1 MNRNLQKIEKDLR
14 SIAKRYKSVKYSIG
28 LAILFLMMGLNA
40 FSADVNTELNTAN
53 YTGVV
58 TREGIKDSVDNLQDK
73 IKGVRLENTKSIE
86 ALRLELIQLMEQGNQ
101 VVKSPWAS
109 WQFGIGYLFTDLH
122 GRERGT
128 GDKSERYR
136 FESYYTRYDWKTI
149 NASDGE
155 DSERP
160 QGSPLL
166 VGKPGGLGSSSSIL
180 GKTVNKNG
188 ALSSSVNGRNRY
200 GLVDLRYVKEKPT
213 DVEIFAKVNPK
224 KIEKDPLDVDPP
236 KFELKDPKGLT
247 VNPYIAKPEEAPTI
261 KLPNI
266 GQIKIEAL
274 NITAPNAPSAP
285 TTPTISVSITPP
297 TAPSISVAPE
307 APSAPEAP
315 NVSVSVVAPAIS
327 VLNIETPATV
337 SVSAPIVDAPEPV
350 AFSVAPTINAKGG
363 NAGAKARK
371 IDNNQTGVKDFFP
384 TNQARSYD
392 VDTVN
397 KDVRNFFTFG
407 NVSGNVTIPETGTV
421 NVKINDTRAI
431 VLDEPKNDSK
441 FKMEGTINLYGSKNM
456 GIDLQGSANDQP
468 GFNGLGTSYKSDKVA
483 YAEIKNTGKI
493 IGSYYKDEVVTTTT
507 NTNKNQIAFGFS
519 NLDSSYNNT
528 MTHIINSGTISL
540 NAPESAGI
548 QLKPEDPHNWQPD
561 WNNMTTVNGKDVVN
575 IQGGG
580 NGTANKGRVLMKADN
595 QNKIDVNSSGS
606 FGIITVFNPGISELT
621 AITSSTNPNNFNS
634 KALSNLKAQRN
645 LGGVDILPGGEIGRS
660 ALDNTDYIS
669 GVYNSGTI
677 NITGD
682 KSVGVGILQEI
693 QEVKVGGT
701 INIGTATSLSQEP
714 NQNITKDYDPTLAK
728 DNDQN
733 LVENAVGI
741 YAAVPTMPVLIGDK
755 DTLGNMATTKDVG
768 TKTVEFGHFGV
779 TGAPIGAKPDS
790 GTINIGAN
798 ATKSIGLLVSDNFE
812 KLNNGSLDEKDENGA
827 PISSGASVARKLKR
841 SGSITA
847 KAGAKVE
854 VTGTSNYGFVVN
866 SDSYKSEFS
875 GALDNLKITRD
886 KANYGIG
893 INEGTITVNKGENSI
908 GFALLKGGNSKNA
921 IVTDTVAGVTTTTAI
936 GKIEVIGNSKKST
949 GFYGEQDNF
958 TNEGDITVNTPG
970 SSSNAGENIAVL
982 LNGNTKPIDFKNT
995 GNISVSGKS
1004 NIGVYATGKS
1014 KFLHDK
1020 YTRPGEAAS
1029 NKLKVENG
1037 STGVY
1042 VKGLSATDS
1051 NITIK
1056 APVEIGDSSSTT
1068 GTTIGFLSD
1077 AGTNDIIN
1085 FEDGTN
1091 NLFDL
1096 KIGEKSVGLY
1106 STKTNKFNDVFNFNL
1121 TNTPTAASAANVT
1134 LDEGATFSFFND
1146 ATSTGIGNVLVN
1158 KKLKFNMANGS
1169 TLGYVK
1175 NGAIVSI
1182 DQNLDTTDN
1191 TKFAT
1196 ISTTGTS
1203 LLLATGNASTAKI
1216 DSGKIVKTTTN
1227 VGLISTDGAK
1237 AINEGS
1243 LTSDIVSG
1251 VGLYSKKATA
1261 ENSSTTST
1269 ITMNK
1274 EKSAAIFGEDNS
1286 TLTNKGTIN
1295 LEDKESGG
1303 ILAKDSNVT
1312 NSGSASKIYVKKES
1326 SVGIDATLT
1335 GSTLSPVVTLTGDK
1349 VAKNEGLIELQTN
1362 AKKSAAII
1370 GKRETGSTKKLTIE
1384 NVGTATNSATLD
1396 IKSTESVG
1404 INATNT
1410 AGTATDLVVKNEY
1423 GKINV
1428 EGEKSVGINVLE
1440 STVTNDTNGIIE
1452 LKNKKTAGIIA
1463 TKSSKVTNKGN
1474 ITLTGPTGGITAS
1487 SDGLVGVSLAGSELT
1502 NENTI
1507 TMNTAFSTGVYANDY
1522 LDVNATPNV
1531 RTKSKVTNEKDILV
1545 KKKNSVGIY
1554 SVNGDVY
1561 NKAIN
1566 GKIETEEDSS
1576 VGIYA
1581 KLDKDAIANQTIENA
1596 NNITIGLATAKSS
1609 VGIFSTI
1616 DADATKSLNV
1626 TNDTTGVMTIDSK
1639 ESAAII
1645 MKGQLDNA
1653 VTPTPRGIVTNKGK
1667 INMNSE
1673 KSAAIIGEK
1682 AKIVNDGT
1690 TPAEIIVNAKES
1702 AGIIASDKS
1711 IVQNFGKIKTS
1722 ATIASATD
1730 GLVAISV
1737 DDTEVTNK
1745 GQIELDSKFS
1755 TAIFGANKSKILND
1769 TDGTIVANKD
1779 SSVGIYAKTNS
1790 PATNKGSITMK
1801 EKSSAAMYGD
1811 ESKLVNTTNTGKLT
1825 IEKESSAA
1833 MYAKNAD
1840 ALNDTEAKITV
1851 KDKTSA
1857 GMYFELNKANL
1868 AINGTNKGE
1877 ITLTNT
1883 ANKSVGMF
1891 AKNASPA
1898 DKVMNLTN
1906 EGTID
1911 VNATSTTDSSVA
1923 MMAENTLATDKL
1935 ELDNKKNINLSG
1947 EKAIGMLLI
1956 NATGNNTGS
1965 SANINVINKNAT
1977 GVFAKA
1983 GSKFKNISGAKITID
1998 TSANNNEQAVGV
2010 FADGVGTVAE
2020 NSSTIEG
2027 ISKNAVGMFSQDKAN
2042 VTNKNSITMNK
2053 EKSVAMFAKDE
2064 DSKAI
2069 NEANIKILGDNSV
2082 GMFGKVK
2089 ATVQNEGTIDL
2100 GTTGSNLTG
2109 LIGMFGQSSNAS
2121 EPVKIENLGGT
2132 ININTESTAGMYAD
2146 NSSGTVSNVTL
2157 ENTGTIN
2164 VNRKKS
2170 AGIYAPKSTV
2180 SKVGKVNLAN
2190 VADGASAVYIADGG
2204 VVTAAETAEI
2214 NLGTANQNRVAY
2226 YVKNAG
2232 SNVKGTNIGKITGY
2246 GVGVY
2251 LQGTAAAPGVTA
2263 SQATLDS
2270 NTATLDYTTNG
2281 ATGNGIIGLYL
2292 AGNTDISA
2300 YNKAIKVGDTVGS
2313 NYAIGVYTDGQGTLG
2328 TPGSPYSITQNITA
2342 GKNGVGIF
2350 ADKSS
2355 NLEYNGTMKVGEVGG
2370 TGSSSG
2376 GVGIYIANQGGT
2388 GSKVTL
2394 GSTGNI
2400 ELYGKGGVGAIVTKD
2415 SNFTATT
2422 GSKIEL
2428 KEGSGVGVFG
2438 LKGSTIDAEHLNFVN
2453 NGYQAEK
2460 IRSIGGKAHIIAD
2473 ETIAQGIVL
2482 THVIN
2487 GETSLA
2493 SGKTIIAQG
2502 KNIGL
2507 MAEGIKDPATSGWQ
2521 NGDYEI
2527 INKGTLDFSNAP
2539 ESTALYSLSSRLKNE
2554 GAIKVGNK
2562 STGIYGEYRLD
2573 TPKYDDDVNPLPTPN
2588 KSSIETTASS
2598 SITLT
2603 NSESSAIYVKNL
2615 KNVDNKGSITA
2626 TTGKTKNLGIYA
2638 INDGTANDATENQNL
2653 DLKNSGAIS
2662 LGDASVAIYSK
2673 GESNTLRNKVENTGD
2688 LTVGKQTSEGS
2699 AIAIYAENTDVKT
2712 NSTATVGENGLVF
2725 YGKNS
2730 DIEAKGSA
2738 NFSNKG
2744 TLAYLED
2751 SKFTSYLGN
2760 LTGADNTILFI
2771 KNSQVNLAGN
2781 GTPVD
2786 VSVAANQTGM
2796 QIEGTSSTLEG
2807 IKDISLAQNSTA
2819 IYLKNGNLT
2828 FTADKISSTSNNTKG
2843 ILAINSDLTNNSKI
2857 DLSGDS
2863 SVGIYADAPASK
2875 TIKNT
2880 GDMTL
2885 AGKETL
2891 GVYLAGA
2898 QKYENY
2904 GNINIADSADAKHP
2918 TIGTYVK
2925 GNADVYHKAGD
2936 INVGSKS
2943 VGIYSKANSLVSV
2956 EAGNLN
2962 VKDQGTGIYKE
2973 KGTVSLAGTLNVAP
2987 HTATTKNSEPVGLYA
3002 RDGVTVTD
3010 NLTSTTIGEKSY
3022 GIILN
3027 SSSTPSVYTNTTTG
3041 TVELG
3046 NDSTYL
3052 YSEGNANITNNR
3064 NIAPTANADRSI
3076 AFYIKG
3082 NGEANTK
3089 FVNNGNI
3096 DLSVGKGTMGIYAP
3110 NAEAVNKAN
3119 ITVGKIDDTDPVT
3132 QQVYPKDKITY
3143 SIGMATADK
3152 GKIYNEGNIILT
3164 GNKSLGMYGD
3174 GKDTVVENRAG
3185 GKIILKPGA
3194 TATATDKITNMT
3206 GVLVNNG
3213 ATFINKGD
3221 ITTDINYS
3229 YNPNV
3234 SGLIGVAVLNGSTL
3248 ENHGNITIDADNSYG
3263 IVIRGKK
3270 NADGTIKYA
3279 VIKNHGNITVRGT
3292 GTTGVSWDNV
3302 SDDDIAALKAKI
3314 GTALSADP
3322 IKNAIY
3328 TAEGTDKALEGVD
3341 IKIVNG
3347 QPIVTRNGVVVPSEI
3362 VNKIVVANNVG
3373 MSDIGFYVD
3382 TLGATKPIDIDMN
3395 GASLPPINSQLI
3407 IGTEYS
3413 KMTNS
3418 KQWYVTDGVIQPFL
3432 NMIAGQNFKLSSFAG
3447 SLTWM
3452 ATPVL
3457 DGSQNIVGVSMAK
3470 IPYTSFVER
3479 TDNAYNFTDGLEQR
3493 YDKNALDSEEKEVFT
3508 KINSIGKNEGTL
3520 LTQTFDEM
3528 MGHQYANVQRRILS
3542 TNDFFKREL
3551 SSLFE
3556 WKTRSKDSNKV
3567 KFIGENSE
3575 FKTDTAGVIDYKK
3588 NTQGV
3593 IYLGENETVNLGNS
3607 SGFYVALA
3615 NEKYK
3620 FGDIGGSKERGVVG
3634 KFGIYNSKA
3643 FDYNNSLNWTWD
3655 LGVLA
3660 GYHRMDR
3667 KYLVIDKIYQAKSTY
3682 YNYGLEFNNR
3692 LSKEFRLSETI
3703 KFKPYIGLD
3712 LAYGRFTKIREK
3724 DGQVRLEVKAN
3735 DYMSI
3740 KPNIGFETRYTI
3752 PTDSTAHYFV
3762 ALGAKYEQE
3771 LGKTSNVQNKARVA
3785 YTDAGYYNLRKDKRE
3800 AGNLNGELS
3809 VGIEKGIFG
3818 VIFKTGYGTRT
3829 KDFRTGVDLR
3839 FIF

>member
-40 FSADVNTELNTAN
+40 FSADVNTELDTSN

-73 IKGVRLENTKSIE
+73 IKGVRLENKKSVE

-128 GDKSERYR
+128 GDKSIRYR

-224 KIEKDPLDVDPP
+224 KIEKDPLDVEPP

-285 TTPTISVSITPP
+285 TISVNVNKPSAPAAPTVSVNVAAPTVTAMSITSPGEVTVTPP
-297 TAPSISVAPE
+297 SVAP
-307 APSAPEAP
+307 P
-315 NVSVSVVAPAIS
+315 
-327 VLNIETPATV
+327 T
-337 SVSAPIVDAPEPV
+337 PV
-350 AFSVAPTINAKGG
+350 AFSVAPSTDSRSRFAMGDG
-363 NAGAKARK
+363 NIATRLNDLKNSSP
-371 IDNNQTGVKDFFP
+371 I
-384 TNQARSYD
+384 
-392 VDTVN
+392 TV
-397 KDVRNFFTFG
+397 TAPG
-407 NVSGNVTIPETGTV
+407 NRDYITLSQGIAPNSLDKSVVINVTGS
-421 NVKINDTRAI
+421 NNRAMVI
-431 VLDEPKNDSK
+431 DEAKNGFIFDMK
-441 FKMEGTINLYGSKNM
+441 GTINLDAIQNM
-456 GIDLQGSANDQP
+456 GIDLQGTHGGGS
-468 GFNGLGTSYKSDKVA
+468 TSPLMTTIINSG
-483 YAEIKNTGKI
+483 EIKGNYGTG
-493 IGSYYKDEVVTTTT
+493 
-507 NTNKNQIAFGFS
+507 NKQQVAFGFS
-519 NLDSSYNNT
+519 NVDSSSNTT
-528 MTHIINSGTISL
+528 MTHMINSGTISL
-540 NAPESAGI
+540 KAPESAAM
-548 QLKPEDPHNWQPD
+548 QLKPEDPHD
-561 WNNMTTVNGKDVVN
+561 WNPNGGWGATPPVTVTGTSSGNRANTGK
-575 IQGGG
+575 
-580 NGTANKGRVLMKADN
+580 VLMKADN
-595 QNKIDVNSSGS
+595 QKDINIDSSGS
-606 FGIITVFNPGISELT
+606 FGIITVFNPGLIETSPASSVSE
-621 AITSSTNPNNFNS
+621 ADKIA
-634 KALSNLKAQRN
+634 KNLRAARSIVK
-645 LGGVDILPGGEIGRS
+645 GGVTDTYLPGGEIGRS
-660 ALDNTDYIS
+660 ALSASKYTS

-677 NITGD
+677 NISGD

-693 QEVKVGGT
+693 QEVKIGGT
-701 INIGTATSLSQEP
+701 INIGTAASLSQGA
-714 NQNITKDYDPTLAK
+714 NQKLSGGSDEK
-728 DNDQN
+728 
-733 LVENAVGI
+733 VENAVGI
-741 YAAVPTMPVLIGDK
+741 YAAVPTMPVLNGEK
-755 DTLGNMATTKDVG
+755 DTMGNLASSGDVG
-768 TKTVEFGHFGV
+768 TKTVEFGPFGD
-779 TGAPIGAKPDS
+779 TGASTGAKADS
-790 GTINIGAN
+790 GTITIGAN
-798 ATKSIGLLVSDNFE
+798 ATKSIGLLVADSEE
-812 KLNNGSLDEKDENGA
+812 KLNDGKVNGTVTNS
-827 PISSGASVARKLKR
+827 RTLKR

-847 KAGAKVE
+847 NTGANIIVN
-854 VTGTSNYGFVVN
+854 GDSNYGFVVK
-866 SDSYKSEFS
+866 SESYKSAFD
-875 GALDNLKITRD
+875 ATQIDNLLESKDT
-886 KANYGIG
+886 ANYGIG
-893 INEGTITVNKGENSI
+893 INKGTITVNGTNSI
-908 GFALLKGGNSKNA
+908 AFAMLKGGDSSNSGSL
-921 IVTDTVAGVTTTTAI
+921 IVTSTTAGVQGSTA
-936 GKIEVIGNSKKST
+936 
-949 GFYGEQDNF
+949 FYGEQGNF
-958 TNEGDITVNTPG
+958 TNSGDIKVNTPNNTG
-970 SSSNAGENIAVL
+970 NRAVL
-982 LNGNTKPIDFKNT
+982 LRGVNSDTTKPIEFTNT
-995 GNISVSGKS
+995 ASIYIQGAG
-1004 NIGVYATGKS
+1004 NIGVYAEGNS
-1014 KFLHDK
+1014 KFTHNVNATLATNKISVGDGSIGV
-1020 YTRPGEAAS
+1020 YTKKS
-1029 NKLKVENG
+1029 
-1037 STGVY
+1037 STGTPE
-1042 VKGLSATDS
+1042 L
-1051 NITIK
+1051 NIE
-1056 APVEIGDSSSTT
+1056 APVELASTT
-1068 GTTIGFLSD
+1068 GNTTTIGFYSD
-1077 AGTNDIIN
+1077 GNAQVKFKDGFKLKVGDKSIGLFSRDTTKFASTFNVSALTAPTEIELGT
-1085 FEDGTN
+1085 
-1091 NLFDL
+1091 
-1096 KIGEKSVGLY
+1096 KSVLSY
-1106 STKTNKFNDVFNFNL
+1106 FNDGGTGNIGALLSNDKLKFTMGNESTLAYAENG
-1121 TNTPTAASAANVT
+1121 SEVT
-1134 LDEGATFSFFND
+1134 LDQ
-1146 ATSTGIGNVLVN
+1146 
-1158 KKLKFNMANGS
+1158 GS
-1169 TLGYVK
+1169 
-1175 NGAIVSI
+1175 I
-1182 DQNLDTTDN
+1182 DTTDTN
-1191 TKFAT
+1191 RF
-1196 ISTTGTS
+1196 SSVSSTGTS
-1203 LLLATGNASTAKI
+1203 LLLATGEGSKVAIGTTAN
-1216 DSGKIVKTTTN
+1216 VTTTTKL
-1227 VGLISTDGAK
+1227 GLIATA
-1237 AINEGS
+1237 N
-1243 LTSDIVSG
+1243 
-1251 VGLYSKKATA
+1251 ATA
-1261 ENSSTTST
+1261 ENVGTYTHKLDAGVGIYANKSIASNSG
-1269 ITMNK
+1269 TMTMENK
-1274 EKSAAIFGEDNS
+1274 ESAAIFGENNS
-1286 TLTNKGTIN
+1286 TLTNTKDITIKAMKSAGILANDSNVKNSGTNSKIIVEGTGSAGIAIETTLDATNTAIATDNKTASNEGTITLEKNSTGSAAMLGKRAAGTPNVTLSNSGTIN
-1295 LEDKESGG
+1295 V
-1303 ILAKDSNVT
+1303 DS
-1312 NSGSASKIYVKKES
+1312 
-1326 SVGIDATLT
+1326 T
-1335 GSTLSPVVTLTGDK
+1335 G
-1349 VAKNEGLIELQTN
+1349 
-1362 AKKSAAII
+1362 
-1370 GKRETGSTKKLTIE
+1370 
-1384 NVGTATNSATLD
+1384 
-1396 IKSTESVG
+1396 SVG
-1404 INATNT
+1404 INADN
-1410 AGTATDLVVKNEY
+1410 AVGAKDKFVVDNSGIVNVKKN
-1423 GKINV
+1423 
-1428 EGEKSVGINVLE
+1428 SSAGINAIT
-1440 STVTNDTNGIIE
+1440 STVNTVKDSQINLTAE
-1452 LKNKKTAGIIA
+1452 KTAGIIA
-1463 TKSSKVTNKGN
+1463 KTGSEVINNGKISTSVVSVT
-1474 ITLTGPTGGITAS
+1474 AAA
-1487 SDGLVGVSLAGSELT
+1487 DGLVGISADASTVT
-1502 NENTI
+1502 NG
-1507 TMNTAFSTGVYANDY
+1507 STGEITLGTAYSAGIYGTGTGTNTSIIKNAGDITAN
-1522 LDVNATPNV
+1522 
-1531 RTKSKVTNEKDILV
+1531 E
-1545 KKKNSVGIY
+1545 KNSVGIY
-1554 SVNGDVY
+1554 V
-1561 NKAIN
+1561 
-1566 GKIETEEDSS
+1566 E
-1576 VGIYA
+1576 
-1581 KLDKDAIANQTIENA
+1581 AN
-1596 NNITIGLATAKSS
+1596 
-1609 VGIFSTI
+1609 
-1616 DADATKSLNV
+1616 
-1626 TNDTTGVMTIDSK
+1626 
-1639 ESAAII
+1639 
-1645 MKGQLDNA
+1645 
-1653 VTPTPRGIVTNKGK
+1653 
-1667 INMNSE
+1667 
-1673 KSAAIIGEK
+1673 
-1682 AKIVNDGT
+1682 
-1690 TPAEIIVNAKES
+1690 
-1702 AGIIASDKS
+1702 
-1711 IVQNFGKIKTS
+1711 
-1722 ATIASATD
+1722 
-1730 GLVAISV
+1730 
-1737 DDTEVTNK
+1737 
-1745 GQIELDSKFS
+1745 S
-1755 TAIFGANKSKILND
+1755 TAENTGN
-1769 TDGTIVANKD
+1769 
-1779 SSVGIYAKTNS
+1779 
-1790 PATNKGSITMK
+1790 ITMK
-1801 EKSSAAMYGD
+1801 KEGSAAMYGD
-1811 ESKLVNTTNTGKLT
+1811 ESKITNKKDGTAIGKIT
-1825 IEKESSAA
+1825 IEEKASAA
-1833 MYAKNAD
+1833 MYAKNTD
-1840 ALNDTEAKITV
+1840 ATNDEGAEITV
-1851 KDKTSA
+1851 KNEGSA
-1857 GMYFELNKANL
+1857 GMYIDVDKANIT
-1868 AINGTNKGE
+1868 ANGTNKGT
-1877 ITLTNT
+1877 ITLDTGAKGSAGILAKLGT
-1883 ANKSVGMF
+1883 SANQVTTI
-1891 AKNASPA
+1891 
-1898 DKVMNLTN
+1898 TN
-1906 EGTID
+1906 EGEIN
-1911 VNATSTTDSSVA
+1911 VNGGDAAKPSVA
-1923 MMAENTLATDKL
+1923 ISAENLTGTVGNLL
-1935 ELDNKKNINLSG
+1935 VENKKIINLNS
-1947 EKAIGMLLI
+1947 EKSIGLFL
-1956 NATGNNTGS
+1956 NKSKAVNETDG
-1965 SANINVINKNAT
+1965 NINVKKEDAT
-1977 GVFAKA
+1977 GVFAKNKA
-1983 GSKFKNISGAKITID
+1983 DFENKGTITVEAP
-1998 TSANNNEQAVGV
+1998 TNKKAVGV
-2010 FADGVGTVAE
+2010 FATDEDTKVV
-2020 NSSTIEG
+2020 N
-2027 ISKNAVGMFSQDKAN
+2027 SKN
-2042 VTNKNSITMNK
+2042 
-2053 EKSVAMFAKDE
+2053 
-2064 DSKAI
+2064 
-2069 NEANIKILGDNSV
+2069 IKVLSANSV

-2089 ATVQNEGTIDL
+2089 ATVQNKGTIDL
-2100 GTTGSNLTG
+2100 GTTGSNLIG

-2121 EPVKIENLGGT
+2121 EPVKIENLDGT
-2132 ININTESTAGMYAD
+2132 INVNTESSAGMYAD

-2180 SKVGKVNLAN
+2180 SKVGKVNLDN
-2190 VADGASAVYIADGG
+2190 VANGASAVYIEDGG

-2270 NTATLDYTTNG
+2270 NTATLDYTTG

-2292 AGNTDISA
+2292 AGDTNISA
-2300 YNKAIKVGDTVGS
+2300 YNKAIKVGDTVDS

-2328 TPGSPYSITQNITA
+2328 TPGSPYSINQNITA

-2370 TGSSSG
+2370 TGSSSS

-2438 LKGSTIDAEHLNFVN
+2438 LKGSTIDAEHLTFIN

-2493 SGKTIIAQG
+2493 SGKTITAQG

-2507 MAEGIKDPATSGWQ
+2507 MAEGIKDPATPGWQ

-2554 GAIKVGNK
+2554 GAVKVGNK

-2573 TPKYDDDVNPLPTPN
+2573 TPKYDEDVNPLNPTPN

-2626 TTGKTKNLGIYA
+2626 ATGKTKNLGIYA
-2638 INDGTANDATENQNL
+2638 INDGTANDATGNQNL

-2760 LTGADNTILFI
+2760 LTGANNTILFI

-2807 IKDISLAQNSTA
+2807 IKDITLGQNSTA

-3027 SSSTPSVYTNTTTG
+3027 SSSTPSTYTNTSSG

-3174 GKDTVVENRAG
+3174 GEGTVVENSAG

-3234 SGLIGVAVLNGSTL
+3234 SGLIGVAVLNGSKL

-3263 IVIRGKK
+3263 IVIRGEK
-3270 NADGTIKYA
+3270 NADGSVKKYA
-3279 VIKNHGNITVRGT
+3279 EIKNYGNITVRGT
-3292 GTTGVSWDNV
+3292 GTMGISWKDV
-3302 SDDDIAALKAKI
+3302 KPEQIAALKAQI
-3314 GTALSADP
+3314 GAALKADP
-3322 IKNAIY
+3322 GQNAIY
-3328 TAEGTDKALEGVD
+3328 DAGDTNKGLEGVD

-3432 NMIAGQNFKLSSFAG
+3432 NMVAGQNFKLSSFAG
-3447 SLTWM
+3447 SLTWL

-3493 YDKNALDSEEKEVFT
+3493 YDKNALDSKEKEVFT

-3551 SSLFE
+3551 SSLFD

-3620 FGDIGGSKERGVVG
+3620 FEDIGGSKERGVVG

-3785 YTDAGYYNLRKDKRE
+3785 YTDAGHYNLRKDKRE

>member
-40 FSADVNTELNTAN
+40 FSADVSTELDTAN

-166 VGKPGGLGSSSSIL
+166 VGKPGGLGSSSSII

-188 ALSSSVNGRNRY
+188 AISSSVNGRNRY

-266 GQIKIEAL
+266 GQIEIEAL
-274 NITAPNAPSAP
+274 NITAPSAPSAP
-285 TTPTISVSITPP
+285 TISVT
-297 TAPSISVAPE
+297 VNK
-307 APSAPEAP
+307 PSAPAAP
-315 NVSVSVVAPAIS
+315 NVSVNVAAPTVTVMSITSPGEVTVTPPSVEPP
-327 VLNIETPATV
+327 T
-337 SVSAPIVDAPEPV
+337 PV
-350 AFSVAPTINAKGG
+350 AFSVAPTIDSATHKGTGSYG
-363 NAGAKARK
+363 NIQSKLDELKSLPNSTLDVKAVSVERNYVTLHANTVAPIVATLDK
-371 IDNNQTGVKDFFP
+371 TVTINVPVNNNRAVVVDEAIDK
-384 TNQARSYD
+384 
-392 VDTVN
+392 
-397 KDVRNFFTFG
+397 FTF
-407 NVSGNVTIPETGTV
+407 
-421 NVKINDTRAI
+421 DMA
-431 VLDEPKNDSK
+431 
-441 FKMEGTINLYGSKNM
+441 GTINLKGSQDM
-456 GIDLQGSANDQP
+456 GIDLQGTHQGSSSSPAMTTVKNS
-468 GFNGLGTSYKSDKVA
+468 GTINGEYV
-483 YAEIKNTGKI
+483 N
-493 IGSYYKDEVVTTTT
+493 GSSQQV
-507 NTNKNQIAFGFS
+507 AFGFS
-519 NLDSSYNNT
+519 NADSSSNTT
-528 MTHIINSGTISL
+528 MTHMINANIISL
-540 NAPESAGI
+540 NAPESAAM
-548 QLKPEDPHNWQPD
+548 QLKPEDPHYWSPNWGSLS
-561 WNNMTTVNGKDVVN
+561 NGKMQITGIDGKQNVN
-575 IQGGG
+575 SYG
-580 NGTANKGRVLMKADN
+580 KVLMKADN
-595 QNKIDVNSSGS
+595 QKDINIDSRGS
-606 FGIITVFNPGISELT
+606 FGIITVFNPGVIELET
-621 AITSSTNPNNFNS
+621 IDINRTTYS
-634 KALSNLKAQRN
+634 KDTYNLKAQRQ
-645 LGGVDILPGGEIGRS
+645 LTGGKVLPGGEIGRS
-660 ALDNTDYIS
+660 ALSDRKYTS

-677 NITGD
+677 NINGD

-701 INIGTATSLSQEP
+701 INIGTAASLSQGE
-714 NQNITKDYDPTLAK
+714 NQNLSGG
-728 DNDQN
+728 DNKK
-733 LVENAVGI
+733 VENAVGI
-741 YAAVPTMPVLIGDK
+741 YAAVPTMPVLTGDK
-755 DTLGNMATTKDVG
+755 DTLGNLAGKDVG
-768 TKTVEFGHFGV
+768 TKTVEFGPFGH
-779 TGAPIGAKPDS
+779 TGDTSTVAAGS
-790 GTINIGAN
+790 GTITIGEN
-798 ATKSIGLLVSDNFE
+798 ATKSIGLLVADSEE
-812 KLNNGSLDEKDENGA
+812 KLNDGKVNGTQTTN
-827 PISSGASVARKLKR
+827 RTLKR

-847 KAGAKVE
+847 NTGANIIVN
-854 VTGTSNYGFVVN
+854 GDSNYGFVVK
-866 SDSYKSEFS
+866 SESYKSVFDSAET
-875 GALDNLKITRD
+875 DNLLESKDTT
-886 KANYGIG
+886 NYGIG
-893 INEGTITVNKGENSI
+893 INKGTITVNGTNSI
-908 GFALLKGGNSKNA
+908 AFAMLKGGNSSNSGSL
-921 IVTDTVAGVTTTTAI
+921 IVNPLTAATGVQGSTA
-936 GKIEVIGNSKKST
+936 
-949 GFYGEQDNF
+949 FYGEQGNF
-958 TNEGDITVNTPG
+958 TNSGNITVNTP
-970 SSSNAGENIAVL
+970 SNTGNRAVL
-982 LNGNTKPIDFKNT
+982 LKGVNSDTTKPIEFTNT
-995 GNISVSGKS
+995 ASIYIQGAG
-1004 NIGVYATGKS
+1004 NIGVYAEGNS
-1014 KFLHDK
+1014 KFTHNVNA
-1020 YTRPGEAAS
+1020 TTPAS
-1029 NKLKVENG
+1029 NKISVGDGSIGVYTKKS
-1037 STGVY
+1037 STGTPE
-1042 VKGLSATDS
+1042 L
-1051 NITIK
+1051 NIG
-1056 APVEIGDSSSTT
+1056 APVELASTT
-1068 GTTIGFLSD
+1068 GNTTTIGFYSD
-1077 AGTNDIIN
+1077 GNAQVKFKDGFKLKVGDKSIGLFSRDTSKFASTFDVSALMATTEIELGT
-1085 FEDGTN
+1085 
-1091 NLFDL
+1091 
-1096 KIGEKSVGLY
+1096 KSVLSY
-1106 STKTNKFNDVFNFNL
+1106 FNDGSTDGSTGNIGALLSNDKLKFTMGDESTLAYAENG
-1121 TNTPTAASAANVT
+1121 SKVT
-1134 LDEGATFSFFND
+1134 LDQGT
-1146 ATSTGIGNVLVN
+1146 I
-1158 KKLKFNMANGS
+1158 
-1169 TLGYVK
+1169 
-1175 NGAIVSI
+1175 
-1182 DQNLDTTDN
+1182 DTTDTN
-1191 TKFAT
+1191 RF
-1196 ISTTGTS
+1196 SSVSSTGTS
-1203 LLLATGNASTAKI
+1203 LLLATGENSKVAIGT
-1216 DSGKIVKTTTN
+1216 GVNVTTKTKL
-1227 VGLISTDGAK
+1227 GLIATA
-1237 AINEGS
+1237 
-1243 LTSDIVSG
+1243 
-1251 VGLYSKKATA
+1251 KATA
-1261 ENSSTTST
+1261 ENAGTYTHRLDAGVGIYANNSTALNSG
-1269 ITMNK
+1269 TMTMEKK
-1274 EKSAAIFGEDNS
+1274 ESAAIFGENNS
-1286 TLTNKGTIN
+1286 DLTNEGTIN

-1303 ILAKDSNVT
+1303 ILAKDSNATNKGATSAINVNKISSAGIAIETTLDKTVT
-1312 NSGSASKIYVKKES
+1312 PNVPVASGAKTASNEGIITLGSNSTGSAAMLGKRAIGTPEITVSNSGTINVNS
-1326 SVGIDATLT
+1326 T
-1335 GSTLSPVVTLTGDK
+1335 G
-1349 VAKNEGLIELQTN
+1349 
-1362 AKKSAAII
+1362 
-1370 GKRETGSTKKLTIE
+1370 
-1384 NVGTATNSATLD
+1384 
-1396 IKSTESVG
+1396 SVG
-1404 INATNT
+1404 INADN
-1410 AGTATDLVVKNEY
+1410 AVGAKDKFVVDNN
-1423 GKINV
+1423 GIVNV
-1428 EGEKSVGINVLE
+1428 TKDSSAGINAIKA
-1440 STVTNDTNGIIE
+1440 TVTNAATNGNIS
-1452 LKNKKTAGIIA
+1452 LTAKNTAGIIA
-1463 TKSSKVTNKGN
+1463 KDGSEVTNNGKISTSGV
-1474 ITLTGPTGGITAS
+1474 TVSAPTPTTS
-1487 SDGLVGVSLAGSELT
+1487 EGLVGISADASTVT
-1502 NENTI
+1502 NG
-1507 TMNTAFSTGVYANDY
+1507 STGEIT
-1522 LDVNATPNV
+1522 LDTAYSAGIYGTNTSTIKNV
-1531 RTKSKVTNEKDILV
+1531 GDITAEKN
-1545 KKKNSVGIY
+1545 NSVGIY
-1554 SVNGDVY
+1554 V
-1561 NKAIN
+1561 
-1566 GKIETEEDSS
+1566 E
-1576 VGIYA
+1576 
-1581 KLDKDAIANQTIENA
+1581 AN
-1596 NNITIGLATAKSS
+1596 
-1609 VGIFSTI
+1609 
-1616 DADATKSLNV
+1616 
-1626 TNDTTGVMTIDSK
+1626 
-1639 ESAAII
+1639 
-1645 MKGQLDNA
+1645 
-1653 VTPTPRGIVTNKGK
+1653 
-1667 INMNSE
+1667 
-1673 KSAAIIGEK
+1673 
-1682 AKIVNDGT
+1682 
-1690 TPAEIIVNAKES
+1690 
-1702 AGIIASDKS
+1702 
-1711 IVQNFGKIKTS
+1711 
-1722 ATIASATD
+1722 
-1730 GLVAISV
+1730 
-1737 DDTEVTNK
+1737 
-1745 GQIELDSKFS
+1745 S
-1755 TAIFGANKSKILND
+1755 TAENTGN
-1769 TDGTIVANKD
+1769 
-1779 SSVGIYAKTNS
+1779 
-1790 PATNKGSITMK
+1790 ITMK
-1801 EKSSAAMYGD
+1801 KEGSAAMYGD
-1811 ESKLVNTTNTGKLT
+1811 ESRITNKKDGTAVGT
-1825 IEKESSAA
+1825 IIVKEKASAA
-1833 MYAKNAD
+1833 MYAKNTD
-1840 ALNDTEAKITV
+1840 ATNDEGAKITV
-1851 KDKTSA
+1851 ENEGSA
-1857 GMYFELNKANL
+1857 GMYIDVDKANIS
-1868 AINGTNKGE
+1868 ASGTNKGT
-1877 ITLTNT
+1877 ITLKENAKGSAGILAKLGTS
-1883 ANKSVGMF
+1883 ANKVTTI
-1891 AKNASPA
+1891 
-1898 DKVMNLTN
+1898 TN
-1906 EGTID
+1906 EGEIKVD
-1911 VNATSTTDSSVA
+1911 GGDATKPSVA
-1923 MMAENTLATDKL
+1923 ISAENFTGTVGNLL
-1935 ELDNKKNINLSG
+1935 VENKKVINLNSEKSIG
-1947 EKAIGMLLI
+1947 LFLNNSKAINETDG
-1956 NATGNNTGS
+1956 
-1965 SANINVINKNAT
+1965 NINVKRKDAT
-1977 GVFAKA
+1977 GVFAKNKA
-1983 GSKFKNISGAKITID
+1983 DFENKGNITVEAPT
-1998 TSANNNEQAVGV
+1998 NEKAVGV
-2010 FADGVGTVAE
+2010 FATDKDTKVL
-2020 NSSTIEG
+2020 NS
-2027 ISKNAVGMFSQDKAN
+2027 N
-2042 VTNKNSITMNK
+2042 
-2053 EKSVAMFAKDE
+2053 
-2064 DSKAI
+2064 
-2069 NEANIKILGDNSV
+2069 NIKVLSENSV
-2082 GMFGKVK
+2082 GMFGKEK
-2089 ATVQNEGTIDL
+2089 ATVQNKGTIEL
-2100 GTTGSNLTG
+2100 GTAGSSLTG
-2109 LIGMFGQSSNAS
+2109 LIGMFGQSDSDTK
-2121 EPVKIENLGGT
+2121 PVTIENLDNGI
-2132 ININTESTAGMYAD
+2132 INVNTKSSAGMYAD
-2146 NSSGTVSNVTL
+2146 NTAGAGKEASVTL
-2157 ENTGTIN
+2157 KNEGTIN
-2164 VNRKKS
+2164 INKEKS

-2180 SKVGKVNLAN
+2180 SKVGEINLTKD
-2190 VADGASAVYIADGG
+2190 ADGASAVYIEDGG

-2251 LQGTAAAPGVTA
+2251 LQGTAAARGVTA

-2270 NTATLDYTTNG
+2270 NTATLDYTTG

-2300 YNKAIKVGDTVGS
+2300 YNKAIKVGDTVDS

-2328 TPGSPYSITQNITA
+2328 TPGSPYSINQNITA

-2370 TGSSSG
+2370 TGSSSS

-2438 LKGSTIDAEHLNFVN
+2438 LKGSTIDAEHLNFIN

-2493 SGKTIIAQG
+2493 SGKTITASG
-2502 KNIGL
+2502 NNIGL
-2507 MAEGIKDPATSGWQ
+2507 MSEGIKDPATPGWQ
-2521 NGDYEI
+2521 NGDYEV
-2527 INKGTLDFSNAP
+2527 INKGTLDFSNASN
-2539 ESTALYSLSSRLKNE
+2539 STALYSISSRLKNE

-2562 STGIYGEYRLD
+2562 STGIYGEYNKN
-2573 TPKYDDDVNPLPTPN
+2573 TPKYDEDVNPLNPTPN

-2626 TTGKTKNLGIYA
+2626 ATGKTKNLGIYA
-2638 INDGTANDATENQNL
+2638 INDGTANTATEKQNL

-2807 IKDISLAQNSTA
+2807 IKDITLGQNSTA

-3027 SSSTPSVYTNTTTG
+3027 SNSTPNVYTNTATG
-3041 TVELG
+3041 NVELG
-3046 NDSTYL
+3046 NDSVYL

-3064 NIAPTANADRSI
+3064 TVAPTANANRSI
-3076 AFYIKG
+3076 AFYVKG
-3082 NGEANTK
+3082 NGIGSTK

-3096 DLSVGKGTMGIYAP
+3096 DLSVGKGTIGVYAP
-3110 NAEAVNKAN
+3110 NAEAINKAN
-3119 ITVGKIDDTDPVT
+3119 ITVGRTDDIDPTT
-3132 QQVYPKDKITY
+3132 GQVYTDRNKITY
-3143 SIGMATADK
+3143 AIGMATADR

-3174 GKDTVVENRAG
+3174 GEGTVVENSAG

-3234 SGLIGVAVLNGSTL
+3234 SGLIGVAVLNGSKL

-3263 IVIRGKK
+3263 IVIRGEK
-3270 NADGTIKYA
+3270 NADGSVKKYA
-3279 VIKNHGNITVRGT
+3279 EIKNYGNITVRGT
-3292 GTTGVSWDNV
+3292 GTMGISWKDV
-3302 SDDDIAALKAKI
+3302 KPEQIAALKAQI
-3314 GTALSADP
+3314 GAALKADP
-3322 IKNAIY
+3322 GQNAIY
-3328 TAEGTDKALEGVD
+3328 DAGDTNKGLEGVD

-3432 NMIAGQNFKLSSFAG
+3432 NMVAGQNFKLSSFAG
-3447 SLTWM
+3447 SLTWL

-3551 SSLFE
+3551 SSLFD

-3703 KFKPYIGLD
+3703 KFRPYVGLD
-3712 LAYGRFTKIREK
+3712 LAYGRFTNIKEK

-3735 DYMSI
+3735 DYMSV

>member
-1 MNRNLQKIEKDLR
+1 M
-14 SIAKRYKSVKYSIG
+14 
-28 LAILFLMMGLNA
+28 
-40 FSADVNTELNTAN
+40 
-53 YTGVV
+53 
-58 TREGIKDSVDNLQDK
+58 
-73 IKGVRLENTKSIE
+73 
-86 ALRLELIQLMEQGNQ
+86 
-101 VVKSPWAS
+101 
-109 WQFGIGYLFTDLH
+109 
-122 GRERGT
+122 
-128 GDKSERYR
+128 
-136 FESYYTRYDWKTI
+136 
-149 NASDGE
+149 
-155 DSERP
+155 
-160 QGSPLL
+160 
-166 VGKPGGLGSSSSIL
+166 
-180 GKTVNKNG
+180 
-188 ALSSSVNGRNRY
+188 
-200 GLVDLRYVKEKPT
+200 
-213 DVEIFAKVNPK
+213 
-224 KIEKDPLDVDPP
+224 
-236 KFELKDPKGLT
+236 
-247 VNPYIAKPEEAPTI
+247 
-261 KLPNI
+261 
-266 GQIKIEAL
+266 
-274 NITAPNAPSAP
+274 
-285 TTPTISVSITPP
+285 
-297 TAPSISVAPE
+297 
-307 APSAPEAP
+307 
-315 NVSVSVVAPAIS
+315 
-327 VLNIETPATV
+327 
-337 SVSAPIVDAPEPV
+337 
-350 AFSVAPTINAKGG
+350 AFSVAPTINAADNRLGSTP
-363 NAGAKARK
+363 RK
-371 IDNNQTGVKDFFP
+371 IDNNQTGVDNFFP
-384 TNQARSYD
+384 TNQPRSYD

-407 NVSGNVTIPETGTV
+407 KVNGNVTLPNTGTI
-421 NVKINDTRAI
+421 NVKIDDTRAI
-431 VLDEPKNDSK
+431 VLDEPQNASK
-441 FKMEGTINLYGSKNM
+441 FKMEGTINLYGTKNM
-456 GIDLQGSANDQP
+456 GIDLQGSANDQS
-468 GFNGLGTSYKSDKVA
+468 GFNGTGTSYKSDKVA
-483 YAEIKNTGKI
+483 YAEVKNAGKI
-493 IGSYYKDEVVTTTT
+493 IGSYYKNEAGTSTP
-507 NTNKNQIAFGFS
+507 TNKNQIAFGFS
-519 NLDSSYNNT
+519 NLDSSFNNT

-548 QLKPEDPHNWQPD
+548 QLKPEDPHNWKPD

-580 NGTANKGRVLMKADN
+580 TGTANKGRVLMKADN
-595 QNKIDVNSSGS
+595 QNEIDVNSRGS

-621 AITSSTNPNNFNS
+621 AITSSTNPNKFND

-669 GVYNSGTI
+669 GVYNSGSI

-701 INIGTATSLSQEP
+701 INIGTTAITQGE
-714 NQNITKDYDPTLAK
+714 NQDLGGTPQTKG
-728 DNDQN
+728 

-741 YAAVPTMPVLIGDK
+741 YAAVPTMPVLIGDR

-768 TKTVEFGHFGV
+768 TKTVEFGPFGK
-779 TGAPIGAKPDS
+779 TGAVA
-790 GTINIGAN
+790 GTDDKGIITIGAN

-812 KLNNGSLDEKDENGA
+812 ELNKGSLDEKDENGVTIA
-827 PISSGASVARKLKR
+827 SISGSNVARKLKR

-854 VTGTSNYGFVVN
+854 VTGKSNYGFVVS
-866 SDSYKSEFS
+866 SDSYKSKFS
-875 GALDNLKITRD
+875 GALDNLEITRD
-886 KANYGIG
+886 KTNYGIG
-893 INEGTITVNKGENSI
+893 INEGTITVQDAENSI

-921 IVTDTVAGVTTTTAI
+921 IVTNATTTTAI

-1042 VKGLSATDS
+1042 VKGLSAATDS

-1056 APVEIGDSSSTT
+1056 APVEIGESSSTT

-1077 AGTNDIIN
+1077 AGTNDVIN
-1085 FEDGTN
+1085 FEDGTS

-1096 KIGEKSVGLY
+1096 KIGKKSVGLY
-1106 STKTNKFNDVFNFNL
+1106 STKTDEFNNVFNFNL
-1121 TNTPTAASAANVT
+1121 TNAPAAASAANVT

-1182 DQNLDTTDN
+1182 DKDLNTTDN
-1191 TKFAT
+1191 TKFGT
-1196 ISTTGTS
+1196 ISAVGTS
-1203 LLLATGNASTAKI
+1203 LLLATGTNSGNASTAKI

-1243 LTSDIVSG
+1243 LTSDIVSGGG

-1295 LEDKESGG
+1295 LEEKESGG

-1335 GSTLSPVVTLTGDK
+1335 GTTLSPAVTLTGDK

-1362 AKKSAAII
+1362 AKKSAAMI

-1423 GKINV
+1423 GKINI
-1428 EGEKSVGINVLE
+1428 EGEGSVGINALE

-1474 ITLTGPTGGITAS
+1474 ITLTGPTGGITAQA
-1487 SDGLVGVSLAGSELT
+1487 DGLVGISLTGSELT
-1502 NENTI
+1502 NKGSI
-1507 TMNTAFSTGVYANDY
+1507 TMNTAYSTGVYANDY
-1522 LDVNATPNV
+1522 VNGST

-1545 KKKNSVGIY
+1545 KNKNSVGIY
-1554 SVNGDVY
+1554 AINGDVY
-1561 NKAIN
+1561 NTTTN
-1566 GKIETEEDSS
+1566 GKIETEENSS

-1581 KLDKDAIANQTIENA
+1581 RLDKNAIDNQAIENA

-1645 MKGQLDNA
+1645 MKGQLDGT
-1653 VTPTPRGIVTNKGK
+1653 VPRGTITNKGK
-1667 INMNSE
+1667 ININN
-1673 KSAAIIGEK
+1673 KASAAIIGEK
-1682 AKIVNDGT
+1682 AKIVNDKVGPT
-1690 TPAEIIVNAKES
+1690 SAEITVNAKES
-1702 AGIIASDKS
+1702 AGIIASNKS
-1711 IVQNFGKIKTS
+1711 IVQNLGKIKTS
-1722 ATIASATD
+1722 ATITSSTE
-1730 GLVAISV
+1730 GLVGISV

-1811 ESKLVNTTNTGKLT
+1811 ESKLVNTTSTGKIT
-1825 IEKESSAA
+1825 IEKESSVG
-1833 MYAKNAD
+1833 MYAKNIE
-1840 ALNDTEAKITV
+1840 ALNDTEAEITV

-1868 AINGTNKGE
+1868 AIDGTNKGK

-1883 ANKSVGMF
+1883 ANKSVGMY

-1911 VNATSTTDSSVA
+1911 IVATSTTDSSVA
-1923 MMAENTLATDKL
+1923 MMADNTLAIDKMVIN
-1935 ELDNKKNINLSG
+1935 NKKDINLLG

-1965 SANINVINKNAT
+1965 SANINVTNKNAT
-1977 GVFAKA
+1977 GVFAKD

-1998 TSANNNEQAVGV
+1998 TSTNNNNQAVGV
-2010 FADGVGTVAE
+2010 FADGIGTVAE

-2027 ISKNAVGMFSQDKAN
+2027 ISKNAVAMFSQDKAN

-2069 NEANIKILGDNSV
+2069 NEANIKILGDKSV

-2089 ATVQNEGTIDL
+2089 ATVQNTGTIDL
-2100 GTTGSNLTG
+2100 GTTVSNLTS

-2132 ININTESTAGMYAD
+2132 INVNTESSAGMYAD

-2164 VNRKKS
+2164 INRKKS

-2180 SKVGKVNLAN
+2180 SKVGKVNLDN
-2190 VADGASAVYIADGG
+2190 VANGASAVYIEDGG

-2232 SNVKGTNIGKITGY
+2232 SNVKGTSIGKITGY

-2270 NTATLDYTTNG
+2270 NTATLDYTTG

-2300 YNKAIKVGDTVGS
+2300 YNKAIKVGDTVDS

-2355 NLEYNGTMKVGEVGG
+2355 NLEYNGTMKVGKVGG
-2370 TGSSSG
+2370 TGSSSS

-2438 LKGSTIDAEHLNFVN
+2438 LKGSTIDAEHLTFVN

-2493 SGKTIIAQG
+2493 SGKTITAQG

-2573 TPKYDDDVNPLPTPN
+2573 TPKYDEDVNPSPTPN

-2626 TTGKTKNLGIYA
+2626 ATGKTKNLGIYA
-2638 INDGTANDATENQNL
+2638 INDGTANDATGNQNL

-2673 GESNTLRNKVENTGD
+2673 GESNTLRNKVDNTGD

-2744 TLAYLED
+2744 ILAYLED

-2807 IKDISLAQNSTA
+2807 IKDITLGQNSTA

-2828 FTADKISSTSNNTKG
+2828 FTADKISSTSNNAKG

-2987 HTATTKNSEPVGLYA
+2987 HTATAQNSEPVGLYA

-3027 SSSTPSVYTNTTTG
+3027 SSSTPSTYTNTSSG

-3270 NADGTIKYA
+3270 NADGTIEYA
-3279 VIKNHGNITVRGT
+3279 KIINKGNITVRGT
-3292 GTTGVSWDNV
+3292 GTTGVSWENV
-3302 SDDDIAALKAKI
+3302 SADDIAALKAKI

-3362 VNKIVVANNVG
+3362 VNKIVGANNVG

-3418 KQWYVTDGVIQPFL
+3418 KQWFVTDGVIQPFL
-3432 NMIAGQNFKLSSFAG
+3432 NMVAGQNFKLSSFAG
-3447 SLTWM
+3447 SLTWL

-3493 YDKNALDSEEKEVFT
+3493 YDKNALDSKEKEVFT

-3712 LAYGRFTKIREK
+3712 LAYGRFTNIKEK

-3735 DYMSI
+3735 DYMSV

-3771 LGKTSNVQNKARVA
+3771 LGKTSNIQNKARVA
-3785 YTDAGYYNLRKDKRE
+3785 YTDAGHYNLRKDKRE

>member
-73 IKGVRLENTKSIE
+73 IKGVRLENTKSVE

-122 GRERGT
+122 GSERGT
-128 GDKSERYR
+128 GDKSIRYR

-224 KIEKDPLDVDPP
+224 KIEKDPLDVEPP

-285 TTPTISVSITPP
+285 TISVNVNKPSAPAAPTVSVNVAAPTVTAMSITSPGEVTVTPP
-297 TAPSISVAPE
+297 SVAP
-307 APSAPEAP
+307 P
-315 NVSVSVVAPAIS
+315 
-327 VLNIETPATV
+327 T
-337 SVSAPIVDAPEPV
+337 PV
-350 AFSVAPTINAKGG
+350 AFSVAPSTDSRSRFAMGDG
-363 NAGAKARK
+363 NIATRLNDLKNSSP
-371 IDNNQTGVKDFFP
+371 I
-384 TNQARSYD
+384 
-392 VDTVN
+392 TV
-397 KDVRNFFTFG
+397 TAPG
-407 NVSGNVTIPETGTV
+407 NRDYITLSQGIAPNSLDKSVVINVTGS
-421 NVKINDTRAI
+421 NNRAMVI
-431 VLDEPKNDSK
+431 DEAKNGFIFDMK
-441 FKMEGTINLYGSKNM
+441 GTINLDAIQNM
-456 GIDLQGSANDQP
+456 GIDLQGTHGGGGS
-468 GFNGLGTSYKSDKVA
+468 TSPLMTTIINSG
-483 YAEIKNTGKI
+483 EIKGNYGTG
-493 IGSYYKDEVVTTTT
+493 
-507 NTNKNQIAFGFS
+507 NKQQVAFGFS
-519 NLDSSYNNT
+519 NVDSSSNTT
-528 MTHIINSGTISL
+528 MTHMINSGTISL
-540 NAPESAGI
+540 KAPESAAM
-548 QLKPEDPHNWQPD
+548 QLKPEDPHD
-561 WNNMTTVNGKDVVN
+561 WNPNGGWGATPPVTVTGTSSGNRANTGK
-575 IQGGG
+575 
-580 NGTANKGRVLMKADN
+580 VLMKADN
-595 QNKIDVNSSGS
+595 QKDINIDSSGS
-606 FGIITVFNPGISELT
+606 FGIITVFNPGLIETSPASSVSE
-621 AITSSTNPNNFNS
+621 ADKIA
-634 KALSNLKAQRN
+634 KNLRAARSIVK
-645 LGGVDILPGGEIGRS
+645 GGVTDTYLPGGEIGRS
-660 ALDNTDYIS
+660 ALSASKYTS

-677 NITGD
+677 NISGD

-693 QEVKVGGT
+693 QEVKIGGT
-701 INIGTATSLSQEP
+701 INIGTAASLSQGA
-714 NQNITKDYDPTLAK
+714 NQKLSGGSDEK
-728 DNDQN
+728 
-733 LVENAVGI
+733 VENAVGI
-741 YAAVPTMPVLIGDK
+741 YAAVPTMPVLNGEK
-755 DTLGNMATTKDVG
+755 DTMGNLASSGDVG
-768 TKTVEFGHFGV
+768 TKTVEFGPFGD
-779 TGAPIGAKPDS
+779 TGASTGAKADS
-790 GTINIGAN
+790 GTITIGAN
-798 ATKSIGLLVSDNFE
+798 ATKSIGLLVADSEE
-812 KLNNGSLDEKDENGA
+812 KLNDGKVNGTVTNS
-827 PISSGASVARKLKR
+827 RTLKR

-847 KAGAKVE
+847 NTGANIIVN
-854 VTGTSNYGFVVN
+854 GDSNYGFVVK
-866 SDSYKSEFS
+866 SESYKSAFD
-875 GALDNLKITRD
+875 ATQIDNLLESKDT
-886 KANYGIG
+886 ANYGIG
-893 INEGTITVNKGENSI
+893 INKGTITVNGTNSI
-908 GFALLKGGNSKNA
+908 AFAMLKGGDSSNSGSL
-921 IVTDTVAGVTTTTAI
+921 IVTSTTAGVQGSTA
-936 GKIEVIGNSKKST
+936 
-949 GFYGEQDNF
+949 FYGEQGNF
-958 TNEGDITVNTPG
+958 TNSGDIKVNTPNNTG
-970 SSSNAGENIAVL
+970 NRAVL
-982 LNGNTKPIDFKNT
+982 LRGVNSDTTKPIEFTNT
-995 GNISVSGKS
+995 ASIYIQGAG
-1004 NIGVYATGKS
+1004 NIGVYAEGNS
-1014 KFLHDK
+1014 KFTHNVNATLATNKISVGDGSIGV
-1020 YTRPGEAAS
+1020 YTKKS
-1029 NKLKVENG
+1029 
-1037 STGVY
+1037 STGTPE
-1042 VKGLSATDS
+1042 L
-1051 NITIK
+1051 NIE
-1056 APVEIGDSSSTT
+1056 APVELASTT
-1068 GTTIGFLSD
+1068 GNTTTIGFYSD
-1077 AGTNDIIN
+1077 GNAQVKFKDGFKLKVGDKSIGLFSRDTTKFASTFNVSALTAPTEIELGT
-1085 FEDGTN
+1085 
-1091 NLFDL
+1091 
-1096 KIGEKSVGLY
+1096 KSVLSY
-1106 STKTNKFNDVFNFNL
+1106 FNDGGTGNIGALLSNDKLKFTMGNESTLAYAENG
-1121 TNTPTAASAANVT
+1121 SEVT
-1134 LDEGATFSFFND
+1134 LDQ
-1146 ATSTGIGNVLVN
+1146 
-1158 KKLKFNMANGS
+1158 GS
-1169 TLGYVK
+1169 
-1175 NGAIVSI
+1175 I
-1182 DQNLDTTDN
+1182 DTTDTN
-1191 TKFAT
+1191 RF
-1196 ISTTGTS
+1196 SSVSSTGTS
-1203 LLLATGNASTAKI
+1203 LLLATGEGSKVAIGTTAN
-1216 DSGKIVKTTTN
+1216 VTTTTKL
-1227 VGLISTDGAK
+1227 GLIATA
-1237 AINEGS
+1237 N
-1243 LTSDIVSG
+1243 
-1251 VGLYSKKATA
+1251 ATA
-1261 ENSSTTST
+1261 ENVGTYTHKLDAGVGIYANKSIASNSG
-1269 ITMNK
+1269 TMTMENK
-1274 EKSAAIFGEDNS
+1274 ESAAIFGENNS
-1286 TLTNKGTIN
+1286 TLTNTKDITIKAMKSAGILANDSNVKNSGTNSKIIVEGTGSAGIAIETTLDATNTAIATDNKTASNEGTITLEKNSTGSAAMLGKRAAGTPNVTLSNSGTIN
-1295 LEDKESGG
+1295 V
-1303 ILAKDSNVT
+1303 DS
-1312 NSGSASKIYVKKES
+1312 
-1326 SVGIDATLT
+1326 T
-1335 GSTLSPVVTLTGDK
+1335 G
-1349 VAKNEGLIELQTN
+1349 
-1362 AKKSAAII
+1362 
-1370 GKRETGSTKKLTIE
+1370 
-1384 NVGTATNSATLD
+1384 
-1396 IKSTESVG
+1396 SVG
-1404 INATNT
+1404 INADN
-1410 AGTATDLVVKNEY
+1410 AVGAKDKFVVDNSGIVNVKKN
-1423 GKINV
+1423 
-1428 EGEKSVGINVLE
+1428 SSAGINAIT
-1440 STVTNDTNGIIE
+1440 STVNTVKDSQINLTAE
-1452 LKNKKTAGIIA
+1452 KTAGIIA
-1463 TKSSKVTNKGN
+1463 KDGSEVTNNGKISTSGVT
-1474 ITLTGPTGGITAS
+1474 IGSAA
-1487 SDGLVGVSLAGSELT
+1487 DGLVGISADAS
-1502 NENTI
+1502 TI
-1507 TMNTAFSTGVYANDY
+1507 TNGSTGKIILNTAFSAGIYGTGTGTNTSTIKNAGEITANE
-1522 LDVNATPNV
+1522 N
-1531 RTKSKVTNEKDILV
+1531 K
-1545 KKKNSVGIY
+1545 SVGIY
-1554 SVNGDVY
+1554 VEANSTAENT
-1561 NKAIN
+1561 
-1566 GKIETEEDSS
+1566 GKITME
-1576 VGIYA
+1576 
-1581 KLDKDAIANQTIENA
+1581 
-1596 NNITIGLATAKSS
+1596 
-1609 VGIFSTI
+1609 
-1616 DADATKSLNV
+1616 
-1626 TNDTTGVMTIDSK
+1626 K
-1639 ESAAII
+1639 E
-1645 MKGQLDNA
+1645 G
-1653 VTPTPRGIVTNKGK
+1653 
-1667 INMNSE
+1667 
-1673 KSAAIIGEK
+1673 
-1682 AKIVNDGT
+1682 
-1690 TPAEIIVNAKES
+1690 
-1702 AGIIASDKS
+1702 
-1711 IVQNFGKIKTS
+1711 
-1722 ATIASATD
+1722 
-1730 GLVAISV
+1730 
-1737 DDTEVTNK
+1737 
-1745 GQIELDSKFS
+1745 
-1755 TAIFGANKSKILND
+1755 
-1769 TDGTIVANKD
+1769 
-1779 SSVGIYAKTNS
+1779 
-1790 PATNKGSITMK
+1790 
-1801 EKSSAAMYGD
+1801 SAAMYGD
-1811 ESKLVNTTNTGKLT
+1811 ESKITNKKDGTAVGKII
-1825 IEKESSAA
+1825 IEGKDSAA
-1833 MYAKNAD
+1833 MYAKNTD
-1840 ALNDTEAKITV
+1840 ATNDEGAEITV
-1851 KDKTSA
+1851 KNEGSA
-1857 GMYFELNKANL
+1857 GMYIDVDKANIT
-1868 AINGTNKGE
+1868 ANGTNKGT
-1877 ITLTNT
+1877 ITLDTGAKGSAGILAKLGT
-1883 ANKSVGMF
+1883 SANQVTTI
-1891 AKNASPA
+1891 
-1898 DKVMNLTN
+1898 TN
-1906 EGTID
+1906 EGEIN
-1911 VNATSTTDSSVA
+1911 VNGGDAAKPSVA
-1923 MMAENTLATDKL
+1923 ISAENLTGTVGNLL
-1935 ELDNKKNINLSG
+1935 VENKKIINLNSEKSIG
-1947 EKAIGMLLI
+1947 LFLNNSKAINEIDG
-1956 NATGNNTGS
+1956 
-1965 SANINVINKNAT
+1965 NINVKEKDAT
-1977 GVFAKA
+1977 GVFAKNKA
-1983 GSKFKNISGAKITID
+1983 DFENKGTITVEAP
-1998 TSANNNEQAVGV
+1998 TNKKAVGI
-2010 FADGVGTVAE
+2010 FAT
-2020 NSSTIEG
+2020 
-2027 ISKNAVGMFSQDKAN
+2027 
-2042 VTNKNSITMNK
+2042 
-2053 EKSVAMFAKDE
+2053 DE
-2064 DSKAI
+2064 DTKVVNSKD
-2069 NEANIKILGDNSV
+2069 IKVLSANSV

-2089 ATVQNEGTIDL
+2089 ATVQNKGTIDL
-2100 GTTGSNLTG
+2100 GTAGSNLTG

-2121 EPVKIENLGGT
+2121 EPVKIENSGGT
-2132 ININTESTAGMYAD
+2132 INVNTESSAGMYAD

-2180 SKVGKVNLAN
+2180 SKVGKVNLADDAN
-2190 VADGASAVYIADGG
+2190 GASAVYIEDGG
-2204 VVTAAETAEI
+2204 VVTAAETAVI

-2226 YVKNAG
+2226 YVKNAA
-2232 SNVKGTNIGKITGY
+2232 SNVEGTNIGKITGY
-2246 GVGVY
+2246 GVGLY

-2270 NTATLDYTTNG
+2270 NTATLDYTTG
-2281 ATGNGIIGLYL
+2281 AAGNGIIGLYL

-2300 YNKAIKVGDTVGS
+2300 YNKAIKVGDTVDS

-2355 NLEYNGTMKVGEVGG
+2355 NLEYNGTMKVGKVGG
-2370 TGSSSG
+2370 AGSSSS

-2394 GSTGNI
+2394 GSAGNI

-2438 LKGSTIDAEHLNFVN
+2438 LKGSTIDAEHLTFIN

-2493 SGKTIIAQG
+2493 SGKTITAQG

-2507 MAEGIKDPATSGWQ
+2507 MAEGIKDPATPGWQ

-2573 TPKYDDDVNPLPTPN
+2573 TPKYDEDVNPSPTPN

-2626 TTGKTKNLGIYA
+2626 ATGKTKNLGIYA
-2638 INDGTANDATENQNL
+2638 INDGTANDTTGNQNL

-2673 GESNTLRNKVENTGD
+2673 GESNTLRNKVDNTGD

-2744 TLAYLED
+2744 ILAYLED

-2760 LTGADNTILFI
+2760 LTGADNTILFV

-2807 IKDISLAQNSTA
+2807 IKDITLGQNSTA

-2828 FTADKISSTSNNTKG
+2828 FTADKISSTSNNAKG

-2987 HTATTKNSEPVGLYA
+2987 HTATAQNSEPVGLYA

-3027 SSSTPSVYTNTTTG
+3027 SSSTPSTYTNTSSG

-3174 GKDTVVENRAG
+3174 GEGTVVENRAG

-3302 SDDDIAALKAKI
+3302 SADDIAALKDQI
-3314 GTALSADP
+3314 GAALSADP

-3328 TAEGTDKALEGVD
+3328 TTDGTDKALEGVD

-3432 NMIAGQNFKLSSFAG
+3432 NMVAGQNFKLSSFAG
-3447 SLTWM
+3447 SLTWL

-3493 YDKNALDSEEKEVFT
+3493 YDKNALDSKEKEVFT

-3551 SSLFE
+3551 SSLF
-3556 WKTRSKDSNKV
+3556 D
-3567 KFIGENSE
+3567 
-3575 FKTDTAGVIDYKK
+3575 
-3588 NTQGV
+3588 
-3593 IYLGENETVNLGNS
+3593 
-3607 SGFYVALA
+3607 
-3615 NEKYK
+3615 
-3620 FGDIGGSKERGVVG
+3620 
-3634 KFGIYNSKA
+3634 
-3643 FDYNNSLNWTWD
+3643 
-3655 LGVLA
+3655 
-3660 GYHRMDR
+3660 
-3667 KYLVIDKIYQAKSTY
+3667 
-3682 YNYGLEFNNR
+3682 
-3692 LSKEFRLSETI
+3692 
-3703 KFKPYIGLD
+3703 
-3712 LAYGRFTKIREK
+3712 
-3724 DGQVRLEVKAN
+3724 
-3735 DYMSI
+3735 
-3740 KPNIGFETRYTI
+3740 
-3752 PTDSTAHYFV
+3752 
-3762 ALGAKYEQE
+3762 
-3771 LGKTSNVQNKARVA
+3771 
-3785 YTDAGYYNLRKDKRE
+3785 
-3800 AGNLNGELS
+3800 
-3809 VGIEKGIFG
+3809 
-3818 VIFKTGYGTRT
+3818 
-3829 KDFRTGVDLR
+3829 
-3839 FIF
+3839 

>member
-40 FSADVNTELNTAN
+40 FSADVSTELDTAN

-188 ALSSSVNGRNRY
+188 AISSSVNGRNRY

-266 GQIKIEAL
+266 GQIEIEAL
-274 NITAPNAPSAP
+274 SITAPNAPSAP
-285 TTPTISVSITPP
+285 TTPTISVSITAP
-297 TAPSISVAPE
+297 TAPSISVTPN

-315 NVSVSVVAPAIS
+315 NVSVSVVAPAIN
-327 VLNIETPATV
+327 VLNIGTPAEV
-337 SVSAPIVDAPEPV
+337 SVSAPTVETPKPV
-350 AFSVAPTINAKGG
+350 AFSVAPTIDAKDSI
-363 NAGAKARK
+363 NPSLSRK
-371 IDNNQTGVKDFFP
+371 ISNNQSGVNDFFP

-397 KDVRNFFTFG
+397 NSVRNFFTLSG
-407 NVSGNVTIPETGTV
+407 VSGDVTLPELGTI
-421 NVKINDTRAI
+421 NVKIDDTRA
-431 VLDEPKNDSK
+431 VVVDEPKNGSK
-441 FKMEGTINLYGSKNM
+441 FQMKGTINLYGTKNM
-456 GIDLQGSANDQP
+456 GIDLQGSHNTPNLVA
-468 GFNGLGTSYKSDKVA
+468 KV
-483 YAEIKNTGKI
+483 ENTGNI
-493 IGSYYKDEVVTTTT
+493 IGYYKNGNDEK
-507 NTNKNQIAFGFS
+507 NKNQIAFGFS

-528 MTHIINSGTISL
+528 MTHIINSGNISL

-548 QLKPEDPHNWQPD
+548 QLKPEDPHDWAPDWHNLYSTLQPD
-561 WNNMTTVNGKDVVN
+561 GTSKDLVK
-575 IQGGG
+575 ITGGG
-580 NGTANKGRVLMKADN
+580 SGSTNRGKVLMKADN
-595 QNKIDVNSSGS
+595 QNEIDVNSSGS
-606 FGIITVFNPGISELT
+606 FGIITVFNPGISELDT
-621 AITSSTNPNNFNS
+621 VTSTNANFNN
-634 KALSNLKAQRN
+634 KAQSNLRAQRH
-645 LGGVDILPGGEIGRS
+645 LAGADILPGGEIGRS
-660 ALDNTDYIS
+660 GLSGVTDSKWTS

-714 NQNITKDYDPTLAK
+714 NQNITKDYDPTLTK
-728 DNDQN
+728 DYDQN

-741 YAAVPTMPVLIGDK
+741 YAAVPTMPVLKGDI
-755 DTLGNMATTKDVG
+755 DTMGNKATADVVG
-768 TKTVEFGHFGV
+768 TKTVEFGRFGK
-779 TGAPIGAKPDS
+779 TGAVA
-790 GTINIGAN
+790 GTDDKGIITIGAN

-812 KLNNGSLDEKDENGA
+812 KLNDGPLDEKDENGA
-827 PISSGASVARKLKR
+827 PISSGSSVARQLKR

-854 VTGTSNYGFVVN
+854 VTGTSNYGFVVS

-886 KANYGIG
+886 KTNYGIG

-921 IVTDTVAGVTTTTAI
+921 IVTNTGGTITTAI

-970 SSSNAGENIAVL
+970 GLEAGENIAVL

-1020 YTRPGEAAS
+1020 YTRPGETAS

-1056 APVEIGDSSSTT
+1056 APVEIGDSSTT

-1077 AGTNDIIN
+1077 AGANDIIN
-1085 FEDGTN
+1085 FEDGTTN

-1096 KIGEKSVGLY
+1096 KIGKKSVGLY
-1106 STKTNKFNDVFNFNL
+1106 STKTNKFNDVFKFNL
-1121 TNTPTAASAANVT
+1121 TNAPTTSSAPNVT

-1146 ATSTGIGNVLVN
+1146 ATPTGIGNVLVN
-1158 KKLKFNMANGS
+1158 KNLKFNMANGS
-1169 TLGYVK
+1169 TLGYIK

-1182 DQNLDTTDN
+1182 DQNLDTTDD

-1196 ISTTGTS
+1196 ISITGTS
-1203 LLLATGNASTAKI
+1203 LLLATGTNSGNASTAKI

-1237 AINEGS
+1237 AINQGN

-1286 TLTNKGTIN
+1286 TLTNEGIIN
-1295 LEDKESGG
+1295 LEEKGSGG

-1335 GSTLSPVVTLTGDK
+1335 GSTLSPAVTLTGDK
-1349 VAKNEGLIELQTN
+1349 VAKNEGLIELQAN
-1362 AKKSAAII
+1362 AKKSAAMI

-1428 EGEKSVGINVLE
+1428 EGEGSVGINALE
-1440 STVTNDTNGIIE
+1440 STVTNDTNGTIE

-1474 ITLTGPTGGITAS
+1474 ITLTGPTGGITAQA
-1487 SDGLVGVSLAGSELT
+1487 DGLVGISLTGSELT
-1502 NENTI
+1502 NKGSI
-1507 TMNTAFSTGVYANDY
+1507 TMNTAYSTGVYANDY
-1522 LDVNATPNV
+1522 VNGST

-1561 NKAIN
+1561 NKATN

-1596 NNITIGLATAKSS
+1596 KNITIGKNTAESS
-1609 VGIFSTI
+1609 VGIYATI
-1616 DADATKSLNV
+1616 DSVGTKSLNI
-1626 TNDTTGVMTIDSK
+1626 TNDTTGIIDVDSK
-1639 ESAAII
+1639 KSAAII

-1653 VTPTPRGIVTNKGK
+1653 VTPAPRGIVTNKGK

-1673 KSAAIIGEK
+1673 KSAAIIGER

-1711 IVQNFGKIKTS
+1711 IVQNLGKIKTS
-1722 ATIASATD
+1722 ATIISLTD
-1730 GLVAISV
+1730 GLVGISV

-1745 GQIELDSKFS
+1745 GNIELDSEFS

-1923 MMAENTLATDKL
+1923 MMAKNTLTTDKL

-1965 SANINVINKNAT
+1965 SANINVTNKNAT
-1977 GVFAKA
+1977 GVFAKD

-1998 TSANNNEQAVGV
+1998 TSTNNNNQAVGV
-2010 FADGVGTVAE
+2010 FADGIGTVAE

-2027 ISKNAVGMFSQDKAN
+2027 ISKNAVAMFSQDKAN

-2069 NEANIKILGDNSV
+2069 NEANIKILGDKSV

-2089 ATVQNEGTIDL
+2089 ATVQNTGTIDL
-2100 GTTGSNLTG
+2100 GTTVSNLTG

-2132 ININTESTAGMYAD
+2132 INVNTESSAGMYAD

-2164 VNRKKS
+2164 INRKKS

-2180 SKVGKVNLAN
+2180 SKVGKVNLDD
-2190 VADGASAVYIADGG
+2190 VADGASAVYIEDGG

-2232 SNVKGTNIGKITGY
+2232 SNVKGTSIGKITGY

-2270 NTATLDYTTNG
+2270 NTATLDYTTG

-2300 YNKAIKVGDTVGS
+2300 YNKAIKVGDTVES

-2355 NLEYNGTMKVGEVGG
+2355 NLEYNGTMKVGKVGG
-2370 TGSSSG
+2370 AGSSSS

-2394 GSTGNI
+2394 GSAGNI

-2438 LKGSTIDAEHLNFVN
+2438 LKGSTIDAEHLTFIN

-2460 IRSIGGKAHIIAD
+2460 IRSIGGKAHIISD

-2573 TPKYDDDVNPLPTPN
+2573 TPKYDEDVNPSNPTPN

-2626 TTGKTKNLGIYA
+2626 ATGKTKNLGIYA
-2638 INDGTANDATENQNL
+2638 INDGTANNATVNQNL

-2807 IKDISLAQNSTA
+2807 IKDITLGQNSTA

-3027 SSSTPSVYTNTTTG
+3027 SNSTPNVYTNTATG
-3041 TVELG
+3041 NVELG
-3046 NDSTYL
+3046 NDSVYL

-3064 NIAPTANADRSI
+3064 TVAPTANANRSI
-3076 AFYIKG
+3076 AFYVKG
-3082 NGEANTK
+3082 NGIGSTK

-3096 DLSVGKGTMGIYAP
+3096 DLSVGKGTIGVYAP
-3110 NAEAVNKAN
+3110 NAEAINKAN
-3119 ITVGKIDDTDPVT
+3119 ITVGRTDDIDPTT
-3132 QQVYPKDKITY
+3132 GQVYTDRNKITY
-3143 SIGMATADK
+3143 AIGMATADR

-3174 GKDTVVENRAG
+3174 GEGTVVENSAG

-3234 SGLIGVAVLNGSTL
+3234 SGLIGVAVLNGSKL

-3263 IVIRGKK
+3263 IVIRGEK
-3270 NADGTIKYA
+3270 NADGSVKKYA
-3279 VIKNHGNITVRGT
+3279 EIKNYGNITVRGT
-3292 GTTGVSWDNV
+3292 GTMGISWKDV
-3302 SDDDIAALKAKI
+3302 KPEQIAALKAQI
-3314 GTALSADP
+3314 GAALKADP
-3322 IKNAIY
+3322 GQNAIY
-3328 TAEGTDKALEGVD
+3328 DAGDTNKGLEGVD

-3362 VNKIVVANNVG
+3362 VNKIVGANNVG

-3418 KQWYVTDGVIQPFL
+3418 KQWFVTDGVIQPFL
-3432 NMIAGQNFKLSSFAG
+3432 NMVAGQNFKLSSFAG
-3447 SLTWM
+3447 SLTWL

-3493 YDKNALDSEEKEVFT
+3493 YDKNALDSKEKEVFT

-3588 NTQGV
+3588 TTQGV

-3703 KFKPYIGLD
+3703 KFRPYVGLD
-3712 LAYGRFTKIREK
+3712 LAYGRFTNIKEK

-3735 DYMSI
+3735 DYMSV

-3785 YTDAGYYNLRKDKRE
+3785 YTDAGHYNLRKDKRE

>member
-40 FSADVNTELNTAN
+40 FSADVSTELDTAN

-58 TREGIKDSVDNLQDK
+58 TREGIKNSVDNLQDK
-73 IKGVRLENTKSIE
+73 IKGVRLENKKSVE

-128 GDKSERYR
+128 GDKSIRYR
-136 FESYYTRYDWKTI
+136 FENYYTRYDWKTI

-155 DSERP
+155 ASERP
-160 QGSPLL
+160 QGAPLIA
-166 VGKPGGLGSSSSIL
+166 GQPGGIGSSSSIS
-180 GKTVNKNG
+180 GSTVPKN
-188 ALSSSVNGRNRY
+188 SSMYSSVNGRNSY

-266 GQIKIEAL
+266 GQIEIEAL
-274 NITAPNAPSAP
+274 SITAPSAP
-285 TTPTISVSITPP
+285 SAPSTPTINVSITAP
-297 TAPSISVAPE
+297 TAPSVSVNPE
-307 APSAPEAP
+307 APSAPTAP
-315 NVSVSVVAPAIS
+315 NVSVNVTAPAIN
-327 VLNIETPATV
+327 VLNIGTPAEV
-337 SVSAPIVDAPEPV
+337 SVSAPTVETPKPV

-371 IDNNQTGVKDFFP
+371 IDNNQTGVDDFFP

-407 NVSGNVTIPETGTV
+407 KVDGDVTIPKTGTV
-421 NVKINDTRAI
+421 NVRIDDTRAI
-431 VLDEPKNDSK
+431 VLDEPQNGSK

-456 GIDLQGSANDQP
+456 GIDLQGSANDQS
-468 GFNGLGTSYKSDKVA
+468 GYNGTGTSYKSDKVA

-493 IGSYYKDEVVTTTT
+493 IGSYYKDEVVTTD
-507 NTNKNQIAFGFS
+507 TNKNQIAFGFS

-548 QLKPEDPHNWQPD
+548 QLKPEDPHNWKPD
-561 WNNMTTVNGKDVVN
+561 WTNMTPVNGKDVVN
-575 IQGGG
+575 IEGGG
-580 NGTANKGRVLMKADN
+580 GGTANKGRVLMKADN
-595 QNKIDVNSSGS
+595 QKDININSSGS

-621 AITSSTNPNNFNS
+621 AITSTTNPNNFNN
-634 KALSNLKAQRN
+634 KALSNLKAQRY
-645 LGGVDILPGGEIGRS
+645 LGGANILPGGEIGRS
-660 ALDNTDYIS
+660 ALANNTDYIS

-701 INIGTATSLSQEP
+701 INIGTATSLSQGP
-714 NQNITKDYDPTLAK
+714 NQNITKDYDPTLTK
-728 DNDQN
+728 DYDQN
-733 LVENAVGI
+733 FVENAVGI
-741 YAAVPTMPVLIGDK
+741 YAAVPTMPVLKDEK
-755 DTLGNMATTKDVG
+755 DTLGNKAKADVG
-768 TKTVEFGHFGV
+768 TKTVEFGRFGV
-779 TGAPIGAKPDS
+779 TGAPTGATGS

-812 KLNNGSLDEKDENGA
+812 ELNNGSLDEKDENGHPA
-827 PISSGASVARKLKR
+827 ASSGLNVARKLKR

-847 KAGAKVE
+847 KADAKV
-854 VTGTSNYGFVVN
+854 VVQGKSNYGFVVS
-866 SDSYKSEFS
+866 SDSYKSEFPS
-875 GALDNLKITRD
+875 LDNLKITRD

-893 INEGTITVNKGENSI
+893 INEGAITVQDATNSI
-908 GFALLKGGNSKNA
+908 GFALLKGGNSKNTGTLE
-921 IVTDTVAGVTTTTAI
+921 VTGTSSGSAA
-936 GKIEVIGNSKKST
+936 
-949 GFYGEQDNF
+949 FYGEQDNF
-958 TNEGDITVNTPG
+958 TNEGGITVDATG
-970 SSSNAGENIAVL
+970 SGNIGIL
-982 LNGNTKPIDFKNT
+982 LNGKNT
-995 GNISVSGKS
+995 TPISFTNTANISVSGKE
-1004 NIGVYATGKS
+1004 NIGLYATGKS
-1014 KFLHDK
+1014 IFS
-1020 YTRPGEAAS
+1020 RP
-1029 NKLKVENG
+1029 
-1037 STGVY
+1037 TGATTFGKISVKGGATGIY
-1042 VKGLSATDS
+1042 VKDLANNPTGGTVVS
-1051 NITIK
+1051 NIEISV
-1056 APVEIGDSSSTT
+1056 PVEIGDSSSRT
-1068 GTTIGFLSD
+1068 GTTIGFLSKANAYD
-1077 AGTNDIIN
+1077 KIH
-1085 FEDGTN
+1085 FKDGFN
-1091 NLFDL
+1091 L
-1096 KIGEKSVGLY
+1096 KIGKNSVGLY
-1106 STKTNKFNDVFNFNL
+1106 STKTDKFNDVFDFNL
-1121 TNTPTAASAANVT
+1121 TSTANVT
-1134 LDEGATFSFFND
+1134 LDKNATFSFFND
-1146 ATSTGIGNVLVN
+1146 ATPTGIGNVLVN

-1169 TLGYVK
+1169 TLGYIK
-1175 NGAIVSI
+1175 NEATVSI
-1182 DQNLDTTDN
+1182 DQDLDTTDN
-1191 TKFAT
+1191 TKFGT
-1196 ISTTGTS
+1196 ISAVGTS

-1216 DSGKIVKTTTN
+1216 DSGKTVKTTTN

-1243 LTSDIVSG
+1243 LTSDIESG

-1295 LEDKESGG
+1295 LEEKESGG
-1303 ILAKDSNVT
+1303 ILAKDSNAT
-1312 NSGSASKIYVKKES
+1312 NSGSVSKIYVKKEA

-1335 GSTLSPVVTLTGDK
+1335 GTTLSPAVTLAGDK
-1349 VAKNEGLIELQTN
+1349 SAKNEGLIELQAN
-1362 AKKSAAII
+1362 AKKSAAMI

-1384 NVGTATNSATLD
+1384 NTGTAANPATID
-1396 IKSTESVG
+1396 VKSVESVG
-1404 INATNT
+1404 INATNI
-1410 AGTATDLVVKNEY
+1410 AGTAGNLIVNNEY
-1423 GKINV
+1423 GKINI
-1428 EGEKSVGINVLE
+1428 EGKESVGINALE

-1452 LKNKKTAGIIA
+1452 LKNEKTAGIIA

-1487 SDGLVGVSLAGSELT
+1487 GNGLVGVSLAGSELT

-1554 SVNGDVY
+1554 AINGDVY
-1561 NKAIN
+1561 NTAN
-1566 GKIETEEDSS
+1566 DGKIETEENSS

-1581 KLDKDAIANQTIENA
+1581 RLDKNAIDNQAIENA

-1645 MKGQLDNA
+1645 MKGQLDGT
-1653 VTPTPRGIVTNKGK
+1653 VPRGTITNKGK
-1667 INMNSE
+1667 ININNE
-1673 KSAAIIGEK
+1673 ASAAIIGEK
-1682 AKIVNDGT
+1682 AKIVNDKAGT
-1690 TPAEIIVNAKES
+1690 TSAEITVNAKKS
-1702 AGIIASDKS
+1702 AGIIATDKS
-1711 IVQNFGKIKTS
+1711 IVQNLGKIKTS
-1722 ATIASATD
+1722 AAITSSPE
-1730 GLVAISV
+1730 GLVGISV

-1745 GQIELDSKFS
+1745 GNIELDSEFS
-1755 TAIFGANKSKILND
+1755 TAIFGANKSKIVND
-1769 TDGTIVANKD
+1769 VDGTIVANKK

-1801 EKSSAAMYGD
+1801 EESSAAMYGD
-1811 ESKLVNTTNTGKLT
+1811 ESKLVNGTSTGKIT
-1825 IEKESSAA
+1825 IEKESSVG
-1833 MYAKNAD
+1833 MYAKNIE
-1840 ALNDTEAKITV
+1840 ALNDTEAEITV

-1868 AINGTNKGE
+1868 AIDGTNKGK

-1883 ANKSVGMF
+1883 ANKSVGMY

-1911 VNATSTTDSSVA
+1911 IVATSTTDSSVA
-1923 MMAENTLATDKL
+1923 MMADNTLATDKMVL
-1935 ELDNKKNINLSG
+1935 NNKKDINLSG

-1956 NATGNNTGS
+1956 NATGNNIGS
-1965 SANINVINKNAT
+1965 SANINVTNKNTT

-1998 TSANNNEQAVGV
+1998 TSTNNNNQAVGV
-2010 FADGVGTVAE
+2010 FADGIGTVAE

-2089 ATVQNEGTIDL
+2089 ATVQNKGIIDL
-2100 GTTGSNLTG
+2100 GTTVSNLTG

-2132 ININTESTAGMYAD
+2132 INVNTESSAGMYAD

-2164 VNRKKS
+2164 VNKKKS

-2180 SKVGKVNLAN
+2180 SKVGKVNLVN
-2190 VADGASAVYIADGG
+2190 DADGASAVYIEDGG

-2232 SNVKGTNIGKITGY
+2232 SNVKGTSIGKITGY

-2270 NTATLDYTTNG
+2270 NTATLDYTANG

-2292 AGNTDISA
+2292 AGNTNISA
-2300 YNKAIKVGDTVGS
+2300 YNKAIKVGDTVES

-2370 TGSSSG
+2370 TGSSSS

-2438 LKGSTIDAEHLNFVN
+2438 LKGSTIDAEHLTFIN

-2493 SGKTIIAQG
+2493 SGKTITASG
-2502 KNIGL
+2502 NNIGL
-2507 MAEGIKDPATSGWQ
+2507 MSEGIKDPATPGWQ
-2521 NGDYEI
+2521 NGDYEV
-2527 INKGTLDFSNAP
+2527 INKGTLDFSNASN
-2539 ESTALYSLSSRLKNE
+2539 STALYSISSRLKNE
-2554 GAIKVGNK
+2554 GAVKVGNK
-2562 STGIYGEYRLD
+2562 STGIYGEYNKN
-2573 TPKYDDDVNPLPTPN
+2573 TPKYDEDVNPLNPTPN

-2626 TTGKTKNLGIYA
+2626 ATGKTKNLGIYA
-2638 INDGTANDATENQNL
+2638 INDGTANDATGNQNL

-2807 IKDISLAQNSTA
+2807 IKDITLGQNSTA

-2987 HTATTKNSEPVGLYA
+2987 HTATAQNSEPVGLYA

-3027 SSSTPSVYTNTTTG
+3027 SSSTPSTYTNTSSG

-3132 QQVYPKDKITY
+3132 HQVYPKDKITY

-3174 GKDTVVENRAG
+3174 GEGTVVENRAG

-3194 TATATDKITNMT
+3194 TATETDKITNMT

-3234 SGLIGVAVLNGSTL
+3234 SGLIGVAVLNGSKL

-3263 IVIRGKK
+3263 IVIRGEK
-3270 NADGTIKYA
+3270 NADGSVKKYA
-3279 VIKNHGNITVRGT
+3279 EIKNYGNITVRGT
-3292 GTTGVSWDNV
+3292 GTMGISWKDV
-3302 SDDDIAALKAKI
+3302 KPEQIAALKAQI
-3314 GTALSADP
+3314 GAALKADP
-3322 IKNAIY
+3322 GQNAIY
-3328 TAEGTDKALEGVD
+3328 DAGDTNKGLEGVD

-3432 NMIAGQNFKLSSFAG
+3432 NMVAGQNFKLSSFAG

-3493 YDKNALDSEEKEVFT
+3493 YDKNALDSKEKEVFT

-3551 SSLFE
+3551 SSLFD

-3620 FGDIGGSKERGVVG
+3620 FEDIGGSKERGVVG

-3712 LAYGRFTKIREK
+3712 LAYGRFTNIKEK

-3735 DYMSI
+3735 DYMSV

-3785 YTDAGYYNLRKDKRE
+3785 YTDAGHYNLRKDKRE

>member
-73 IKGVRLENTKSIE
+73 IKGVRLENKKSVE

-128 GDKSERYR
+128 GDKSIRYR

-155 DSERP
+155 ASERP
-160 QGSPLL
+160 QGAPLIA
-166 VGKPGGLGSSSSIL
+166 GQPGGIGSSSSL
-180 GKTVNKNG
+180 SGSTVPKN
-188 ALSSSVNGRNRY
+188 SSIYSSVNGKNSY

-224 KIEKDPLDVDPP
+224 KIEKDPLNIDPP
-236 KFELKDPKGLT
+236 KFELKEPQGLS
-247 VNPYIAKPEEAPTI
+247 VNPYITKPEEAPTI
-261 KLPNI
+261 KLPEI
-266 GQIKIEAL
+266 KQIKIEAL
-274 NITAPNAPSAP
+274 SITAPSAPSAP
-285 TTPTISVSITPP
+285 TISVI
-297 TAPSISVAPE
+297 VNK
-307 APSAPEAP
+307 PSAPAAP
-315 NVSVSVVAPAIS
+315 NVSVNVAAPTVTAMSITSPGEVTVTPPSVKPP
-327 VLNIETPATV
+327 T
-337 SVSAPIVDAPEPV
+337 PV
-350 AFSVAPTINAKGG
+350 AFSVAPSTDSNSRFAMGDTKIATKLNDLKNSSPITVTAPG
-363 NAGAKARK
+363 NRDYITLSQG
-371 IDNNQTGVKDFFP
+371 ITPNNLDKSV
-384 TNQARSYD
+384 
-392 VDTVN
+392 VI
-397 KDVRNFFTFG
+397 
-407 NVSGNVTIPETGTV
+407 NVTGS
-421 NVKINDTRAI
+421 NNRAMVI
-431 VLDEPKNDSK
+431 DEAKDGFIFNMK
-441 FKMEGTINLYGSKNM
+441 GTINLDANQNM
-456 GIDLQGSANDQP
+456 GIDLQGTHGGGS
-468 GFNGLGTSYKSDKVA
+468 TSPLMTTVINSG
-483 YAEIKNTGKI
+483 EIKGNYGTG
-493 IGSYYKDEVVTTTT
+493 
-507 NTNKNQIAFGFS
+507 NKQQVAFGFS
-519 NLDSSYNNT
+519 NVDSSSNTT
-528 MTHIINSGTISL
+528 MTHMINSGTISL
-540 NAPESAGI
+540 KAPESAAM
-548 QLKPEDPHNWQPD
+548 QLKPEDPND
-561 WNNMTTVNGKDVVN
+561 WNPNGGWGATPPVTVTGTSSGNRANTGK
-575 IQGGG
+575 
-580 NGTANKGRVLMKADN
+580 VLMKADN
-595 QNKIDVNSSGS
+595 QKDINIDSSES
-606 FGIITVFNPGISELT
+606 FGIITVFNPGLMETSPASSVSE
-621 AITSSTNPNNFNS
+621 ADKIA
-634 KALSNLKAQRN
+634 KNLRAQRELRTGTN
-645 LGGVDILPGGEIGRS
+645 KFVVLPGGEIGRS
-660 ALDNTDYIS
+660 ALSNSKYTS

-677 NITGD
+677 NISGD

-701 INIGTATSLSQEP
+701 INIGTTASLSQGP
-714 NQNITKDYDPTLAK
+714 NQNLPGG
-728 DNDQN
+728 NDKK
-733 LVENAVGI
+733 VENAVGI
-741 YAAVPTMPVLIGDK
+741 YAAVPTMPVLTGDK
-755 DTLGNMATTKDVG
+755 DTLGNTATANVG
-768 TKTVEFGHFGV
+768 TKTVEFGPFGD
-779 TGAPIGAKPDS
+779 TGDPTSAKPDS
-790 GTINIGAN
+790 GTITIGEN
-798 ATKSIGLLVSDNFE
+798 ATKSIGLLVADSEE
-812 KLNNGSLDEKDENGA
+812 KLNDGKVNGTETTN
-827 PISSGASVARKLKR
+827 RTLKR

-847 KAGAKVE
+847 NTGANIIVN
-854 VTGTSNYGFVVN
+854 GDSNYGFVVK
-866 SDSYKSEFS
+866 SKSYKSVFD
-875 GALDNLKITRD
+875 ATQLDNLLESKDTN
-886 KANYGIG
+886 NYGIG
-893 INEGTITVNKGENSI
+893 INKGTITVNGTNSI
-908 GFALLKGGNSKNA
+908 AFAMLKGGDSSNSGSL
-921 IVTDTVAGVTTTTAI
+921 IVNSATPVAQGSTA
-936 GKIEVIGNSKKST
+936 
-949 GFYGEQDNF
+949 FYGEQGNF
-958 TNEGDITVNTPG
+958 TNSGNITVNTPNNTKNKG
-970 SSSNAGENIAVL
+970 ILLKGENA
-982 LNGNTKPIDFKNT
+982 TPINFTNT
-995 GNISVSGKS
+995 GNISIQGAGNIAVYTEGNSKFTHNANATLATNKISVGDGS
-1004 NIGVYATGKS
+1004 IGVYTKKSPTGTPE
-1014 KFLHDK
+1014 L
-1020 YTRPGEAAS
+1020 
-1029 NKLKVENG
+1029 
-1037 STGVY
+1037 
-1042 VKGLSATDS
+1042 
-1051 NITIK
+1051 NIG
-1056 APVEIGDSSSTT
+1056 APVELASTT
-1068 GTTIGFLSD
+1068 GNTTTIGFYSD
-1077 AGTNDIIN
+1077 GDAQVK
-1085 FEDGTN
+1085 FKDGFKLKVGDKSIG
-1091 NLFDL
+1091 LFSRDTSKFASTFDVSAL
-1096 KIGEKSVGLY
+1096 TATTEIELGAKSVLSY
-1106 STKTNKFNDVFNFNL
+1106 FNDGKSGNIGALLSNDKLKFTMGNESTLAYAENG
-1121 TNTPTAASAANVT
+1121 SKVT
-1134 LDEGATFSFFND
+1134 LDQGT
-1146 ATSTGIGNVLVN
+1146 I
-1158 KKLKFNMANGS
+1158 
-1169 TLGYVK
+1169 
-1175 NGAIVSI
+1175 
-1182 DQNLDTTDN
+1182 DTTDTN
-1191 TKFAT
+1191 RFP
-1196 ISTTGTS
+1196 SVSSTGTS
-1203 LLLATGNASTAKI
+1203 LLLATGENSKVAIGTTAN
-1216 DSGKIVKTTTN
+1216 VTTKTKL
-1227 VGLISTDGAK
+1227 GLIATA
-1237 AINEGS
+1237 
-1243 LTSDIVSG
+1243 
-1251 VGLYSKKATA
+1251 KATA
-1261 ENSSTTST
+1261 ENAGTYTHKLDSGVGIYANKSTALNSG
-1269 ITMNK
+1269 TMTMENQ
-1274 EKSAAIFGEDNS
+1274 ESAAIFGENNS
-1286 TLTNKGTIN
+1286 TLTNTKDITIKAMKSAGILANDSNVKNSGTNSKIIVEGTGSAGIAIETTLDKTVTPNVAVASGEKTASNEGTITLKSTSTDSAAMLGKRATGTPEVTLSNSGTIN
-1295 LEDKESGG
+1295 VES
-1303 ILAKDSNVT
+1303 T
-1312 NSGSASKIYVKKES
+1312 
-1326 SVGIDATLT
+1326 
-1335 GSTLSPVVTLTGDK
+1335 
-1349 VAKNEGLIELQTN
+1349 
-1362 AKKSAAII
+1362 
-1370 GKRETGSTKKLTIE
+1370 R
-1384 NVGTATNSATLD
+1384 
-1396 IKSTESVG
+1396 SVG
-1404 INATNT
+1404 INADNT
-1410 AGTATDLVVKNEY
+1410 VGTREKFVVNNS
-1423 GKINV
+1423 GIVNV
-1428 EGEKSVGINVLE
+1428 KADSSAGINAIT
-1440 STVTNDTNGIIE
+1440 STVKTVKDSEINLTAE
-1452 LKNKKTAGIIA
+1452 KTAGIIA
-1463 TKSSKVTNKGN
+1463 KTGSEVINNGKISTSVVSVT
-1474 ITLTGPTGGITAS
+1474 AAA
-1487 SDGLVGVSLAGSELT
+1487 DGLVGISADASTVT
-1502 NENTI
+1502 NG
-1507 TMNTAFSTGVYANDY
+1507 STGEIT
-1522 LDVNATPNV
+1522 LDTAYSAGIYGTGTGTNTSTIKNAGVITA
-1531 RTKSKVTNEKDILV
+1531 NEK
-1545 KKKNSVGIY
+1545 KSVGIY
-1554 SVNGDVY
+1554 VEANSTAENT
-1561 NKAIN
+1561 
-1566 GKIETEEDSS
+1566 GKITMKKEDSAAMY
-1576 VGIYA
+1576 G
-1581 KLDKDAIANQTIENA
+1581 D
-1596 NNITIGLATAKSS
+1596 
-1609 VGIFSTI
+1609 
-1616 DADATKSLNV
+1616 
-1626 TNDTTGVMTIDSK
+1626 
-1639 ESAAII
+1639 ESRI
-1645 MKGQLDNA
+1645 
-1653 VTPTPRGIVTNKGK
+1653 TNKK
-1667 INMNSE
+1667 
-1673 KSAAIIGEK
+1673 
-1682 AKIVNDGT
+1682 DGT
-1690 TPAEIIVNAKES
+1690 AVGTIIV
-1702 AGIIASDKS
+1702 
-1711 IVQNFGKIKTS
+1711 
-1722 ATIASATD
+1722 
-1730 GLVAISV
+1730 
-1737 DDTEVTNK
+1737 
-1745 GQIELDSKFS
+1745 
-1755 TAIFGANKSKILND
+1755 
-1769 TDGTIVANKD
+1769 
-1779 SSVGIYAKTNS
+1779 
-1790 PATNKGSITMK
+1790 K
-1801 EKSSAAMYGD
+1801 EKSSAAMY
-1811 ESKLVNTTNTGKLT
+1811 
-1825 IEKESSAA
+1825 
-1833 MYAKNAD
+1833 AKNTD
-1840 ALNDTEAKITV
+1840 ATNDEGAKITV
-1851 KDKTSA
+1851 ENEGSA
-1857 GMYFELNKANL
+1857 GMYIDVDKANIP
-1868 AINGTNKGE
+1868 ANGTNKGT
-1877 ITLTNT
+1877 ITLDTG
-1883 ANKSVGMF
+1883 AKSSAGIL
-1891 AKNASPA
+1891 AKLGTSA
-1898 DKVMNLTN
+1898 DKVTTITNDGEINVKGGDATKPSVAISAENLT
-1906 EGTID
+1906 GT
-1911 VNATSTTDSSVA
+1911 VGNLLV
-1923 MMAENTLATDKL
+1923 E
-1935 ELDNKKNINLSG
+1935 NKKIINLNS
-1947 EKAIGMLLI
+1947 EKSIGLFLDKSKAV
-1956 NATGNNTGS
+1956 NENGG
-1965 SANINVINKNAT
+1965 NINVKGKDAT
-1977 GVFAKA
+1977 GVFAKNKA
-1983 GSKFKNISGAKITID
+1983 DFENKGNITVEAPTNEKAVGIFATDEDTKVVNSKNIKVL
-1998 TSANNNEQAVGV
+1998 SA
-2010 FADGVGTVAE
+2010 
-2020 NSSTIEG
+2020 
-2027 ISKNAVGMFSQDKAN
+2027 
-2042 VTNKNSITMNK
+2042 
-2053 EKSVAMFAKDE
+2053 
-2064 DSKAI
+2064 
-2069 NEANIKILGDNSV
+2069 NSV

-2089 ATVQNEGTIDL
+2089 ATVQNTGTIDL

-2132 ININTESTAGMYAD
+2132 INVNTESSAGMYAD

-2180 SKVGKVNLAN
+2180 SKVGEINLTKD
-2190 VADGASAVYIADGG
+2190 ADGASAVYIEDGG
-2204 VVTAAETAEI
+2204 VVTAAETAKI
-2214 NLGTANQNRVAY
+2214 NLGTKNQNRVAY
-2226 YVKNAG
+2226 YVKNAN
-2232 SNVKGTNIGKITGY
+2232 SNVKGTNIGEITGY

-2281 ATGNGIIGLYL
+2281 ATGDGIIGLYL
-2292 AGNTDISA
+2292 AGDTNISA
-2300 YNKAIKVGDTVGS
+2300 YNKAIKVGNTVGS

-2350 ADKSS
+2350 ADKAS
-2355 NLEYNGTMKVGEVGG
+2355 NILYNGTMKVGQVGG
-2370 TGSSSG
+2370 TGSSSS
-2376 GVGIYIANQGGT
+2376 GVGIYVSNHQGT
-2388 GSKVTL
+2388 AASEVTL
-2394 GSTGNI
+2394 GATGNI

-2415 SNFTATT
+2415 SKFTAAS

-2428 KEGSGVGVFG
+2428 KEGPGVGVFG
-2438 LKGSTIDAEHLNFVN
+2438 LKGSSIDAEHLNFVN
-2453 NGYQAEK
+2453 NGHQAEK
-2460 IRSIGGKAHIIAD
+2460 IRSIGGKAHITAD

-2493 SGKTIIAQG
+2493 TGKTITASG
-2502 KNIGL
+2502 NNIGL
-2507 MAEGIKDPATSGWQ
+2507 MSEGIKDPATPGWQ
-2521 NGDYEI
+2521 NGDYEL
-2527 INKGTLDFSNAP
+2527 INKGTLDFSNAHN
-2539 ESTALYSLSSRLKNE
+2539 STALYSLSSRLKNE

-2573 TPKYDDDVNPLPTPN
+2573 TPKYDTDVNPLNPTPN

-2615 KNVDNKGSITA
+2615 KDVDNKGSITA
-2626 TTGKTKNLGIYA
+2626 LAGKTKNLGIYA
-2638 INDGTANDATENQNL
+2638 INDGTANDATGNQNL

-2699 AIAIYAENTDVKT
+2699 AVAIYAENTNVKT
-2712 NSTATVGENGLVF
+2712 DSTATVGENGLVF

-2807 IKDISLAQNSTA
+2807 IKDITLGQNSTA

-2828 FTADKISSTSNNTKG
+2828 FTADKISSTSNNAK
-2843 ILAINSDLTNNSKI
+2843 AIIALNSELTNNAKI
-2857 DLSGDS
+2857 DLSGDN

-2904 GNINIADSADAKHP
+2904 GNINIADSADAQHP

-2962 VKDQGTGIYKE
+2962 VKDEGIGIYKE

-3027 SSSTPSVYTNTTTG
+3027 SSSTPSTYTNTSSG

-3119 ITVGKIDDTDPVT
+3119 ITVGKIDDTDPIT
-3132 QQVYPKDKITY
+3132 HQVYPKDKITY

-3174 GKDTVVENRAG
+3174 GEGTVVENSAG

-3213 ATFINKGD
+3213 ATFINNGD

-3263 IVIRGKK
+3263 IVIRGEK
-3270 NADGTIKYA
+3270 NADGSVKKYA
-3279 VIKNHGNITVRGT
+3279 EIKNYGNIKVRGT
-3292 GTTGVSWDNV
+3292 GTTGVSWENV
-3302 SDDDIAALKAKI
+3302 NADDRAALEAQKGA
-3314 GTALSADP
+3314 ALSADP
-3322 IKNAIY
+3322 GQNAIHE
-3328 TAEGTDKALEGVD
+3328 ADGTDKELEGVD

-3493 YDKNALDSEEKEVFT
+3493 YDKNALDSKEKEVFT

-3551 SSLFE
+3551 SSLFD

-3785 YTDAGYYNLRKDKRE
+3785 YTDAGHYNLRKDKRE

>member
-40 FSADVNTELNTAN
+40 FSADVSTELDTAN

-166 VGKPGGLGSSSSIL
+166 VGKPGGLGSSSSII

-266 GQIKIEAL
+266 GQIEIEAL
-274 NITAPNAPSAP
+274 SITAPNAPSAP
-285 TTPTISVSITPP
+285 TIIVNVTK
-297 TAPSISVAPE
+297 
-307 APSAPEAP
+307 PSAPAAP
-315 NVSVSVVAPAIS
+315 NVSVNVAAPAIN
-327 VLNIETPATV
+327 VLNIDTPATA
-337 SVSAPIVDAPEPV
+337 SVSAPVVEAPTPV
-350 AFSVAPTINAKGG
+350 AFSVAPSTDSNSRFAMGDKNIATRLNDLKNSSPITVTAPG
-363 NAGAKARK
+363 NRDYITLSQGIAPNSLDKSVV
-371 IDNNQTGVKDFFP
+371 I
-384 TNQARSYD
+384 
-392 VDTVN
+392 
-397 KDVRNFFTFG
+397 
-407 NVSGNVTIPETGTV
+407 NVTGS
-421 NVKINDTRAI
+421 NNRAMVI
-431 VLDEPKNDSK
+431 DEAKDGFIFDMK
-441 FKMEGTINLYGSKNM
+441 GTINLDANQNM
-456 GIDLQGSANDQP
+456 GIDLQGTHGGGS
-468 GFNGLGTSYKSDKVA
+468 TSPLMTTVINSG
-483 YAEIKNTGKI
+483 EIKGNYGTG
-493 IGSYYKDEVVTTTT
+493 
-507 NTNKNQIAFGFS
+507 NKQQVAFGFS
-519 NLDSSYNNT
+519 NVDSSSNTT
-528 MTHIINSGTISL
+528 MTHMINSGTISL
-540 NAPESAGI
+540 KAPESAAM
-548 QLKPEDPHNWQPD
+548 QLKPEDPHD
-561 WNNMTTVNGKDVVN
+561 WNPNGGWSATPPVTVTGTSSGNRANTGK
-575 IQGGG
+575 
-580 NGTANKGRVLMKADN
+580 VLMKADN
-595 QNKIDVNSSGS
+595 QKDINIDSSGS
-606 FGIITVFNPGISELT
+606 FGIITVFNPGLMETSPASSVSE
-621 AITSSTNPNNFNS
+621 ADKIA
-634 KALSNLKAQRN
+634 KNLRAQRELRTGTN
-645 LGGVDILPGGEIGRS
+645 KFVVLPGGEIGRS
-660 ALDNTDYIS
+660 ALNNTNYIS

-677 NITGD
+677 NISGD

-701 INIGTATSLSQEP
+701 INIGTAASLSQGE
-714 NQNITKDYDPTLAK
+714 NQNLSGG
-728 DNDQN
+728 DNKK
-733 LVENAVGI
+733 VENAVGI
-741 YAAVPTMPVLIGDK
+741 YAAVPTMPVLNGEK
-755 DTLGNMATTKDVG
+755 DTMGNLASSGDVG
-768 TKTVEFGHFGV
+768 TKTVEFGPFGLTGATTGV
-779 TGAPIGAKPDS
+779 TG

-812 KLNNGSLDEKDENGA
+812 ELNDGSLDEKDENGA
-827 PISSGASVARKLKR
+827 TISLESNVARKLKR

-854 VTGTSNYGFVVN
+854 VRGTSNYGFVVS
-866 SDSYKSEFS
+866 SDSYKSEFPS
-875 GALDNLKITRD
+875 LDNLKITRD
-886 KANYGIG
+886 KTNYGIG
-893 INEGTITVNKGENSI
+893 INEGAITLTDAKDSI
-908 GFALLKGGNSKNA
+908 GFALLKGGNSKNTGTLE
-921 IVTDTVAGVTTTTAI
+921 VTGTSSGSAA
-936 GKIEVIGNSKKST
+936 
-949 GFYGEQDNF
+949 FYGEQDNF
-958 TNEGDITVNTPG
+958 TNEGAITVDATGSGNTG
-970 SSSNAGENIAVL
+970 IL
-982 LNGNTKPIDFKNT
+982 LNGKNT
-995 GNISVSGKS
+995 TPISFTNTANISVSGKG
-1004 NIGVYATGKS
+1004 NIGLYATGKS
-1014 KFLHDK
+1014 KFSRPTGATTTDK
-1020 YTRPGEAAS
+1020 ISVKEGATGIY
-1029 NKLKVENG
+1029 VESLADNPIG
-1037 STGVY
+1037 GAV
-1042 VKGLSATDS
+1042 VS
-1051 NITIK
+1051 NIEISV
-1056 APVEIGDSSSTT
+1056 PVEIGDSSSTT
-1068 GTTIGFLSD
+1068 GTTIGFLSK
-1077 AGTNDIIN
+1077 ANNNDKIH
-1085 FEDGTN
+1085 FKDGF
-1091 NLFDL
+1091 NL
-1096 KIGEKSVGLY
+1096 KVGKNSVGLY
-1106 STKTNKFNDVFNFNL
+1106 SARTNKFNDVFDFNL
-1121 TNTPTAASAANVT
+1121 TTPPTVTSAANVT

-1146 ATSTGIGNVLVN
+1146 TTSTGIGNVLVN
-1158 KKLKFNMANGS
+1158 KKLKFNMAKGS

-1175 NGAIVSI
+1175 NGATVSI
-1182 DQNLDTTDN
+1182 DKDLDTTSN

-1196 ISTTGTS
+1196 ISAVGTS
-1203 LLLATGNASTAKI
+1203 LLLATGNDSTAKI
-1216 DSGKIVKTTTN
+1216 DSGKTVKTTTN

-1237 AINEGS
+1237 ALNQVS
-1243 LTSDIVSG
+1243 LISDIVSG

-1261 ENSSTTST
+1261 ENSSTASAPT

-1286 TLTNKGTIN
+1286 TLTNEGTIN
-1295 LEDKESGG
+1295 LEDKMSGG
-1303 ILAKDSNVT
+1303 ILAKDSNAT
-1312 NSGSASKIYVKKES
+1312 NKGNASVIKVKKEG
-1326 SVGIDATLT
+1326 SVGIAIETTLDKT
-1335 GSTLSPVVTLTGDK
+1335 VTPNVPVASGDK
-1349 VAKNEGLIELQTN
+1349 TASNEGTITLET
-1362 AKKSAAII
+1362 ASKKSAAML
-1370 GKRETGSTKKLTIE
+1370 GKRAAGTHKVTLSNSGTINIE
-1384 NVGTATNSATLD
+1384 SE
-1396 IKSTESVG
+1396 ESVG
-1404 INATNT
+1404 INADNRVG
-1410 AGTATDLVVKNEY
+1410 AKDEFVVDNNKA
-1423 GKINV
+1423 INV
-1428 EGEKSVGINVLE
+1428 NAPKSAGINAIKA
-1440 STVTNDTNGIIE
+1440 TVTNAATNGNIS
-1452 LKNKKTAGIIA
+1452 LTAKNTAGIIA
-1463 TKSSKVTNKGN
+1463 KDGSKVTNNGKISTSGV
-1474 ITLTGPTGGITAS
+1474 TVSAPTPPS
-1487 SDGLVGVSLAGSELT
+1487 SEGLVGISADASTVT
-1502 NENTI
+1502 NG
-1507 TMNTAFSTGVYANDY
+1507 STGEIT
-1522 LDVNATPNV
+1522 LDTAYSAGIYGTGTGTNTSTIKNAGIITA
-1531 RTKSKVTNEKDILV
+1531 EKN
-1545 KKKNSVGIY
+1545 NSVGIY
-1554 SVNGDVY
+1554 V
-1561 NKAIN
+1561 
-1566 GKIETEEDSS
+1566 E
-1576 VGIYA
+1576 
-1581 KLDKDAIANQTIENA
+1581 AN
-1596 NNITIGLATAKSS
+1596 
-1609 VGIFSTI
+1609 
-1616 DADATKSLNV
+1616 
-1626 TNDTTGVMTIDSK
+1626 
-1639 ESAAII
+1639 
-1645 MKGQLDNA
+1645 
-1653 VTPTPRGIVTNKGK
+1653 
-1667 INMNSE
+1667 
-1673 KSAAIIGEK
+1673 
-1682 AKIVNDGT
+1682 
-1690 TPAEIIVNAKES
+1690 
-1702 AGIIASDKS
+1702 
-1711 IVQNFGKIKTS
+1711 
-1722 ATIASATD
+1722 
-1730 GLVAISV
+1730 
-1737 DDTEVTNK
+1737 
-1745 GQIELDSKFS
+1745 S
-1755 TAIFGANKSKILND
+1755 TAENTGK
-1769 TDGTIVANKD
+1769 
-1779 SSVGIYAKTNS
+1779 
-1790 PATNKGSITMK
+1790 ITMK
-1801 EKSSAAMYGD
+1801 KEGSAAMYGD
-1811 ESKLVNTTNTGKLT
+1811 ESKITNKKDGTAIGKIT
-1825 IEKESSAA
+1825 IEEKASAA
-1833 MYAKNAD
+1833 IYAKNTD
-1840 ALNDTEAKITV
+1840 AINDTGAEITV
-1851 KDKTSA
+1851 KNEGSA
-1857 GMYFELNKANL
+1857 GMYIDVDKANIT
-1868 AINGTNKGE
+1868 ANGTNKGT
-1877 ITLTNT
+1877 ITLDTGAKGSAGILAKLGT
-1883 ANKSVGMF
+1883 SANQVTTI
-1891 AKNASPA
+1891 
-1898 DKVMNLTN
+1898 TN
-1906 EGTID
+1906 EGEIN
-1911 VNATSTTDSSVA
+1911 VNGGDAAKPSVA
-1923 MMAENTLATDKL
+1923 ISAENLTGTVGNLL
-1935 ELDNKKNINLSG
+1935 VENKKDINLNSEKSIG
-1947 EKAIGMLLI
+1947 LFLNKSKAINETDG
-1956 NATGNNTGS
+1956 
-1965 SANINVINKNAT
+1965 NINVKEKDAT
-1977 GVFAKA
+1977 GVFAKNEA
-1983 GSKFKNISGAKITID
+1983 DFENKGNITVEAPT
-1998 TSANNNEQAVGV
+1998 NEKAVGI
-2010 FADGVGTVAE
+2010 FATDKDTKVV
-2020 NSSTIEG
+2020 NS
-2027 ISKNAVGMFSQDKAN
+2027 N
-2042 VTNKNSITMNK
+2042 
-2053 EKSVAMFAKDE
+2053 
-2064 DSKAI
+2064 
-2069 NEANIKILGDNSV
+2069 NIKVLSAKSV

-2089 ATVQNEGTIDL
+2089 ATVQNKGTIDL
-2100 GTTGSNLTG
+2100 GTAGSNLTG

-2132 ININTESTAGMYAD
+2132 INVNTESSAGMYAD

-2164 VNRKKS
+2164 INKEKS

-2190 VADGASAVYIADGG
+2190 DANGASAVYIEDGG

-2232 SNVKGTNIGKITGY
+2232 SNVKGTSIGKIIGY

-2292 AGNTDISA
+2292 AGNTNISA
-2300 YNKAIKVGDTVGS
+2300 YNKAIKVGDTVDS

-2370 TGSSSG
+2370 TGSSSS

-2438 LKGSTIDAEHLNFVN
+2438 LKGSTIDAEHLTFVN

-2493 SGKTIIAQG
+2493 SGKTITAQG

-2507 MAEGIKDPATSGWQ
+2507 MAEGIKDPATPGWQ

-2573 TPKYDDDVNPLPTPN
+2573 TPKYDEDVNPSPTPN

-2638 INDGTANDATENQNL
+2638 INDGTANTATEKQNL

-2807 IKDISLAQNSTA
+2807 IKDITLGQNSTA

-2987 HTATTKNSEPVGLYA
+2987 HTATAQNSEPVGLYA

-3027 SSSTPSVYTNTTTG
+3027 SSSTPSTYTNTSSG

-3174 GKDTVVENRAG
+3174 GEGTVVENSAG

-3234 SGLIGVAVLNGSTL
+3234 SGLIGVAVLNGSKL

-3279 VIKNHGNITVRGT
+3279 VIKNYGNIKVRGT
-3292 GTTGVSWDNV
+3292 GTTGVSWENV
-3302 SDDDIAALKAKI
+3302 SADDIAALKNQI
-3314 GTALSADP
+3314 GAALSADP

-3362 VNKIVVANNVG
+3362 VNKIVGANNVG

-3418 KQWYVTDGVIQPFL
+3418 KQWFVTDGVIQPFL
-3432 NMIAGQNFKLSSFAG
+3432 NMVAGQNFKLSSFAG
-3447 SLTWM
+3447 SLTWL

-3493 YDKNALDSEEKEVFT
+3493 YDKNALDSKEKEVFT

-3551 SSLFE
+3551 SSLF
-3556 WKTRSKDSNKV
+3556 D
-3567 KFIGENSE
+3567 
-3575 FKTDTAGVIDYKK
+3575 
-3588 NTQGV
+3588 
-3593 IYLGENETVNLGNS
+3593 
-3607 SGFYVALA
+3607 
-3615 NEKYK
+3615 
-3620 FGDIGGSKERGVVG
+3620 
-3634 KFGIYNSKA
+3634 
-3643 FDYNNSLNWTWD
+3643 
-3655 LGVLA
+3655 
-3660 GYHRMDR
+3660 
-3667 KYLVIDKIYQAKSTY
+3667 
-3682 YNYGLEFNNR
+3682 
-3692 LSKEFRLSETI
+3692 
-3703 KFKPYIGLD
+3703 
-3712 LAYGRFTKIREK
+3712 
-3724 DGQVRLEVKAN
+3724 
-3735 DYMSI
+3735 
-3740 KPNIGFETRYTI
+3740 
-3752 PTDSTAHYFV
+3752 
-3762 ALGAKYEQE
+3762 
-3771 LGKTSNVQNKARVA
+3771 
-3785 YTDAGYYNLRKDKRE
+3785 
-3800 AGNLNGELS
+3800 
-3809 VGIEKGIFG
+3809 
-3818 VIFKTGYGTRT
+3818 
-3829 KDFRTGVDLR
+3829 
-3839 FIF
+3839 

>member
-40 FSADVNTELNTAN
+40 FSADVSTELDTAN

-188 ALSSSVNGRNRY
+188 AISSSVNGRNRY

-285 TTPTISVSITPP
+285 STPTINVSITAP
-297 TAPSISVAPE
+297 TAPSVSVTPE
-307 APSAPEAP
+307 APSAPTAP
-315 NVSVSVVAPAIS
+315 NVSVNVAAPAIN
-327 VLNIETPATV
+327 VLNIGTPAEV
-337 SVSAPIVDAPEPV
+337 SVSAPTVETPKPV
-350 AFSVAPTINAKGG
+350 AFSVAPTIDATGDHVSKPTTQG
-363 NAGAKARK
+363 K
-371 IDNNQTGVKDFFP
+371 IDKLFSPTAVK
-384 TNQARSYD
+384 TEYD
-392 VDTVN
+392 VDRADN
-397 KDVRNFFTFG
+397 KERNFFTF
-407 NVSGNVTIPETGTV
+407 NPSPGTV
-421 NVKINDTRAI
+421 TLPESGIINVKINDTRAI
-431 VLDEPKNDSK
+431 VIDEPKNGQFNMK
-441 FKMEGTINLYGSKNM
+441 GTINLYGTKNM
-456 GIDLQGSANDQP
+456 GIDLQGSHNTQNIMAKVE
-468 GFNGLGTSYKSDKVA
+468 NGG
-483 YAEIKNTGKI
+483 NI
-493 IGSYYKDEVVTTTT
+493 IGHYKNGNDEK
-507 NTNKNQIAFGFS
+507 NKNQIAFGFS
-519 NLDSSYNNT
+519 NLDSSYNDT

-548 QLKPEDPHNWQPD
+548 QLKPEDPHDWAPDWGNLYSTLQPD
-561 WNNMTTVNGKDVVN
+561 GTSKDLVK
-575 IQGGG
+575 ITGGG
-580 NGTANKGRVLMKADN
+580 SGSTNRGKVLMKADN
-595 QNKIDVNSSGS
+595 QNEIDVNSSGS
-606 FGIITVFNPGISELT
+606 FGIITVFNPGISELDT
-621 AITSSTNPNNFNS
+621 VTSTNANFNN
-634 KALSNLKAQRN
+634 KAQSNLRAQRN
-645 LGGVDILPGGEIGRS
+645 LAGTRILPGGEIGRS
-660 ALDNTDYIS
+660 SSTNPDWTS

-714 NQNITKDYDPTLAK
+714 NQNITKEYDPTLTK
-728 DNDQN
+728 DNNPN

-741 YAAVPTMPVLIGDK
+741 YAAVPTMPISKGE
-755 DTLGNMATTKDVG
+755 TGTYGAAAAKDVG
-768 TKTVEFGHFGV
+768 TKTVEFGRFGK
-779 TGAPIGAKPDS
+779 TGAVA
-790 GTINIGAN
+790 GTDDKGIITIGAN

-812 KLNNGSLDEKDENGA
+812 DLNKGSLDEKDENGA
-827 PISSGASVARKLKR
+827 TIPLISGGNVARKLKR

-854 VTGTSNYGFVVN
+854 VTGKSNYGFVVS

-875 GALDNLKITRD
+875 GALDNLEITRD

-921 IVTDTVAGVTTTTAI
+921 IVTNATTTTAI

-1020 YTRPGEAAS
+1020 YTRPGETAS

-1042 VKGLSATDS
+1042 VKGLSAATDS

-1056 APVEIGDSSSTT
+1056 APVEIGDSGSTT

-1085 FEDGTN
+1085 FEDGTGAN

-1096 KIGEKSVGLY
+1096 KIGKKSVGLY
-1106 STKTNKFNDVFNFNL
+1106 STKTSEFNNVFKFNL
-1121 TNTPTAASAANVT
+1121 TNAPNAASAANVT

-1146 ATSTGIGNVLVN
+1146 ATPTGIGNVLVN

-1182 DQNLDTTDN
+1182 DQNLDTTDD

-1203 LLLATGNASTAKI
+1203 LLLATGTNSGNASTAKI

-1237 AINEGS
+1237 AINQGN
-1243 LTSDIVSG
+1243 LTSDIPSG

-1261 ENSSTTST
+1261 ENTST

-1286 TLTNKGTIN
+1286 TLTNEGIIN
-1295 LEDKESGG
+1295 LEKKGSGG

-1312 NSGSASKIYVKKES
+1312 NSGSASKIYVKEES
-1326 SVGIDATLT
+1326 SVGIDSTLT
-1335 GSTLSPVVTLTGDK
+1335 GTTLSPVVTLTGDK
-1349 VAKNEGLIELQTN
+1349 VAKNEGLIELQAN
-1362 AKKSAAII
+1362 AKNSAAMI

-1428 EGEKSVGINVLE
+1428 EGEKSVGINALE
-1440 STVTNDTNGIIE
+1440 STVTNDTNGTIE
-1452 LKNKKTAGIIA
+1452 LKNKNTAGIIA
-1463 TKSSKVTNKGN
+1463 TKSSKVTNEGN
-1474 ITLTGPTGGITAS
+1474 ITLTVPTGGITAS
-1487 SDGLVGVSLAGSELT
+1487 SEGLVGVSLAGSELT
-1502 NENTI
+1502 NKGSI
-1507 TMNTAFSTGVYANDY
+1507 TMNTAHSTGVYANDY
-1522 LDVNATPNV
+1522 VNGST

-1545 KKKNSVGIY
+1545 KKEKSVGIY

-1561 NKAIN
+1561 NKAAN
-1566 GKIETEEDSS
+1566 GKIETEKDSS

-1596 NNITIGLATAKSS
+1596 KNITIGKSTAESS
-1609 VGIFSTI
+1609 VGIYATI
-1616 DADATKSLNV
+1616 DSVGTKSLNI
-1626 TNDTTGVMTIDSK
+1626 TNDTTGIIDVDSK
-1639 ESAAII
+1639 KSAAII

-1653 VTPTPRGIVTNKGK
+1653 VTPAPRGIVTNKGK

-1673 KSAAIIGEK
+1673 ESAAIIGER
-1682 AKIVNDGT
+1682 AKIVNDKDVT
-1690 TPAEIIVNAKES
+1690 TPAEIIVNARKS
-1702 AGIIASDKS
+1702 AGIIATDKS
-1711 IVQNFGKIKTS
+1711 IVQNLGKIKTS
-1722 ATIASATD
+1722 ATITSSTE

-1811 ESKLVNTTNTGKLT
+1811 ESKLVNTTTTGKLT

-1840 ALNDTEAKITV
+1840 ALNDTGAEITV

-1877 ITLTNT
+1877 ITLANT
-1883 ANKSVGMF
+1883 ANKSVGMY
-1891 AKNASPA
+1891 AKNANPA

-1923 MMAENTLATDKL
+1923 MMADNTLNTLATDKL
-1935 ELDNKKNINLSG
+1935 VLNNKKDINLSG

-1956 NATGNNTGS
+1956 NATGNNIGS
-1965 SANINVINKNAT
+1965 SANINVTNKNTT

-1998 TSANNNEQAVGV
+1998 TSTNNNNQAVGV
-2010 FADGVGTVAE
+2010 FADGIGTVAE

-2027 ISKNAVGMFSQDKAN
+2027 ISENAVGMFSQDKAN

-2069 NEANIKILGDNSV
+2069 NESSIKILGDNSV

-2089 ATVQNEGTIDL
+2089 ATVQNTGTIDL
-2100 GTTGSNLTG
+2100 GTAGSSLTG

-2132 ININTESTAGMYAD
+2132 INVNTESSAGMYAD

-2164 VNRKKS
+2164 INRKKS

-2180 SKVGKVNLAN
+2180 SKVGKVNLDN
-2190 VADGASAVYIADGG
+2190 VANGASAVYIEDGG

-2232 SNVKGTNIGKITGY
+2232 SNVKGTSIGKITGY

-2292 AGNTDISA
+2292 AGNTNISA
-2300 YNKAIKVGDTVGS
+2300 YNKAIKVGDTVDS

-2355 NLEYNGTMKVGEVGG
+2355 NLEYNGTMKVGKVGG
-2370 TGSSSG
+2370 TGSSSS

-2438 LKGSTIDAEHLNFVN
+2438 LKGSTIDAEHLTFVN

-2493 SGKTIIAQG
+2493 SGKTITAQG

-2507 MAEGIKDPATSGWQ
+2507 MAEGIKDPATPGWQ

-2573 TPKYDDDVNPLPTPN
+2573 TPKYDEDVNPSPTPN

-2626 TTGKTKNLGIYA
+2626 ATGKTKNLGIYA
-2638 INDGTANDATENQNL
+2638 INDGRANDATGNQNL

-2673 GESNTLRNKVENTGD
+2673 GESNTLRNKVDNTGD

-2744 TLAYLED
+2744 ILAYLED

-2807 IKDISLAQNSTA
+2807 IKDITLGRNSTA

-2828 FTADKISSTSNNTKG
+2828 FTADKISSTSNNAKG

-2962 VKDQGTGIYKE
+2962 VKDQATGIYKE

-2987 HTATTKNSEPVGLYA
+2987 HTATAQNSEPVGLYA

-3027 SSSTPSVYTNTTTG
+3027 SSSTPSTYTNTSSG

-3174 GKDTVVENRAG
+3174 GEGTVVENRAG

-3234 SGLIGVAVLNGSTL
+3234 SGLIGVAVLNGSKL

-3279 VIKNHGNITVRGT
+3279 VIKNYGNIKVRGT
-3292 GTTGVSWDNV
+3292 GTTGVSWENV
-3302 SDDDIAALKAKI
+3302 SADDIAALKNQI
-3314 GTALSADP
+3314 GAALSADP

-3362 VNKIVVANNVG
+3362 VNKIVGANNVG

-3432 NMIAGQNFKLSSFAG
+3432 NMVAGQNFKLSSFAG
-3447 SLTWM
+3447 SLTWL

-3493 YDKNALDSEEKEVFT
+3493 YDKNALDSKEKEVFT

-3551 SSLFE
+3551 SSLF
-3556 WKTRSKDSNKV
+3556 D
-3567 KFIGENSE
+3567 
-3575 FKTDTAGVIDYKK
+3575 
-3588 NTQGV
+3588 
-3593 IYLGENETVNLGNS
+3593 
-3607 SGFYVALA
+3607 
-3615 NEKYK
+3615 
-3620 FGDIGGSKERGVVG
+3620 
-3634 KFGIYNSKA
+3634 
-3643 FDYNNSLNWTWD
+3643 
-3655 LGVLA
+3655 
-3660 GYHRMDR
+3660 
-3667 KYLVIDKIYQAKSTY
+3667 
-3682 YNYGLEFNNR
+3682 
-3692 LSKEFRLSETI
+3692 
-3703 KFKPYIGLD
+3703 
-3712 LAYGRFTKIREK
+3712 
-3724 DGQVRLEVKAN
+3724 
-3735 DYMSI
+3735 
-3740 KPNIGFETRYTI
+3740 
-3752 PTDSTAHYFV
+3752 
-3762 ALGAKYEQE
+3762 
-3771 LGKTSNVQNKARVA
+3771 
-3785 YTDAGYYNLRKDKRE
+3785 
-3800 AGNLNGELS
+3800 
-3809 VGIEKGIFG
+3809 
-3818 VIFKTGYGTRT
+3818 
-3829 KDFRTGVDLR
+3829 
-3839 FIF
+3839 

>member
-73 IKGVRLENTKSIE
+73 IKGVRLENTKSVE

-122 GRERGT
+122 GSERGT
-128 GDKSERYR
+128 GDKSIRYR

-224 KIEKDPLDVDPP
+224 KIEKDPLDVEPP

-297 TAPSISVAPE
+297 TAPRISVTPE

-315 NVSVSVVAPAIS
+315 NVSVSVVAPAIN

-337 SVSAPIVDAPEPV
+337 GVSAPTVDTPKPV
-350 AFSVAPTINAKGG
+350 AFSVAPSTDSRSRFAMGDG
-363 NAGAKARK
+363 NIATRLNDLKNSSP
-371 IDNNQTGVKDFFP
+371 I
-384 TNQARSYD
+384 
-392 VDTVN
+392 TV
-397 KDVRNFFTFG
+397 TAPG
-407 NVSGNVTIPETGTV
+407 NRDYITLSQGIAPNSLDKSVVINVTGS
-421 NVKINDTRAI
+421 NNRAMVI
-431 VLDEPKNDSK
+431 DEAKNGFIFDMK
-441 FKMEGTINLYGSKNM
+441 GTINLDAIQNM
-456 GIDLQGSANDQP
+456 GIDLQGTHGGGS
-468 GFNGLGTSYKSDKVA
+468 TSPLMTTIINSG
-483 YAEIKNTGKI
+483 EIKGNYGTG
-493 IGSYYKDEVVTTTT
+493 
-507 NTNKNQIAFGFS
+507 NKQQVAFGFS
-519 NLDSSYNNT
+519 NVDSSSNTT
-528 MTHIINSGTISL
+528 MTHMINSGTISL
-540 NAPESAGI
+540 KAPESAAM
-548 QLKPEDPHNWQPD
+548 QLKPEDPHD
-561 WNNMTTVNGKDVVN
+561 WNPNGGWGATPPVTVTGTSSGNRANTGK
-575 IQGGG
+575 
-580 NGTANKGRVLMKADN
+580 VLMKADN
-595 QNKIDVNSSGS
+595 QKDINIDSSGS
-606 FGIITVFNPGISELT
+606 FGIITVFNPGLIETSPASSVSE
-621 AITSSTNPNNFNS
+621 ADKIA
-634 KALSNLKAQRN
+634 KNLRAARSIVK
-645 LGGVDILPGGEIGRS
+645 GGVTDTYLPGGEIGRS
-660 ALDNTDYIS
+660 ALSASKYTS

-677 NITGD
+677 NISGD

-693 QEVKVGGT
+693 QEVKIGGT
-701 INIGTATSLSQEP
+701 INIGTAASLSQGA
-714 NQNITKDYDPTLAK
+714 NQKLSGGSDEK
-728 DNDQN
+728 
-733 LVENAVGI
+733 VENAVGI
-741 YAAVPTMPVLIGDK
+741 YAAVPTMPVLNGEK
-755 DTLGNMATTKDVG
+755 DTMGNLASSGDVG
-768 TKTVEFGHFGV
+768 TKTVEFGPFGD
-779 TGAPIGAKPDS
+779 TGASTGAKADS
-790 GTINIGAN
+790 GTITIGAN
-798 ATKSIGLLVSDNFE
+798 ATKSIGLLVADSEE
-812 KLNNGSLDEKDENGA
+812 KLNDGKVNGTVTNS
-827 PISSGASVARKLKR
+827 RTLKR

-847 KAGAKVE
+847 NTGANIIVN
-854 VTGTSNYGFVVN
+854 GDSNYGFVVK
-866 SDSYKSEFS
+866 SESYKSAFD
-875 GALDNLKITRD
+875 ATQIDNLLESKDT
-886 KANYGIG
+886 ANYGIG
-893 INEGTITVNKGENSI
+893 INKGTITVNGTNSI
-908 GFALLKGGNSKNA
+908 AFAMLKGGDSSNSGSL
-921 IVTDTVAGVTTTTAI
+921 IVTSTTAGVQGSTA
-936 GKIEVIGNSKKST
+936 
-949 GFYGEQDNF
+949 FYGEQGNF
-958 TNEGDITVNTPG
+958 TNSGDIKVNTPNNTG
-970 SSSNAGENIAVL
+970 NRAVL
-982 LNGNTKPIDFKNT
+982 LRGVNSDTTKPIEFTNT
-995 GNISVSGKS
+995 ASIYIQGAG
-1004 NIGVYATGKS
+1004 NIGVYAEGNS
-1014 KFLHDK
+1014 KFTHNVNATLATNKISVGDGSIGV
-1020 YTRPGEAAS
+1020 YTKKS
-1029 NKLKVENG
+1029 
-1037 STGVY
+1037 STGTPE
-1042 VKGLSATDS
+1042 L
-1051 NITIK
+1051 NIE
-1056 APVEIGDSSSTT
+1056 APVELASTT
-1068 GTTIGFLSD
+1068 GNTTTIGFYSD
-1077 AGTNDIIN
+1077 GNAQVKFKNGFKLKVGDKSIGLFSRDTTKFASTFNVSALTAPTEIELGT
-1085 FEDGTN
+1085 
-1091 NLFDL
+1091 
-1096 KIGEKSVGLY
+1096 KSVLSY
-1106 STKTNKFNDVFNFNL
+1106 FNDGGTGNIGALLSNDKLKFTMGNESTLAYAENG
-1121 TNTPTAASAANVT
+1121 SEVT
-1134 LDEGATFSFFND
+1134 LDQ
-1146 ATSTGIGNVLVN
+1146 
-1158 KKLKFNMANGS
+1158 GS
-1169 TLGYVK
+1169 
-1175 NGAIVSI
+1175 I
-1182 DQNLDTTDN
+1182 DTTDTN
-1191 TKFAT
+1191 RF
-1196 ISTTGTS
+1196 SSVSSTGTS
-1203 LLLATGNASTAKI
+1203 LLLATGEGSKVAIGTTAN
-1216 DSGKIVKTTTN
+1216 VTTTTKL
-1227 VGLISTDGAK
+1227 GLIATA
-1237 AINEGS
+1237 N
-1243 LTSDIVSG
+1243 
-1251 VGLYSKKATA
+1251 ATA
-1261 ENSSTTST
+1261 ENVGTYTHKLDAGVGIYANKSIASNSG
-1269 ITMNK
+1269 TMTMENK
-1274 EKSAAIFGEDNS
+1274 ESAAIFGENNS
-1286 TLTNKGTIN
+1286 TLTNTKDITIKAMKSAGILANDSNVKNSGTNSKIIVEGTGSAGIAIETTLDATNTAIATDNKTASNEGTITLEKNSTGSAAMLGKRAAGTPNVTLSNSGTIN
-1295 LEDKESGG
+1295 V
-1303 ILAKDSNVT
+1303 DS
-1312 NSGSASKIYVKKES
+1312 
-1326 SVGIDATLT
+1326 T
-1335 GSTLSPVVTLTGDK
+1335 G
-1349 VAKNEGLIELQTN
+1349 
-1362 AKKSAAII
+1362 
-1370 GKRETGSTKKLTIE
+1370 
-1384 NVGTATNSATLD
+1384 
-1396 IKSTESVG
+1396 SVG
-1404 INATNT
+1404 INADN
-1410 AGTATDLVVKNEY
+1410 AVGAKDKFVVDNSGIVNVKKN
-1423 GKINV
+1423 
-1428 EGEKSVGINVLE
+1428 SSAGINAIT
-1440 STVTNDTNGIIE
+1440 STVNTVKDSQINLTAE
-1452 LKNKKTAGIIA
+1452 KTAGIIA
-1463 TKSSKVTNKGN
+1463 KDGSEVTNNGKISTSGVT
-1474 ITLTGPTGGITAS
+1474 IGSAA
-1487 SDGLVGVSLAGSELT
+1487 DGLVGISADAS
-1502 NENTI
+1502 TI
-1507 TMNTAFSTGVYANDY
+1507 TNGSTGKIILNTAFSAGIYGTGTGTNTSTIKNAGEITANE
-1522 LDVNATPNV
+1522 N
-1531 RTKSKVTNEKDILV
+1531 K
-1545 KKKNSVGIY
+1545 SVGIY
-1554 SVNGDVY
+1554 VEANSTAENT
-1561 NKAIN
+1561 
-1566 GKIETEEDSS
+1566 GKITME
-1576 VGIYA
+1576 
-1581 KLDKDAIANQTIENA
+1581 
-1596 NNITIGLATAKSS
+1596 
-1609 VGIFSTI
+1609 
-1616 DADATKSLNV
+1616 
-1626 TNDTTGVMTIDSK
+1626 K
-1639 ESAAII
+1639 E
-1645 MKGQLDNA
+1645 G
-1653 VTPTPRGIVTNKGK
+1653 
-1667 INMNSE
+1667 
-1673 KSAAIIGEK
+1673 
-1682 AKIVNDGT
+1682 
-1690 TPAEIIVNAKES
+1690 
-1702 AGIIASDKS
+1702 
-1711 IVQNFGKIKTS
+1711 
-1722 ATIASATD
+1722 
-1730 GLVAISV
+1730 
-1737 DDTEVTNK
+1737 
-1745 GQIELDSKFS
+1745 
-1755 TAIFGANKSKILND
+1755 
-1769 TDGTIVANKD
+1769 
-1779 SSVGIYAKTNS
+1779 
-1790 PATNKGSITMK
+1790 
-1801 EKSSAAMYGD
+1801 SAAMYGD
-1811 ESKLVNTTNTGKLT
+1811 ESKITNKKDGTAVGKII
-1825 IEKESSAA
+1825 IEGKDSAA
-1833 MYAKNAD
+1833 MYAKNTD
-1840 ALNDTEAKITV
+1840 ATNDEGAEITV
-1851 KDKTSA
+1851 KNEGSA
-1857 GMYFELNKANL
+1857 GMYIDVDKANIT
-1868 AINGTNKGE
+1868 ANGTNKGT
-1877 ITLTNT
+1877 ITLDTGAKGSAGILAKLGT
-1883 ANKSVGMF
+1883 SANQVTTI
-1891 AKNASPA
+1891 
-1898 DKVMNLTN
+1898 TN
-1906 EGTID
+1906 EGEIN
-1911 VNATSTTDSSVA
+1911 VNGGDAAKPSVA
-1923 MMAENTLATDKL
+1923 ISAENLTGTVGNLL
-1935 ELDNKKNINLSG
+1935 VENKKIINLNSEKSIG
-1947 EKAIGMLLI
+1947 LFLNNSKAINEIDG
-1956 NATGNNTGS
+1956 
-1965 SANINVINKNAT
+1965 NINVKEKDAT
-1977 GVFAKA
+1977 GVFAKNKA
-1983 GSKFKNISGAKITID
+1983 DFENKGTITVEAP
-1998 TSANNNEQAVGV
+1998 TNKKAVGI
-2010 FADGVGTVAE
+2010 FAT
-2020 NSSTIEG
+2020 
-2027 ISKNAVGMFSQDKAN
+2027 
-2042 VTNKNSITMNK
+2042 
-2053 EKSVAMFAKDE
+2053 DE
-2064 DSKAI
+2064 DTKVVNSKD
-2069 NEANIKILGDNSV
+2069 IKVLSANSV

-2089 ATVQNEGTIDL
+2089 ATVQNKGTIDL
-2100 GTTGSNLTG
+2100 GTAGSNLTG

-2121 EPVKIENLGGT
+2121 EPVKIENSGGT
-2132 ININTESTAGMYAD
+2132 INVNTESSAGMYAD

-2180 SKVGKVNLAN
+2180 SKVGKVNLADDAN
-2190 VADGASAVYIADGG
+2190 GASAVYIEDGG
-2204 VVTAAETAEI
+2204 VVTAAETAVI

-2226 YVKNAG
+2226 YVKNAA
-2232 SNVKGTNIGKITGY
+2232 SNVEGTNIGKITGY
-2246 GVGVY
+2246 GVGLY

-2270 NTATLDYTTNG
+2270 NTATLDYTTG
-2281 ATGNGIIGLYL
+2281 AAGNGIIGLYL

-2300 YNKAIKVGDTVGS
+2300 YNKAIKVGDTVDS

-2370 TGSSSG
+2370 TGSSSS

-2460 IRSIGGKAHIIAD
+2460 IRSIGGKAHIISD

-2493 SGKTIIAQG
+2493 SGKTITAQG

-2521 NGDYEI
+2521 IGDYEI

-2573 TPKYDDDVNPLPTPN
+2573 TPKYDEDVNPSPTPN

-2626 TTGKTKNLGIYA
+2626 ATGKTKNLGIYA
-2638 INDGTANDATENQNL
+2638 INDGTANDATGNQNL

-2673 GESNTLRNKVENTGD
+2673 GESNTLRNKVDNTGD

-2828 FTADKISSTSNNTKG
+2828 FTADKISSTSNNAK
-2843 ILAINSDLTNNSKI
+2843 AIIALNSELTNNAKI
-2857 DLSGDS
+2857 DLSGDN

-2885 AGKETL
+2885 VGKETL

-2962 VKDQGTGIYKE
+2962 VKDEGIGIYKE

-3027 SSSTPSVYTNTTTG
+3027 SSSTPSTYTNTSSG

-3143 SIGMATADK
+3143 AIGMATADK

-3194 TATATDKITNMT
+3194 TDKITNMT

-3229 YNPNV
+3229 FNPNV

-3279 VIKNHGNITVRGT
+3279 VIKNYGNIKVRGT

-3302 SDDDIAALKAKI
+3302 SADDIAALKNQI
-3314 GTALSADP
+3314 GAALSADP

-3328 TAEGTDKALEGVD
+3328 TTDGTDKALEGVD

-3432 NMIAGQNFKLSSFAG
+3432 NMVAGQNFKLSSFAG
-3447 SLTWM
+3447 SLTWL

-3493 YDKNALDSEEKEVFT
+3493 YDKNALDSKEKEVFT

-3703 KFKPYIGLD
+3703 KFRPYVGLD
-3712 LAYGRFTKIREK
+3712 LAYGRFTNIKEK

-3735 DYMSI
+3735 DYMSV

>member
-1 MNRNLQKIEKDLR
+1 MTTVINSGE
-14 SIAKRYKSVKYSIG
+14 
-28 LAILFLMMGLNA
+28 
-40 FSADVNTELNTAN
+40 
-53 YTGVV
+53 
-58 TREGIKDSVDNLQDK
+58 
-73 IKGVRLENTKSIE
+73 IKGN
-86 ALRLELIQLMEQGNQ
+86 
-101 VVKSPWAS
+101 
-109 WQFGIGYLFTDLH
+109 Y
-122 GRERGT
+122 GT
-128 GDKSERYR
+128 G
-136 FESYYTRYDWKTI
+136 
-149 NASDGE
+149 
-155 DSERP
+155 
-160 QGSPLL
+160 
-166 VGKPGGLGSSSSIL
+166 
-180 GKTVNKNG
+180 NKQQ
-188 ALSSSVNGRNRY
+188 V
-200 GLVDLRYVKEKPT
+200 
-213 DVEIFAKVNPK
+213 
-224 KIEKDPLDVDPP
+224 
-236 KFELKDPKGLT
+236 
-247 VNPYIAKPEEAPTI
+247 
-261 KLPNI
+261 
-266 GQIKIEAL
+266 
-274 NITAPNAPSAP
+274 
-285 TTPTISVSITPP
+285 
-297 TAPSISVAPE
+297 
-307 APSAPEAP
+307 
-315 NVSVSVVAPAIS
+315 
-327 VLNIETPATV
+327 
-337 SVSAPIVDAPEPV
+337 
-350 AFSVAPTINAKGG
+350 
-363 NAGAKARK
+363 
-371 IDNNQTGVKDFFP
+371 
-384 TNQARSYD
+384 
-392 VDTVN
+392 
-397 KDVRNFFTFG
+397 
-407 NVSGNVTIPETGTV
+407 
-421 NVKINDTRAI
+421 
-431 VLDEPKNDSK
+431 
-441 FKMEGTINLYGSKNM
+441 
-456 GIDLQGSANDQP
+456 
-468 GFNGLGTSYKSDKVA
+468 
-483 YAEIKNTGKI
+483 
-493 IGSYYKDEVVTTTT
+493 
-507 NTNKNQIAFGFS
+507 AFGFS
-519 NLDSSYNNT
+519 NVDSSSNTT
-528 MTHIINSGTISL
+528 MTHMINSGTISL
-540 NAPESAGI
+540 KASESAAM
-548 QLKPEDPHNWQPD
+548 QLKPEDPHD
-561 WNNMTTVNGKDVVN
+561 WNPNGGWSATPPVTVTGTSSGNRANTGK
-575 IQGGG
+575 
-580 NGTANKGRVLMKADN
+580 VLMKADN
-595 QNKIDVNSSGS
+595 QKDINIDSSGS
-606 FGIITVFNPGISELT
+606 FGIITVFNPGLMETSPASSVSE
-621 AITSSTNPNNFNS
+621 ADKIA
-634 KALSNLKAQRN
+634 KNLRAQRELRTGTN
-645 LGGVDILPGGEIGRS
+645 KFVVLPGGEIGRS
-660 ALDNTDYIS
+660 ALNNTNYIS

-677 NITGD
+677 NISGD

-701 INIGTATSLSQEP
+701 INIGTAASLSQGE
-714 NQNITKDYDPTLAK
+714 NQNLSGR
-728 DNDQN
+728 DNKK
-733 LVENAVGI
+733 VENAVGI
-741 YAAVPTMPVLIGDK
+741 YAAVPTMPVLNGEK
-755 DTLGNMATTKDVG
+755 DTMGNLASSGDVG
-768 TKTVEFGHFGV
+768 TKTVEFGPFGLTGATTGV
-779 TGAPIGAKPDS
+779 TG
-790 GTINIGAN
+790 GTINIGAS

-812 KLNNGSLDEKDENGA
+812 DLNKGSLDEEDENGHTT
-827 PISSGASVARKLKR
+827 IESNVARKLKR

-854 VTGTSNYGFVVN
+854 VRGTSNYGFVVS
-866 SDSYKSEFS
+866 SDSYKSEFPS
-875 GALDNLKITRD
+875 LDNLKITRD
-886 KANYGIG
+886 KTNYGVG
-893 INEGTITVNKGENSI
+893 INEGAITLTDATDSI
-908 GFALLKGGNSKNA
+908 GFALLKGGNSKNTGTLK
-921 IVTDTVAGVTTTTAI
+921 VTGTSSGSAA
-936 GKIEVIGNSKKST
+936 
-949 GFYGEQDNF
+949 FYGEQDNF
-958 TNEGDITVNTPG
+958 TNEGAITVDATGSGNTG
-970 SSSNAGENIAVL
+970 IL
-982 LNGNTKPIDFKNT
+982 LNGKNT
-995 GNISVSGKS
+995 TPINFTNTANISVSGKG
-1004 NIGVYATGKS
+1004 NIGLYATGKS
-1014 KFLHDK
+1014 KFSRPTVATTSDK
-1020 YTRPGEAAS
+1020 IS
-1029 NKLKVENG
+1029 VEG
-1037 STGVY
+1037 GATGIY
-1042 VKGLSATDS
+1042 VADLADNLAGGTVVS
-1051 NITIK
+1051 NIEISV
-1056 APVEIGDSSSTT
+1056 PVEIGDSGPGT
-1068 GTTIGFLSD
+1068 GTTIGFLSK
-1077 AGTNDIIN
+1077 ANDNDKIH
-1085 FEDGTN
+1085 FKEGF
-1091 NLFDL
+1091 NL
-1096 KIGEKSVGLY
+1096 KVGKNSVGLY
-1106 STKTNKFNDVFNFNL
+1106 STKTNKFNDVFDFNL
-1121 TNTPTAASAANVT
+1121 TSIPTSTSVANVT

-1146 ATSTGIGNVLVN
+1146 ATSTGIGTILVD
-1158 KKLKFNMANGS
+1158 KKLKFNMAKNS

-1175 NGAIVSI
+1175 NGATAII
-1182 DQNLDTTDN
+1182 DKDLDTTVD

-1196 ISTTGTS
+1196 ISEVGTS
-1203 LLLATGNASTAKI
+1203 LLLATGNASTAEI
-1216 DSGKIVKTTTN
+1216 DSVKTVKTTTN
-1227 VGLISTDGAK
+1227 VGLISTDVAK
-1237 AINEGS
+1237 AVNKGS
-1243 LTSDIVSG
+1243 LTSDIISG

-1261 ENSSTTST
+1261 ENNSTAST

-1286 TLTNKGTIN
+1286 TLINEGTIN

-1303 ILAKDSNVT
+1303 ILAKDSNAT
-1312 NSGSASKIYVKKES
+1312 NKENAVIKVKKEG
-1326 SVGIDATLT
+1326 SVGIAIETTLDKTVTPNVPVASGDKTASNEGTITLESTST
-1335 GSTLSPVVTLTGDK
+1335 GSATGSAAMLGKRVAGTHKVTLSNSGTI
-1349 VAKNEGLIELQTN
+1349 NIE
-1362 AKKSAAII
+1362 
-1370 GKRETGSTKKLTIE
+1370 RE
-1384 NVGTATNSATLD
+1384 
-1396 IKSTESVG
+1396 ESVG
-1404 INATNT
+1404 INADNP
-1410 AGTATDLVVKNEY
+1410 AGAKGEFVVNNNKV
-1423 GKINV
+1423 INV
-1428 EGEKSVGINVLE
+1428 NAAKSVGINAIKA
-1440 STVTNDTNGIIE
+1440 TVTNAATNGDIS
-1452 LKNKKTAGIIA
+1452 LTAKNTAGIIA
-1463 TKSSKVTNKGN
+1463 KDGSEVTNNAKIRTSGV
-1474 ITLTGPTGGITAS
+1474 TVPAPTPPS
-1487 SDGLVGVSLAGSELT
+1487 SDGLVGISADASTVT
-1502 NENTI
+1502 NG
-1507 TMNTAFSTGVYANDY
+1507 STGNIELDTAYSTAIYGTNVSTIGNQGTIQAN
-1522 LDVNATPNV
+1522 
-1531 RTKSKVTNEKDILV
+1531 KDG
-1545 KKKNSVGIY
+1545 SVGIY
-1554 SVNGDVY
+1554 V
-1561 NKAIN
+1561 
-1566 GKIETEEDSS
+1566 
-1576 VGIYA
+1576 
-1581 KLDKDAIANQTIENA
+1581 
-1596 NNITIGLATAKSS
+1596 
-1609 VGIFSTI
+1609 
-1616 DADATKSLNV
+1616 
-1626 TNDTTGVMTIDSK
+1626 
-1639 ESAAII
+1639 
-1645 MKGQLDNA
+1645 
-1653 VTPTPRGIVTNKGK
+1653 
-1667 INMNSE
+1667 E
-1673 KSAAIIGEK
+1673 K
-1682 AKIVNDGT
+1682 
-1690 TPAEIIVNAKES
+1690 
-1702 AGIIASDKS
+1702 
-1711 IVQNFGKIKTS
+1711 
-1722 ATIASATD
+1722 
-1730 GLVAISV
+1730 
-1737 DDTEVTNK
+1737 
-1745 GQIELDSKFS
+1745 
-1755 TAIFGANKSKILND
+1755 
-1769 TDGTIVANKD
+1769 
-1779 SSVGIYAKTNS
+1779 NS
-1790 PATNKGSITMK
+1790 PATNSGTITMK
-1801 EKSSAAMYGD
+1801 GESSAAMYGD
-1811 ESKLVNTTNTGKLT
+1811 ESKIVNETVNGKIT
-1825 IEKESSAA
+1825 IEEKSSAA
-1833 MYAKNAD
+1833 MYAKNTD
-1840 ALNDTEAKITV
+1840 AINDTGAEITV
-1851 KDKTSA
+1851 KNEGSA
-1857 GMYFELNKANL
+1857 GMYIDVDKANIT
-1868 AINGTNKGE
+1868 ANGTNKGT
-1877 ITLTNT
+1877 ITLDTGAKGSAGILAKLGT
-1883 ANKSVGMF
+1883 SANQVTTI
-1891 AKNASPA
+1891 
-1898 DKVMNLTN
+1898 TN
-1906 EGTID
+1906 EGEIN
-1911 VNATSTTDSSVA
+1911 VNGGDAAKPSVA
-1923 MMAENTLATDKL
+1923 ISAENLTGTVGNLL
-1935 ELDNKKNINLSG
+1935 VENKKDINLNSEKSIG
-1947 EKAIGMLLI
+1947 LFLNKSKAINETDG
-1956 NATGNNTGS
+1956 
-1965 SANINVINKNAT
+1965 NINVKEKDAT
-1977 GVFAKA
+1977 GVFAKNEA
-1983 GSKFKNISGAKITID
+1983 DFENKGNITVEAPT
-1998 TSANNNEQAVGV
+1998 NEKAVGI
-2010 FADGVGTVAE
+2010 FATDKDTKVV
-2020 NSSTIEG
+2020 NS
-2027 ISKNAVGMFSQDKAN
+2027 N
-2042 VTNKNSITMNK
+2042 
-2053 EKSVAMFAKDE
+2053 
-2064 DSKAI
+2064 
-2069 NEANIKILGDNSV
+2069 NIKVLSAKSV

-2089 ATVQNEGTIDL
+2089 ATVQNKGTIDL
-2100 GTTGSNLTG
+2100 GTAGSNLTG

-2132 ININTESTAGMYAD
+2132 INVNTESSAGMYAD

-2164 VNRKKS
+2164 INKEKS

-2190 VADGASAVYIADGG
+2190 DANGASAVYIEDGG

-2232 SNVKGTNIGKITGY
+2232 SNVKGTSIGKIIGY

-2300 YNKAIKVGDTVGS
+2300 YNKAIKVGDTVDS

-2328 TPGSPYSITQNITA
+2328 TPGSPYSINQSITA

-2355 NLEYNGTMKVGEVGG
+2355 NLEYNGTMKVGKVGG
-2370 TGSSSG
+2370 TGSSSS

-2394 GSTGNI
+2394 GSAGKI

-2438 LKGSTIDAEHLNFVN
+2438 LKGSTIDAEHLTFIN

-2493 SGKTIIAQG
+2493 SGKTITAQG

-2507 MAEGIKDPATSGWQ
+2507 MAEGIKDPATPGWQ

-2573 TPKYDDDVNPLPTPN
+2573 TPKYDEDVNPSPTPN

-2638 INDGTANDATENQNL
+2638 INDGTANTATEKQNL

-2744 TLAYLED
+2744 ILAYLED

-2807 IKDISLAQNSTA
+2807 IKDITLGQNSTA

-2828 FTADKISSTSNNTKG
+2828 FTADKISSTSNNAKG

-2987 HTATTKNSEPVGLYA
+2987 HTATAQNSEPVGLYA

-3027 SSSTPSVYTNTTTG
+3027 SSSTPSTYTNTSSG

-3064 NIAPTANADRSI
+3064 NIAPTTNADRSI

-3174 GKDTVVENRAG
+3174 GEGTVVENRAG

-3270 NADGTIKYA
+3270 NANGTVKKYA
-3279 VIKNHGNITVRGT
+3279 EIKNYGNITVRGT
-3292 GTTGVSWDNV
+3292 GTTGVNWENV
-3302 SDDDIAALKAKI
+3302 EPKQIEALKAQI
-3314 GTALSADP
+3314 GAALSADP
-3322 IKNAIY
+3322 GQNA
-3328 TAEGTDKALEGVD
+3328 THKADGTDKALEGVD

-3432 NMIAGQNFKLSSFAG
+3432 NMVAGQNFKLSSFAG

-3493 YDKNALDSEEKEVFT
+3493 YDKNALDSKEKEVFT

-3712 LAYGRFTKIREK
+3712 LAYGRFTNIKEK

-3735 DYMSI
+3735 DYMSV

-3771 LGKTSNVQNKARVA
+3771 LGKTSNIQNKARVA
-3785 YTDAGYYNLRKDKRE
+3785 YTDAGHYNLRKDKRE

>member
-40 FSADVNTELNTAN
+40 FSADVNTELDTAN

-73 IKGVRLENTKSIE
+73 IKGVRLENKKSVE

-128 GDKSERYR
+128 GDKSIRYR

-266 GQIKIEAL
+266 GQIEIEAL
-274 NITAPNAPSAP
+274 SITAPNAPSAP
-285 TTPTISVSITPP
+285 TISVNVTK
-297 TAPSISVAPE
+297 
-307 APSAPEAP
+307 PSAPAAP
-315 NVSVSVVAPAIS
+315 NVSVNVEAPTVTAMSITSPGEVTVTPPSVEPP
-327 VLNIETPATV
+327 T
-337 SVSAPIVDAPEPV
+337 PV
-350 AFSVAPTINAKGG
+350 AFSVAPSTDSRSRFAMGDG
-363 NAGAKARK
+363 NIATRLNDLKNSSP
-371 IDNNQTGVKDFFP
+371 I
-384 TNQARSYD
+384 
-392 VDTVN
+392 TV
-397 KDVRNFFTFG
+397 TAPG
-407 NVSGNVTIPETGTV
+407 NRDYITLSQGIAPNSLDKSVVINVTGS
-421 NVKINDTRAI
+421 NNRAMVI
-431 VLDEPKNDSK
+431 DEAKDGFIFDMK
-441 FKMEGTINLYGSKNM
+441 GTINLDAIQNM
-456 GIDLQGSANDQP
+456 GIDLQGTHGGGSISPLMTTIINS
-468 GFNGLGTSYKSDKVA
+468 G
-483 YAEIKNTGKI
+483 EIKGNYGTG
-493 IGSYYKDEVVTTTT
+493 
-507 NTNKNQIAFGFS
+507 NKQQVAFGFS
-519 NLDSSYNNT
+519 NVDSSSNTT
-528 MTHIINSGTISL
+528 MTHMINSGTISL
-540 NAPESAGI
+540 KAPESAAM
-548 QLKPEDPHNWQPD
+548 QLKPEDPHD
-561 WNNMTTVNGKDVVN
+561 WNPNGGWGATPPVTVTGTSSGNRANTGK
-575 IQGGG
+575 
-580 NGTANKGRVLMKADN
+580 VLMKADN
-595 QNKIDVNSSGS
+595 QKDINIDSSGS
-606 FGIITVFNPGISELT
+606 FGIITVFNPGLIETSPASSVSE
-621 AITSSTNPNNFNS
+621 ADKIA
-634 KALSNLKAQRN
+634 KNLRAARSIVK
-645 LGGVDILPGGEIGRS
+645 GGVTDTYLPGGEIGRS
-660 ALDNTDYIS
+660 GLSGAANSKWTS

-701 INIGTATSLSQEP
+701 INIGTATSLSQGE
-714 NQNITKDYDPTLAK
+714 NQNLSGGSDEK
-728 DNDQN
+728 
-733 LVENAVGI
+733 VENAVGI
-741 YAAVPTMPVLIGDK
+741 YAAVPTMPVLSGDT
-755 DTLGNMATTKDVG
+755 DTMGNTASGDVG
-768 TKTVEFGHFGV
+768 TKTVEFGPFGD
-779 TGAPIGAKPDS
+779 TGAPTSTKLDS
-790 GTINIGAN
+790 GTITIGKN
-798 ATKSIGLLVSDNFE
+798 ATKSIGLLVADSEEN
-812 KLNNGSLDEKDENGA
+812 LNAGKVNGTVTNS
-827 PISSGASVARKLKR
+827 RTLKR

-847 KAGAKVE
+847 NTGANIIVD
-854 VTGTSNYGFVVN
+854 GDSNYGFVVK
-866 SDSYKSEFS
+866 SESYKSVFDSAET
-875 GALDNLKITRD
+875 DNLLESKDT
-886 KANYGIG
+886 ANYGIG
-893 INEGTITVNKGENSI
+893 INKGTITVNGTNSI
-908 GFALLKGGNSKNA
+908 AFAMLKGGNSSNSGSL
-921 IVTDTVAGVTTTTAI
+921 IVNPLTAATGVQGSTA
-936 GKIEVIGNSKKST
+936 
-949 GFYGEQDNF
+949 FYGEQGNF
-958 TNEGDITVNTPG
+958 TNSGDITVNTP
-970 SSSNAGENIAVL
+970 SNTENRAVLLKGVNSDTTKPIEFTNTASIYIQGAGNIAVYAE
-982 LNGNTKPIDFKNT
+982 GNSKFNHNVNT
-995 GNISVSGKS
+995 PATNKISVGDGS
-1004 NIGVYATGKS
+1004 IGVYTKKS
-1014 KFLHDK
+1014 
-1020 YTRPGEAAS
+1020 
-1029 NKLKVENG
+1029 
-1037 STGVY
+1037 STGTPE
-1042 VKGLSATDS
+1042 L
-1051 NITIK
+1051 NIG
-1056 APVEIGDSSSTT
+1056 APVELASTT
-1068 GTTIGFLSD
+1068 GNTTTIGFYSD
-1077 AGTNDIIN
+1077 GNSQVKFKDGFKLKVGDKSIGLFSRDTRKFASTFNVSALTTTTEIELGT
-1085 FEDGTN
+1085 
-1091 NLFDL
+1091 
-1096 KIGEKSVGLY
+1096 KSVLSY
-1106 STKTNKFNDVFNFNL
+1106 FNDGNSGNIGSVL
-1121 TNTPTAASAANVT
+1121 TKDEFKIKMGDTSTLAYAENGSKVT
-1134 LDEGATFSFFND
+1134 LDQGTIN
-1146 ATSTGIGNVLVN
+1146 
-1158 KKLKFNMANGS
+1158 
-1169 TLGYVK
+1169 
-1175 NGAIVSI
+1175 
-1182 DQNLDTTDN
+1182 TTDTN
-1191 TKFAT
+1191 RFSSVSP
-1196 ISTTGTS
+1196 IGTS
-1203 LLLATGNASTAKI
+1203 LLLATGENSKVAIGT
-1216 DSGKIVKTTTN
+1216 GVNVTTKTKL
-1227 VGLISTDGAK
+1227 GLIATA
-1237 AINEGS
+1237 
-1243 LTSDIVSG
+1243 
-1251 VGLYSKKATA
+1251 KATA
-1261 ENSSTTST
+1261 ENAGTYTHRLDAGVGIYANNSTALNSG
-1269 ITMNK
+1269 TMTMEKK
-1274 EKSAAIFGEDNS
+1274 ESAAIFGENNS
-1286 TLTNKGTIN
+1286 TLTNEGTIN

-1303 ILAKDSNVT
+1303 ILAKDSNAT
-1312 NSGSASKIYVKKES
+1312 NKGATSAINVNKTDSA
-1326 SVGIDATLT
+1326 GIAIETTFDAATNT
-1335 GSTLSPVVTLTGDK
+1335 AIATDNKT
-1349 VAKNEGLIELQTN
+1349 AKNEGTITLGSNSTG
-1362 AKKSAAII
+1362 SAAML
-1370 GKRETGSTKKLTIE
+1370 GKRVAGTPKVTLSNSGTINVNSTG
-1384 NVGTATNSATLD
+1384 
-1396 IKSTESVG
+1396 SVG
-1404 INATNT
+1404 INADNPVETK
-1410 AGTATDLVVKNEY
+1410 DKFVVDNS
-1423 GKINV
+1423 GIVNV
-1428 EGEKSVGINVLE
+1428 TKDSSAGINAIT
-1440 STVTNDTNGIIE
+1440 STVKTVKDSEINLTA
-1452 LKNKKTAGIIA
+1452 KKTAGIIVK
-1463 TKSSKVTNKGN
+1463 TGSEVINNGKISTSVVSVT
-1474 ITLTGPTGGITAS
+1474 AAA
-1487 SDGLVGVSLAGSELT
+1487 DGLVGISADASTVT
-1502 NENTI
+1502 NG
-1507 TMNTAFSTGVYANDY
+1507 STGEITLDTAYSAGIYGTGTGTNTSTIKNAGDITAN
-1522 LDVNATPNV
+1522 
-1531 RTKSKVTNEKDILV
+1531 E
-1545 KKKNSVGIY
+1545 KNSVGIY
-1554 SVNGDVY
+1554 V
-1561 NKAIN
+1561 
-1566 GKIETEEDSS
+1566 E
-1576 VGIYA
+1576 
-1581 KLDKDAIANQTIENA
+1581 AN
-1596 NNITIGLATAKSS
+1596 
-1609 VGIFSTI
+1609 
-1616 DADATKSLNV
+1616 
-1626 TNDTTGVMTIDSK
+1626 
-1639 ESAAII
+1639 
-1645 MKGQLDNA
+1645 
-1653 VTPTPRGIVTNKGK
+1653 
-1667 INMNSE
+1667 
-1673 KSAAIIGEK
+1673 
-1682 AKIVNDGT
+1682 
-1690 TPAEIIVNAKES
+1690 
-1702 AGIIASDKS
+1702 
-1711 IVQNFGKIKTS
+1711 
-1722 ATIASATD
+1722 
-1730 GLVAISV
+1730 
-1737 DDTEVTNK
+1737 
-1745 GQIELDSKFS
+1745 S
-1755 TAIFGANKSKILND
+1755 TAENTGN
-1769 TDGTIVANKD
+1769 
-1779 SSVGIYAKTNS
+1779 
-1790 PATNKGSITMK
+1790 ITMK
-1801 EKSSAAMYGD
+1801 KEGSAAMYGD
-1811 ESKLVNTTNTGKLT
+1811 ESKITNKKDGTAIGKIT
-1825 IEKESSAA
+1825 IEEKASAA
-1833 MYAKNAD
+1833 MYAKNTD
-1840 ALNDTEAKITV
+1840 AINDTGAEITV
-1851 KDKTSA
+1851 ENEGSA
-1857 GMYFELNKANL
+1857 GMYIDVDKANIP
-1868 AINGTNKGE
+1868 ANGTNKGT
-1877 ITLTNT
+1877 ITLDTG
-1883 ANKSVGMF
+1883 AKSSAGIL
-1891 AKNASPA
+1891 AKLGALA
-1898 DKVMNLTN
+1898 DKVTTITN
-1906 EGTID
+1906 EGNIN
-1911 VNATSTTDSSVA
+1911 VNGGDAAKPSVA
-1923 MMAENTLATDKL
+1923 ISAENLTGTVGNLL
-1935 ELDNKKNINLSG
+1935 VENKGNINLNSEKSIG
-1947 EKAIGMLLI
+1947 LFLDKSKAINEIDG
-1956 NATGNNTGS
+1956 
-1965 SANINVINKNAT
+1965 NINVKRKDAT
-1977 GVFAKA
+1977 GVFAKNKA
-1983 GSKFKNISGAKITID
+1983 DFENKGNITVEAPTNEKAVGIFATDKDTKVLNSKNIKVLS
-1998 TSANNNEQAVGV
+1998 E
-2010 FADGVGTVAE
+2010 
-2020 NSSTIEG
+2020 
-2027 ISKNAVGMFSQDKAN
+2027 
-2042 VTNKNSITMNK
+2042 
-2053 EKSVAMFAKDE
+2053 
-2064 DSKAI
+2064 
-2069 NEANIKILGDNSV
+2069 NSV

-2089 ATVQNEGTIDL
+2089 ATVQNKGTIEL
-2100 GTTGSNLTG
+2100 GTAGSSLTG
-2109 LIGMFGQSSNAS
+2109 LIGMFGQSDSDTK
-2121 EPVKIENLGGT
+2121 PVTIENLFGGT
-2132 ININTESTAGMYAD
+2132 INVNTKSSAGMYAD
-2146 NSSGTVSNVTL
+2146 NTAGAGKEASVTL
-2157 ENTGTIN
+2157 KNEGTIN
-2164 VNRKKS
+2164 INKEKS

-2180 SKVGKVNLAN
+2180 SKVGKVNLAD
-2190 VADGASAVYIADGG
+2190 VADGASAVYIEDGG

-2214 NLGTANQNRVAY
+2214 NLETANQNRVAY
-2226 YVKNAG
+2226 YVKNAN
-2232 SNVKGTNIGKITGY
+2232 SNVKGTNIGKIIGY

-2270 NTATLDYTTNG
+2270 NTATLDYTTG

-2300 YNKAIKVGDTVGS
+2300 YNKAIKVGDTVDS

-2370 TGSSSG
+2370 TGSSSS

-2438 LKGSTIDAEHLNFVN
+2438 LKGSTIDAEHLNFIN

-2493 SGKTIIAQG
+2493 SGKTITASG
-2502 KNIGL
+2502 NNIGL
-2507 MAEGIKDPATSGWQ
+2507 MSEGIKDPATPGWQ
-2521 NGDYEI
+2521 NGDYEV
-2527 INKGTLDFSNAP
+2527 INKGTLDFSNASN
-2539 ESTALYSLSSRLKNE
+2539 STALYSISSRLKNE

-2573 TPKYDDDVNPLPTPN
+2573 TPKYDEDVNSLPTPN

-2638 INDGTANDATENQNL
+2638 INDGTANDVTGNQNL
-2653 DLKNSGAIS
+2653 DLKNSGAIN

-2807 IKDISLAQNSTA
+2807 IKDITLGQNSTA

-3174 GKDTVVENRAG
+3174 GKGTVVENRAG

-3270 NADGTIKYA
+3270 NADGTIEYA
-3279 VIKNHGNITVRGT
+3279 KIINKGNITVRGT
-3292 GTTGVSWDNV
+3292 GTIGVSWDNV
-3302 SDDDIAALKAKI
+3302 KLAQIEKLKGQI
-3314 GTALSADP
+3314 GAALSADP

-3328 TAEGTDKALEGVD
+3328 TEEGTDKALEGVD

-3432 NMIAGQNFKLSSFAG
+3432 NMVAGQNFKLSSFAG

-3493 YDKNALDSEEKEVFT
+3493 YDKNALDSKEKEVFT

-3551 SSLFE
+3551 SSLFD

-3620 FGDIGGSKERGVVG
+3620 FEDIGGSKERGVVG

-3712 LAYGRFTKIREK
+3712 LAYGRFTNIKEK

-3735 DYMSI
+3735 DYMSV

-3785 YTDAGYYNLRKDKRE
+3785 YTDAGHYNLRKDKRE

>member
-73 IKGVRLENTKSIE
+73 IKGVRLENTKSVE

-128 GDKSERYR
+128 GDKSIRYR

-266 GQIKIEAL
+266 GQIEIEAL
-274 NITAPNAPSAP
+274 NITAPSAPSAP
-285 TTPTISVSITPP
+285 TISVT
-297 TAPSISVAPE
+297 VNK
-307 APSAPEAP
+307 PSAPAAP
-315 NVSVSVVAPAIS
+315 NVSVNVAAPTVTAMSITSPGEVTVTPPSVEPP
-327 VLNIETPATV
+327 T
-337 SVSAPIVDAPEPV
+337 PV
-350 AFSVAPTINAKGG
+350 AFSVAPTIDSATHKGTGSYG
-363 NAGAKARK
+363 NIQSKLDELKSLPNSTLDVKAVSVERNYVTLHANTGAPIVATLDKTVTINVPVNNNRAVVVDEA
-371 IDNNQTGVKDFFP
+371 IDK
-384 TNQARSYD
+384 
-392 VDTVN
+392 
-397 KDVRNFFTFG
+397 FTF
-407 NVSGNVTIPETGTV
+407 
-421 NVKINDTRAI
+421 DMA
-431 VLDEPKNDSK
+431 
-441 FKMEGTINLYGSKNM
+441 GTINLKGSQDM
-456 GIDLQGSANDQP
+456 GIDLQGTHQGSSSSPAMTTVKNS
-468 GFNGLGTSYKSDKVA
+468 GTINGEYV
-483 YAEIKNTGKI
+483 N
-493 IGSYYKDEVVTTTT
+493 GSSQQV
-507 NTNKNQIAFGFS
+507 AFGFS
-519 NLDSSYNNT
+519 NADSSSNTT
-528 MTHIINSGTISL
+528 MTHMINANIISL
-540 NAPESAGI
+540 NAPESAAM
-548 QLKPEDPHNWQPD
+548 QLKPEDPHYWSPNWGSLS
-561 WNNMTTVNGKDVVN
+561 NGKMQITGIDGKQNVN
-575 IQGGG
+575 SYG
-580 NGTANKGRVLMKADN
+580 KVLMKADN
-595 QNKIDVNSSGS
+595 QKDINIDSRGS
-606 FGIITVFNPGISELT
+606 FGIITVFNPGVIELET
-621 AITSSTNPNNFNS
+621 IDINRTTYS
-634 KALSNLKAQRN
+634 KDKYNLKAQRQ
-645 LGGVDILPGGEIGRS
+645 LTGGKVLPGGEIGRS
-660 ALDNTDYIS
+660 ALSDRKYTS

-677 NITGD
+677 NINGD

-701 INIGTATSLSQEP
+701 INIGTAASLSQGE
-714 NQNITKDYDPTLAK
+714 NQNLSGG
-728 DNDQN
+728 DNKK
-733 LVENAVGI
+733 VENAVGI
-741 YAAVPTMPVLIGDK
+741 YAAVPTMPVLTGDK
-755 DTLGNMATTKDVG
+755 DTLGNLAGKDVG
-768 TKTVEFGHFGV
+768 TKTVEFGPFGH
-779 TGAPIGAKPDS
+779 TGDTSTVAAGS
-790 GTINIGAN
+790 GTITIGEN
-798 ATKSIGLLVSDNFE
+798 ATKSIGLLVADSEE
-812 KLNNGSLDEKDENGA
+812 KLNDGKVNGTQTTN
-827 PISSGASVARKLKR
+827 RTLKR

-847 KAGAKVE
+847 NTGANIIVN
-854 VTGTSNYGFVVN
+854 GDSNYGFVVK
-866 SDSYKSEFS
+866 SESYKSVFDSAET
-875 GALDNLKITRD
+875 DNLLESKDTT
-886 KANYGIG
+886 NYGIG
-893 INEGTITVNKGENSI
+893 INKGTITVNGTNSI
-908 GFALLKGGNSKNA
+908 AFAMLKGGNSSNSGSL
-921 IVTDTVAGVTTTTAI
+921 IVNPLTAATGVQGSTA
-936 GKIEVIGNSKKST
+936 
-949 GFYGEQDNF
+949 FYGEQGNF
-958 TNEGDITVNTPG
+958 TNSGNITVNTP
-970 SSSNAGENIAVL
+970 SNTGNRAVL
-982 LNGNTKPIDFKNT
+982 LKGVNSDTTKPIEFTNT
-995 GNISVSGKS
+995 ASIYIQGAG
-1004 NIGVYATGKS
+1004 NIGVYAEGNS
-1014 KFLHDK
+1014 KFTHNVNA
-1020 YTRPGEAAS
+1020 TTPAS
-1029 NKLKVENG
+1029 NKISVGDGSIGVYTKKS
-1037 STGVY
+1037 STGTPE
-1042 VKGLSATDS
+1042 L
-1051 NITIK
+1051 NIG
-1056 APVEIGDSSSTT
+1056 APVELASTT
-1068 GTTIGFLSD
+1068 GNTTTIGFYSD
-1077 AGTNDIIN
+1077 GNAQVKFKDGFKLKVGDKSIGLFSRDTSKFASTFDVSALMATTEIELGT
-1085 FEDGTN
+1085 
-1091 NLFDL
+1091 
-1096 KIGEKSVGLY
+1096 KSVLSY
-1106 STKTNKFNDVFNFNL
+1106 FNDGSTDGSTGNIGALLSNDKLKFTMGDESTLAYAENG
-1121 TNTPTAASAANVT
+1121 SKVT
-1134 LDEGATFSFFND
+1134 LDQGT
-1146 ATSTGIGNVLVN
+1146 I
-1158 KKLKFNMANGS
+1158 
-1169 TLGYVK
+1169 
-1175 NGAIVSI
+1175 
-1182 DQNLDTTDN
+1182 DTTDTN
-1191 TKFAT
+1191 RF
-1196 ISTTGTS
+1196 SSVSSTGTS
-1203 LLLATGNASTAKI
+1203 LLLATGENSKVAIGT
-1216 DSGKIVKTTTN
+1216 GVNVTTKTKL
-1227 VGLISTDGAK
+1227 GLIATA
-1237 AINEGS
+1237 
-1243 LTSDIVSG
+1243 
-1251 VGLYSKKATA
+1251 KATA
-1261 ENSSTTST
+1261 ENAGTYTHRLDAGVGIYANNSTALNSG
-1269 ITMNK
+1269 TMTMEKK
-1274 EKSAAIFGEDNS
+1274 ESAAIFGENNS
-1286 TLTNKGTIN
+1286 DLTNEGTIN

-1303 ILAKDSNVT
+1303 ILAKDSNATNKGATSAINVNKISSAGIAIETTLDKTVT
-1312 NSGSASKIYVKKES
+1312 PNVPVASGAKTASNEGIITLGSNSTGSAAMLGKRAIGTPEITVSNSGTINVNS
-1326 SVGIDATLT
+1326 T
-1335 GSTLSPVVTLTGDK
+1335 G
-1349 VAKNEGLIELQTN
+1349 
-1362 AKKSAAII
+1362 
-1370 GKRETGSTKKLTIE
+1370 
-1384 NVGTATNSATLD
+1384 
-1396 IKSTESVG
+1396 SVG
-1404 INATNT
+1404 INADN
-1410 AGTATDLVVKNEY
+1410 AVGAKDKFVVDNN
-1423 GKINV
+1423 GIVNV
-1428 EGEKSVGINVLE
+1428 TKDSSAGINAIKA
-1440 STVTNDTNGIIE
+1440 TVTNAATNGNIS
-1452 LKNKKTAGIIA
+1452 LTAKNTAGIIA
-1463 TKSSKVTNKGN
+1463 KDGSEVTNNGKISTSGV
-1474 ITLTGPTGGITAS
+1474 TVSAPTPTTS
-1487 SDGLVGVSLAGSELT
+1487 EGLVGISADASTVT
-1502 NENTI
+1502 NG
-1507 TMNTAFSTGVYANDY
+1507 STGEIT
-1522 LDVNATPNV
+1522 LDTAYSAGIYGTNTSTIKNV
-1531 RTKSKVTNEKDILV
+1531 GDITAEKN
-1545 KKKNSVGIY
+1545 NSVGIY
-1554 SVNGDVY
+1554 V
-1561 NKAIN
+1561 
-1566 GKIETEEDSS
+1566 E
-1576 VGIYA
+1576 
-1581 KLDKDAIANQTIENA
+1581 AN
-1596 NNITIGLATAKSS
+1596 
-1609 VGIFSTI
+1609 
-1616 DADATKSLNV
+1616 
-1626 TNDTTGVMTIDSK
+1626 
-1639 ESAAII
+1639 
-1645 MKGQLDNA
+1645 
-1653 VTPTPRGIVTNKGK
+1653 
-1667 INMNSE
+1667 
-1673 KSAAIIGEK
+1673 
-1682 AKIVNDGT
+1682 
-1690 TPAEIIVNAKES
+1690 
-1702 AGIIASDKS
+1702 
-1711 IVQNFGKIKTS
+1711 
-1722 ATIASATD
+1722 
-1730 GLVAISV
+1730 
-1737 DDTEVTNK
+1737 
-1745 GQIELDSKFS
+1745 S
-1755 TAIFGANKSKILND
+1755 TAENTGN
-1769 TDGTIVANKD
+1769 
-1779 SSVGIYAKTNS
+1779 
-1790 PATNKGSITMK
+1790 ITMK
-1801 EKSSAAMYGD
+1801 KEGSAAMYGD
-1811 ESKLVNTTNTGKLT
+1811 ESRITNKKDGTAVGT
-1825 IEKESSAA
+1825 IIVKEKASAA
-1833 MYAKNAD
+1833 MYAKNTD
-1840 ALNDTEAKITV
+1840 ATNDEGAKITV
-1851 KDKTSA
+1851 ENEGSA
-1857 GMYFELNKANL
+1857 GMYIDVDKANIS
-1868 AINGTNKGE
+1868 ASGTNKGT
-1877 ITLTNT
+1877 ITLKENAKGSAGILAKLGTS
-1883 ANKSVGMF
+1883 ANKVTTI
-1891 AKNASPA
+1891 
-1898 DKVMNLTN
+1898 TN
-1906 EGTID
+1906 EGEIKVD
-1911 VNATSTTDSSVA
+1911 GGDATKPSVA
-1923 MMAENTLATDKL
+1923 ISAENFTGTVGNLL
-1935 ELDNKKNINLSG
+1935 VENKKVINLNSEKSIG
-1947 EKAIGMLLI
+1947 LFLNNSKAINETDG
-1956 NATGNNTGS
+1956 
-1965 SANINVINKNAT
+1965 NINVKRKDAT
-1977 GVFAKA
+1977 GVFAKNKA
-1983 GSKFKNISGAKITID
+1983 DFENKGNITVEAPT
-1998 TSANNNEQAVGV
+1998 NEKAVGV
-2010 FADGVGTVAE
+2010 FATDKDTKVL
-2020 NSSTIEG
+2020 NS
-2027 ISKNAVGMFSQDKAN
+2027 N
-2042 VTNKNSITMNK
+2042 
-2053 EKSVAMFAKDE
+2053 
-2064 DSKAI
+2064 
-2069 NEANIKILGDNSV
+2069 NIKVLSENSV
-2082 GMFGKVK
+2082 GMFGKEK
-2089 ATVQNEGTIDL
+2089 ATVQNKGTIEL
-2100 GTTGSNLTG
+2100 GTAGSSLTG
-2109 LIGMFGQSSNAS
+2109 LIGMFGQSDSDTK
-2121 EPVKIENLGGT
+2121 PVTIENLDNGI
-2132 ININTESTAGMYAD
+2132 INVNTKSSAGMYAD
-2146 NSSGTVSNVTL
+2146 NTAGAGKEASVTL
-2157 ENTGTIN
+2157 KNEGTIN
-2164 VNRKKS
+2164 INKEKS

-2180 SKVGKVNLAN
+2180 SKVGEINLTKD
-2190 VADGASAVYIADGG
+2190 ADGASAVYIEDGG

-2270 NTATLDYTTNG
+2270 NTATLDYTTG

-2300 YNKAIKVGDTVGS
+2300 YNKAIKVGDTVDS

-2328 TPGSPYSITQNITA
+2328 TPGSPYSINQNITA

-2370 TGSSSG
+2370 TGSSSS

-2438 LKGSTIDAEHLNFVN
+2438 LKGSTIDAEHLNFIN

-2493 SGKTIIAQG
+2493 SGKTITASG
-2502 KNIGL
+2502 NNIGL
-2507 MAEGIKDPATSGWQ
+2507 MSEGIKDPATPGWQ
-2521 NGDYEI
+2521 NGDYEV
-2527 INKGTLDFSNAP
+2527 INKGTLDFSNASN
-2539 ESTALYSLSSRLKNE
+2539 STALYSISSRLKNE

-2562 STGIYGEYRLD
+2562 STGIYGEYNKN
-2573 TPKYDDDVNPLPTPN
+2573 TPKYDEDVNPLNPTPN

-2626 TTGKTKNLGIYA
+2626 ATGKTKNLGIYA
-2638 INDGTANDATENQNL
+2638 INDGTANTATEKQNL

-2807 IKDISLAQNSTA
+2807 IKDITLGQNSTA

-3119 ITVGKIDDTDPVT
+3119 ITVGKIDDTDPIT
-3132 QQVYPKDKITY
+3132 HQVYPKDKITY
-3143 SIGMATADK
+3143 AIGMATADK

-3174 GKDTVVENRAG
+3174 GEDTVVENRAG

-3213 ATFINKGD
+3213 ATFINRGD

-3270 NADGTIKYA
+3270 NADGTITYA
-3279 VIKNHGNITVRGT
+3279 EIKNYGNIKVRGT
-3292 GTTGVSWDNV
+3292 GTTGVSWENV
-3302 SDDDIAALKAKI
+3302 ELKQIAALKAQK
-3314 GTALSADP
+3314 GAALTADP
-3322 IKNAIY
+3322 GQNAIHE
-3328 TAEGTDKALEGVD
+3328 ADGTDKELEGVD

-3382 TLGATKPIDIDMN
+3382 TLGRTKPIDIDMN

-3457 DGSQNIVGVSMAK
+3457 DSSQNIVGVSMAK

-3493 YDKNALDSEEKEVFT
+3493 YDKNALDSEEKEIFT
-3508 KINSIGKNEGTL
+3508 KLNSIGKNEGTL
-3520 LTQTFDEM
+3520 LAQTFDEM

>member
-1 MNRNLQKIEKDLR
+1 MNKNLQKIEKDLR

-40 FSADVNTELNTAN
+40 FSADVSTELDTAN

-58 TREGIKDSVDNLQDK
+58 TREGIKNSVDNLQDK

-188 ALSSSVNGRNRY
+188 AISSSVNGRNSY

-266 GQIKIEAL
+266 GQIAIEAL

-285 TTPTISVSITPP
+285 TISVSV
-297 TAPSISVAPE
+297 SK
-307 APSAPEAP
+307 PSAPAAP
-315 NVSVSVVAPAIS
+315 
-327 VLNIETPATV
+327 TV
-337 SVSAPIVDAPEPV
+337 SVNVAAPTVTAMSITSPGEVTVTPPSVKPPTPV
-350 AFSVAPTINAKGG
+350 AFSVAPSTDSDSRFARGDTDIATRLNDLKNSSPITVTAPG
-363 NAGAKARK
+363 NRDYITLSQGITPNSLDKSVV
-371 IDNNQTGVKDFFP
+371 I
-384 TNQARSYD
+384 
-392 VDTVN
+392 
-397 KDVRNFFTFG
+397 
-407 NVSGNVTIPETGTV
+407 NVTGS
-421 NVKINDTRAI
+421 NNRAI
-431 VLDEPKNDSK
+431 VIDEAKDGFIFDMK
-441 FKMEGTINLYGSKNM
+441 GTINLDANQNM
-456 GIDLQGSANDQP
+456 GIDLQGTHGGGS
-468 GFNGLGTSYKSDKVA
+468 TSPLMTTVINSG
-483 YAEIKNTGKI
+483 EIKGNYGTG
-493 IGSYYKDEVVTTTT
+493 
-507 NTNKNQIAFGFS
+507 NKQQVAFGFS
-519 NLDSSYNNT
+519 NVDSSSNTT
-528 MTHIINSGTISL
+528 MTHMINSGTISL
-540 NAPESAGI
+540 KAPESAAM
-548 QLKPEDPHNWQPD
+548 QLKPEDPHD
-561 WNNMTTVNGKDVVN
+561 WSPNGGWGATPPVTVTGTSSLNRANTGK
-575 IQGGG
+575 
-580 NGTANKGRVLMKADN
+580 VLMKADN
-595 QNKIDVNSSGS
+595 QKDINIDSSGS
-606 FGIITVFNPGISELT
+606 FGIITVFNPGLMETSPASSVSE
-621 AITSSTNPNNFNS
+621 ADKIA
-634 KALSNLKAQRN
+634 KNLRAQRELRTGTN
-645 LGGVDILPGGEIGRS
+645 KFVVLPGGEIGRS
-660 ALDNTDYIS
+660 ALANTDYIS

-701 INIGTATSLSQEP
+701 INIGTTAITQGK
-714 NQNITKDYDPTLAK
+714 NQDLGGTTQTKG
-728 DNDQN
+728 

-741 YAAVPTMPVLIGDK
+741 YAAVPTMPVLKNEK
-755 DTLGNMATTKDVG
+755 DTLGNTATADIIG
-768 TKTVEFGHFGV
+768 TKTVEFGPFGH
-779 TGAPIGAKPDS
+779 TGDTSTVAAGS
-790 GTINIGAN
+790 GTINIGEN
-798 ATKSIGLLVSDNFE
+798 ATKSIGLLVADSEE
-812 KLNNGSLDEKDENGA
+812 KLNAGKENGA
-827 PISSGASVARKLKR
+827 QSTDRTLKR

-847 KAGAKVE
+847 NTGANIIVN
-854 VTGTSNYGFVVN
+854 GDSNYGFVVK
-866 SDSYKSEFS
+866 SESYKSVFD
-875 GALDNLKITRD
+875 ATQIDNLLESTD
-886 KANYGIG
+886 TTNYGRG
-893 INEGTITVNKGENSI
+893 INKGTITVNGKNSI
-908 GFALLKGGNSKNA
+908 AFAMLKGGDSSNSGSL
-921 IVTDTVAGVTTTTAI
+921 IVNPIATPVAQGSTA
-936 GKIEVIGNSKKST
+936 
-949 GFYGEQDNF
+949 FYGEQGNF
-958 TNEGDITVNTPG
+958 TNSGDITVNTPD
-970 SSSNAGENIAVL
+970 NTENRAVL
-982 LNGNTKPIDFKNT
+982 LKGVNSDTTKPIEFTNT
-995 GNISVSGKS
+995 ASIYIQGAG
-1004 NIGVYATGKS
+1004 NIGVYAEGNA
-1014 KFLHDK
+1014 KFNHNVNA
-1020 YTRPGEAAS
+1020 TAT
-1029 NKLKVENG
+1029 NKISVGDG
-1037 STGVY
+1037 SIGVY
-1042 VKGLSATDS
+1042 TKKSSKGTPEL
-1051 NITIK
+1051 NIG
-1056 APVEIGDSSSTT
+1056 APVELASTT
-1068 GTTIGFLSD
+1068 RDTTTIGFYSDGNAQVKFKDGFKLKVGDKSIGLFSRDTTKFASTFDVSALTATTEIELGTKSVLSYF
-1077 AGTNDIIN
+1077 NDGRTGNIGALLSN
-1085 FEDGTN
+1085 N
-1091 NLFDL
+1091 NLKFTM
-1096 KIGEKSVGLY
+1096 GNE
-1106 STKTNKFNDVFNFNL
+1106 STLAYAENG
-1121 TNTPTAASAANVT
+1121 SEVT
-1134 LDEGATFSFFND
+1134 LDQGT
-1146 ATSTGIGNVLVN
+1146 I
-1158 KKLKFNMANGS
+1158 
-1169 TLGYVK
+1169 
-1175 NGAIVSI
+1175 
-1182 DQNLDTTDN
+1182 DTTDTN
-1191 TKFAT
+1191 RFSSVSL
-1196 ISTTGTS
+1196 IGTS
-1203 LLLATGNASTAKI
+1203 LLLATGENSKVAIGT
-1216 DSGKIVKTTTN
+1216 GVNVTTKTKL
-1227 VGLISTDGAK
+1227 GLIATA
-1237 AINEGS
+1237 
-1243 LTSDIVSG
+1243 
-1251 VGLYSKKATA
+1251 KATA
-1261 ENSSTTST
+1261 ENAGTYIHKLNAGVLNAGVGIYANNSTALNSG
-1269 ITMNK
+1269 TMTMENK
-1274 EKSAAIFGEDNS
+1274 ESAAIFGENNS
-1286 TLTNKGTIN
+1286 TLTNEGTIN
-1295 LEDKESGG
+1295 LKDKESGG
-1303 ILAKDSNVT
+1303 ILAKDSNAT
-1312 NSGSASKIYVKKES
+1312 NKGTTSAINVNKIGSA
-1326 SVGIDATLT
+1326 GIAIETTLDKT
-1335 GSTLSPVVTLTGDK
+1335 VTPNVAVAIGEKT
-1349 VAKNEGLIELQTN
+1349 AKNEGTITLEKNSTG
-1362 AKKSAAII
+1362 SAAML
-1370 GKRETGSTKKLTIE
+1370 GKRVAGTPKVTLSNSGTINVNSTG
-1384 NVGTATNSATLD
+1384 
-1396 IKSTESVG
+1396 SVG
-1404 INATNT
+1404 INADNPVETK
-1410 AGTATDLVVKNEY
+1410 DKFVVDNS
-1423 GKINV
+1423 GIVNV
-1428 EGEKSVGINVLE
+1428 TKDSSAGINAIKA
-1440 STVTNDTNGIIE
+1440 TVTNAATNGNIS
-1452 LKNKKTAGIIA
+1452 LTAKNTAGIIA
-1463 TKSSKVTNKGN
+1463 KDGSEVTNNGKISTSGV
-1474 ITLTGPTGGITAS
+1474 TVSAPTPTTS
-1487 SDGLVGVSLAGSELT
+1487 EGLVGISADASTVT
-1502 NENTI
+1502 NG
-1507 TMNTAFSTGVYANDY
+1507 STGEITLGTAYSAGIYGTNTSTIK
-1522 LDVNATPNV
+1522 NAGDITA
-1531 RTKSKVTNEKDILV
+1531 EKN
-1545 KKKNSVGIY
+1545 NSVGIY
-1554 SVNGDVY
+1554 V
-1561 NKAIN
+1561 
-1566 GKIETEEDSS
+1566 E
-1576 VGIYA
+1576 
-1581 KLDKDAIANQTIENA
+1581 AN
-1596 NNITIGLATAKSS
+1596 
-1609 VGIFSTI
+1609 
-1616 DADATKSLNV
+1616 
-1626 TNDTTGVMTIDSK
+1626 
-1639 ESAAII
+1639 
-1645 MKGQLDNA
+1645 
-1653 VTPTPRGIVTNKGK
+1653 
-1667 INMNSE
+1667 
-1673 KSAAIIGEK
+1673 
-1682 AKIVNDGT
+1682 
-1690 TPAEIIVNAKES
+1690 
-1702 AGIIASDKS
+1702 
-1711 IVQNFGKIKTS
+1711 
-1722 ATIASATD
+1722 
-1730 GLVAISV
+1730 
-1737 DDTEVTNK
+1737 
-1745 GQIELDSKFS
+1745 S
-1755 TAIFGANKSKILND
+1755 TAENTGN
-1769 TDGTIVANKD
+1769 
-1779 SSVGIYAKTNS
+1779 
-1790 PATNKGSITMK
+1790 ITMK
-1801 EKSSAAMYGD
+1801 KEGSAAMYGD
-1811 ESKLVNTTNTGKLT
+1811 ESKITNKKDGTAVGT
-1825 IEKESSAA
+1825 IIVKEKSSAA
-1833 MYAKNAD
+1833 MYAKNTD
-1840 ALNDTEAKITV
+1840 ATNDEGAKITV
-1851 KDKTSA
+1851 ENEGSA
-1857 GMYFELNKANL
+1857 GMYIDTDKANIT
-1868 AINGTNKGE
+1868 ANGTNKGT
-1877 ITLTNT
+1877 ITLDTG
-1883 ANKSVGMF
+1883 AKSSAGIL
-1891 AKNASPA
+1891 AKLGTSA
-1898 DKVMNLTN
+1898 DKVTTITNDGEINVKGGDAAKPSVAISAENLT
-1906 EGTID
+1906 GT
-1911 VNATSTTDSSVA
+1911 V
-1923 MMAENTLATDKL
+1923 
-1935 ELDNKKNINLSG
+1935 DNLLVKNKGNINLNSEKSIG
-1947 EKAIGMLLI
+1947 LFLDRSKAI
-1956 NATGNNTGS
+1956 NETGG
-1965 SANINVINKNAT
+1965 NINVKRKDAT
-1977 GVFAKA
+1977 GVFAKNKA
-1983 GSKFKNISGAKITID
+1983 DFENKGNITVEAPT
-1998 TSANNNEQAVGV
+1998 NEKAVGI
-2010 FADGVGTVAE
+2010 FATDKDTKVL
-2020 NSSTIEG
+2020 NS
-2027 ISKNAVGMFSQDKAN
+2027 N
-2042 VTNKNSITMNK
+2042 
-2053 EKSVAMFAKDE
+2053 
-2064 DSKAI
+2064 
-2069 NEANIKILGDNSV
+2069 NIKVLSENSV
-2082 GMFGKVK
+2082 GMFGKEK
-2089 ATVQNEGTIDL
+2089 ATVQNKGTIEL
-2100 GTTGSNLTG
+2100 GTAGSSLTG
-2109 LIGMFGQSSNAS
+2109 LIGMFGQSDSDTK
-2121 EPVKIENLGGT
+2121 PVTIENLDNGI
-2132 ININTESTAGMYAD
+2132 INVNTKSSAGMYAD
-2146 NSSGTVSNVTL
+2146 NTAGAGKEASVTL
-2157 ENTGTIN
+2157 KNEGTIN
-2164 VNRKKS
+2164 INKEKS

-2180 SKVGKVNLAN
+2180 SKVGEINLTKD
-2190 VADGASAVYIADGG
+2190 ADGASAVYIEDGG

-2214 NLGTANQNRVAY
+2214 NLGIANQNRVAY
-2226 YVKNAG
+2226 YVKNAN

-2270 NTATLDYTTNG
+2270 NTATLDYTTG

-2300 YNKAIKVGDTVGS
+2300 YNKAIKVGDTVGN

-2370 TGSSSG
+2370 TGSSSS

-2415 SNFTATT
+2415 SNFTAIS
-2422 GSKIEL
+2422 GSKVEL

-2438 LKGSTIDAEHLNFVN
+2438 LKGSTIDAEHLNFIN

-2493 SGKTIIAQG
+2493 SGKKITAQG

-2554 GAIKVGNK
+2554 GAVKVGNK
-2562 STGIYGEYRLD
+2562 STGIYGEYRRD
-2573 TPKYDDDVNPLPTPN
+2573 TPKYDEDVNPLNPTPN

-2615 KNVDNKGSITA
+2615 KKVDNKGSITA
-2626 TTGKTKNLGIYA
+2626 AAGKTKNLGIYA
-2638 INDGTANDATENQNL
+2638 INDGTANDTTGNQNL
-2653 DLKNSGAIS
+2653 DLKNSGAIN

-2673 GESNTLRNKVENTGD
+2673 GESNTLRNKVDNTGD

-2744 TLAYLED
+2744 ILAYLED

-2807 IKDISLAQNSTA
+2807 IKDITLGQNSTA

-2828 FTADKISSTSNNTKG
+2828 FTADKISSTSNNAKG

-2987 HTATTKNSEPVGLYA
+2987 HTATAQNSEPVGLYA

-3027 SSSTPSVYTNTTTG
+3027 SSSTPSTYTNTSSG

-3119 ITVGKIDDTDPVT
+3119 ITVGKIDDTDPIT
-3132 QQVYPKDKITY
+3132 HQVYPKDKITY

-3174 GKDTVVENRAG
+3174 GEGTVVENRAG

-3279 VIKNHGNITVRGT
+3279 KIINKGNITVRGT
-3292 GTTGVSWDNV
+3292 GTMGISWKDV
-3302 SDDDIAALKAKI
+3302 KPEQIAALKAKI

-3322 IKNAIY
+3322 GQNAVY
-3328 TAEGTDKALEGVD
+3328 EAGDTNKGLEGVD

-3362 VNKIVVANNVG
+3362 VNKIVGANNVG

-3432 NMIAGQNFKLSSFAG
+3432 NMVAGQNFKLSSFAG

-3493 YDKNALDSEEKEVFT
+3493 YDKNALDSKEKEVFT

-3551 SSLFE
+3551 SSLF
-3556 WKTRSKDSNKV
+3556 D
-3567 KFIGENSE
+3567 
-3575 FKTDTAGVIDYKK
+3575 
-3588 NTQGV
+3588 
-3593 IYLGENETVNLGNS
+3593 
-3607 SGFYVALA
+3607 
-3615 NEKYK
+3615 
-3620 FGDIGGSKERGVVG
+3620 
-3634 KFGIYNSKA
+3634 
-3643 FDYNNSLNWTWD
+3643 
-3655 LGVLA
+3655 
-3660 GYHRMDR
+3660 
-3667 KYLVIDKIYQAKSTY
+3667 
-3682 YNYGLEFNNR
+3682 
-3692 LSKEFRLSETI
+3692 
-3703 KFKPYIGLD
+3703 
-3712 LAYGRFTKIREK
+3712 
-3724 DGQVRLEVKAN
+3724 
-3735 DYMSI
+3735 
-3740 KPNIGFETRYTI
+3740 
-3752 PTDSTAHYFV
+3752 
-3762 ALGAKYEQE
+3762 
-3771 LGKTSNVQNKARVA
+3771 
-3785 YTDAGYYNLRKDKRE
+3785 
-3800 AGNLNGELS
+3800 
-3809 VGIEKGIFG
+3809 
-3818 VIFKTGYGTRT
+3818 
-3829 KDFRTGVDLR
+3829 
-3839 FIF
+3839 

>member
-40 FSADVNTELNTAN
+40 FSADVNTELDTSN

-73 IKGVRLENTKSIE
+73 IKGVRLENKKSVE

-128 GDKSERYR
+128 GDKSIRYR

-266 GQIKIEAL
+266 GQIEIEAL
-274 NITAPNAPSAP
+274 SITAPNAPSAP
-285 TTPTISVSITPP
+285 TISVNVTK
-297 TAPSISVAPE
+297 
-307 APSAPEAP
+307 PSAPAAP
-315 NVSVSVVAPAIS
+315 NVSVNVAAPTVTAMSITSPGEVTVTPPSVEPP
-327 VLNIETPATV
+327 T
-337 SVSAPIVDAPEPV
+337 PV
-350 AFSVAPTINAKGG
+350 AFSVAPSTDSRSRFAMGDG
-363 NAGAKARK
+363 NIATRLNDLKNSSP
-371 IDNNQTGVKDFFP
+371 I
-384 TNQARSYD
+384 
-392 VDTVN
+392 TV
-397 KDVRNFFTFG
+397 TAPG
-407 NVSGNVTIPETGTV
+407 NRDYITLSQGITPNSLDKSVVINVTGS
-421 NVKINDTRAI
+421 NNRAMVI
-431 VLDEPKNDSK
+431 DEAKNGFIFDMK
-441 FKMEGTINLYGSKNM
+441 GTINLDAIQNM
-456 GIDLQGSANDQP
+456 GIDLQGTHGGGS
-468 GFNGLGTSYKSDKVA
+468 TSPLMTTIINSG
-483 YAEIKNTGKI
+483 EIKGNYGTG
-493 IGSYYKDEVVTTTT
+493 
-507 NTNKNQIAFGFS
+507 NKQQVAFGFS
-519 NLDSSYNNT
+519 NVDSSSNTT
-528 MTHIINSGTISL
+528 MTHMINSGTISL
-540 NAPESAGI
+540 KAPESAAM
-548 QLKPEDPHNWQPD
+548 QLKPEDPHD
-561 WNNMTTVNGKDVVN
+561 WNPNGGWGATPPVTVTGTSSGNRADTGK
-575 IQGGG
+575 
-580 NGTANKGRVLMKADN
+580 VLMKADN
-595 QNKIDVNSSGS
+595 QKDINIDSSGS
-606 FGIITVFNPGISELT
+606 FGIITVFNPGLIETSPASSVSE
-621 AITSSTNPNNFNS
+621 ADKIA
-634 KALSNLKAQRN
+634 KNLRAARSIVKR
-645 LGGVDILPGGEIGRS
+645 GVTDTYLPGGEIGRS
-660 ALDNTDYIS
+660 ALSDSKYTS

-677 NITGD
+677 NISGD

-693 QEVKVGGT
+693 QEVKIGGT
-701 INIGTATSLSQEP
+701 INIGTAASLSQGE
-714 NQNITKDYDPTLAK
+714 NQNLSGG
-728 DNDQN
+728 DNKK
-733 LVENAVGI
+733 VENAVGI
-741 YAAVPTMPVLIGDK
+741 YAAVPTMPVLNNEK
-755 DTLGNMATTKDVG
+755 DTMGNIAASGDVG
-768 TKTVEFGHFGV
+768 TKTVEFGRFGD
-779 TGAPIGAKPDS
+779 TGAPTSTKPDS
-790 GTINIGAN
+790 GTITIGEN
-798 ATKSIGLLVSDNFE
+798 ATKSIGLLVADSEE
-812 KLNNGSLDEKDENGA
+812 KLNDGKVNGTETTN
-827 PISSGASVARKLKR
+827 RTLKR

-847 KAGAKVE
+847 NTGANIIVN
-854 VTGTSNYGFVVN
+854 GDSNYGFVVK
-866 SDSYKSEFS
+866 SESYKSVFDPTQI
-875 GALDNLKITRD
+875 DNLLESKDTT
-886 KANYGIG
+886 NYGIG
-893 INEGTITVNKGENSI
+893 INKGTITVNGTNSI
-908 GFALLKGGNSKNA
+908 AFAMLKGGDSSNSGSL
-921 IVTDTVAGVTTTTAI
+921 IVKPLATPVAQGSTA
-936 GKIEVIGNSKKST
+936 
-949 GFYGEQDNF
+949 FYGEQGKF
-958 TNEGDITVNTPG
+958 TNSGDITVNTPNNTG
-970 SSSNAGENIAVL
+970 NRGILLKGANA
-982 LNGNTKPIDFKNT
+982 TPINFTNT
-995 GNISVSGKS
+995 GNISIQGAG
-1004 NIGVYATGKS
+1004 NIGVYAEGNS
-1014 KFLHDK
+1014 KFTHNANA
-1020 YTRPGEAAS
+1020 TPAT
-1029 NKLKVENG
+1029 NKISVGDG
-1037 STGVY
+1037 SIGVY
-1042 VKGLSATDS
+1042 TKKSPTGTPEL
-1051 NITIK
+1051 NIG
-1056 APVEIGDSSSTT
+1056 APVELASTT
-1068 GTTIGFLSD
+1068 GNTTTIGFYSD
-1077 AGTNDIIN
+1077 GDAQVK
-1085 FEDGTN
+1085 FKDGFKLKVGDKSIG
-1091 NLFDL
+1091 LFSRDTSKFASTFNVSAL
-1096 KIGEKSVGLY
+1096 TAPTEIELGEKSVLSY
-1106 STKTNKFNDVFNFNL
+1106 FNDGKSGNIGALLSNDKLKFTMGNESTLAYAENG
-1121 TNTPTAASAANVT
+1121 SRVT
-1134 LDEGATFSFFND
+1134 LDQGT
-1146 ATSTGIGNVLVN
+1146 I
-1158 KKLKFNMANGS
+1158 
-1169 TLGYVK
+1169 
-1175 NGAIVSI
+1175 
-1182 DQNLDTTDN
+1182 DTTDTN
-1191 TKFAT
+1191 RFP
-1196 ISTTGTS
+1196 SVLSTGTS
-1203 LLLATGNASTAKI
+1203 LLLATGENSKVAIGTTAN
-1216 DSGKIVKTTTN
+1216 VTTITKL
-1227 VGLISTDGAK
+1227 GLIATA
-1237 AINEGS
+1237 
-1243 LTSDIVSG
+1243 
-1251 VGLYSKKATA
+1251 KATA
-1261 ENSSTTST
+1261 ENAGTYTHKLDSGVGIYANKSTALNSG
-1269 ITMNK
+1269 TMTMENK
-1274 EKSAAIFGEDNS
+1274 ESAAIFGENNS
-1286 TLTNKGTIN
+1286 TLTNTKDITIKAMKSAGILANDSNVKNSGTNSKIIVEGTGSAGIAIETTLDKTVTPNVAVASGEKTASNEGTITLKSTSTDSAAMLGKRATGTPEVTLSNSGTIN
-1295 LEDKESGG
+1295 VES
-1303 ILAKDSNVT
+1303 T
-1312 NSGSASKIYVKKES
+1312 
-1326 SVGIDATLT
+1326 
-1335 GSTLSPVVTLTGDK
+1335 
-1349 VAKNEGLIELQTN
+1349 
-1362 AKKSAAII
+1362 
-1370 GKRETGSTKKLTIE
+1370 R
-1384 NVGTATNSATLD
+1384 
-1396 IKSTESVG
+1396 SVG
-1404 INATNT
+1404 INADNT
-1410 AGTATDLVVKNEY
+1410 VGTKEKFVVNNS
-1423 GKINV
+1423 GIVNV
-1428 EGEKSVGINVLE
+1428 TKDSSAGINAIT
-1440 STVTNDTNGIIE
+1440 STVKTVKDSEINLTAE
-1452 LKNKKTAGIIA
+1452 KTAGIIA
-1463 TKSSKVTNKGN
+1463 KTGSEVINNGKISTSVVSVT
-1474 ITLTGPTGGITAS
+1474 AAA
-1487 SDGLVGVSLAGSELT
+1487 DGLVGISADASTVT
-1502 NENTI
+1502 NG
-1507 TMNTAFSTGVYANDY
+1507 STGEITLGTAYSAGIYGTGTGTNTSTIK
-1522 LDVNATPNV
+1522 NAGDITA
-1531 RTKSKVTNEKDILV
+1531 EKN
-1545 KKKNSVGIY
+1545 NSVGIY
-1554 SVNGDVY
+1554 VEANSTAENT
-1561 NKAIN
+1561 
-1566 GKIETEEDSS
+1566 GKITM
-1576 VGIYA
+1576 
-1581 KLDKDAIANQTIENA
+1581 K
-1596 NNITIGLATAKSS
+1596 
-1609 VGIFSTI
+1609 
-1616 DADATKSLNV
+1616 
-1626 TNDTTGVMTIDSK
+1626 K
-1639 ESAAII
+1639 EGSAAMYGDESRI
-1645 MKGQLDNA
+1645 
-1653 VTPTPRGIVTNKGK
+1653 TNKK
-1667 INMNSE
+1667 
-1673 KSAAIIGEK
+1673 
-1682 AKIVNDGT
+1682 DGT
-1690 TPAEIIVNAKES
+1690 AVGTIIV
-1702 AGIIASDKS
+1702 
-1711 IVQNFGKIKTS
+1711 
-1722 ATIASATD
+1722 
-1730 GLVAISV
+1730 
-1737 DDTEVTNK
+1737 
-1745 GQIELDSKFS
+1745 
-1755 TAIFGANKSKILND
+1755 
-1769 TDGTIVANKD
+1769 
-1779 SSVGIYAKTNS
+1779 
-1790 PATNKGSITMK
+1790 K
-1801 EKSSAAMYGD
+1801 EKSSAAMY
-1811 ESKLVNTTNTGKLT
+1811 
-1825 IEKESSAA
+1825 
-1833 MYAKNAD
+1833 AKNTD
-1840 ALNDTEAKITV
+1840 ATNDEGAKITV
-1851 KDKTSA
+1851 ENEGSA
-1857 GMYFELNKANL
+1857 GMYIDVDKANIP
-1868 AINGTNKGE
+1868 ANGTNKGT
-1877 ITLTNT
+1877 ITLDTGAKGSAGILAKLGT
-1883 ANKSVGMF
+1883 SANQVTTI
-1891 AKNASPA
+1891 
-1898 DKVMNLTN
+1898 TN
-1906 EGTID
+1906 EGEIKVD
-1911 VNATSTTDSSVA
+1911 GGDATKPSVA
-1923 MMAENTLATDKL
+1923 ISAENLTGTV
-1935 ELDNKKNINLSG
+1935 DNLLVKNKGNINLNS
-1947 EKAIGMLLI
+1947 EKSIGLFL
-1956 NATGNNTGS
+1956 NNSKAVNETGG
-1965 SANINVINKNAT
+1965 NINVKEKDAT
-1977 GVFAKA
+1977 GVFAKNKA
-1983 GSKFKNISGAKITID
+1983 DFENKGNITVEAPTNEKAVGIFATDKDTKVLNSKNIKVLS
-1998 TSANNNEQAVGV
+1998 E
-2010 FADGVGTVAE
+2010 
-2020 NSSTIEG
+2020 
-2027 ISKNAVGMFSQDKAN
+2027 
-2042 VTNKNSITMNK
+2042 
-2053 EKSVAMFAKDE
+2053 
-2064 DSKAI
+2064 
-2069 NEANIKILGDNSV
+2069 NSV
-2082 GMFGKVK
+2082 GMFGKEK
-2089 ATVQNEGTIDL
+2089 ATVQNKGTIEL
-2100 GTTGSNLTG
+2100 GTAGSSLTG
-2109 LIGMFGQSSNAS
+2109 LIGMFGQSDSDTK
-2121 EPVKIENLGGT
+2121 PVTIENLFGGT
-2132 ININTESTAGMYAD
+2132 INVNTKSSAGMYAD
-2146 NSSGTVSNVTL
+2146 NTAGAGKEASVTL
-2157 ENTGTIN
+2157 KNEGTIN
-2164 VNRKKS
+2164 INKEKS

-2180 SKVGKVNLAN
+2180 SKVGKVNLDN
-2190 VADGASAVYIADGG
+2190 VANGASAVYIEDGG

-2214 NLGTANQNRVAY
+2214 NLGIANQNRVAY
-2226 YVKNAG
+2226 YVKNAA

-2270 NTATLDYTTNG
+2270 NTATLDYTTG

-2292 AGNTDISA
+2292 AGDTNISA
-2300 YNKAIKVGDTVGS
+2300 YNKAIKVGDTVDS

-2328 TPGSPYSITQNITA
+2328 TPGSPYSINQNITA

-2370 TGSSSG
+2370 TGSSSS

-2438 LKGSTIDAEHLNFVN
+2438 LKGSTIDAEHLTFIN

-2493 SGKTIIAQG
+2493 SGKTITAQG

-2573 TPKYDDDVNPLPTPN
+2573 TPKYDEDVNPLPTPN

-2626 TTGKTKNLGIYA
+2626 ATGKTKNLGIYA
-2638 INDGTANDATENQNL
+2638 INDGTANDATGNQNL

-2807 IKDISLAQNSTA
+2807 IKDITLGQNSTA

-3027 SSSTPSVYTNTTTG
+3027 SNSTPNVYTNTATG
-3041 TVELG
+3041 NVELG
-3046 NDSTYL
+3046 NDSVYL

-3064 NIAPTANADRSI
+3064 TVAPTANANRSI
-3076 AFYIKG
+3076 AFYVKG
-3082 NGEANTK
+3082 NGIGSTK

-3096 DLSVGKGTMGIYAP
+3096 DLSVGKGTIGVYAP
-3110 NAEAVNKAN
+3110 NAEAINKAN
-3119 ITVGKIDDTDPVT
+3119 ITVGRTDDIDPTT
-3132 QQVYPKDKITY
+3132 GQVYTDRNKITY
-3143 SIGMATADK
+3143 AIGMATADR

-3174 GKDTVVENRAG
+3174 GEGTVVENSAG

-3234 SGLIGVAVLNGSTL
+3234 SGLIGVAVLNGSKL

-3263 IVIRGKK
+3263 IVIRGEK
-3270 NADGTIKYA
+3270 NADGSVKKYA
-3279 VIKNHGNITVRGT
+3279 EIKNYGNITVRGT
-3292 GTTGVSWDNV
+3292 GTMGISWKDV
-3302 SDDDIAALKAKI
+3302 KPEQIAALKAQI
-3314 GTALSADP
+3314 GAALKADP
-3322 IKNAIY
+3322 GQNAIY
-3328 TAEGTDKALEGVD
+3328 DAGDTNKGLEGVD

-3432 NMIAGQNFKLSSFAG
+3432 NMVAGQNFKLSSFAG

-3493 YDKNALDSEEKEVFT
+3493 YDKNSLDSKEKEVFT

-3551 SSLFE
+3551 SSLFD

-3620 FGDIGGSKERGVVG
+3620 FEDIGGSKERGVVG

-3712 LAYGRFTKIREK
+3712 LAYGRFTNIKEK

-3735 DYMSI
+3735 DYMSV

-3785 YTDAGYYNLRKDKRE
+3785 YTDAGHYNLRKDKRE

>member
-73 IKGVRLENTKSIE
+73 IKGVRLENTKSVE

-122 GRERGT
+122 GSERGT
-128 GDKSERYR
+128 GDKSIRYR

-224 KIEKDPLDVDPP
+224 KIEKDPLDVEPP

-285 TTPTISVSITPP
+285 TISVNVNKPSAPAAPTVSVNVAAPTVTAMSITSPGEVTVTPP
-297 TAPSISVAPE
+297 SVAP
-307 APSAPEAP
+307 P
-315 NVSVSVVAPAIS
+315 
-327 VLNIETPATV
+327 T
-337 SVSAPIVDAPEPV
+337 PV
-350 AFSVAPTINAKGG
+350 AFSVAPSTDSRSRFAMGDG
-363 NAGAKARK
+363 NIATRLNDLKNSSP
-371 IDNNQTGVKDFFP
+371 I
-384 TNQARSYD
+384 
-392 VDTVN
+392 TV
-397 KDVRNFFTFG
+397 TAPG
-407 NVSGNVTIPETGTV
+407 NRDYITLSQGIAPNSLDKSVVINVTGS
-421 NVKINDTRAI
+421 NNRAMVI
-431 VLDEPKNDSK
+431 DEAKNGFIFDMK
-441 FKMEGTINLYGSKNM
+441 GTINLDAIQNM
-456 GIDLQGSANDQP
+456 GIDLQGTHGGGS
-468 GFNGLGTSYKSDKVA
+468 TSPLMTTIINSG
-483 YAEIKNTGKI
+483 EIKGNYGTG
-493 IGSYYKDEVVTTTT
+493 
-507 NTNKNQIAFGFS
+507 NKQQVAFGFS
-519 NLDSSYNNT
+519 NVDSSSNTT
-528 MTHIINSGTISL
+528 MTHMINSGTISL
-540 NAPESAGI
+540 KAPESAAM
-548 QLKPEDPHNWQPD
+548 QLKPEDPHD
-561 WNNMTTVNGKDVVN
+561 WNPNGGWGATPPVTVTGTSSGNRANTGK
-575 IQGGG
+575 
-580 NGTANKGRVLMKADN
+580 VLMKADN
-595 QNKIDVNSSGS
+595 QKDINIDSSGS
-606 FGIITVFNPGISELT
+606 FGIITVFNPGLIETSPASSVSE
-621 AITSSTNPNNFNS
+621 ADKIA
-634 KALSNLKAQRN
+634 KNLRAARSIVK
-645 LGGVDILPGGEIGRS
+645 GGVTDTYLPGGEIGRS
-660 ALDNTDYIS
+660 ALSASKYTS

-677 NITGD
+677 NISGD

-693 QEVKVGGT
+693 QEVKIGGT
-701 INIGTATSLSQEP
+701 INIGTAASLSQGA
-714 NQNITKDYDPTLAK
+714 NQKLSGGSDEK
-728 DNDQN
+728 
-733 LVENAVGI
+733 VENAVGI
-741 YAAVPTMPVLIGDK
+741 YAAVPTMPVLNGEK
-755 DTLGNMATTKDVG
+755 DTMGNLASSGDVG
-768 TKTVEFGHFGV
+768 TKTVEFGPFGD
-779 TGAPIGAKPDS
+779 TGASTGAKADS
-790 GTINIGAN
+790 GTITIGAN
-798 ATKSIGLLVSDNFE
+798 ATKSIGLLVADSEE
-812 KLNNGSLDEKDENGA
+812 KLNDGKVNGTVTNS
-827 PISSGASVARKLKR
+827 RTLKR

-847 KAGAKVE
+847 NTGANIIVN
-854 VTGTSNYGFVVN
+854 GDSNYGFVVK
-866 SDSYKSEFS
+866 SESYKSAFD
-875 GALDNLKITRD
+875 ATQIDNLLESKDT
-886 KANYGIG
+886 ANYGIG
-893 INEGTITVNKGENSI
+893 INKGTITVNGTNSI
-908 GFALLKGGNSKNA
+908 AFAMLKGGDSSNSGSL
-921 IVTDTVAGVTTTTAI
+921 IVTSTTAGVQGSTA
-936 GKIEVIGNSKKST
+936 
-949 GFYGEQDNF
+949 FYGEQGNF
-958 TNEGDITVNTPG
+958 TNSGDIKVNTPNNTG
-970 SSSNAGENIAVL
+970 NRAVL
-982 LNGNTKPIDFKNT
+982 LRGVNSDTTKPIEFTNT
-995 GNISVSGKS
+995 ASIYIQGAG
-1004 NIGVYATGKS
+1004 NIGVYAEGNS
-1014 KFLHDK
+1014 KFTHNVNATLATNKISVGDGSIGV
-1020 YTRPGEAAS
+1020 YTKKS
-1029 NKLKVENG
+1029 
-1037 STGVY
+1037 STGTPE
-1042 VKGLSATDS
+1042 L
-1051 NITIK
+1051 NIE
-1056 APVEIGDSSSTT
+1056 APVELASTT
-1068 GTTIGFLSD
+1068 GNTTTIGFYSD
-1077 AGTNDIIN
+1077 GNAQVKFKDGFKLKVGDKSIGLFSRDTTKFASTFNVSALTAPTEIELGT
-1085 FEDGTN
+1085 
-1091 NLFDL
+1091 
-1096 KIGEKSVGLY
+1096 KSVLSY
-1106 STKTNKFNDVFNFNL
+1106 FNDGGTGNIGALLSNDKLKFTMGNESTLAYAENG
-1121 TNTPTAASAANVT
+1121 SEVT
-1134 LDEGATFSFFND
+1134 LDQ
-1146 ATSTGIGNVLVN
+1146 
-1158 KKLKFNMANGS
+1158 GS
-1169 TLGYVK
+1169 
-1175 NGAIVSI
+1175 I
-1182 DQNLDTTDN
+1182 DTTDTN
-1191 TKFAT
+1191 RF
-1196 ISTTGTS
+1196 SSVSSTGTS
-1203 LLLATGNASTAKI
+1203 LLLATGEGSKVAIGTTAN
-1216 DSGKIVKTTTN
+1216 VTTTTKL
-1227 VGLISTDGAK
+1227 GLIATA
-1237 AINEGS
+1237 N
-1243 LTSDIVSG
+1243 
-1251 VGLYSKKATA
+1251 ATA
-1261 ENSSTTST
+1261 ENVGTYTHKLDAGVGIYANKSIASNSG
-1269 ITMNK
+1269 TMTMENK
-1274 EKSAAIFGEDNS
+1274 ESAAIFGENNS
-1286 TLTNKGTIN
+1286 TLTNTKDITIKAMKSAGILANDSNVKNSGTNSKIIVEGTGSAGIAIETTLDATNTAIATDNKTASNEGTITLEKNSTGSAAMLGKRAAGTPNVTLSNSGTIN
-1295 LEDKESGG
+1295 V
-1303 ILAKDSNVT
+1303 DS
-1312 NSGSASKIYVKKES
+1312 
-1326 SVGIDATLT
+1326 T
-1335 GSTLSPVVTLTGDK
+1335 G
-1349 VAKNEGLIELQTN
+1349 
-1362 AKKSAAII
+1362 
-1370 GKRETGSTKKLTIE
+1370 
-1384 NVGTATNSATLD
+1384 
-1396 IKSTESVG
+1396 SVG
-1404 INATNT
+1404 INADN
-1410 AGTATDLVVKNEY
+1410 AVGAKDKFVVDNSGIVNVKKN
-1423 GKINV
+1423 
-1428 EGEKSVGINVLE
+1428 SSAGINAIT
-1440 STVTNDTNGIIE
+1440 STVNTVKDSQINLTAE
-1452 LKNKKTAGIIA
+1452 KTAGIIA
-1463 TKSSKVTNKGN
+1463 K
-1474 ITLTGPTGGITAS
+1474 TGSEVINNGKISTSVVSVIAAA
-1487 SDGLVGVSLAGSELT
+1487 DGLVGISADASTVT
-1502 NENTI
+1502 NG
-1507 TMNTAFSTGVYANDY
+1507 STGEITLGTAYSAGIYGTGTGTNTSTIKNAGDITAN
-1522 LDVNATPNV
+1522 
-1531 RTKSKVTNEKDILV
+1531 E
-1545 KKKNSVGIY
+1545 KNSVGIY
-1554 SVNGDVY
+1554 V
-1561 NKAIN
+1561 
-1566 GKIETEEDSS
+1566 E
-1576 VGIYA
+1576 
-1581 KLDKDAIANQTIENA
+1581 AN
-1596 NNITIGLATAKSS
+1596 
-1609 VGIFSTI
+1609 
-1616 DADATKSLNV
+1616 
-1626 TNDTTGVMTIDSK
+1626 
-1639 ESAAII
+1639 
-1645 MKGQLDNA
+1645 
-1653 VTPTPRGIVTNKGK
+1653 
-1667 INMNSE
+1667 
-1673 KSAAIIGEK
+1673 
-1682 AKIVNDGT
+1682 
-1690 TPAEIIVNAKES
+1690 
-1702 AGIIASDKS
+1702 
-1711 IVQNFGKIKTS
+1711 
-1722 ATIASATD
+1722 
-1730 GLVAISV
+1730 
-1737 DDTEVTNK
+1737 
-1745 GQIELDSKFS
+1745 S
-1755 TAIFGANKSKILND
+1755 TAENTGN
-1769 TDGTIVANKD
+1769 
-1779 SSVGIYAKTNS
+1779 
-1790 PATNKGSITMK
+1790 ITMK
-1801 EKSSAAMYGD
+1801 KEGSAAMYGD
-1811 ESKLVNTTNTGKLT
+1811 ESKITNKKDGTAIGKIT
-1825 IEKESSAA
+1825 IEEKASAA
-1833 MYAKNAD
+1833 MYAKNTD
-1840 ALNDTEAKITV
+1840 AINDTGAEITV
-1851 KDKTSA
+1851 ENEGSA
-1857 GMYFELNKANL
+1857 GMYIDVDKANIP
-1868 AINGTNKGE
+1868 ANGTNKGT
-1877 ITLTNT
+1877 ITLDTG
-1883 ANKSVGMF
+1883 AKSSAGIL
-1891 AKNASPA
+1891 AKLGALA
-1898 DKVMNLTN
+1898 DKVTTITN
-1906 EGTID
+1906 EG
-1911 VNATSTTDSSVA
+1911 
-1923 MMAENTLATDKL
+1923 
-1935 ELDNKKNINLSG
+1935 
-1947 EKAIGMLLI
+1947 
-1956 NATGNNTGS
+1956 
-1965 SANINVINKNAT
+1965 NINVNGGDAAKPSVAISAENLTGTVGNLLVENKKIINLNSEKSIGLFLNNSKAVNETDGNINVKEKDAT
-1977 GVFAKA
+1977 GVFAKNKA
-1983 GSKFKNISGAKITID
+1983 DFENKGTITVEAP
-1998 TSANNNEQAVGV
+1998 TNKKAVGI
-2010 FADGVGTVAE
+2010 FAT
-2020 NSSTIEG
+2020 
-2027 ISKNAVGMFSQDKAN
+2027 
-2042 VTNKNSITMNK
+2042 
-2053 EKSVAMFAKDE
+2053 DE
-2064 DSKAI
+2064 DTKVVNSKD
-2069 NEANIKILGDNSV
+2069 IKVLSANSV

-2089 ATVQNEGTIDL
+2089 ATVQNKGTIDL
-2100 GTTGSNLTG
+2100 GTAGSNLTG

-2121 EPVKIENLGGT
+2121 EPVKIENSGGT
-2132 ININTESTAGMYAD
+2132 INVNTESSAGMYAD

-2180 SKVGKVNLAN
+2180 SKVGKVNLADDAN
-2190 VADGASAVYIADGG
+2190 GASAVYIEDGG
-2204 VVTAAETAEI
+2204 VVTAAETAVI

-2226 YVKNAG
+2226 YVKNAA
-2232 SNVKGTNIGKITGY
+2232 SNVEGTNIGKITGY
-2246 GVGVY
+2246 GVGLY

-2270 NTATLDYTTNG
+2270 NTATLDYTTG

-2300 YNKAIKVGDTVGS
+2300 YNKAIKVGDTVDS

-2328 TPGSPYSITQNITA
+2328 TPGSPYSINQNITA

-2370 TGSSSG
+2370 TGSSSS

-2438 LKGSTIDAEHLNFVN
+2438 LKGSTIDAEHLTFIN

-2573 TPKYDDDVNPLPTPN
+2573 TPKYDEDVNPLPTPN

-2626 TTGKTKNLGIYA
+2626 ATGKTKNLGIYA
-2638 INDGTANDATENQNL
+2638 INDGTANTATEKQNL

-2807 IKDISLAQNSTA
+2807 IKDITLGQNSTA

-2987 HTATTKNSEPVGLYA
+2987 HTATAKNSEPVGLYA

-3027 SSSTPSVYTNTTTG
+3027 SSSTPSTYTNTSSG

-3174 GKDTVVENRAG
+3174 GADTVVENRAG

-3302 SDDDIAALKAKI
+3302 SADDIAALKNQI
-3314 GTALSADP
+3314 GAALSADP

-3328 TAEGTDKALEGVD
+3328 TADGTDKALEGVD

-3432 NMIAGQNFKLSSFAG
+3432 NMVAGQNFKLSSFAG
-3447 SLTWM
+3447 SLTWL

-3785 YTDAGYYNLRKDKRE
+3785 YTDAGHYNLRKDKRE

>member
-40 FSADVNTELNTAN
+40 FSADVSTELDTAN

-166 VGKPGGLGSSSSIL
+166 VGKPGGLGSSSSII

-266 GQIKIEAL
+266 GQIEIEAL
-274 NITAPNAPSAP
+274 SITAPNAPSAP
-285 TTPTISVSITPP
+285 TIIVNVTK
-297 TAPSISVAPE
+297 
-307 APSAPEAP
+307 PSAPAAP
-315 NVSVSVVAPAIS
+315 NVSVNVAAPAIN
-327 VLNIETPATV
+327 VLNIDTPATA
-337 SVSAPIVDAPEPV
+337 SVSAPVVEAPTPV
-350 AFSVAPTINAKGG
+350 AFSVAPSTDSNSRFAMGDKNIATRLNDLKNSSPITVTAPG
-363 NAGAKARK
+363 NRDYITLSQGIAPNSLDKSVV
-371 IDNNQTGVKDFFP
+371 I
-384 TNQARSYD
+384 
-392 VDTVN
+392 
-397 KDVRNFFTFG
+397 
-407 NVSGNVTIPETGTV
+407 NVTGS
-421 NVKINDTRAI
+421 NNRAMVI
-431 VLDEPKNDSK
+431 DEAKDGFIFDMK
-441 FKMEGTINLYGSKNM
+441 GTINLDANQNM
-456 GIDLQGSANDQP
+456 GIDLQGTHGGGS
-468 GFNGLGTSYKSDKVA
+468 TSPLMTTVINSG
-483 YAEIKNTGKI
+483 EIKGNYGTG
-493 IGSYYKDEVVTTTT
+493 
-507 NTNKNQIAFGFS
+507 NKQQVAFGFS
-519 NLDSSYNNT
+519 NVDSSSNTT
-528 MTHIINSGTISL
+528 MTHMINSGTISL
-540 NAPESAGI
+540 KAPESAAM
-548 QLKPEDPHNWQPD
+548 QLKPEDPHD
-561 WNNMTTVNGKDVVN
+561 WNPNGGWSATPPVTVTGTSSGNRANTGK
-575 IQGGG
+575 
-580 NGTANKGRVLMKADN
+580 VLMKADN
-595 QNKIDVNSSGS
+595 QKDINIDSSGS
-606 FGIITVFNPGISELT
+606 FGIITVFNPGLMETSPASSVSE
-621 AITSSTNPNNFNS
+621 ADKIA
-634 KALSNLKAQRN
+634 KNLRAQRELRTGTN
-645 LGGVDILPGGEIGRS
+645 KFVVLPGGEIGRS
-660 ALDNTDYIS
+660 ALNNTNYIS

-677 NITGD
+677 NISGD

-701 INIGTATSLSQEP
+701 INIGTAASLSQGE
-714 NQNITKDYDPTLAK
+714 NQNLSGG
-728 DNDQN
+728 DNKK
-733 LVENAVGI
+733 VENAVGI
-741 YAAVPTMPVLIGDK
+741 YAAVPTMPVLNGEK
-755 DTLGNMATTKDVG
+755 DTMGNLASSGDVG
-768 TKTVEFGHFGV
+768 TKTVEFGPFGLTGATTGV
-779 TGAPIGAKPDS
+779 TG

-812 KLNNGSLDEKDENGA
+812 ELNDGSLDEKDENGA
-827 PISSGASVARKLKR
+827 TISLESNVARKLKR

-854 VTGTSNYGFVVN
+854 VRGTSNYGFVVS
-866 SDSYKSEFS
+866 SDSYKSEFPS
-875 GALDNLKITRD
+875 LDNLKITRD
-886 KANYGIG
+886 KTNYGIG
-893 INEGTITVNKGENSI
+893 INEGAITLTDAKDSI
-908 GFALLKGGNSKNA
+908 GFALLKGGNSKNTGTLE
-921 IVTDTVAGVTTTTAI
+921 VTGTSSGSAA
-936 GKIEVIGNSKKST
+936 
-949 GFYGEQDNF
+949 FYGEQDNF
-958 TNEGDITVNTPG
+958 TNEGAITVDATGSGNTG
-970 SSSNAGENIAVL
+970 IL
-982 LNGNTKPIDFKNT
+982 LNGKNT
-995 GNISVSGKS
+995 TPISFTNTANISVSGKG
-1004 NIGVYATGKS
+1004 NIGLYATGKS
-1014 KFLHDK
+1014 KFSRPTGATTTDK
-1020 YTRPGEAAS
+1020 ISVKEGATGIY
-1029 NKLKVENG
+1029 VESLADNPIG
-1037 STGVY
+1037 GAV
-1042 VKGLSATDS
+1042 VS
-1051 NITIK
+1051 NIEISV
-1056 APVEIGDSSSTT
+1056 PVEIGDSSSTT
-1068 GTTIGFLSD
+1068 GTTIGFLSK
-1077 AGTNDIIN
+1077 ANNNDKIH
-1085 FEDGTN
+1085 FKDGF
-1091 NLFDL
+1091 NL
-1096 KIGEKSVGLY
+1096 KVGKNSVGLY
-1106 STKTNKFNDVFNFNL
+1106 SARTNKFNDVFDFNL
-1121 TNTPTAASAANVT
+1121 TTPPTVTSAANVT

-1146 ATSTGIGNVLVN
+1146 TTSTGIGNVLVN
-1158 KKLKFNMANGS
+1158 KKLKFNMAKGS

-1175 NGAIVSI
+1175 NGATVSI
-1182 DQNLDTTDN
+1182 DKDLDTTSN

-1196 ISTTGTS
+1196 ISAVGTS
-1203 LLLATGNASTAKI
+1203 LLLATGNDSTAKI
-1216 DSGKIVKTTTN
+1216 DSGKTVKTTTN

-1237 AINEGS
+1237 ALNQVS
-1243 LTSDIVSG
+1243 LISDIVSG

-1261 ENSSTTST
+1261 ENSSTASAPT

-1286 TLTNKGTIN
+1286 TLTNEGTIN
-1295 LEDKESGG
+1295 LEDKMSGG
-1303 ILAKDSNVT
+1303 ILAKDSNAT
-1312 NSGSASKIYVKKES
+1312 NKGNASVIKVKKEG
-1326 SVGIDATLT
+1326 SVGIAIETTLDKT
-1335 GSTLSPVVTLTGDK
+1335 VTPNVPVASGDK
-1349 VAKNEGLIELQTN
+1349 TASNEGTITLET
-1362 AKKSAAII
+1362 ASKKSAAML
-1370 GKRETGSTKKLTIE
+1370 GKRAAGTHKVTLSNSGTINIE
-1384 NVGTATNSATLD
+1384 SE
-1396 IKSTESVG
+1396 ESVG
-1404 INATNT
+1404 INADNRVG
-1410 AGTATDLVVKNEY
+1410 AKDEFVVDNNKA
-1423 GKINV
+1423 INV
-1428 EGEKSVGINVLE
+1428 NAPKSAGINAIKA
-1440 STVTNDTNGIIE
+1440 TVTNAATNGNIS
-1452 LKNKKTAGIIA
+1452 LTAKNTAGIIA
-1463 TKSSKVTNKGN
+1463 KDGSKVTNNGKISTSGV
-1474 ITLTGPTGGITAS
+1474 TVSAPTPPS
-1487 SDGLVGVSLAGSELT
+1487 SEGLVGISADASTVT
-1502 NENTI
+1502 NG
-1507 TMNTAFSTGVYANDY
+1507 STGEIT
-1522 LDVNATPNV
+1522 LDTAYSAGIYGTGTGTNTSTIKNAGIITA
-1531 RTKSKVTNEKDILV
+1531 EKN
-1545 KKKNSVGIY
+1545 NSVGIY
-1554 SVNGDVY
+1554 V
-1561 NKAIN
+1561 
-1566 GKIETEEDSS
+1566 E
-1576 VGIYA
+1576 
-1581 KLDKDAIANQTIENA
+1581 AN
-1596 NNITIGLATAKSS
+1596 
-1609 VGIFSTI
+1609 
-1616 DADATKSLNV
+1616 
-1626 TNDTTGVMTIDSK
+1626 
-1639 ESAAII
+1639 
-1645 MKGQLDNA
+1645 
-1653 VTPTPRGIVTNKGK
+1653 
-1667 INMNSE
+1667 
-1673 KSAAIIGEK
+1673 
-1682 AKIVNDGT
+1682 
-1690 TPAEIIVNAKES
+1690 
-1702 AGIIASDKS
+1702 
-1711 IVQNFGKIKTS
+1711 
-1722 ATIASATD
+1722 
-1730 GLVAISV
+1730 
-1737 DDTEVTNK
+1737 
-1745 GQIELDSKFS
+1745 S
-1755 TAIFGANKSKILND
+1755 TAENTGK
-1769 TDGTIVANKD
+1769 
-1779 SSVGIYAKTNS
+1779 
-1790 PATNKGSITMK
+1790 ITMK
-1801 EKSSAAMYGD
+1801 KEGSAAMYGD
-1811 ESKLVNTTNTGKLT
+1811 ESKITNKKDGTAIGKIT
-1825 IEKESSAA
+1825 IEEKASAA
-1833 MYAKNAD
+1833 IYAKNTD
-1840 ALNDTEAKITV
+1840 AINDTGAEITV
-1851 KDKTSA
+1851 KNEGSA
-1857 GMYFELNKANL
+1857 GMYIDVDKANIT
-1868 AINGTNKGE
+1868 ANGTNKGT
-1877 ITLTNT
+1877 ITLDTGAKGSAGILAKLGT
-1883 ANKSVGMF
+1883 SANQVTTI
-1891 AKNASPA
+1891 
-1898 DKVMNLTN
+1898 TN
-1906 EGTID
+1906 EGEIN
-1911 VNATSTTDSSVA
+1911 VNGGDAAKPSVA
-1923 MMAENTLATDKL
+1923 ISAENLTGTVGNLL
-1935 ELDNKKNINLSG
+1935 VENKKDINLNSEKSIG
-1947 EKAIGMLLI
+1947 LFLNKSKAINETDG
-1956 NATGNNTGS
+1956 
-1965 SANINVINKNAT
+1965 NINVKEKDAT
-1977 GVFAKA
+1977 GVFAKNEA
-1983 GSKFKNISGAKITID
+1983 DFENKGNITVEAPT
-1998 TSANNNEQAVGV
+1998 NEKAVGI
-2010 FADGVGTVAE
+2010 FATDKDTKVV
-2020 NSSTIEG
+2020 NS
-2027 ISKNAVGMFSQDKAN
+2027 N
-2042 VTNKNSITMNK
+2042 
-2053 EKSVAMFAKDE
+2053 
-2064 DSKAI
+2064 
-2069 NEANIKILGDNSV
+2069 NIKVLSAKSV

-2089 ATVQNEGTIDL
+2089 ATVQNKGTIDL
-2100 GTTGSNLTG
+2100 GTAGSNLTG

-2132 ININTESTAGMYAD
+2132 INVNTESSAGMYAD

-2164 VNRKKS
+2164 INKEKS

-2190 VADGASAVYIADGG
+2190 DANGASAVYIEDGG

-2232 SNVKGTNIGKITGY
+2232 SNVKGTSIGKIIGY

-2292 AGNTDISA
+2292 AGNTNISA
-2300 YNKAIKVGDTVGS
+2300 YNKAIKVGDTVDS

-2370 TGSSSG
+2370 TGSSSS

-2438 LKGSTIDAEHLNFVN
+2438 LKGSTIDAEHLTFVN

-2493 SGKTIIAQG
+2493 SGKTITAQG

-2507 MAEGIKDPATSGWQ
+2507 MAEGIKDPATPGWQ

-2573 TPKYDDDVNPLPTPN
+2573 TPKYDEDVNPSPTPN

-2638 INDGTANDATENQNL
+2638 INDGTANTATEKQNL

-2807 IKDISLAQNSTA
+2807 IKDITLGQNSTA

-2987 HTATTKNSEPVGLYA
+2987 HTATAQNSEPVGLYA

-3027 SSSTPSVYTNTTTG
+3027 SSSTPSTYTNTSSG

-3174 GKDTVVENRAG
+3174 GEGTVVENRAG

-3234 SGLIGVAVLNGSTL
+3234 SGLIGVAVLNGSKL

-3279 VIKNHGNITVRGT
+3279 VIKNYGNIKVRGT
-3292 GTTGVSWDNV
+3292 GTTGVSWENV
-3302 SDDDIAALKAKI
+3302 SADDIAALKNQI
-3314 GTALSADP
+3314 GAALSADP

-3362 VNKIVVANNVG
+3362 VNKIVGANNVG

-3418 KQWYVTDGVIQPFL
+3418 KQWFVTDGVIQPFL
-3432 NMIAGQNFKLSSFAG
+3432 NMVAGQNFKLSSFAG
-3447 SLTWM
+3447 SLTWL

-3493 YDKNALDSEEKEVFT
+3493 YDKNALDSKEKEVFT

-3551 SSLFE
+3551 SSLF
-3556 WKTRSKDSNKV
+3556 D
-3567 KFIGENSE
+3567 
-3575 FKTDTAGVIDYKK
+3575 
-3588 NTQGV
+3588 
-3593 IYLGENETVNLGNS
+3593 
-3607 SGFYVALA
+3607 
-3615 NEKYK
+3615 
-3620 FGDIGGSKERGVVG
+3620 
-3634 KFGIYNSKA
+3634 
-3643 FDYNNSLNWTWD
+3643 
-3655 LGVLA
+3655 
-3660 GYHRMDR
+3660 
-3667 KYLVIDKIYQAKSTY
+3667 
-3682 YNYGLEFNNR
+3682 
-3692 LSKEFRLSETI
+3692 
-3703 KFKPYIGLD
+3703 
-3712 LAYGRFTKIREK
+3712 
-3724 DGQVRLEVKAN
+3724 
-3735 DYMSI
+3735 
-3740 KPNIGFETRYTI
+3740 
-3752 PTDSTAHYFV
+3752 
-3762 ALGAKYEQE
+3762 
-3771 LGKTSNVQNKARVA
+3771 
-3785 YTDAGYYNLRKDKRE
+3785 
-3800 AGNLNGELS
+3800 
-3809 VGIEKGIFG
+3809 
-3818 VIFKTGYGTRT
+3818 
-3829 KDFRTGVDLR
+3829 
-3839 FIF
+3839 

>member
-73 IKGVRLENTKSIE
+73 IKGVRLENTKSVE

-128 GDKSERYR
+128 GDKSIRYR

-266 GQIKIEAL
+266 GQIEIEAL
-274 NITAPNAPSAP
+274 NITAPSAPSAP
-285 TTPTISVSITPP
+285 TISVT
-297 TAPSISVAPE
+297 VNK
-307 APSAPEAP
+307 PSAPAAP
-315 NVSVSVVAPAIS
+315 NVSVNVAAPTVTAMSITSPGEVTVTPPSVEPP
-327 VLNIETPATV
+327 T
-337 SVSAPIVDAPEPV
+337 PV
-350 AFSVAPTINAKGG
+350 AFSVAPTIDSATHKGTGSYG
-363 NAGAKARK
+363 NIQSKLDELKSLPNSTLDVKAVSVERNYVTLHANTGAPIVATLDKTVTINVPVNNNRAVVVDEA
-371 IDNNQTGVKDFFP
+371 IDK
-384 TNQARSYD
+384 
-392 VDTVN
+392 
-397 KDVRNFFTFG
+397 FTF
-407 NVSGNVTIPETGTV
+407 
-421 NVKINDTRAI
+421 DMA
-431 VLDEPKNDSK
+431 
-441 FKMEGTINLYGSKNM
+441 GTINLKGSQDM
-456 GIDLQGSANDQP
+456 GIDLQGTHQGSSSSPAMTTVKNS
-468 GFNGLGTSYKSDKVA
+468 GTINGEYV
-483 YAEIKNTGKI
+483 N
-493 IGSYYKDEVVTTTT
+493 GSSQQV
-507 NTNKNQIAFGFS
+507 AFGFS
-519 NLDSSYNNT
+519 NADSSSNTT
-528 MTHIINSGTISL
+528 MTHMINANIISL
-540 NAPESAGI
+540 NAPESAAM
-548 QLKPEDPHNWQPD
+548 QLKPEDPHYWSPNWGSLS
-561 WNNMTTVNGKDVVN
+561 NGKMQITGIDGKQNVN
-575 IQGGG
+575 SYG
-580 NGTANKGRVLMKADN
+580 KVLMKADN
-595 QNKIDVNSSGS
+595 QKDINIDSRGS
-606 FGIITVFNPGISELT
+606 FGIITVFNPGVIELET
-621 AITSSTNPNNFNS
+621 IDINRTTYS
-634 KALSNLKAQRN
+634 KDTYNLKAQRQ
-645 LGGVDILPGGEIGRS
+645 LTGGKVLPGGEIGRS
-660 ALDNTDYIS
+660 ALSDRKYTS

-677 NITGD
+677 NINGD

-701 INIGTATSLSQEP
+701 INIGTAASLSQGE
-714 NQNITKDYDPTLAK
+714 NQNLSGG
-728 DNDQN
+728 DNKK
-733 LVENAVGI
+733 VENAVGI
-741 YAAVPTMPVLIGDK
+741 YAAVPTMPVLTGDK
-755 DTLGNMATTKDVG
+755 DTLGNLAGKDVG
-768 TKTVEFGHFGV
+768 TKTVEFGPFGH
-779 TGAPIGAKPDS
+779 TGDTSTVAAGS
-790 GTINIGAN
+790 GTITIGEN
-798 ATKSIGLLVSDNFE
+798 ATKSIGLLVADSEE
-812 KLNNGSLDEKDENGA
+812 KLNDGKVNGTQTTN
-827 PISSGASVARKLKR
+827 RTLKR

-847 KAGAKVE
+847 NTGANIIVN
-854 VTGTSNYGFVVN
+854 GDSNYGFVVK
-866 SDSYKSEFS
+866 SESYKSVFDSAET
-875 GALDNLKITRD
+875 DNLLESKDTT
-886 KANYGIG
+886 NYGIG
-893 INEGTITVNKGENSI
+893 INKGTITVNGTNSI
-908 GFALLKGGNSKNA
+908 AFAMLKGGNSSNSGSL
-921 IVTDTVAGVTTTTAI
+921 IVNPLTAATGVQGSTA
-936 GKIEVIGNSKKST
+936 
-949 GFYGEQDNF
+949 FYGEQGNF
-958 TNEGDITVNTPG
+958 TNSGNITVNTP
-970 SSSNAGENIAVL
+970 SNTGNRAVL
-982 LNGNTKPIDFKNT
+982 LKGVNSDTTKPIEFTNT
-995 GNISVSGKS
+995 ASIYIQGAG
-1004 NIGVYATGKS
+1004 NIGVYAEGNS
-1014 KFLHDK
+1014 KFTHNVNA
-1020 YTRPGEAAS
+1020 TTPAS
-1029 NKLKVENG
+1029 NKISVGDGSIGVYTKKS
-1037 STGVY
+1037 STGTPE
-1042 VKGLSATDS
+1042 L
-1051 NITIK
+1051 NIG
-1056 APVEIGDSSSTT
+1056 APVELASTT
-1068 GTTIGFLSD
+1068 GNTTTIGFYSD
-1077 AGTNDIIN
+1077 GNAQVKFKDGFKLKVGDKSIGLFSRDTSKFASTFDVSALMATTEIELGT
-1085 FEDGTN
+1085 
-1091 NLFDL
+1091 
-1096 KIGEKSVGLY
+1096 KSVLSY
-1106 STKTNKFNDVFNFNL
+1106 FNDGSTDGSTGNIGALLSNDKLKFTMGDESTLAYAENG
-1121 TNTPTAASAANVT
+1121 SKVT
-1134 LDEGATFSFFND
+1134 LDQGT
-1146 ATSTGIGNVLVN
+1146 I
-1158 KKLKFNMANGS
+1158 
-1169 TLGYVK
+1169 
-1175 NGAIVSI
+1175 
-1182 DQNLDTTDN
+1182 DTTDTN
-1191 TKFAT
+1191 RF
-1196 ISTTGTS
+1196 SSVSSTGTS
-1203 LLLATGNASTAKI
+1203 LLLATGENSKVAIGT
-1216 DSGKIVKTTTN
+1216 GVNVTTKTKL
-1227 VGLISTDGAK
+1227 GLIATA
-1237 AINEGS
+1237 
-1243 LTSDIVSG
+1243 
-1251 VGLYSKKATA
+1251 KATA
-1261 ENSSTTST
+1261 ENAGTYTHRLDAGVGIYANNSTALNSG
-1269 ITMNK
+1269 TMTMEKK
-1274 EKSAAIFGEDNS
+1274 ESAAIFGENNS
-1286 TLTNKGTIN
+1286 DLTNEGTIN

-1303 ILAKDSNVT
+1303 ILAKDSNATNKGATSAINVNKISSAGIAIETTLDKTVT
-1312 NSGSASKIYVKKES
+1312 PNVPVASGAKTASNEGIITLGSNSTGSAAMLGKRAIGTPEITVSNSGTINVNS
-1326 SVGIDATLT
+1326 T
-1335 GSTLSPVVTLTGDK
+1335 G
-1349 VAKNEGLIELQTN
+1349 
-1362 AKKSAAII
+1362 
-1370 GKRETGSTKKLTIE
+1370 
-1384 NVGTATNSATLD
+1384 
-1396 IKSTESVG
+1396 SVG
-1404 INATNT
+1404 INADN
-1410 AGTATDLVVKNEY
+1410 AVGAKDKFVVDNN
-1423 GKINV
+1423 GIVNV
-1428 EGEKSVGINVLE
+1428 TKDSSAGINAIKA
-1440 STVTNDTNGIIE
+1440 TVTNAATNGNIS
-1452 LKNKKTAGIIA
+1452 LTAKNTAGIIA
-1463 TKSSKVTNKGN
+1463 KDGSEVTNNGKISTSGV
-1474 ITLTGPTGGITAS
+1474 TVSAPTPTTS
-1487 SDGLVGVSLAGSELT
+1487 EGLVGISADASTVT
-1502 NENTI
+1502 NG
-1507 TMNTAFSTGVYANDY
+1507 STGEIT
-1522 LDVNATPNV
+1522 LDTAYSAGIYGTNTSTIKNV
-1531 RTKSKVTNEKDILV
+1531 GDITAEKN
-1545 KKKNSVGIY
+1545 NSVGIY
-1554 SVNGDVY
+1554 V
-1561 NKAIN
+1561 
-1566 GKIETEEDSS
+1566 E
-1576 VGIYA
+1576 
-1581 KLDKDAIANQTIENA
+1581 AN
-1596 NNITIGLATAKSS
+1596 
-1609 VGIFSTI
+1609 
-1616 DADATKSLNV
+1616 
-1626 TNDTTGVMTIDSK
+1626 
-1639 ESAAII
+1639 
-1645 MKGQLDNA
+1645 
-1653 VTPTPRGIVTNKGK
+1653 
-1667 INMNSE
+1667 
-1673 KSAAIIGEK
+1673 
-1682 AKIVNDGT
+1682 
-1690 TPAEIIVNAKES
+1690 
-1702 AGIIASDKS
+1702 
-1711 IVQNFGKIKTS
+1711 
-1722 ATIASATD
+1722 
-1730 GLVAISV
+1730 
-1737 DDTEVTNK
+1737 
-1745 GQIELDSKFS
+1745 S
-1755 TAIFGANKSKILND
+1755 TAENTGN
-1769 TDGTIVANKD
+1769 
-1779 SSVGIYAKTNS
+1779 
-1790 PATNKGSITMK
+1790 ITMK
-1801 EKSSAAMYGD
+1801 KEGSAAMYGD
-1811 ESKLVNTTNTGKLT
+1811 ESRITNKKDGTAVGT
-1825 IEKESSAA
+1825 IIVKEKASAA
-1833 MYAKNAD
+1833 MYAKNTD
-1840 ALNDTEAKITV
+1840 ATNDEGAKITV
-1851 KDKTSA
+1851 ENEGSA
-1857 GMYFELNKANL
+1857 GMYIDVDKANIS
-1868 AINGTNKGE
+1868 ASGTNKGT
-1877 ITLTNT
+1877 ITLKENAKGSAGILAKLGTS
-1883 ANKSVGMF
+1883 ANKVTTI
-1891 AKNASPA
+1891 
-1898 DKVMNLTN
+1898 TN
-1906 EGTID
+1906 EGEIKVD
-1911 VNATSTTDSSVA
+1911 GGDATKPSVA
-1923 MMAENTLATDKL
+1923 ISAENFTGTVGNLL
-1935 ELDNKKNINLSG
+1935 VENKKVINLNSEKSIG
-1947 EKAIGMLLI
+1947 LFLNNSKAINETDG
-1956 NATGNNTGS
+1956 
-1965 SANINVINKNAT
+1965 NINVKRKDAT
-1977 GVFAKA
+1977 GVFAKNKA
-1983 GSKFKNISGAKITID
+1983 DFENKGNITVEAPT
-1998 TSANNNEQAVGV
+1998 NEKAVGV
-2010 FADGVGTVAE
+2010 FATDKDTKVL
-2020 NSSTIEG
+2020 NS
-2027 ISKNAVGMFSQDKAN
+2027 N
-2042 VTNKNSITMNK
+2042 
-2053 EKSVAMFAKDE
+2053 
-2064 DSKAI
+2064 
-2069 NEANIKILGDNSV
+2069 NIKVLSENSV
-2082 GMFGKVK
+2082 GMFGKEK
-2089 ATVQNEGTIDL
+2089 ATVQNKGTIEL
-2100 GTTGSNLTG
+2100 GTAGSSLTG
-2109 LIGMFGQSSNAS
+2109 LIGMFGQSDSDTK
-2121 EPVKIENLGGT
+2121 PVTIENLDNGI
-2132 ININTESTAGMYAD
+2132 INVNTKSSAGMYAD
-2146 NSSGTVSNVTL
+2146 NTAGAGKEASVTL
-2157 ENTGTIN
+2157 KNEGTIN
-2164 VNRKKS
+2164 INKEKS

-2180 SKVGKVNLAN
+2180 SKVGEINLTKD
-2190 VADGASAVYIADGG
+2190 ADGASAVYIEDGG

-2226 YVKNAG
+2226 YVKNAN

-2270 NTATLDYTTNG
+2270 NTATLDYTTG

-2300 YNKAIKVGDTVGS
+2300 YNKAIKVGDTVDS

-2328 TPGSPYSITQNITA
+2328 TPGSPYSINQNITA

-2370 TGSSSG
+2370 TGSSSS

-2438 LKGSTIDAEHLNFVN
+2438 LKGSTIDAEHLNFIN

-2493 SGKTIIAQG
+2493 SGKTITASG
-2502 KNIGL
+2502 NNIGL
-2507 MAEGIKDPATSGWQ
+2507 MSEGIKDPATPGWQ
-2521 NGDYEI
+2521 NGDYEV
-2527 INKGTLDFSNAP
+2527 INKGTLDFSNASN
-2539 ESTALYSLSSRLKNE
+2539 STALYSISSRLKNE

-2562 STGIYGEYRLD
+2562 STGIYGEYNKN
-2573 TPKYDDDVNPLPTPN
+2573 TPKYDEDVNPLNPTPN

-2626 TTGKTKNLGIYA
+2626 ATGKTKNLGIYA
-2638 INDGTANDATENQNL
+2638 INDGTANTATEKQNL

-2807 IKDISLAQNSTA
+2807 IKDITLGQNSTA

-3119 ITVGKIDDTDPVT
+3119 ITVGKIDDTDPIT
-3132 QQVYPKDKITY
+3132 HQVYPKDKITY
-3143 SIGMATADK
+3143 AIGMATADK

-3174 GKDTVVENRAG
+3174 GEDTVVENRAG

-3213 ATFINKGD
+3213 ATFINRGD

-3270 NADGTIKYA
+3270 NADGTITYA
-3279 VIKNHGNITVRGT
+3279 EIKNYGNIKVRGT
-3292 GTTGVSWDNV
+3292 GTTGVSWENV
-3302 SDDDIAALKAKI
+3302 ELKQIAALKAQK
-3314 GTALSADP
+3314 GAALTADP
-3322 IKNAIY
+3322 GQNAIHE
-3328 TAEGTDKALEGVD
+3328 ADGTDKELEGVD

-3382 TLGATKPIDIDMN
+3382 TLGRTKPIDIDMN

-3457 DGSQNIVGVSMAK
+3457 DSSQNIVGVSMAK

-3493 YDKNALDSEEKEVFT
+3493 YDKNALDSEEKEIFT
-3508 KINSIGKNEGTL
+3508 KLNSIGKNEGTL
-3520 LTQTFDEM
+3520 LAQTFDEM

>member
-73 IKGVRLENTKSIE
+73 IKGVRLENTKSVE

-122 GRERGT
+122 GSERGT
-128 GDKSERYR
+128 GDKSIRYR

-224 KIEKDPLDVDPP
+224 KIEKDPLDVEPP

-285 TTPTISVSITPP
+285 TISVNVNKPSAPAAPTVSVNVAAPTVTAMSITSPGEVTVTPP
-297 TAPSISVAPE
+297 SVAP
-307 APSAPEAP
+307 P
-315 NVSVSVVAPAIS
+315 
-327 VLNIETPATV
+327 T
-337 SVSAPIVDAPEPV
+337 PV
-350 AFSVAPTINAKGG
+350 AFSVAPSTDSRSRFAMGDG
-363 NAGAKARK
+363 NIATRLNDLKNSSP
-371 IDNNQTGVKDFFP
+371 I
-384 TNQARSYD
+384 
-392 VDTVN
+392 TV
-397 KDVRNFFTFG
+397 TAPG
-407 NVSGNVTIPETGTV
+407 NRDYITLSQGIVPNSLDKSVVINVTGS
-421 NVKINDTRAI
+421 NNRAMVI
-431 VLDEPKNDSK
+431 DEAKNGFIFDMK
-441 FKMEGTINLYGSKNM
+441 GTINLDAIQNM
-456 GIDLQGSANDQP
+456 GIDLQGTHGGGS
-468 GFNGLGTSYKSDKVA
+468 TSPLMTTIINSG
-483 YAEIKNTGKI
+483 EIKGNYGTG
-493 IGSYYKDEVVTTTT
+493 
-507 NTNKNQIAFGFS
+507 NKQQVAFGFS
-519 NLDSSYNNT
+519 NVDSSSNTT
-528 MTHIINSGTISL
+528 MTHMINSGTISL
-540 NAPESAGI
+540 KAPESAAM
-548 QLKPEDPHNWQPD
+548 QLKPEDPHD
-561 WNNMTTVNGKDVVN
+561 WNPNGGWGATPPVTVTGTSSGNRANTGK
-575 IQGGG
+575 
-580 NGTANKGRVLMKADN
+580 VLMKADN
-595 QNKIDVNSSGS
+595 QKDINIDSSGS
-606 FGIITVFNPGISELT
+606 FGIITVFNPGLIETSPASSVSE
-621 AITSSTNPNNFNS
+621 ADKIA
-634 KALSNLKAQRN
+634 KNLRAARSIVK
-645 LGGVDILPGGEIGRS
+645 GGVTDTYLPGGEIGRS
-660 ALDNTDYIS
+660 ALSASKYTS

-677 NITGD
+677 NISGD

-693 QEVKVGGT
+693 QEVKIGGT
-701 INIGTATSLSQEP
+701 INIGTAASLSQGA
-714 NQNITKDYDPTLAK
+714 NQKLSGGSDEK
-728 DNDQN
+728 
-733 LVENAVGI
+733 VENAVGI
-741 YAAVPTMPVLIGDK
+741 YAAVPTMPVLNGEK
-755 DTLGNMATTKDVG
+755 DTMGNLASSGDVG
-768 TKTVEFGHFGV
+768 TKTVEFGPFGD
-779 TGAPIGAKPDS
+779 TGASTGAKADS
-790 GTINIGAN
+790 GTITIGAN
-798 ATKSIGLLVSDNFE
+798 ATKSIGLLVADSEE
-812 KLNNGSLDEKDENGA
+812 KLNDGKVNGTVTNS
-827 PISSGASVARKLKR
+827 RTLKR

-847 KAGAKVE
+847 NTGANIIVN
-854 VTGTSNYGFVVN
+854 GDSNYGFVVK
-866 SDSYKSEFS
+866 SESYKSAFD
-875 GALDNLKITRD
+875 ATQIDNLLESKDT
-886 KANYGIG
+886 ANYGIG
-893 INEGTITVNKGENSI
+893 INKGTITVNGTNSI
-908 GFALLKGGNSKNA
+908 AFAMLKGGDSSNSGSL
-921 IVTDTVAGVTTTTAI
+921 IVTSTTAGVQGSTA
-936 GKIEVIGNSKKST
+936 
-949 GFYGEQDNF
+949 FYGEQGNF
-958 TNEGDITVNTPG
+958 TNSGDIKVNTPNNTG
-970 SSSNAGENIAVL
+970 NRAVL
-982 LNGNTKPIDFKNT
+982 LRGVNSDTTKPIEFTNT
-995 GNISVSGKS
+995 ASIYIQGAG
-1004 NIGVYATGKS
+1004 NIGVYAEGNS
-1014 KFLHDK
+1014 KFTHNVNATLATNKISVGDGSIGV
-1020 YTRPGEAAS
+1020 YTKKS
-1029 NKLKVENG
+1029 
-1037 STGVY
+1037 STGTPE
-1042 VKGLSATDS
+1042 L
-1051 NITIK
+1051 NIE
-1056 APVEIGDSSSTT
+1056 APVELASTT
-1068 GTTIGFLSD
+1068 GNTTTIGFYSD
-1077 AGTNDIIN
+1077 GNAQVKFKDGFKLKVGDKSIGLFSRDTTKFASTFNVSALTAPTEIELGT
-1085 FEDGTN
+1085 
-1091 NLFDL
+1091 
-1096 KIGEKSVGLY
+1096 KSVLSY
-1106 STKTNKFNDVFNFNL
+1106 FNDGGTGNIGALLSNDKLKFTMGNESTLAYAENG
-1121 TNTPTAASAANVT
+1121 SEVT
-1134 LDEGATFSFFND
+1134 LDQ
-1146 ATSTGIGNVLVN
+1146 
-1158 KKLKFNMANGS
+1158 GS
-1169 TLGYVK
+1169 
-1175 NGAIVSI
+1175 I
-1182 DQNLDTTDN
+1182 DTTDTN
-1191 TKFAT
+1191 RF
-1196 ISTTGTS
+1196 SSVSSTGTS
-1203 LLLATGNASTAKI
+1203 LLLATGEGSKVAIGTTAN
-1216 DSGKIVKTTTN
+1216 VTTTTKL
-1227 VGLISTDGAK
+1227 GLIATA
-1237 AINEGS
+1237 N
-1243 LTSDIVSG
+1243 
-1251 VGLYSKKATA
+1251 ATA
-1261 ENSSTTST
+1261 ENVGTYTHKLDAGVGIYANKSIASNSG
-1269 ITMNK
+1269 TMTMENK
-1274 EKSAAIFGEDNS
+1274 ESAAIFGENNS
-1286 TLTNKGTIN
+1286 TLTNTKDITIKAMKSAGILANDSNVKNSGTNSKIIVEGTGSAGIAIETTLDATNTAIATDNKTASNEGTITLEKNSTGSAAMLGKRAAGTPNVTLSNSGTIN
-1295 LEDKESGG
+1295 V
-1303 ILAKDSNVT
+1303 DS
-1312 NSGSASKIYVKKES
+1312 
-1326 SVGIDATLT
+1326 T
-1335 GSTLSPVVTLTGDK
+1335 G
-1349 VAKNEGLIELQTN
+1349 
-1362 AKKSAAII
+1362 
-1370 GKRETGSTKKLTIE
+1370 
-1384 NVGTATNSATLD
+1384 
-1396 IKSTESVG
+1396 SVG
-1404 INATNT
+1404 INADN
-1410 AGTATDLVVKNEY
+1410 AVGAKDKFVVDNSGIVNVKKN
-1423 GKINV
+1423 
-1428 EGEKSVGINVLE
+1428 SSAGINAIT
-1440 STVTNDTNGIIE
+1440 STVNTVKDSQINLTAE
-1452 LKNKKTAGIIA
+1452 KTAGIIA
-1463 TKSSKVTNKGN
+1463 KDGSEVTNNGKISTSGVT
-1474 ITLTGPTGGITAS
+1474 IGSAA
-1487 SDGLVGVSLAGSELT
+1487 DGLVGISADAS
-1502 NENTI
+1502 TI
-1507 TMNTAFSTGVYANDY
+1507 TNGSTGKIILNTAFSAGIYGTGTGTNTSTIKNAGEITANE
-1522 LDVNATPNV
+1522 N
-1531 RTKSKVTNEKDILV
+1531 K
-1545 KKKNSVGIY
+1545 SVGIY
-1554 SVNGDVY
+1554 VEANSTAENT
-1561 NKAIN
+1561 
-1566 GKIETEEDSS
+1566 GKITME
-1576 VGIYA
+1576 
-1581 KLDKDAIANQTIENA
+1581 
-1596 NNITIGLATAKSS
+1596 
-1609 VGIFSTI
+1609 
-1616 DADATKSLNV
+1616 
-1626 TNDTTGVMTIDSK
+1626 K
-1639 ESAAII
+1639 E
-1645 MKGQLDNA
+1645 G
-1653 VTPTPRGIVTNKGK
+1653 
-1667 INMNSE
+1667 
-1673 KSAAIIGEK
+1673 
-1682 AKIVNDGT
+1682 
-1690 TPAEIIVNAKES
+1690 
-1702 AGIIASDKS
+1702 
-1711 IVQNFGKIKTS
+1711 
-1722 ATIASATD
+1722 
-1730 GLVAISV
+1730 
-1737 DDTEVTNK
+1737 
-1745 GQIELDSKFS
+1745 
-1755 TAIFGANKSKILND
+1755 
-1769 TDGTIVANKD
+1769 
-1779 SSVGIYAKTNS
+1779 
-1790 PATNKGSITMK
+1790 
-1801 EKSSAAMYGD
+1801 SAAMYGD
-1811 ESKLVNTTNTGKLT
+1811 ESKITNKKDGTAVGKII
-1825 IEKESSAA
+1825 IEGKDSAA
-1833 MYAKNAD
+1833 MYAKNTD
-1840 ALNDTEAKITV
+1840 ATNDEGAEITV
-1851 KDKTSA
+1851 KNEGSA
-1857 GMYFELNKANL
+1857 GMYIDVDKANIT
-1868 AINGTNKGE
+1868 ANGTNKGT
-1877 ITLTNT
+1877 ITLDTGAKGSAGILAKLGT
-1883 ANKSVGMF
+1883 SANQVTTI
-1891 AKNASPA
+1891 
-1898 DKVMNLTN
+1898 TN
-1906 EGTID
+1906 EGEIN
-1911 VNATSTTDSSVA
+1911 VNGGDAAKPSVA
-1923 MMAENTLATDKL
+1923 ISAENLTGTVGNLL
-1935 ELDNKKNINLSG
+1935 VENKKIINLNSEKSIG
-1947 EKAIGMLLI
+1947 LFLNNSKAINEIDG
-1956 NATGNNTGS
+1956 
-1965 SANINVINKNAT
+1965 NINVKEKDAT
-1977 GVFAKA
+1977 GVFAKNKA
-1983 GSKFKNISGAKITID
+1983 DFENKGTITVEAP
-1998 TSANNNEQAVGV
+1998 TNKKAVGI
-2010 FADGVGTVAE
+2010 FAT
-2020 NSSTIEG
+2020 
-2027 ISKNAVGMFSQDKAN
+2027 
-2042 VTNKNSITMNK
+2042 
-2053 EKSVAMFAKDE
+2053 DE
-2064 DSKAI
+2064 DTKVVNSKD
-2069 NEANIKILGDNSV
+2069 IKVLSANSV

-2089 ATVQNEGTIDL
+2089 ATVQNKGTIDL
-2100 GTTGSNLTG
+2100 GTAGSNLTG

-2121 EPVKIENLGGT
+2121 EPVKIENSGGT
-2132 ININTESTAGMYAD
+2132 INVNTESSAGMYAD

-2180 SKVGKVNLAN
+2180 SKVGKVNLADDAN
-2190 VADGASAVYIADGG
+2190 GASAVYIEDGG
-2204 VVTAAETAEI
+2204 VVTAAETAVI

-2226 YVKNAG
+2226 YVKNAA
-2232 SNVKGTNIGKITGY
+2232 SNVEGTNIGKITGY
-2246 GVGVY
+2246 GVGLY

-2270 NTATLDYTTNG
+2270 NTATLDYTTG
-2281 ATGNGIIGLYL
+2281 AAGNGIIGLYL

-2300 YNKAIKVGDTVGS
+2300 YNKAIKVGDTVDS

-2370 TGSSSG
+2370 TGSSSS

-2460 IRSIGGKAHIIAD
+2460 IRSIGGKAHITAD

-2493 SGKTIIAQG
+2493 SGKTITAQG

-2521 NGDYEI
+2521 IGDYEI

-2573 TPKYDDDVNPLPTPN
+2573 TPKYDEDVNPSPTPN

-2626 TTGKTKNLGIYA
+2626 ATGKTKNLGIYA
-2638 INDGTANDATENQNL
+2638 INDGTANDATGNQNL

-2673 GESNTLRNKVENTGD
+2673 GESNTLRNKVDNTGD

-2828 FTADKISSTSNNTKG
+2828 FTADKISSTSNNAK
-2843 ILAINSDLTNNSKI
+2843 AIIALNSELTNNAKI
-2857 DLSGDS
+2857 DLSGDN

-2885 AGKETL
+2885 VGKETL

-2904 GNINIADSADAKHP
+2904 GNINIADSADAQHP

-2962 VKDQGTGIYKE
+2962 VKDEGIGIYKE

-3027 SSSTPSVYTNTTTG
+3027 SSSTPSTYTNTSSG

-3143 SIGMATADK
+3143 AIGMATADK

-3194 TATATDKITNMT
+3194 TDKITNMT

-3229 YNPNV
+3229 FNPNV

-3302 SDDDIAALKAKI
+3302 SADDIAALKNQI
-3314 GTALSADP
+3314 GAALSADP

-3328 TAEGTDKALEGVD
+3328 TTDGTDKALEGVD

-3432 NMIAGQNFKLSSFAG
+3432 NMVAGQNFKLSSFAG
-3447 SLTWM
+3447 SLTWL

-3493 YDKNALDSEEKEVFT
+3493 YDKNALDSKEKEVFT

-3703 KFKPYIGLD
+3703 KFRPYVGLD
-3712 LAYGRFTKIREK
+3712 LAYGRFTNIKEK

-3735 DYMSI
+3735 DYMSV

>member
-40 FSADVNTELNTAN
+40 FSADVNTELDTAN

-73 IKGVRLENTKSIE
+73 IKGVRLENKKSVE

-128 GDKSERYR
+128 GDKSIRYR

-266 GQIKIEAL
+266 GQIEIEAL
-274 NITAPNAPSAP
+274 SITAPNAPSAP
-285 TTPTISVSITPP
+285 TISVNVTK
-297 TAPSISVAPE
+297 
-307 APSAPEAP
+307 PSAPAAP
-315 NVSVSVVAPAIS
+315 NVSVNVAAPAIN
-327 VLNIETPATV
+327 VLNIDTPATA
-337 SVSAPIVDAPEPV
+337 SVSAPTVDAPKPV
-350 AFSVAPTINAKGG
+350 AFSVAPTIDAVDNRSGSKS
-363 NAGAKARK
+363 RK
-371 IDNNQTGVKDFFP
+371 ITDSQTGVSSFFP
-384 TNQARSYD
+384 SGTPNSYD

-397 KDVRNFFTFG
+397 KNVRNFFTLSS
-407 NVSGNVTIPETGTV
+407 VSGNVTLPESGTI
-421 NVKINDTRAI
+421 NVRIDDTRA
-431 VLDEPKNDSK
+431 VVVDEPKNGSK
-441 FKMEGTINLYGSKNM
+441 FQMGGTINLYGSKNM
-456 GIDLQGSANDQP
+456 GIDLQGSHNTPNLVA
-468 GFNGLGTSYKSDKVA
+468 KV
-483 YAEIKNTGKI
+483 ENTGNI
-493 IGSYYKDEVVTTTT
+493 IGHYKNGNNEK
-507 NTNKNQIAFGFS
+507 NKNQIAFGFS
-519 NLDSSYNNT
+519 NLDSSYNDT
-528 MTHIINSGTISL
+528 MTHIINSGNISL

-548 QLKPEDPHNWQPD
+548 QLKPEDPHD
-561 WNNMTTVNGKDVVN
+561 WAPSWSQMTTVDGKDVVN
-575 IQGGG
+575 ITGGG
-580 NGTANKGRVLMKADN
+580 NGSTNRGKVLMKADN

-621 AITSSTNPNNFNS
+621 AITSTNPNNFNN
-634 KALSNLKAQRN
+634 KAQSNLRAQRH
-645 LGGVDILPGGEIGRS
+645 LAGADILPGGEIGRS
-660 ALDNTDYIS
+660 GLSGVTDSKWTS

-701 INIGTATSLSQEP
+701 INIGTTASLSQEP
-714 NQNITKDYDPTLAK
+714 NQNIGSGKET
-728 DNDQN
+728 

-741 YAAVPTMPVLIGDK
+741 YAAVPTMPVLTGDK
-755 DTLGNMATTKDVG
+755 DTLGNLAGKDVG
-768 TKTVEFGHFGV
+768 TKTVEFGRFGK
-779 TGAPIGAKPDS
+779 TGAVAGTDDKGIITIGAS
-790 GTINIGAN
+790 

-812 KLNNGSLDEKDENGA
+812 ELNNGSLDEKDATGNT
-827 PISSGASVARKLKR
+827 ISSGPSVARKLKR

-847 KAGAKVE
+847 KADAKVVVQGE
-854 VTGTSNYGFVVN
+854 SNYGFVVS
-866 SDSYKSEFS
+866 SDSYKSEFPS
-875 GALDNLKITRD
+875 LDNLKITRD
-886 KANYGIG
+886 KTNYGIG
-893 INEGTITVNKGENSI
+893 INEGAITVQDATNSI
-908 GFALLKGGNSKNA
+908 GFALLKGGNSKNTGTLK
-921 IVTDTVAGVTTTTAI
+921 VTGTSSGSAA
-936 GKIEVIGNSKKST
+936 
-949 GFYGEQDNF
+949 FYGEQDNF
-958 TNEGDITVNTPG
+958 TNEGDITVDASGSGNTG
-970 SSSNAGENIAVL
+970 IL
-982 LNGNTKPIDFKNT
+982 LNGKNTTPISFTNT
-995 GNISVSGKS
+995 GNISVSGKG
-1004 NIGVYATGKS
+1004 NIGLYATGKS
-1014 KFLHDK
+1014 IFSRPTGATTTDK
-1020 YTRPGEAAS
+1020 ISVKEGATGIY
-1029 NKLKVENG
+1029 VENLANNP
-1037 STGVY
+1037 TGGAV
-1042 VKGLSATDS
+1042 VS
-1051 NITIK
+1051 NIEISV
-1056 APVEIGDSSSTT
+1056 PVEIGDSRPET
-1068 GTTIGFLSD
+1068 GTTIGFLSK
-1077 AGTNDIIN
+1077 ANANDKIH
-1085 FEDGTN
+1085 FKDGF
-1091 NLFDL
+1091 NL
-1096 KIGEKSVGLY
+1096 KVGKNSVGLY
-1106 STKTNKFNDVFNFNL
+1106 STETDKFNDVFDFNL
-1121 TNTPTAASAANVT
+1121 TSTPISTSVANVT

-1146 ATSTGIGNVLVN
+1146 ANSTGIGAILVD
-1158 KKLKFNMANGS
+1158 KKLKFDMAKGS
-1169 TLGYVK
+1169 TLGYIK
-1175 NGAIVSI
+1175 NGATARI
-1182 DQNLDTTDN
+1182 DKDLDTTVN
-1191 TKFAT
+1191 TKFGT
-1196 ISTTGTS
+1196 ISAVGTS

-1216 DSGKIVKTTTN
+1216 DSGKTVKTTTN

-1237 AINEGS
+1237 AINEGTLKS
-1243 LTSDIVSG
+1243 NIVSG

-1261 ENSSTTST
+1261 ENNSTASI

-1274 EKSAAIFGEDNS
+1274 EKSAAIFGENNS
-1286 TLTNKGTIN
+1286 TLINEGTIN

-1303 ILAKDSNVT
+1303 ILAKDSNATNKVNSAINVKKGESAGIAIETTLDKTVT
-1312 NSGSASKIYVKKES
+1312 PNVAVAIGAKTASNEGTITLENNSTGSAAMLGKRAAGTPEVTLSNSGTINVES
-1326 SVGIDATLT
+1326 T
-1335 GSTLSPVVTLTGDK
+1335 G
-1349 VAKNEGLIELQTN
+1349 
-1362 AKKSAAII
+1362 
-1370 GKRETGSTKKLTIE
+1370 
-1384 NVGTATNSATLD
+1384 
-1396 IKSTESVG
+1396 SVG
-1404 INATNT
+1404 INADNT
-1410 AGTATDLVVKNEY
+1410 VGTKDKFVVNNS
-1423 GKINV
+1423 GIVNV
-1428 EGEKSVGINVLE
+1428 KADSSAGINAIT
-1440 STVTNDTNGIIE
+1440 STVKTVKDSEINLTA
-1452 LKNKKTAGIIA
+1452 KKTAGIIA
-1463 TKSSKVTNKGN
+1463 K
-1474 ITLTGPTGGITAS
+1474 TGSEVINNGKISTSVVSVPAAA
-1487 SDGLVGVSLAGSELT
+1487 DGLVGISADASTVT
-1502 NENTI
+1502 NG
-1507 TMNTAFSTGVYANDY
+1507 STGEITLGTAYSAGIYGTGTGTNTSTIKNAGDITAN
-1522 LDVNATPNV
+1522 
-1531 RTKSKVTNEKDILV
+1531 E
-1545 KKKNSVGIY
+1545 KNSVGIY
-1554 SVNGDVY
+1554 V
-1561 NKAIN
+1561 
-1566 GKIETEEDSS
+1566 E
-1576 VGIYA
+1576 
-1581 KLDKDAIANQTIENA
+1581 AN
-1596 NNITIGLATAKSS
+1596 
-1609 VGIFSTI
+1609 
-1616 DADATKSLNV
+1616 
-1626 TNDTTGVMTIDSK
+1626 
-1639 ESAAII
+1639 
-1645 MKGQLDNA
+1645 
-1653 VTPTPRGIVTNKGK
+1653 
-1667 INMNSE
+1667 
-1673 KSAAIIGEK
+1673 
-1682 AKIVNDGT
+1682 
-1690 TPAEIIVNAKES
+1690 
-1702 AGIIASDKS
+1702 
-1711 IVQNFGKIKTS
+1711 
-1722 ATIASATD
+1722 
-1730 GLVAISV
+1730 
-1737 DDTEVTNK
+1737 
-1745 GQIELDSKFS
+1745 S
-1755 TAIFGANKSKILND
+1755 TAENTGN
-1769 TDGTIVANKD
+1769 
-1779 SSVGIYAKTNS
+1779 
-1790 PATNKGSITMK
+1790 ITMK
-1801 EKSSAAMYGD
+1801 KEGSAAMYGD
-1811 ESKLVNTTNTGKLT
+1811 ESKITNKKDGTAIGKIT
-1825 IEKESSAA
+1825 IEEKASAA
-1833 MYAKNAD
+1833 MYAKNTD
-1840 ALNDTEAKITV
+1840 AINDTGAEITV
-1851 KDKTSA
+1851 ENEGSA
-1857 GMYFELNKANL
+1857 GMYIDVDKANIP
-1868 AINGTNKGE
+1868 ANGTNKGT
-1877 ITLTNT
+1877 ITLDTG
-1883 ANKSVGMF
+1883 AKSSAGIL
-1891 AKNASPA
+1891 AKLGALA
-1898 DKVMNLTN
+1898 DKVTTITN
-1906 EGTID
+1906 EG
-1911 VNATSTTDSSVA
+1911 
-1923 MMAENTLATDKL
+1923 
-1935 ELDNKKNINLSG
+1935 
-1947 EKAIGMLLI
+1947 
-1956 NATGNNTGS
+1956 
-1965 SANINVINKNAT
+1965 NINVNGGDATKPSVAISAENLTGTVGNLLVENKKIINLNSEKSIGLFLNNSKAVNETDGNINVKEKDAT
-1977 GVFAKA
+1977 GVFAKNKA
-1983 GSKFKNISGAKITID
+1983 DFENKGTITVEAP
-1998 TSANNNEQAVGV
+1998 TNKKAVGI
-2010 FADGVGTVAE
+2010 FAT
-2020 NSSTIEG
+2020 
-2027 ISKNAVGMFSQDKAN
+2027 
-2042 VTNKNSITMNK
+2042 
-2053 EKSVAMFAKDE
+2053 DE
-2064 DSKAI
+2064 DTKVVNS
-2069 NEANIKILGDNSV
+2069 ENIKVLSANSV

-2089 ATVQNEGTIDL
+2089 ATVQNKGTIDL
-2100 GTTGSNLTG
+2100 GTAGSNLTG

-2121 EPVKIENLGGT
+2121 EPVKIENSGGT
-2132 ININTESTAGMYAD
+2132 INVNTESSAGMYAD

-2180 SKVGKVNLAN
+2180 SKVGKVNLADDAN
-2190 VADGASAVYIADGG
+2190 GASAVYIEDGG
-2204 VVTAAETAEI
+2204 VVTAAETAVI

-2226 YVKNAG
+2226 YVKNAA
-2232 SNVKGTNIGKITGY
+2232 SNVEGTNIGKITGY
-2246 GVGVY
+2246 GVGLY

-2270 NTATLDYTTNG
+2270 NTATLDYTTG

-2300 YNKAIKVGDTVGS
+2300 YNKAIKVGDTVDS

-2328 TPGSPYSITQNITA
+2328 TPGSPYSINQNITA

-2370 TGSSSG
+2370 TGSSSS

-2438 LKGSTIDAEHLNFVN
+2438 LKGSTIDAEHLTFIN

-2507 MAEGIKDPATSGWQ
+2507 MAEGIKDPATPGWQ

-2554 GAIKVGNK
+2554 GAVKVGNK

-2573 TPKYDDDVNPLPTPN
+2573 TPKYDADVNPLPTPN

-2638 INDGTANDATENQNL
+2638 INDGTANTATEKQNL

-2807 IKDISLAQNSTA
+2807 IKDITLGQNSTA

-3027 SSSTPSVYTNTTTG
+3027 SSSTPSTYTNTSSG

-3174 GKDTVVENRAG
+3174 GADTVVENRAG

-3302 SDDDIAALKAKI
+3302 SADDIAALKNQI
-3314 GTALSADP
+3314 GAALSADP

-3328 TAEGTDKALEGVD
+3328 TADGTDKALEGVD

-3432 NMIAGQNFKLSSFAG
+3432 NMVAGQNFKLSSFAG
-3447 SLTWM
+3447 SLTWL

-3493 YDKNALDSEEKEVFT
+3493 YDKNALDSKEKEVFT

-3551 SSLFE
+3551 SSLFD

-3620 FGDIGGSKERGVVG
+3620 FEDIGGSKERGVVG

-3712 LAYGRFTKIREK
+3712 LAYGRFTNIKEK

-3735 DYMSI
+3735 DYMSV

-3785 YTDAGYYNLRKDKRE
+3785 YTDAGHYNLRKDKRE

>member
-40 FSADVNTELNTAN
+40 FSADVNTKLDTAN

-128 GDKSERYR
+128 GDKSIRYR

-266 GQIKIEAL
+266 GQIEIEAL
-274 NITAPNAPSAP
+274 SITAPNAPSAP
-285 TTPTISVSITPP
+285 TISVI
-297 TAPSISVAPE
+297 VNK
-307 APSAPEAP
+307 PSAPAAP
-315 NVSVSVVAPAIS
+315 NVSVNVAAPTVTAMSITSPGEVTVTPPSVAPP
-327 VLNIETPATV
+327 T
-337 SVSAPIVDAPEPV
+337 PV
-350 AFSVAPTINAKGG
+350 AFSVAPSTDSRSRFAMGDG
-363 NAGAKARK
+363 NIATRLNDLKNSSP
-371 IDNNQTGVKDFFP
+371 I
-384 TNQARSYD
+384 
-392 VDTVN
+392 TV
-397 KDVRNFFTFG
+397 TAPG
-407 NVSGNVTIPETGTV
+407 NRDYITLSQGTAPNSLDKSVVINVTGS
-421 NVKINDTRAI
+421 NNRAMVI
-431 VLDEPKNDSK
+431 DEAKDGFIFDMK
-441 FKMEGTINLYGSKNM
+441 GTINLDAIQNM
-456 GIDLQGSANDQP
+456 GIDLQGTHGGGS
-468 GFNGLGTSYKSDKVA
+468 TSPLMTTIINSG
-483 YAEIKNTGKI
+483 EIKGNYGTG
-493 IGSYYKDEVVTTTT
+493 
-507 NTNKNQIAFGFS
+507 NKQQVAFGFS
-519 NLDSSYNNT
+519 NVDSSSNTT
-528 MTHIINSGTISL
+528 MTHMINSGTISL
-540 NAPESAGI
+540 KAPESAAM
-548 QLKPEDPHNWQPD
+548 QLKPEDPHD
-561 WNNMTTVNGKDVVN
+561 WNPNGGWGATPPVTVTGTSSGNRANTGK
-575 IQGGG
+575 
-580 NGTANKGRVLMKADN
+580 VLMKADN
-595 QNKIDVNSSGS
+595 QKDINIDSSGS
-606 FGIITVFNPGISELT
+606 FGIITVFNPGLIETSPASSVSE
-621 AITSSTNPNNFNS
+621 ADKIA
-634 KALSNLKAQRN
+634 KNLRAARSIVK
-645 LGGVDILPGGEIGRS
+645 GGVTDTYLPGGEIGRS
-660 ALDNTDYIS
+660 ALSASKYTS

-677 NITGD
+677 NISGD

-693 QEVKVGGT
+693 QEVKIGGT
-701 INIGTATSLSQEP
+701 INIGTAASLSQGA
-714 NQNITKDYDPTLAK
+714 NQKLSGGSDEK
-728 DNDQN
+728 
-733 LVENAVGI
+733 VENAVGI
-741 YAAVPTMPVLIGDK
+741 YAAVPTMPVLNGEK
-755 DTLGNMATTKDVG
+755 DTMGNLASSGDVG
-768 TKTVEFGHFGV
+768 TKTVEFGPFGD
-779 TGAPIGAKPDS
+779 TGASTGAKADS
-790 GTINIGAN
+790 GTITIGAN
-798 ATKSIGLLVSDNFE
+798 ATKSIGLLVADSEE
-812 KLNNGSLDEKDENGA
+812 KLNDGKVNGTVTNS
-827 PISSGASVARKLKR
+827 RTLKR

-847 KAGAKVE
+847 NTGASIIVN
-854 VTGTSNYGFVVN
+854 GDSNYGFVVK
-866 SDSYKSEFS
+866 SESYKSVFD
-875 GALDNLKITRD
+875 ATQIDNLLESKDT
-886 KANYGIG
+886 ANYGIG
-893 INEGTITVNKGENSI
+893 INKGTITVNGTNSI
-908 GFALLKGGNSKNA
+908 AFAMLKGGDSSNSGRL
-921 IVTDTVAGVTTTTAI
+921 IVNPLATPVVQGSTA
-936 GKIEVIGNSKKST
+936 
-949 GFYGEQDNF
+949 FYGEQGNF
-958 TNEGDITVNTPG
+958 TNSGDITVNTPNNTG
-970 SSSNAGENIAVL
+970 NRGILLKGANA
-982 LNGNTKPIDFKNT
+982 TPINFTNT
-995 GNISVSGKS
+995 GNISIQGAG
-1004 NIGVYATGKS
+1004 NIGVYAEGNS
-1014 KFLHDK
+1014 KFTHNVNATPATNKISVGDGSIGV
-1020 YTRPGEAAS
+1020 YTKKS
-1029 NKLKVENG
+1029 
-1037 STGVY
+1037 STGTPE
-1042 VKGLSATDS
+1042 L
-1051 NITIK
+1051 NIG
-1056 APVEIGDSSSTT
+1056 APVELASTT
-1068 GTTIGFLSD
+1068 GNTTTIGFYSD
-1077 AGTNDIIN
+1077 GNAQVKFKNGFKLKVGDKSIGLFSRDTTKFASTFDVSALTAPTEIELGT
-1085 FEDGTN
+1085 
-1091 NLFDL
+1091 
-1096 KIGEKSVGLY
+1096 KSVLSY
-1106 STKTNKFNDVFNFNL
+1106 FNDGGTGNIGALLSNDKLKFTMGNESTLAYAENG
-1121 TNTPTAASAANVT
+1121 SKVT
-1134 LDEGATFSFFND
+1134 LDQGT
-1146 ATSTGIGNVLVN
+1146 I
-1158 KKLKFNMANGS
+1158 
-1169 TLGYVK
+1169 
-1175 NGAIVSI
+1175 
-1182 DQNLDTTDN
+1182 DTTDTN
-1191 TKFAT
+1191 RF
-1196 ISTTGTS
+1196 SSVSSTGTS
-1203 LLLATGNASTAKI
+1203 LLLATGEGSKVAIGTTAN
-1216 DSGKIVKTTTN
+1216 VTTTTKL
-1227 VGLISTDGAK
+1227 GLIATA
-1237 AINEGS
+1237 
-1243 LTSDIVSG
+1243 
-1251 VGLYSKKATA
+1251 KATA
-1261 ENSSTTST
+1261 ENAGTYIHKLDAGVGIYANKSIALNSG
-1269 ITMNK
+1269 TMTMENK
-1274 EKSAAIFGEDNS
+1274 ESAAIFGENNS
-1286 TLTNKGTIN
+1286 TLTNTKDITI
-1295 LEDKESGG
+1295 KAMKSAG
-1303 ILAKDSNVT
+1303 ILANDSDVT
-1312 NSGSASKIYVKKES
+1312 NSGTNSKIEVE
-1326 SVGIDATLT
+1326 GT
-1335 GSTLSPVVTLTGDK
+1335 GSAGIAIETTLDKTVTPNVVVASGEKTASNEGTITLEKNSTGSAAMLGKRAAGTPNVTLSNSGTINVDSTG
-1349 VAKNEGLIELQTN
+1349 
-1362 AKKSAAII
+1362 
-1370 GKRETGSTKKLTIE
+1370 
-1384 NVGTATNSATLD
+1384 
-1396 IKSTESVG
+1396 SVG
-1404 INATNT
+1404 INADN
-1410 AGTATDLVVKNEY
+1410 AVGAKDKFVVDNSGIVNVKKN
-1423 GKINV
+1423 
-1428 EGEKSVGINVLE
+1428 SSAGINAIT
-1440 STVTNDTNGIIE
+1440 STVNTVKDSQINLTAE
-1452 LKNKKTAGIIA
+1452 KTAGIIA
-1463 TKSSKVTNKGN
+1463 K
-1474 ITLTGPTGGITAS
+1474 TGSEVINNGKISTSVVSVIAAA
-1487 SDGLVGVSLAGSELT
+1487 DGLVGISADASTVT
-1502 NENTI
+1502 NG
-1507 TMNTAFSTGVYANDY
+1507 STGEITLGTAYSAGIYGTGTGTNTSTIKNAGDITAN
-1522 LDVNATPNV
+1522 
-1531 RTKSKVTNEKDILV
+1531 E
-1545 KKKNSVGIY
+1545 KNSVGIY
-1554 SVNGDVY
+1554 V
-1561 NKAIN
+1561 
-1566 GKIETEEDSS
+1566 E
-1576 VGIYA
+1576 
-1581 KLDKDAIANQTIENA
+1581 AN
-1596 NNITIGLATAKSS
+1596 
-1609 VGIFSTI
+1609 
-1616 DADATKSLNV
+1616 
-1626 TNDTTGVMTIDSK
+1626 
-1639 ESAAII
+1639 
-1645 MKGQLDNA
+1645 
-1653 VTPTPRGIVTNKGK
+1653 
-1667 INMNSE
+1667 
-1673 KSAAIIGEK
+1673 
-1682 AKIVNDGT
+1682 
-1690 TPAEIIVNAKES
+1690 
-1702 AGIIASDKS
+1702 
-1711 IVQNFGKIKTS
+1711 
-1722 ATIASATD
+1722 
-1730 GLVAISV
+1730 
-1737 DDTEVTNK
+1737 
-1745 GQIELDSKFS
+1745 S
-1755 TAIFGANKSKILND
+1755 TAENTGN
-1769 TDGTIVANKD
+1769 
-1779 SSVGIYAKTNS
+1779 
-1790 PATNKGSITMK
+1790 ITMK
-1801 EKSSAAMYGD
+1801 KEGSAAMYGD
-1811 ESKLVNTTNTGKLT
+1811 ESKITNKKDGTAIGKIT
-1825 IEKESSAA
+1825 IEEKASAA
-1833 MYAKNAD
+1833 MYAKNTD
-1840 ALNDTEAKITV
+1840 AINDTGAEITV
-1851 KDKTSA
+1851 ENEGSA
-1857 GMYFELNKANL
+1857 GMYIDVDKANIP
-1868 AINGTNKGE
+1868 ANGTNKGT
-1877 ITLTNT
+1877 ITLDTG
-1883 ANKSVGMF
+1883 AKSSAGIL
-1891 AKNASPA
+1891 AKLGALA
-1898 DKVMNLTN
+1898 DKVTTITN
-1906 EGTID
+1906 EG
-1911 VNATSTTDSSVA
+1911 
-1923 MMAENTLATDKL
+1923 
-1935 ELDNKKNINLSG
+1935 
-1947 EKAIGMLLI
+1947 
-1956 NATGNNTGS
+1956 
-1965 SANINVINKNAT
+1965 NINVNGGDAAKPSVAISAENLTGTVGNLLVENKKIINLNSEKSIGLFLNNSKAVNETDGNINVKEKDAT
-1977 GVFAKA
+1977 GVFAKNKA
-1983 GSKFKNISGAKITID
+1983 DFENKGTITVEAP
-1998 TSANNNEQAVGV
+1998 TNKKAVGI
-2010 FADGVGTVAE
+2010 FAT
-2020 NSSTIEG
+2020 
-2027 ISKNAVGMFSQDKAN
+2027 
-2042 VTNKNSITMNK
+2042 
-2053 EKSVAMFAKDE
+2053 DE
-2064 DSKAI
+2064 DTKVVNSKD
-2069 NEANIKILGDNSV
+2069 IKVLSANSV

-2089 ATVQNEGTIDL
+2089 ATVQNKGTIDL
-2100 GTTGSNLTG
+2100 GTAGSNLTG
-2109 LIGMFGQSSNAS
+2109 LIGMFGQSDSDTK
-2121 EPVKIENLGGT
+2121 PVTIENLDNGI
-2132 ININTESTAGMYAD
+2132 INVNTKSSAGMYAD
-2146 NSSGTVSNVTL
+2146 NTAGAGKEASVTL
-2157 ENTGTIN
+2157 KNEGTIN
-2164 VNRKKS
+2164 INKEKS

-2180 SKVGKVNLAN
+2180 SKVGKVNLADDAN
-2190 VADGASAVYIADGG
+2190 GASAVYIEDGG

-2226 YVKNAG
+2226 YVKNAA

-2300 YNKAIKVGDTVGS
+2300 YNKAIKVGDTVDS

-2370 TGSSSG
+2370 TGSSSS

-2394 GSTGNI
+2394 GSAGNI

-2438 LKGSTIDAEHLNFVN
+2438 LKGSTIDAEHLNFIN

-2493 SGKTIIAQG
+2493 SGKTITASG
-2502 KNIGL
+2502 NNIGL
-2507 MAEGIKDPATSGWQ
+2507 MSEGIKDPATPGWQ
-2521 NGDYEI
+2521 NGDYEV
-2527 INKGTLDFSNAP
+2527 INKGTLDFSNASN
-2539 ESTALYSLSSRLKNE
+2539 STALYSISSRLKNE

-2562 STGIYGEYRLD
+2562 STGIYGEYNKN
-2573 TPKYDDDVNPLPTPN
+2573 TPKYDEDVNPLNPTPN

-2638 INDGTANDATENQNL
+2638 INDGTANDVTGNQNL
-2653 DLKNSGAIS
+2653 DLKNSGAIN

-2807 IKDISLAQNSTA
+2807 IKDITLGQNSTA

-3027 SSSTPSVYTNTTTG
+3027 SSSTPSVYTNTSSG

-3174 GKDTVVENRAG
+3174 GEGTVVENSAG

-3302 SDDDIAALKAKI
+3302 SADDIAALKNQI
-3314 GTALSADP
+3314 GAALSADP

-3328 TAEGTDKALEGVD
+3328 TADGTDKALEGVD

-3432 NMIAGQNFKLSSFAG
+3432 NMVAGQNFKLSSFAG
-3447 SLTWM
+3447 SLTWL

-3551 SSLFE
+3551 SSLFD

-3712 LAYGRFTKIREK
+3712 LAYGRFTNIKEK

-3735 DYMSI
+3735 DYMSV

-3785 YTDAGYYNLRKDKRE
+3785 YTDAGHYNLRKDKRE

>member
-40 FSADVNTELNTAN
+40 FSADVSTELDTAN

-166 VGKPGGLGSSSSIL
+166 VGKPGGLGSSSSII

-266 GQIKIEAL
+266 GQIEIEAL
-274 NITAPNAPSAP
+274 SITAPNAPSAP
-285 TTPTISVSITPP
+285 TIIVNVTK
-297 TAPSISVAPE
+297 
-307 APSAPEAP
+307 PSAPAAP
-315 NVSVSVVAPAIS
+315 NVSVNVAAPAIN
-327 VLNIETPATV
+327 VLNIDTPATA
-337 SVSAPIVDAPEPV
+337 SVSAPVVEAPTPV
-350 AFSVAPTINAKGG
+350 AFSVAPSTDSNSRFAMGDKNIATRLNDLKNSSPITVTAPG
-363 NAGAKARK
+363 NRDYITLSQGIAPNSLDKSVV
-371 IDNNQTGVKDFFP
+371 I
-384 TNQARSYD
+384 
-392 VDTVN
+392 
-397 KDVRNFFTFG
+397 
-407 NVSGNVTIPETGTV
+407 NVTGS
-421 NVKINDTRAI
+421 NNRAMVI
-431 VLDEPKNDSK
+431 DEAKDGFIFDMK
-441 FKMEGTINLYGSKNM
+441 GTINLDANQNM
-456 GIDLQGSANDQP
+456 GIDLQGTHGGGS
-468 GFNGLGTSYKSDKVA
+468 TSPLMTTVINSG
-483 YAEIKNTGKI
+483 EIKGNYGTG
-493 IGSYYKDEVVTTTT
+493 
-507 NTNKNQIAFGFS
+507 NKQQVAFGFS
-519 NLDSSYNNT
+519 NVDSSSNTT
-528 MTHIINSGTISL
+528 MTHMINSGTISL
-540 NAPESAGI
+540 KAPESAAM
-548 QLKPEDPHNWQPD
+548 QLKPEDPHD
-561 WNNMTTVNGKDVVN
+561 WNPNGGWSATPPVTVTGTSSGNRANTGK
-575 IQGGG
+575 
-580 NGTANKGRVLMKADN
+580 VLMKADN
-595 QNKIDVNSSGS
+595 QKDINIDSSGS
-606 FGIITVFNPGISELT
+606 FGIITVFNPGLMETSPASSVSE
-621 AITSSTNPNNFNS
+621 ADKIA
-634 KALSNLKAQRN
+634 KNLRAQRELRTGTN
-645 LGGVDILPGGEIGRS
+645 KFVVLPGGEIGRS
-660 ALDNTDYIS
+660 ALNNTNYIS

-677 NITGD
+677 NISGD

-701 INIGTATSLSQEP
+701 INIGTAASLSQGE
-714 NQNITKDYDPTLAK
+714 NQNLSGG
-728 DNDQN
+728 DNKK
-733 LVENAVGI
+733 VENAVGI
-741 YAAVPTMPVLIGDK
+741 YAAVPTMPVLTGDK
-755 DTLGNMATTKDVG
+755 DTLGNLAGKDVG
-768 TKTVEFGHFGV
+768 TKTVEFGPFGH
-779 TGAPIGAKPDS
+779 TGDTSTVAAGS
-790 GTINIGAN
+790 GTITIGEN
-798 ATKSIGLLVSDNFE
+798 ATKSIGLLVADSEE
-812 KLNNGSLDEKDENGA
+812 KLNDGKVNGTQTTN
-827 PISSGASVARKLKR
+827 RTLKR

-847 KAGAKVE
+847 NTGANIIVN
-854 VTGTSNYGFVVN
+854 GDSNYGFVVK
-866 SDSYKSEFS
+866 SESYKSVFDSAET
-875 GALDNLKITRD
+875 DNLLESKDTT
-886 KANYGIG
+886 NYGIG
-893 INEGTITVNKGENSI
+893 INKGTITVNGTNSI
-908 GFALLKGGNSKNA
+908 AFAMLKGGNSSNSGSL
-921 IVTDTVAGVTTTTAI
+921 IVNPLTAATGVQGSTA
-936 GKIEVIGNSKKST
+936 
-949 GFYGEQDNF
+949 FYGEQGNF
-958 TNEGDITVNTPG
+958 TNSGNITVNTP
-970 SSSNAGENIAVL
+970 SNTGNRAVL
-982 LNGNTKPIDFKNT
+982 LKGVNSDTTKPIEFTNT
-995 GNISVSGKS
+995 ASIYIQGAG
-1004 NIGVYATGKS
+1004 NIGVYAEGNS
-1014 KFLHDK
+1014 KFTHNVNA
-1020 YTRPGEAAS
+1020 TTPAS
-1029 NKLKVENG
+1029 NKISVGDGSIGVYTKKS
-1037 STGVY
+1037 STGTPE
-1042 VKGLSATDS
+1042 L
-1051 NITIK
+1051 NIG
-1056 APVEIGDSSSTT
+1056 APVELASTT
-1068 GTTIGFLSD
+1068 GNTTTIGFYSD
-1077 AGTNDIIN
+1077 GNAQVKFKDGFKLKVGDKSIGLFSRDTSKFASTFDVSALMATTEIELGT
-1085 FEDGTN
+1085 
-1091 NLFDL
+1091 
-1096 KIGEKSVGLY
+1096 KSVLSY
-1106 STKTNKFNDVFNFNL
+1106 FNDGSTDGSTGNIGALLSNDKLKFTMGDESTLAYAENG
-1121 TNTPTAASAANVT
+1121 SKVT
-1134 LDEGATFSFFND
+1134 LDQGT
-1146 ATSTGIGNVLVN
+1146 I
-1158 KKLKFNMANGS
+1158 
-1169 TLGYVK
+1169 
-1175 NGAIVSI
+1175 
-1182 DQNLDTTDN
+1182 DTTDTN
-1191 TKFAT
+1191 RF
-1196 ISTTGTS
+1196 SSVSSTGTS
-1203 LLLATGNASTAKI
+1203 LLLATGENSKVAIGT
-1216 DSGKIVKTTTN
+1216 GVNVTTKTKL
-1227 VGLISTDGAK
+1227 GLIATA
-1237 AINEGS
+1237 
-1243 LTSDIVSG
+1243 
-1251 VGLYSKKATA
+1251 KATA
-1261 ENSSTTST
+1261 ENAGTYTHRLDAGVGIYANNSTALNSG
-1269 ITMNK
+1269 TMTMEKK
-1274 EKSAAIFGEDNS
+1274 ESAAIFGENNS
-1286 TLTNKGTIN
+1286 DLTNEGTIN

-1303 ILAKDSNVT
+1303 ILAKDSNATNKGATSAINVNKISSAGIAIETTLDKTVT
-1312 NSGSASKIYVKKES
+1312 PNVPVASGAKTASNEGIITLGSNSTGSAAMLGKRAIGTPEITVSNSGTINVNS
-1326 SVGIDATLT
+1326 T
-1335 GSTLSPVVTLTGDK
+1335 G
-1349 VAKNEGLIELQTN
+1349 
-1362 AKKSAAII
+1362 
-1370 GKRETGSTKKLTIE
+1370 
-1384 NVGTATNSATLD
+1384 
-1396 IKSTESVG
+1396 SVG
-1404 INATNT
+1404 INADN
-1410 AGTATDLVVKNEY
+1410 AVGAKDKFVVDNN
-1423 GKINV
+1423 GIVNV
-1428 EGEKSVGINVLE
+1428 TKDSSAGINAIKA
-1440 STVTNDTNGIIE
+1440 TVTNAATNGNIS
-1452 LKNKKTAGIIA
+1452 LTAKNTAGIIA
-1463 TKSSKVTNKGN
+1463 KDGSEVTNNGKISTSGV
-1474 ITLTGPTGGITAS
+1474 TVSAPTPTTS
-1487 SDGLVGVSLAGSELT
+1487 EGLVGISADASTVT
-1502 NENTI
+1502 NG
-1507 TMNTAFSTGVYANDY
+1507 STGEITLGTAYSAGIYGTGTGTNTSIIKNAGDITAN
-1522 LDVNATPNV
+1522 
-1531 RTKSKVTNEKDILV
+1531 E
-1545 KKKNSVGIY
+1545 KNSVGIY
-1554 SVNGDVY
+1554 V
-1561 NKAIN
+1561 
-1566 GKIETEEDSS
+1566 E
-1576 VGIYA
+1576 
-1581 KLDKDAIANQTIENA
+1581 AN
-1596 NNITIGLATAKSS
+1596 
-1609 VGIFSTI
+1609 
-1616 DADATKSLNV
+1616 
-1626 TNDTTGVMTIDSK
+1626 
-1639 ESAAII
+1639 
-1645 MKGQLDNA
+1645 
-1653 VTPTPRGIVTNKGK
+1653 
-1667 INMNSE
+1667 
-1673 KSAAIIGEK
+1673 
-1682 AKIVNDGT
+1682 
-1690 TPAEIIVNAKES
+1690 
-1702 AGIIASDKS
+1702 
-1711 IVQNFGKIKTS
+1711 
-1722 ATIASATD
+1722 
-1730 GLVAISV
+1730 
-1737 DDTEVTNK
+1737 
-1745 GQIELDSKFS
+1745 S
-1755 TAIFGANKSKILND
+1755 TAENTGN
-1769 TDGTIVANKD
+1769 
-1779 SSVGIYAKTNS
+1779 
-1790 PATNKGSITMK
+1790 ITMK
-1801 EKSSAAMYGD
+1801 KEGSAAMYGD
-1811 ESKLVNTTNTGKLT
+1811 ESKITNKKDGTAIGKIT
-1825 IEKESSAA
+1825 IEEKASAA
-1833 MYAKNAD
+1833 MYAKNTD
-1840 ALNDTEAKITV
+1840 ATNDEGAEITV
-1851 KDKTSA
+1851 KNEGSA
-1857 GMYFELNKANL
+1857 GMYIDVDKANIT
-1868 AINGTNKGE
+1868 ANGTNKGT
-1877 ITLTNT
+1877 ITLDTGAKGSAGILAKLGT
-1883 ANKSVGMF
+1883 SANQVTTI
-1891 AKNASPA
+1891 
-1898 DKVMNLTN
+1898 TN
-1906 EGTID
+1906 EGEIN
-1911 VNATSTTDSSVA
+1911 VNGGDAAKPSVA
-1923 MMAENTLATDKL
+1923 ISAQNLTGTVGNLLVE
-1935 ELDNKKNINLSG
+1935 NKKIINLNSEKSIG
-1947 EKAIGMLLI
+1947 LFLNNSKAINEIDG
-1956 NATGNNTGS
+1956 
-1965 SANINVINKNAT
+1965 NINVKRKDAT
-1977 GVFAKA
+1977 GVFAKNKA
-1983 GSKFKNISGAKITID
+1983 DFENKGNITVEAPTNEKAVGIFATDKDTKVLNSKNIKVLS
-1998 TSANNNEQAVGV
+1998 E
-2010 FADGVGTVAE
+2010 
-2020 NSSTIEG
+2020 
-2027 ISKNAVGMFSQDKAN
+2027 
-2042 VTNKNSITMNK
+2042 
-2053 EKSVAMFAKDE
+2053 
-2064 DSKAI
+2064 
-2069 NEANIKILGDNSV
+2069 NSV
-2082 GMFGKVK
+2082 GMFGKEK
-2089 ATVQNEGTIDL
+2089 ATVQNKGTIEL
-2100 GTTGSNLTG
+2100 GTAGSSLTG
-2109 LIGMFGQSSNAS
+2109 LIGMFGQSDSDTK
-2121 EPVKIENLGGT
+2121 PVTIENLFGGT
-2132 ININTESTAGMYAD
+2132 INVNTKSSAGMYAD
-2146 NSSGTVSNVTL
+2146 NTAGAGKEASVTL
-2157 ENTGTIN
+2157 KNEGTIN
-2164 VNRKKS
+2164 INKEKS

-2180 SKVGKVNLAN
+2180 SKVGKVNLADDAN
-2190 VADGASAVYIADGG
+2190 GASAVYIEDGG
-2204 VVTAAETAEI
+2204 VVTAAETAVI

-2226 YVKNAG
+2226 YVKNAA
-2232 SNVKGTNIGKITGY
+2232 SNVEGTNIGKITGY
-2246 GVGVY
+2246 GVGLY

-2270 NTATLDYTTNG
+2270 NTATLDYTTG

-2300 YNKAIKVGDTVGS
+2300 YNKAIKVGDTVDS

-2328 TPGSPYSITQNITA
+2328 TPGSPYSINQNITA

-2370 TGSSSG
+2370 TGSSSS

-2438 LKGSTIDAEHLNFVN
+2438 LKGSTIDAEHLTFIN

-2573 TPKYDDDVNPLPTPN
+2573 TPKYDEDVNPLPTPN
-2588 KSSIETTASS
+2588 KSSIETTVSS

-2603 NSESSAIYVKNL
+2603 NGESSAIYVKNL

-2626 TTGKTKNLGIYA
+2626 ATGKTKNLGIYA
-2638 INDGTANDATENQNL
+2638 INDGTANDATGNQNL

-2673 GESNTLRNKVENTGD
+2673 GESNTLRNKIENTGD

-2807 IKDISLAQNSTA
+2807 IKDITLGQNSTA

-3027 SSSTPSVYTNTTTG
+3027 SSSTPSTYTNTSSG

-3174 GKDTVVENRAG
+3174 GADTVVENRAG

-3234 SGLIGVAVLNGSTL
+3234 SGLIGVAVLNGSKL

-3279 VIKNHGNITVRGT
+3279 EIKNYGNITVRGT

-3302 SDDDIAALKAKI
+3302 SADDIAALKNQI
-3314 GTALSADP
+3314 GAALSADP

-3328 TAEGTDKALEGVD
+3328 TADGTDKALEGVD

-3432 NMIAGQNFKLSSFAG
+3432 NMVAGQNFKLSSFAG
-3447 SLTWM
+3447 SLTWL

-3493 YDKNALDSEEKEVFT
+3493 YDKNALDSKEKEVFT

-3551 SSLFE
+3551 SSLFD

-3620 FGDIGGSKERGVVG
+3620 FEDIGGSKERGVVG

-3785 YTDAGYYNLRKDKRE
+3785 YTDAGHYNLRKDKRE

>member
-40 FSADVNTELNTAN
+40 FSADVNTELDTAN

-73 IKGVRLENTKSIE
+73 IKGVRLENKKSVE

-128 GDKSERYR
+128 GDKSIRYR

-266 GQIKIEAL
+266 GQIEIEAL
-274 NITAPNAPSAP
+274 SITAPNAPSAP
-285 TTPTISVSITPP
+285 TISVNVTK
-297 TAPSISVAPE
+297 
-307 APSAPEAP
+307 PSAPAAP
-315 NVSVSVVAPAIS
+315 NVSVNVEAPTVTAMSITSPGEVTVTPPSVEPP
-327 VLNIETPATV
+327 T
-337 SVSAPIVDAPEPV
+337 PV
-350 AFSVAPTINAKGG
+350 AFSVAPSTDSRSRFAMGDG
-363 NAGAKARK
+363 NIATRLNDLKNSSP
-371 IDNNQTGVKDFFP
+371 I
-384 TNQARSYD
+384 
-392 VDTVN
+392 TV
-397 KDVRNFFTFG
+397 TAPG
-407 NVSGNVTIPETGTV
+407 NRDYITLSQGIAPNSLDKSVVINVTGS
-421 NVKINDTRAI
+421 NNRAMVI
-431 VLDEPKNDSK
+431 DEAKDGFIFDMK
-441 FKMEGTINLYGSKNM
+441 GTINLDAIQNM
-456 GIDLQGSANDQP
+456 GIDLQGTHGGGSISPLMTTIINS
-468 GFNGLGTSYKSDKVA
+468 G
-483 YAEIKNTGKI
+483 EIKGNYGTG
-493 IGSYYKDEVVTTTT
+493 
-507 NTNKNQIAFGFS
+507 NKQQVAFGFS
-519 NLDSSYNNT
+519 NVDSSSNTT
-528 MTHIINSGTISL
+528 MTHMINSGTISL
-540 NAPESAGI
+540 KAPESAAM
-548 QLKPEDPHNWQPD
+548 QLKPEDPHD
-561 WNNMTTVNGKDVVN
+561 WNPNGGWGATPPVTVTGTSSGNRANTGK
-575 IQGGG
+575 
-580 NGTANKGRVLMKADN
+580 VLMKADN
-595 QNKIDVNSSGS
+595 QKDINIDSSGS
-606 FGIITVFNPGISELT
+606 FGIITVFNPGLIETSPASSVSE
-621 AITSSTNPNNFNS
+621 ADKIA
-634 KALSNLKAQRN
+634 KNLRAARSIVK
-645 LGGVDILPGGEIGRS
+645 GGVTDTYLPGGEIGRS
-660 ALDNTDYIS
+660 ALSASKYTS

-693 QEVKVGGT
+693 QEVKIGGT
-701 INIGTATSLSQEP
+701 INIGTAASLSQGA
-714 NQNITKDYDPTLAK
+714 NQKLSGGSDEK
-728 DNDQN
+728 
-733 LVENAVGI
+733 VENAVGI
-741 YAAVPTMPVLIGDK
+741 YAAVPTMPVLKDEK
-755 DTLGNMATTKDVG
+755 DTMGNKATDNVG
-768 TKTVEFGHFGV
+768 TKTVEFGPFGL
-779 TGAPIGAKPDS
+779 TGASTGATAGS
-790 GTINIGAN
+790 GTIDIGAN
-798 ATKSIGLLVSDNFE
+798 ATKSIGLLVADSEE
-812 KLNNGSLDEKDENGA
+812 KLNDGKVNGA
-827 PISSGASVARKLKR
+827 ETTNRTLKR

-847 KAGAKVE
+847 NTGASIIVN
-854 VTGTSNYGFVVN
+854 GDSNYGFVVK
-866 SDSYKSEFS
+866 SESYKSVFDATET
-875 GALDNLKITRD
+875 DNLLESKDTT
-886 KANYGIG
+886 NYGIG
-893 INEGTITVNKGENSI
+893 INKGTITVNGTNSI
-908 GFALLKGGNSKNA
+908 AFAMLKGGDSSNSGRL
-921 IVTDTVAGVTTTTAI
+921 IVNPLATPVVQGSTA
-936 GKIEVIGNSKKST
+936 
-949 GFYGEQDNF
+949 FYGEQGNF
-958 TNEGDITVNTPG
+958 TNSGDITVNTPNNTG
-970 SSSNAGENIAVL
+970 NRGILLKGANA
-982 LNGNTKPIDFKNT
+982 TPINFTNT
-995 GNISVSGKS
+995 GNISIQGAG
-1004 NIGVYATGKS
+1004 NIGVYAEGNS
-1014 KFLHDK
+1014 KFTHNVNAPATNKISVGDGSIGV
-1020 YTRPGEAAS
+1020 YTKKS
-1029 NKLKVENG
+1029 
-1037 STGVY
+1037 STGTPE
-1042 VKGLSATDS
+1042 L
-1051 NITIK
+1051 NIG
-1056 APVEIGDSSSTT
+1056 APIELASTT
-1068 GTTIGFLSD
+1068 GNTTTIGFYSD
-1077 AGTNDIIN
+1077 GDAQVKFKNGFKLKVGDKSIGLFSRDTSKFASTFDVSALTATTEIELGT
-1085 FEDGTN
+1085 
-1091 NLFDL
+1091 
-1096 KIGEKSVGLY
+1096 KSVLSY
-1106 STKTNKFNDVFNFNL
+1106 FNDGKSGNIGSVL
-1121 TNTPTAASAANVT
+1121 TKDKFKIKMGDTSTLAYAENGSKVT
-1134 LDEGATFSFFND
+1134 LDQGT
-1146 ATSTGIGNVLVN
+1146 I
-1158 KKLKFNMANGS
+1158 
-1169 TLGYVK
+1169 
-1175 NGAIVSI
+1175 
-1182 DQNLDTTDN
+1182 DTTN
-1191 TKFAT
+1191 TNRF
-1196 ISTTGTS
+1196 SSVSPTGTS
-1203 LLLATGNASTAKI
+1203 LLLATGENSEVAIGTAANVTTTTKLGLIATANATAKNEGTYTHKLDAGVGIYANKSTASN
-1216 DSGKIVKTTTN
+1216 SGTMTM
-1227 VGLISTDGAK
+1227 
-1237 AINEGS
+1237 
-1243 LTSDIVSG
+1243 
-1251 VGLYSKKATA
+1251 
-1261 ENSSTTST
+1261 EN
-1269 ITMNK
+1269 K
-1274 EKSAAIFGEDNS
+1274 GSAAVFGENNS
-1286 TLTNKGTIN
+1286 TLTNTKNITIKAMKSAGILANDSNVINSGNNSKIIVEGTGSAGIAIETTLDKTVTPNVHVASGDKTASNEGTITLESTSTGSAAMLGKRAAGTHNVTLSNSGTGTIN
-1295 LEDKESGG
+1295 V
-1303 ILAKDSNVT
+1303 DS
-1312 NSGSASKIYVKKES
+1312 
-1326 SVGIDATLT
+1326 T
-1335 GSTLSPVVTLTGDK
+1335 G
-1349 VAKNEGLIELQTN
+1349 
-1362 AKKSAAII
+1362 
-1370 GKRETGSTKKLTIE
+1370 
-1384 NVGTATNSATLD
+1384 
-1396 IKSTESVG
+1396 SVG
-1404 INATNT
+1404 INADNT
-1410 AGTATDLVVKNEY
+1410 LGAKDEFVVDNSGIVNVKKN
-1423 GKINV
+1423 
-1428 EGEKSVGINVLE
+1428 SSAGINAIT
-1440 STVTNDTNGIIE
+1440 STVNTVKDSQINLTAE
-1452 LKNKKTAGIIA
+1452 KTAGIIA
-1463 TKSSKVTNKGN
+1463 KDGSEVTNNGKISTSGVT
-1474 ITLTGPTGGITAS
+1474 IGSAA
-1487 SDGLVGVSLAGSELT
+1487 DGLVGISADAS
-1502 NENTI
+1502 TI
-1507 TMNTAFSTGVYANDY
+1507 TNGSTGKIILNTAFSAGIYGTGTGTNTSTIKNAGEITANE
-1522 LDVNATPNV
+1522 N
-1531 RTKSKVTNEKDILV
+1531 K
-1545 KKKNSVGIY
+1545 SVGIY
-1554 SVNGDVY
+1554 VEANSTAENT
-1561 NKAIN
+1561 
-1566 GKIETEEDSS
+1566 GKITME
-1576 VGIYA
+1576 
-1581 KLDKDAIANQTIENA
+1581 
-1596 NNITIGLATAKSS
+1596 
-1609 VGIFSTI
+1609 
-1616 DADATKSLNV
+1616 
-1626 TNDTTGVMTIDSK
+1626 K
-1639 ESAAII
+1639 E
-1645 MKGQLDNA
+1645 G
-1653 VTPTPRGIVTNKGK
+1653 
-1667 INMNSE
+1667 
-1673 KSAAIIGEK
+1673 
-1682 AKIVNDGT
+1682 
-1690 TPAEIIVNAKES
+1690 
-1702 AGIIASDKS
+1702 
-1711 IVQNFGKIKTS
+1711 
-1722 ATIASATD
+1722 
-1730 GLVAISV
+1730 
-1737 DDTEVTNK
+1737 
-1745 GQIELDSKFS
+1745 
-1755 TAIFGANKSKILND
+1755 
-1769 TDGTIVANKD
+1769 
-1779 SSVGIYAKTNS
+1779 
-1790 PATNKGSITMK
+1790 
-1801 EKSSAAMYGD
+1801 SAAMYGD
-1811 ESKLVNTTNTGKLT
+1811 ESKITNKKDGTAVGKII
-1825 IEKESSAA
+1825 IEGKDSAA
-1833 MYAKNAD
+1833 MYAKNTD
-1840 ALNDTEAKITV
+1840 ATNDEGAEITV
-1851 KDKTSA
+1851 KNEGST
-1857 GMYFELNKANL
+1857 GMYIDVDKANIT
-1868 AINGTNKGE
+1868 ANGTNKGT
-1877 ITLTNT
+1877 ITLDTGAKGSAGILAKLGT
-1883 ANKSVGMF
+1883 SANQVTTI
-1891 AKNASPA
+1891 
-1898 DKVMNLTN
+1898 TN
-1906 EGTID
+1906 EGEIN
-1911 VNATSTTDSSVA
+1911 VNGGDAAKPSVA
-1923 MMAENTLATDKL
+1923 ISAENLTGTVGNLL
-1935 ELDNKKNINLSG
+1935 VENKKIINLNSEKSIG
-1947 EKAIGMLLI
+1947 LFLNNSKAINEIDG
-1956 NATGNNTGS
+1956 
-1965 SANINVINKNAT
+1965 NINVKRKDAT
-1977 GVFAKA
+1977 GVFAKNKA
-1983 GSKFKNISGAKITID
+1983 DFENKGNITVEAPTNEKAVGIFATDKDTKVLNSKNIKVLS
-1998 TSANNNEQAVGV
+1998 E
-2010 FADGVGTVAE
+2010 
-2020 NSSTIEG
+2020 
-2027 ISKNAVGMFSQDKAN
+2027 
-2042 VTNKNSITMNK
+2042 
-2053 EKSVAMFAKDE
+2053 
-2064 DSKAI
+2064 
-2069 NEANIKILGDNSV
+2069 NSV
-2082 GMFGKVK
+2082 GMFGKEK
-2089 ATVQNEGTIDL
+2089 ATVQNKGTIEL
-2100 GTTGSNLTG
+2100 GTAGSSLTG
-2109 LIGMFGQSSNAS
+2109 LIGMFGQSDSDTK
-2121 EPVKIENLGGT
+2121 PVTIENLFGGT
-2132 ININTESTAGMYAD
+2132 INVNTKSSAGMYAD
-2146 NSSGTVSNVTL
+2146 NTAGAGKEASVTL
-2157 ENTGTIN
+2157 KNEGTIN
-2164 VNRKKS
+2164 INKEKS

-2180 SKVGKVNLAN
+2180 SKVGKVNLAD
-2190 VADGASAVYIADGG
+2190 VADGASAVYIEDGG

-2214 NLGTANQNRVAY
+2214 NLEIANQNRVAY
-2226 YVKNAG
+2226 YVKNAN
-2232 SNVKGTNIGKITGY
+2232 SNVKGTNIGKITGH

-2270 NTATLDYTTNG
+2270 NTATLDYTTG

-2328 TPGSPYSITQNITA
+2328 TPGSPYSINQNITA

-2355 NLEYNGTMKVGEVGG
+2355 NLEYNGTMKVGKVGG
-2370 TGSSSG
+2370 TGSSSS

-2438 LKGSTIDAEHLNFVN
+2438 LKGSTIDAEHLNFIN

-2573 TPKYDDDVNPLPTPN
+2573 TPKYDEDVNPLPTPN
-2588 KSSIETTASS
+2588 KSSIETTVSS

-2603 NSESSAIYVKNL
+2603 NGESSAIYVKNL

-2626 TTGKTKNLGIYA
+2626 ATGKTKNLGIYA
-2638 INDGTANDATENQNL
+2638 INDGTANDATGNQNL

-2673 GESNTLRNKVENTGD
+2673 GESNTLRNKVDNTGD

-2744 TLAYLED
+2744 ILAYLED

-2807 IKDISLAQNSTA
+2807 IKDITLGQNSTA

-2828 FTADKISSTSNNTKG
+2828 FTADKISSTSNNAKG

-2987 HTATTKNSEPVGLYA
+2987 HTATAQNSEPVGLYA

-3027 SSSTPSVYTNTTTG
+3027 SSSTPSTYTNTSSG

-3110 NAEAVNKAN
+3110 NAETVNKAN

-3174 GKDTVVENRAG
+3174 GEGTVVENRAG

-3302 SDDDIAALKAKI
+3302 SADDIAALKNQI
-3314 GTALSADP
+3314 GAALSADP

-3328 TAEGTDKALEGVD
+3328 TTDGTDKALEGVD

-3432 NMIAGQNFKLSSFAG
+3432 NMVAGQNFKLSSFAG
-3447 SLTWM
+3447 SLTWL

-3493 YDKNALDSEEKEVFT
+3493 YDKNALDSKEKEVFT

-3588 NTQGV
+3588 TTQGV

-3712 LAYGRFTKIREK
+3712 LAYGRFTNIKEK

-3735 DYMSI
+3735 DYMSV

-3771 LGKTSNVQNKARVA
+3771 LGKTSNIQNKARVA
-3785 YTDAGYYNLRKDKRE
+3785 YTDAGHYNLRKDKRE

>member
-73 IKGVRLENTKSIE
+73 IKGVRLENKKSVE

-128 GDKSERYR
+128 GDKSIRYR

-266 GQIKIEAL
+266 GQIEIEAL
-274 NITAPNAPSAP
+274 SITAPTAPSAP
-285 TTPTISVSITPP
+285 TISVNVTK
-297 TAPSISVAPE
+297 
-307 APSAPEAP
+307 PSAPAAP
-315 NVSVSVVAPAIS
+315 TVSVNVAAPAIK
-327 VLNIETPATV
+327 VLNIDTPATA
-337 SVSAPIVDAPEPV
+337 SVSAPIVETPKPV
-350 AFSVAPTINAKGG
+350 AFSVAPTINATG
-363 NAGAKARK
+363 NRK
-371 IDNNQTGVKDFFP
+371 INNSQTGVDNLFP
-384 TNQARSYD
+384 SGTQESYY

-407 NVSGNVTIPETGTV
+407 RVDGNVTLPDTGTI

-431 VLDEPKNDSK
+431 VVDEPQNGSK
-441 FKMEGTINLYGSKNM
+441 FQMEGTINLYGTKNM
-456 GIDLQGSANDQP
+456 GIDLQGSANQQS
-468 GFNGLGTSYKSDKVA
+468 GFNGAGASYKSDKVA
-483 YAEIKNTGKI
+483 YAEVKNAGKI
-493 IGSYYKDEVVTTTT
+493 IGSYKNETGTST
-507 NTNKNQIAFGFS
+507 NINQIAFGFS
-519 NLDSSYNNT
+519 NLDSSFNNT

-548 QLKPEDPHNWQPD
+548 QLKPEDPHNWQPN
-561 WNNMTTVNGKDVVN
+561 WSTMTKEDVVQ
-575 IQGGG
+575 IEKGGT
-580 NGTANKGRVLMKADN
+580 GTANKGRVLMKADN
-595 QNKIDVNSSGS
+595 QKDININSSGS

-621 AITSSTNPNNFNS
+621 AITTSTSPAYATTASLFKNTS
-634 KALSNLKAQRN
+634 QSNLKAQRN

-660 ALDNTDYIS
+660 ALANTDYIS

-714 NQNITKDYDPTLAK
+714 NQNIGSGKET
-728 DNDQN
+728 

-741 YAAVPTMPVLIGDK
+741 YAAVPTMPVLKDEK
-755 DTLGNMATTKDVG
+755 DTLGNKATADVVG
-768 TKTVEFGHFGV
+768 TKTVEFGRFGA
-779 TGAPIGAKPDS
+779 TGAVA
-790 GTINIGAN
+790 GTDDKGIITIGAN

-812 KLNNGSLDEKDENGA
+812 ELNNGSLDEEDENGHTTTG
-827 PISSGASVARKLKR
+827 SNVARKLKR

-854 VTGTSNYGFVVN
+854 VRGTSNYGFVVS

-886 KANYGIG
+886 KTNYGIG
-893 INEGTITVNKGENSI
+893 INEGAITVQDATNSI
-908 GFALLKGGNSKNA
+908 GFALLKGGNSKNTGTLK
-921 IVTDTVAGVTTTTAI
+921 VTGTSSGSAA
-936 GKIEVIGNSKKST
+936 
-949 GFYGEQDNF
+949 FYGEQDNF
-958 TNEGDITVNTPG
+958 TNEGDITVDASGSGNTG
-970 SSSNAGENIAVL
+970 IL
-982 LNGNTKPIDFKNT
+982 LNGKNT
-995 GNISVSGKS
+995 TPISFTNTANISVSGKG
-1004 NIGVYATGKS
+1004 NIGLYATDKS
-1014 KFLHDK
+1014 KFSRPTGATTSDK
-1020 YTRPGEAAS
+1020 ISVKEGATGIY
-1029 NKLKVENG
+1029 VENLANNP
-1037 STGVY
+1037 TGGAV
-1042 VKGLSATDS
+1042 VS
-1051 NITIK
+1051 NIEISV
-1056 APVEIGDSSSTT
+1056 PVEIGDSRPET
-1068 GTTIGFLSD
+1068 GTTIGFLSK
-1077 AGTNDIIN
+1077 ANANDKIH
-1085 FEDGTN
+1085 FKDGF
-1091 NLFDL
+1091 NL
-1096 KIGEKSVGLY
+1096 KVGKNSVGLY
-1106 STKTNKFNDVFNFNL
+1106 STETDKFNDVFDFNL
-1121 TNTPTAASAANVT
+1121 TSTPISTSVANVT
-1134 LDEGATFSFFND
+1134 LDENATFSFFND
-1146 ATSTGIGNVLVN
+1146 ATSTGIGAILVD
-1158 KKLKFNMANGS
+1158 KKLKFDMAKSS
-1169 TLGYVK
+1169 TLGYIK
-1175 NGAIVSI
+1175 NGAIASI
-1182 DQNLDTTDN
+1182 DKDLDTTAN
-1191 TKFAT
+1191 TKFGT
-1196 ISTTGTS
+1196 ISAVGTS

-1216 DSGKIVKTTTN
+1216 DSGKTVKTTTN

-1295 LEDKESGG
+1295 LEEKESGG
-1303 ILAKDSNVT
+1303 ILAKDSNATNKVNSAINVKKGESAGIAIETTLDKTVT
-1312 NSGSASKIYVKKES
+1312 PNVAVAIGAKTASNEGTITLEKNSTGSAAMLGKRAAGTPNVTLSNSGTINVDS
-1326 SVGIDATLT
+1326 T
-1335 GSTLSPVVTLTGDK
+1335 G
-1349 VAKNEGLIELQTN
+1349 
-1362 AKKSAAII
+1362 
-1370 GKRETGSTKKLTIE
+1370 
-1384 NVGTATNSATLD
+1384 
-1396 IKSTESVG
+1396 SVG
-1404 INATNT
+1404 INADN
-1410 AGTATDLVVKNEY
+1410 AVGAKDKFVVDNSGIVNVKKN
-1423 GKINV
+1423 
-1428 EGEKSVGINVLE
+1428 SSAGINAIT
-1440 STVTNDTNGIIE
+1440 STVNTVKDSQINLTAE
-1452 LKNKKTAGIIA
+1452 KTAGIIA
-1463 TKSSKVTNKGN
+1463 KTGSEVINNGKISTSGVTIGS
-1474 ITLTGPTGGITAS
+1474 AA
-1487 SDGLVGVSLAGSELT
+1487 DGLVGISADASTVT
-1502 NENTI
+1502 NG
-1507 TMNTAFSTGVYANDY
+1507 STGEITLGTAYSAGIYGTGTGTNTSTIK
-1522 LDVNATPNV
+1522 NAGDITA
-1531 RTKSKVTNEKDILV
+1531 EKN
-1545 KKKNSVGIY
+1545 NSVGIY
-1554 SVNGDVY
+1554 VEANSTAENT
-1561 NKAIN
+1561 
-1566 GKIETEEDSS
+1566 GKITM
-1576 VGIYA
+1576 
-1581 KLDKDAIANQTIENA
+1581 K
-1596 NNITIGLATAKSS
+1596 
-1609 VGIFSTI
+1609 
-1616 DADATKSLNV
+1616 
-1626 TNDTTGVMTIDSK
+1626 K
-1639 ESAAII
+1639 EGSAAMYGDESRI
-1645 MKGQLDNA
+1645 
-1653 VTPTPRGIVTNKGK
+1653 TNKK
-1667 INMNSE
+1667 
-1673 KSAAIIGEK
+1673 
-1682 AKIVNDGT
+1682 DGT
-1690 TPAEIIVNAKES
+1690 AVGTIIV
-1702 AGIIASDKS
+1702 
-1711 IVQNFGKIKTS
+1711 
-1722 ATIASATD
+1722 
-1730 GLVAISV
+1730 
-1737 DDTEVTNK
+1737 
-1745 GQIELDSKFS
+1745 
-1755 TAIFGANKSKILND
+1755 
-1769 TDGTIVANKD
+1769 
-1779 SSVGIYAKTNS
+1779 
-1790 PATNKGSITMK
+1790 K
-1801 EKSSAAMYGD
+1801 EKSSAAMY
-1811 ESKLVNTTNTGKLT
+1811 
-1825 IEKESSAA
+1825 
-1833 MYAKNAD
+1833 AKNTD
-1840 ALNDTEAKITV
+1840 ATNDEGAKITV
-1851 KDKTSA
+1851 ENEGSA
-1857 GMYFELNKANL
+1857 GMYIDVDKANIP
-1868 AINGTNKGE
+1868 ANGTNKGT
-1877 ITLTNT
+1877 ITLDTG
-1883 ANKSVGMF
+1883 AKSSAGIL
-1891 AKNASPA
+1891 AKLGTSA
-1898 DKVMNLTN
+1898 DKVTTITN
-1906 EGTID
+1906 EGEIKVD
-1911 VNATSTTDSSVA
+1911 GGDAAKPSVAISAENSTSTV
-1923 MMAENTLATDKL
+1923 
-1935 ELDNKKNINLSG
+1935 DNLLVKNKGNINLNSEKSIG
-1947 EKAIGMLLI
+1947 LFLDKSKAI
-1956 NATGNNTGS
+1956 NETGG
-1965 SANINVINKNAT
+1965 NINVKGKDAT
-1977 GVFAKA
+1977 GVFAKNKA
-1983 GSKFKNISGAKITID
+1983 DFENKETITVEAPTNEKAVGIFATDEDTKVVNSKNIKVLSAK
-1998 TSANNNEQAVGV
+1998 
-2010 FADGVGTVAE
+2010 
-2020 NSSTIEG
+2020 
-2027 ISKNAVGMFSQDKAN
+2027 
-2042 VTNKNSITMNK
+2042 
-2053 EKSVAMFAKDE
+2053 
-2064 DSKAI
+2064 
-2069 NEANIKILGDNSV
+2069 SV

-2089 ATVQNEGTIDL
+2089 ATVQNKGTIEL
-2100 GTTGSNLTG
+2100 GTAGSNLTG

-2132 ININTESTAGMYAD
+2132 INVNTESSAGMYAD

-2180 SKVGKVNLAN
+2180 SKVGKVKLDN
-2190 VADGASAVYIADGG
+2190 VANGASAVYIEDDG

-2270 NTATLDYTTNG
+2270 NTATLDYTTG

-2292 AGNTDISA
+2292 AGNTNISA
-2300 YNKAIKVGDTVGS
+2300 YNKAIKVGDTVDS

-2355 NLEYNGTMKVGEVGG
+2355 NLEYNGTMKVGKVGG
-2370 TGSSSG
+2370 TGSSSS

-2438 LKGSTIDAEHLNFVN
+2438 LKGSTIDAEHLNFIN

-2493 SGKTIIAQG
+2493 SGKTITASG
-2502 KNIGL
+2502 NNIGL
-2507 MAEGIKDPATSGWQ
+2507 MSEGIKDPATPGWQ
-2521 NGDYEI
+2521 NGDYEV
-2527 INKGTLDFSNAP
+2527 INKGTLDFSNASN
-2539 ESTALYSLSSRLKNE
+2539 STALYSISSRLKNE

-2562 STGIYGEYRLD
+2562 STGIYGEYNKN
-2573 TPKYDDDVNPLPTPN
+2573 TPKYDEDVNPLNPTPN

-2638 INDGTANDATENQNL
+2638 INDGTANDVTGNQNL
-2653 DLKNSGAIS
+2653 DLKNSGAIN

-2807 IKDISLAQNSTA
+2807 IKDITLGQNSTA

-2987 HTATTKNSEPVGLYA
+2987 HTATAKNSEPVGLYA

-3027 SSSTPSVYTNTTTG
+3027 SSSTPSTYTNTSSG
-3041 TVELG
+3041 TVELS

-3174 GKDTVVENRAG
+3174 GEGTVVENSAG

-3302 SDDDIAALKAKI
+3302 SADDIAALKNQI
-3314 GTALSADP
+3314 GAALSADP

-3328 TAEGTDKALEGVD
+3328 TADGTDKALEGVD

-3432 NMIAGQNFKLSSFAG
+3432 NMVAGQNFKLSSFAG
-3447 SLTWM
+3447 SLTWL

-3620 FGDIGGSKERGVVG
+3620 FEDIGGSKERGVVG

-3712 LAYGRFTKIREK
+3712 LAYGRFTNIKEK

-3785 YTDAGYYNLRKDKRE
+3785 YTDAGHYNLRKDKRE

>member
-73 IKGVRLENTKSIE
+73 IKGVRLENTKSVE

-128 GDKSERYR
+128 GDKSIRYR

-266 GQIKIEAL
+266 GQIEIEAL
-274 NITAPNAPSAP
+274 SITAPNAPSAP
-285 TTPTISVSITPP
+285 TISVNVTK
-297 TAPSISVAPE
+297 
-307 APSAPEAP
+307 PSAPAAP
-315 NVSVSVVAPAIS
+315 TVSVNVAAPAIN
-327 VLNIETPATV
+327 VLNIDTPATA
-337 SVSAPIVDAPEPV
+337 SVSAPTVDAPKPV
-350 AFSVAPTINAKGG
+350 AFSVAPTIDSATHKGMGSLG
-363 NAGAKARK
+363 NIQTKLDELKSLPNSTLDVKAVSVERNYVTLHANSGAPNVATLDKTVTINVPVNNNRAVVVDEA
-371 IDNNQTGVKDFFP
+371 IDK
-384 TNQARSYD
+384 
-392 VDTVN
+392 
-397 KDVRNFFTFG
+397 FTF
-407 NVSGNVTIPETGTV
+407 
-421 NVKINDTRAI
+421 DMA
-431 VLDEPKNDSK
+431 
-441 FKMEGTINLYGSKNM
+441 GTINLKGSQDM
-456 GIDLQGSANDQP
+456 GIDLQGTHQGSSSSPAMTTVKNS
-468 GFNGLGTSYKSDKVA
+468 GTINGEYV
-483 YAEIKNTGKI
+483 N
-493 IGSYYKDEVVTTTT
+493 GSSQQV
-507 NTNKNQIAFGFS
+507 AFGFS
-519 NLDSSYNNT
+519 NADSSSNTT
-528 MTHIINSGTISL
+528 MTHMINANTISL
-540 NAPESAGI
+540 NAPESAAM
-548 QLKPEDPHNWQPD
+548 QLKPEDPHYWRPNWGSLS
-561 WNNMTTVNGKDVVN
+561 NNKMKINGIDGKQNVNSYGK
-575 IQGGG
+575 
-580 NGTANKGRVLMKADN
+580 VLMKADN
-595 QNKIDVNSSGS
+595 QKDINIDSRGS
-606 FGIITVFNPGISELT
+606 FGIITVFNPGVIELET
-621 AITSSTNPNNFNS
+621 IDINRTTYS
-634 KALSNLKAQRN
+634 KDIYNLKAQRQ
-645 LGGVDILPGGEIGRS
+645 LTGGKVLPGGEIGRS
-660 ALDNTDYIS
+660 ALSDSKYTS

-677 NITGD
+677 NISGD

-701 INIGTATSLSQEP
+701 INIGTTTSLSQGE
-714 NQNITKDYDPTLAK
+714 NQNLSGG
-728 DNDQN
+728 DNKK
-733 LVENAVGI
+733 VENAVGI
-741 YAAVPTMPVLIGDK
+741 YAAVPTMPVLKGDT
-755 DTLGNMATTKDVG
+755 DTMGNTASGDVG
-768 TKTVEFGHFGV
+768 TKTVEFGSFGV
-779 TGAPIGAKPDS
+779 TGAPTGATGS

-812 KLNNGSLDEKDENGA
+812 ELNNGSLDEEDENGHTT
-827 PISSGASVARKLKR
+827 IESNVARKLKR

-854 VTGTSNYGFVVN
+854 VRGTSNYGFVVS
-866 SDSYKSEFS
+866 SDSYKSEFPS
-875 GALDNLKITRD
+875 LDNLKITRD
-886 KANYGIG
+886 KTNYGIG
-893 INEGTITVNKGENSI
+893 INEGAITVQDATNSI
-908 GFALLKGGNSKNA
+908 GFALLKGGNSKNTGTLK
-921 IVTDTVAGVTTTTAI
+921 VTGTSSGSAA
-936 GKIEVIGNSKKST
+936 
-949 GFYGEQDNF
+949 FYGEQDNF
-958 TNEGDITVNTPG
+958 TNEGAITVDATGSGNTG
-970 SSSNAGENIAVL
+970 IL
-982 LNGNTKPIDFKNT
+982 LNGKNT
-995 GNISVSGKS
+995 TPISFTNTANISVSGKG
-1004 NIGVYATGKS
+1004 NIGLYATGKS
-1014 KFLHDK
+1014 IFSRPTGATTSDK
-1020 YTRPGEAAS
+1020 ISVKDGATGIY
-1029 NKLKVENG
+1029 VENLADNP
-1037 STGVY
+1037 TGGTV
-1042 VKGLSATDS
+1042 VS
-1051 NITIK
+1051 NIEISV
-1056 APVEIGDSSSTT
+1056 PVEIGNSNPTT
-1068 GTTIGFLSD
+1068 GTTIGFLSKANAD
-1077 AGTNDIIN
+1077 DKIH
-1085 FEDGTN
+1085 FKDSF
-1091 NLFDL
+1091 NL
-1096 KIGEKSVGLY
+1096 KVGKNSVGLY
-1106 STKTNKFNDVFNFNL
+1106 STKTNKFNDVFDFNL
-1121 TNTPTAASAANVT
+1121 TNTPIATTAANVT
-1134 LDEGATFSFFND
+1134 LDENATFSFFND
-1146 ATSTGIGNVLVN
+1146 ATSTGIGAILVD
-1158 KKLKFNMANGS
+1158 KKLKFDMAKGS
-1169 TLGYVK
+1169 TLGYIK
-1175 NGAIVSI
+1175 NGANVSI
-1182 DQNLDTTDN
+1182 DKDLDTTAN

-1196 ISTTGTS
+1196 ISTDGTS

-1216 DSGKIVKTTTN
+1216 ASGKTVKTTTN

-1237 AINEGS
+1237 AINQGS

-1269 ITMNK
+1269 ISTITMNK
-1274 EKSAAIFGEDNS
+1274 EKSAAIFGENNS
-1286 TLTNKGTIN
+1286 TLINEGTIN

-1303 ILAKDSNVT
+1303 ILAKDSNATNKVNSAINVKKGESAGIAIETTLDKTVT
-1312 NSGSASKIYVKKES
+1312 PNVAVAIGAKTASNEGTITLEKNSTGSAAMLGKRAAGTPNVTLSNSGTINVDS
-1326 SVGIDATLT
+1326 T
-1335 GSTLSPVVTLTGDK
+1335 G
-1349 VAKNEGLIELQTN
+1349 
-1362 AKKSAAII
+1362 
-1370 GKRETGSTKKLTIE
+1370 
-1384 NVGTATNSATLD
+1384 
-1396 IKSTESVG
+1396 SVG
-1404 INATNT
+1404 INADN
-1410 AGTATDLVVKNEY
+1410 AVGAKDKFVVDNSGIVNVKKN
-1423 GKINV
+1423 
-1428 EGEKSVGINVLE
+1428 SSAGINAIT
-1440 STVTNDTNGIIE
+1440 STVNTVKDSQINLTAE
-1452 LKNKKTAGIIA
+1452 KTAGIIA
-1463 TKSSKVTNKGN
+1463 KTGSEVINNGKISTSVVSVT
-1474 ITLTGPTGGITAS
+1474 AAA
-1487 SDGLVGVSLAGSELT
+1487 DGLVGISADASTVTNGSTGEITLGTAYSAGIYGTGTGTNTSTIKNAGEIT
-1502 NENTI
+1502 ANEN
-1507 TMNTAFSTGVYANDY
+1507 
-1522 LDVNATPNV
+1522 
-1531 RTKSKVTNEKDILV
+1531 K
-1545 KKKNSVGIY
+1545 SVGIY
-1554 SVNGDVY
+1554 V
-1561 NKAIN
+1561 
-1566 GKIETEEDSS
+1566 E
-1576 VGIYA
+1576 
-1581 KLDKDAIANQTIENA
+1581 AN
-1596 NNITIGLATAKSS
+1596 
-1609 VGIFSTI
+1609 
-1616 DADATKSLNV
+1616 
-1626 TNDTTGVMTIDSK
+1626 
-1639 ESAAII
+1639 
-1645 MKGQLDNA
+1645 
-1653 VTPTPRGIVTNKGK
+1653 
-1667 INMNSE
+1667 
-1673 KSAAIIGEK
+1673 
-1682 AKIVNDGT
+1682 
-1690 TPAEIIVNAKES
+1690 
-1702 AGIIASDKS
+1702 
-1711 IVQNFGKIKTS
+1711 
-1722 ATIASATD
+1722 
-1730 GLVAISV
+1730 
-1737 DDTEVTNK
+1737 
-1745 GQIELDSKFS
+1745 S
-1755 TAIFGANKSKILND
+1755 TAENTGN
-1769 TDGTIVANKD
+1769 
-1779 SSVGIYAKTNS
+1779 
-1790 PATNKGSITMK
+1790 ITMK
-1801 EKSSAAMYGD
+1801 KEGSAAMYGD
-1811 ESKLVNTTNTGKLT
+1811 ESKITNKKDGTAIGKIT
-1825 IEKESSAA
+1825 IEEKASAA
-1833 MYAKNAD
+1833 MYAKNTD
-1840 ALNDTEAKITV
+1840 ATNDEGAKITV
-1851 KDKTSA
+1851 ENEGSA
-1857 GMYFELNKANL
+1857 GMYIDVDKANIT
-1868 AINGTNKGE
+1868 ANGTNKGT
-1877 ITLTNT
+1877 ITLDTGAKGSAGILAKLGT
-1883 ANKSVGMF
+1883 SANQVTTI
-1891 AKNASPA
+1891 
-1898 DKVMNLTN
+1898 TN
-1906 EGTID
+1906 EGEIKVD
-1911 VNATSTTDSSVA
+1911 GGDATKPSVA
-1923 MMAENTLATDKL
+1923 ISAENLTGTV
-1935 ELDNKKNINLSG
+1935 DNLLVKNKGNINLNS
-1947 EKAIGMLLI
+1947 EKSIGLFL
-1956 NATGNNTGS
+1956 NNSKAVNETDG
-1965 SANINVINKNAT
+1965 NINVKEKDAT
-1977 GVFAKA
+1977 GVFAKNKA
-1983 GSKFKNISGAKITID
+1983 DFENKGTITVEAP
-1998 TSANNNEQAVGV
+1998 TNKKAVGI
-2010 FADGVGTVAE
+2010 FAT
-2020 NSSTIEG
+2020 
-2027 ISKNAVGMFSQDKAN
+2027 
-2042 VTNKNSITMNK
+2042 
-2053 EKSVAMFAKDE
+2053 DE
-2064 DSKAI
+2064 DTKVVNSKD
-2069 NEANIKILGDNSV
+2069 IKVLSANSV

-2089 ATVQNEGTIDL
+2089 ATVQNKGTIDL
-2100 GTTGSNLTG
+2100 GTAGSNLTG
-2109 LIGMFGQSSNAS
+2109 LIGMFGQSDSDTK
-2121 EPVKIENLGGT
+2121 PVTIENLFGGT
-2132 ININTESTAGMYAD
+2132 INVNTKSSAGMYAD
-2146 NSSGTVSNVTL
+2146 NTAGAGKEASVTL
-2157 ENTGTIN
+2157 KNEGTIN
-2164 VNRKKS
+2164 INKEKS

-2180 SKVGKVNLAN
+2180 SKVGKVNLDN
-2190 VADGASAVYIADGG
+2190 VANGASAVYIEDGG

-2214 NLGTANQNRVAY
+2214 NLGIANQNRVAY
-2226 YVKNAG
+2226 YVKNAA

-2270 NTATLDYTTNG
+2270 NTATLDYTTG

-2300 YNKAIKVGDTVGS
+2300 YNKAIKVGDTVDS

-2328 TPGSPYSITQNITA
+2328 TPGSPYSINQNITA

-2355 NLEYNGTMKVGEVGG
+2355 NLEYNGTMKVGKVGG
-2370 TGSSSG
+2370 TGSSSS

-2438 LKGSTIDAEHLNFVN
+2438 LKGSTIDAEHLTFIN

-2573 TPKYDDDVNPLPTPN
+2573 TPKYDEDVNPLPTPN

-2638 INDGTANDATENQNL
+2638 INDGTANDATGNQNL

-2807 IKDISLAQNSTA
+2807 IKDITLGQNSTA

-3174 GKDTVVENRAG
+3174 GKGTVVENRAG

-3302 SDDDIAALKAKI
+3302 SADDIAALKNQI
-3314 GTALSADP
+3314 GAALSADP

-3328 TAEGTDKALEGVD
+3328 TADGTDKALEGVD

-3432 NMIAGQNFKLSSFAG
+3432 NMVAGQNFKLSSFAG
-3447 SLTWM
+3447 SLTWL

-3528 MGHQYANVQRRILS
+3528 MGHQYANIQRRILS

-3551 SSLFE
+3551 SSLFD

-3712 LAYGRFTKIREK
+3712 LAYGRFTNIKEK

-3735 DYMSI
+3735 DYMSV

-3785 YTDAGYYNLRKDKRE
+3785 YTDAGHYNLRKDKRE

>member
-73 IKGVRLENTKSIE
+73 IKGVRLENTKSVE

-128 GDKSERYR
+128 GDKSIRYR

-266 GQIKIEAL
+266 GQIEIEAL
-274 NITAPNAPSAP
+274 SITAPNAPSAP
-285 TTPTISVSITPP
+285 TISVN
-297 TAPSISVAPE
+297 VNK
-307 APSAPEAP
+307 PSAPAAP
-315 NVSVSVVAPAIS
+315 NVSVNVAAPAIN
-327 VLNIETPATV
+327 VLNIETPATA
-337 SVSAPIVDAPEPV
+337 SVSAPIVDTPKPV
-350 AFSVAPTINAKGG
+350 AFSVAPTVDANG
-363 NAGAKARK
+363 NNKILPANKTNIDTRFPAGK
-371 IDNNQTGVKDFFP
+371 DNV
-384 TNQARSYD
+384 
-392 VDTVN
+392 V
-397 KDVRNFFTFG
+397 
-407 NVSGNVTIPETGTV
+407 NVTEVSNTTRNYLTFANSTGNGTNAPTINKNVTV
-421 NVKINDTRAI
+421 SVKLDDARAMVI
-431 VLDEPKNDSK
+431 DEPENNSE
-441 FKMEGTINLYGSKNM
+441 FKMGGTINLYKSKNM
-456 GIDLQGSANDQP
+456 GIDLQGKAN
-468 GFNGLGTSYKSDKVA
+468 GTGEVLATIS
-483 YAEIKNTGKI
+483 NTNKI
-493 IGSYYKDEVVTTTT
+493 IGHYKDENG

-519 NLDSSYNNT
+519 NIDASRNDT
-528 MTHIINSGTISL
+528 MTHIKNEGTITL
-540 NAPESAGI
+540 NAPESAAM
-548 QLKPEDPHNWQPD
+548 QLKPEDPHRWQPVSWSTLYPKD
-561 WNNMTTVNGKDVVN
+561 DKLYVKISGTTAPSGVSG
-575 IQGGG
+575 
-580 NGTANKGRVLMKADN
+580 KGRVLMKADN
-595 QNKIDVNSSGS
+595 QSEINIDSSGS
-606 FGIITVFNPGISELT
+606 FGIITIFNPGISTLDTILT
-621 AITSSTNPNNFNS
+621 ED
-634 KALSNLKAQRN
+634 ALDRTAANLRAQRH
-645 LGGVDILPGGEIGRS
+645 LAGADILPGGEIGRS
-660 ALDNTDYIS
+660 SSSDSKWTS

-701 INIGTATSLSQEP
+701 INIGTTAVTQEG
-714 NQNITKDYDPTLAK
+714 NRNSG
-728 DNDQN
+728 N
-733 LVENAVGI
+733 LTDKVEGAVGI
-741 YAAVPTMPVLIGDK
+741 YAAVPTMPILKGETGTYGTV
-755 DTLGNMATTKDVG
+755 ATDDVVG
-768 TKTVEFGHFGV
+768 TKTVEFGPFGD
-779 TGAPIGAKPDS
+779 TGLPTGVKPGS
-790 GTINIGAN
+790 GTINIGAS

-812 KLNNGSLDEKDENGA
+812 DLNKGSLDEEDENGHTT
-827 PISSGASVARKLKR
+827 IESNVARKLKR

-854 VTGTSNYGFVVN
+854 VRGTSNYGFVVS
-866 SDSYKSEFS
+866 SDSYKSEFPS
-875 GALDNLKITRD
+875 LDNLKITRD
-886 KANYGIG
+886 KTNYGVG
-893 INEGTITVNKGENSI
+893 INEGAITLTDATDSI
-908 GFALLKGGNSKNA
+908 GFALLKGGNSKNTGTLK
-921 IVTDTVAGVTTTTAI
+921 VTGTSSGSAA
-936 GKIEVIGNSKKST
+936 
-949 GFYGEQDNF
+949 FYGEQDNF
-958 TNEGDITVNTPG
+958 TNEGAITVDATGSGNTG
-970 SSSNAGENIAVL
+970 IL
-982 LNGNTKPIDFKNT
+982 LNGKNT
-995 GNISVSGKS
+995 TPINFTNTANISVSGKG
-1004 NIGVYATGKS
+1004 NIGLYATGKS
-1014 KFLHDK
+1014 KFSRPTVATTSDK
-1020 YTRPGEAAS
+1020 IS
-1029 NKLKVENG
+1029 VEG
-1037 STGVY
+1037 GATGIY
-1042 VKGLSATDS
+1042 VADLADNLAGGTVVS
-1051 NITIK
+1051 NIEISV
-1056 APVEIGDSSSTT
+1056 PVEIGDSGPGT
-1068 GTTIGFLSD
+1068 GTTIGFLSK
-1077 AGTNDIIN
+1077 ANDNDKIH
-1085 FEDGTN
+1085 FKEGF
-1091 NLFDL
+1091 NL
-1096 KIGEKSVGLY
+1096 KVGKNSVGLY
-1106 STKTNKFNDVFNFNL
+1106 STKTNKFNDVFDFNL
-1121 TNTPTAASAANVT
+1121 TSIPTSTSVANVT

-1146 ATSTGIGNVLVN
+1146 ATSTGIGTILVD
-1158 KKLKFNMANGS
+1158 KKLKFNMAKNS

-1175 NGAIVSI
+1175 NGATAII
-1182 DQNLDTTDN
+1182 DKDLDTTVD

-1196 ISTTGTS
+1196 ISEVGTS
-1203 LLLATGNASTAKI
+1203 LLLATGNASTAEI
-1216 DSGKIVKTTTN
+1216 DSVKTVKTTTN
-1227 VGLISTDGAK
+1227 VGLISTDVAK
-1237 AINEGS
+1237 AVNKGS
-1243 LTSDIVSG
+1243 LTSDIISG

-1261 ENSSTTST
+1261 ENNSTAST

-1286 TLTNKGTIN
+1286 TLINEGTIN

-1303 ILAKDSNVT
+1303 ILAKDSNAT
-1312 NSGSASKIYVKKES
+1312 NKENAVIKVKKEG
-1326 SVGIDATLT
+1326 SVGIAIETTLDKTVTPNVPVASGDKTASNEGTITLESTST
-1335 GSTLSPVVTLTGDK
+1335 GSATGSAAMLGKRVAGTHKVTLSNSGTI
-1349 VAKNEGLIELQTN
+1349 NIE
-1362 AKKSAAII
+1362 
-1370 GKRETGSTKKLTIE
+1370 RE
-1384 NVGTATNSATLD
+1384 
-1396 IKSTESVG
+1396 ESVG
-1404 INATNT
+1404 INADNP
-1410 AGTATDLVVKNEY
+1410 AGAKGEFVVNNNKV
-1423 GKINV
+1423 INV
-1428 EGEKSVGINVLE
+1428 NAAKSVGINAIKA
-1440 STVTNDTNGIIE
+1440 TVTNAATNGDIS
-1452 LKNKKTAGIIA
+1452 LTAKNTAGIIA
-1463 TKSSKVTNKGN
+1463 KDGSEVTNNAKIRTSGV
-1474 ITLTGPTGGITAS
+1474 TVPAPTPPS
-1487 SDGLVGVSLAGSELT
+1487 SDGLVGISADASTVT
-1502 NENTI
+1502 NG
-1507 TMNTAFSTGVYANDY
+1507 STGNIELDTAYSTAIYGTNVSTIGNQGTIQAN
-1522 LDVNATPNV
+1522 
-1531 RTKSKVTNEKDILV
+1531 KDG
-1545 KKKNSVGIY
+1545 SVGIY
-1554 SVNGDVY
+1554 V
-1561 NKAIN
+1561 
-1566 GKIETEEDSS
+1566 
-1576 VGIYA
+1576 
-1581 KLDKDAIANQTIENA
+1581 
-1596 NNITIGLATAKSS
+1596 
-1609 VGIFSTI
+1609 
-1616 DADATKSLNV
+1616 
-1626 TNDTTGVMTIDSK
+1626 
-1639 ESAAII
+1639 
-1645 MKGQLDNA
+1645 
-1653 VTPTPRGIVTNKGK
+1653 
-1667 INMNSE
+1667 E
-1673 KSAAIIGEK
+1673 K
-1682 AKIVNDGT
+1682 
-1690 TPAEIIVNAKES
+1690 
-1702 AGIIASDKS
+1702 
-1711 IVQNFGKIKTS
+1711 
-1722 ATIASATD
+1722 
-1730 GLVAISV
+1730 
-1737 DDTEVTNK
+1737 
-1745 GQIELDSKFS
+1745 
-1755 TAIFGANKSKILND
+1755 
-1769 TDGTIVANKD
+1769 
-1779 SSVGIYAKTNS
+1779 NS
-1790 PATNKGSITMK
+1790 PATNSGTITMK
-1801 EKSSAAMYGD
+1801 GESSAAMYGD
-1811 ESKLVNTTNTGKLT
+1811 ESKIVNETVNGKIT
-1825 IEKESSAA
+1825 IEEKSSAA
-1833 MYAKNAD
+1833 MYAKNTD
-1840 ALNDTEAKITV
+1840 ATNDEEAEITV
-1851 KDKTSA
+1851 KNEGSA
-1857 GMYFELNKANL
+1857 GMYIDVDKANIS
-1868 AINGTNKGE
+1868 ANGTNKGT
-1877 ITLTNT
+1877 ITLDTR
-1883 ANKSVGMF
+1883 AKSSAGIL
-1891 AKNASPA
+1891 AKLGTLA
-1898 DKVMNLTN
+1898 DKVTTITN
-1906 EGTID
+1906 EGEINVNGGD
-1911 VNATSTTDSSVA
+1911 VAKPSVA
-1923 MMAENTLATDKL
+1923 ISAENLTGTVGNLL
-1935 ELDNKKNINLSG
+1935 VENKKDINLNSEKSIG
-1947 EKAIGMLLI
+1947 LFLNNSKAINEIDG
-1956 NATGNNTGS
+1956 
-1965 SANINVINKNAT
+1965 NINVKRKDAT
-1977 GVFAKA
+1977 GVFAKNKA
-1983 GSKFKNISGAKITID
+1983 DFENKGNITVEAPTNEKAVGIFATDKDTKVLNSKNIKVLS
-1998 TSANNNEQAVGV
+1998 E
-2010 FADGVGTVAE
+2010 
-2020 NSSTIEG
+2020 
-2027 ISKNAVGMFSQDKAN
+2027 
-2042 VTNKNSITMNK
+2042 
-2053 EKSVAMFAKDE
+2053 
-2064 DSKAI
+2064 
-2069 NEANIKILGDNSV
+2069 NSV
-2082 GMFGKVK
+2082 GMFGKEK
-2089 ATVQNEGTIDL
+2089 ATVQNKGTIEL
-2100 GTTGSNLTG
+2100 GTAGSSLTG
-2109 LIGMFGQSSNAS
+2109 LIGMFGQSDSDTK
-2121 EPVKIENLGGT
+2121 PVTIENLFGGT
-2132 ININTESTAGMYAD
+2132 INVNTKSSAGMYAD
-2146 NSSGTVSNVTL
+2146 NTAGAGKEASVTL
-2157 ENTGTIN
+2157 KNEGTIN
-2164 VNRKKS
+2164 INKEKS

-2180 SKVGKVNLAN
+2180 SKVGKVNLADDAN
-2190 VADGASAVYIADGG
+2190 GASAVYIEDGG
-2204 VVTAAETAEI
+2204 VVTAAETAVI

-2226 YVKNAG
+2226 YVKNAA
-2232 SNVKGTNIGKITGY
+2232 SNVEGTNIGKITGY
-2246 GVGVY
+2246 GVGLY

-2270 NTATLDYTTNG
+2270 NTATLDYTTG
-2281 ATGNGIIGLYL
+2281 AAGNGIIGLYL

-2370 TGSSSG
+2370 TGSSSS

-2438 LKGSTIDAEHLNFVN
+2438 LKGSTIDAEHLNFIN

-2493 SGKTIIAQG
+2493 SGKTITASG
-2502 KNIGL
+2502 NNIGL
-2507 MAEGIKDPATSGWQ
+2507 MSEGIKDPATPGWQ
-2521 NGDYEI
+2521 NGDYEV
-2527 INKGTLDFSNAP
+2527 INKGTLDFSNASN
-2539 ESTALYSLSSRLKNE
+2539 STALYSISSRLKNE

-2562 STGIYGEYRLD
+2562 STGIYGEYNKN
-2573 TPKYDDDVNPLPTPN
+2573 TPKYDEDVNPLNPTPN

-2626 TTGKTKNLGIYA
+2626 ATGKTKNLGIYA
-2638 INDGTANDATENQNL
+2638 INDGTANDTTGNQNL
-2653 DLKNSGAIS
+2653 DLKNSGAIN

-2673 GESNTLRNKVENTGD
+2673 GESNTLRNKVDNTGD

-2828 FTADKISSTSNNTKG
+2828 FTADKISSTSNNAKG

-2987 HTATTKNSEPVGLYA
+2987 HTATAQNSEPVGLYA

-3027 SSSTPSVYTNTTTG
+3027 SSSTPSTYTNTSSG

-3174 GKDTVVENRAG
+3174 GEGTVVENRAG

-3234 SGLIGVAVLNGSTL
+3234 SGLIGVAVLNGSKL

-3279 VIKNHGNITVRGT
+3279 VIKNYGNIKVRGT
-3292 GTTGVSWDNV
+3292 GTTGVSWENV
-3302 SDDDIAALKAKI
+3302 SADDIAALKNQI
-3314 GTALSADP
+3314 GAALSADP

-3362 VNKIVVANNVG
+3362 VNKIVGANNVG

-3432 NMIAGQNFKLSSFAG
+3432 NMVAGQNFKLSSFAG
-3447 SLTWM
+3447 SLTWL

-3620 FGDIGGSKERGVVG
+3620 FEDIGGSKERGVVG

>member
-40 FSADVNTELNTAN
+40 FSADVNTELDTSN

-73 IKGVRLENTKSIE
+73 IKGVRLENKKSVE

-128 GDKSERYR
+128 GDKSIRYR

-224 KIEKDPLDVDPP
+224 KIEKDPLDVEPP

-285 TTPTISVSITPP
+285 TISVNVNKPSAPAAPTVSVNVAAPTVTAMSITSPGEVTVTPP
-297 TAPSISVAPE
+297 SVAP
-307 APSAPEAP
+307 P
-315 NVSVSVVAPAIS
+315 
-327 VLNIETPATV
+327 T
-337 SVSAPIVDAPEPV
+337 PV
-350 AFSVAPTINAKGG
+350 AFSVAPSTDSRSRFAMGDG
-363 NAGAKARK
+363 NIATRLNDLKNSSP
-371 IDNNQTGVKDFFP
+371 I
-384 TNQARSYD
+384 
-392 VDTVN
+392 TV
-397 KDVRNFFTFG
+397 TAPG
-407 NVSGNVTIPETGTV
+407 NRDYITLSQGIAPNSLDKSVVINVTGS
-421 NVKINDTRAI
+421 NNRAMVI
-431 VLDEPKNDSK
+431 DEAKNGFIFDMK
-441 FKMEGTINLYGSKNM
+441 GTINLDAIQNM
-456 GIDLQGSANDQP
+456 GIDLQGTHGGGGS
-468 GFNGLGTSYKSDKVA
+468 TSPLMTTIINSG
-483 YAEIKNTGKI
+483 EIKGNYGTG
-493 IGSYYKDEVVTTTT
+493 
-507 NTNKNQIAFGFS
+507 NKQQVAFGFS
-519 NLDSSYNNT
+519 NVDSSSNTT
-528 MTHIINSGTISL
+528 MTHMINSGTISL
-540 NAPESAGI
+540 KAPESAAM
-548 QLKPEDPHNWQPD
+548 QLKPEDPHD
-561 WNNMTTVNGKDVVN
+561 WNPNGGWGATPPVTVTGTSSGNRANTGK
-575 IQGGG
+575 
-580 NGTANKGRVLMKADN
+580 VLMKADN
-595 QNKIDVNSSGS
+595 QKDINIDSSGS
-606 FGIITVFNPGISELT
+606 FGIITVFNPGLIETSPASSVSE
-621 AITSSTNPNNFNS
+621 ADKIA
-634 KALSNLKAQRN
+634 KNLRAARSIVK
-645 LGGVDILPGGEIGRS
+645 GGVTDTYLPGGEIGRS
-660 ALDNTDYIS
+660 ALSASKYTS

-677 NITGD
+677 NISGD

-693 QEVKVGGT
+693 QEVKIGGT
-701 INIGTATSLSQEP
+701 INIGTAASLSQGA
-714 NQNITKDYDPTLAK
+714 NQKLSGGSDEK
-728 DNDQN
+728 
-733 LVENAVGI
+733 VENAVGI
-741 YAAVPTMPVLIGDK
+741 YAAVPTMPVLNGEK
-755 DTLGNMATTKDVG
+755 DTMGNLASSGDVG
-768 TKTVEFGHFGV
+768 TKTVEFGPFGD
-779 TGAPIGAKPDS
+779 TGASTGAKADS
-790 GTINIGAN
+790 GTITIGAN
-798 ATKSIGLLVSDNFE
+798 ATKSIGLLVADSEE
-812 KLNNGSLDEKDENGA
+812 KLNDGKVNGTVTNS
-827 PISSGASVARKLKR
+827 RTLKR

-847 KAGAKVE
+847 NTGANIIVN
-854 VTGTSNYGFVVN
+854 GDSNYGFVVK
-866 SDSYKSEFS
+866 SESYKSAFD
-875 GALDNLKITRD
+875 ATQIDNLLESKDT
-886 KANYGIG
+886 ANYGIG
-893 INEGTITVNKGENSI
+893 INKGTITVNGTNSI
-908 GFALLKGGNSKNA
+908 AFAMLKGGDSSNSGSL
-921 IVTDTVAGVTTTTAI
+921 IVTSTTAGVQGSTA
-936 GKIEVIGNSKKST
+936 
-949 GFYGEQDNF
+949 FYGEQGNF
-958 TNEGDITVNTPG
+958 TNSGDIKVNTPNNTG
-970 SSSNAGENIAVL
+970 NRAVL
-982 LNGNTKPIDFKNT
+982 LRGVNSDTTKPIEFTNT
-995 GNISVSGKS
+995 ASIYIQGAG
-1004 NIGVYATGKS
+1004 NIGVYAEGNS
-1014 KFLHDK
+1014 KFTHNVNATLATNKISVGDGSIGV
-1020 YTRPGEAAS
+1020 YTKKS
-1029 NKLKVENG
+1029 
-1037 STGVY
+1037 STGTPE
-1042 VKGLSATDS
+1042 L
-1051 NITIK
+1051 NIE
-1056 APVEIGDSSSTT
+1056 APVELASTT
-1068 GTTIGFLSD
+1068 GNTTTIGFYSD
-1077 AGTNDIIN
+1077 GNAQVKFKDGFKLKVGDKSIGLFSRDTTKFASTFNVSALTAPTEIELGT
-1085 FEDGTN
+1085 
-1091 NLFDL
+1091 
-1096 KIGEKSVGLY
+1096 KSVLSY
-1106 STKTNKFNDVFNFNL
+1106 FNDGGTGNIGALLSNDKLKFTMGNESTLAYAENG
-1121 TNTPTAASAANVT
+1121 SEVT
-1134 LDEGATFSFFND
+1134 LDQ
-1146 ATSTGIGNVLVN
+1146 
-1158 KKLKFNMANGS
+1158 GS
-1169 TLGYVK
+1169 
-1175 NGAIVSI
+1175 I
-1182 DQNLDTTDN
+1182 DTTDTN
-1191 TKFAT
+1191 RF
-1196 ISTTGTS
+1196 SSVSSTGTS
-1203 LLLATGNASTAKI
+1203 LLLATGEGSKVAIGTTAN
-1216 DSGKIVKTTTN
+1216 VTTTTKL
-1227 VGLISTDGAK
+1227 GLIATA
-1237 AINEGS
+1237 N
-1243 LTSDIVSG
+1243 
-1251 VGLYSKKATA
+1251 ATA
-1261 ENSSTTST
+1261 ENVGTYTHKLDAGVGIYANKSIASNSG
-1269 ITMNK
+1269 TMTMENK
-1274 EKSAAIFGEDNS
+1274 ESAAIFGENNS
-1286 TLTNKGTIN
+1286 TLTNTKDITIKAMKSAGILANDSNVKNSGTNSKIIVEGTGSAGIAIETTLDATNTAIATDNKTASNEGTITLEKNSTGSAAMLGKRAAGTPNVTLSNSGTIN
-1295 LEDKESGG
+1295 V
-1303 ILAKDSNVT
+1303 DS
-1312 NSGSASKIYVKKES
+1312 
-1326 SVGIDATLT
+1326 T
-1335 GSTLSPVVTLTGDK
+1335 G
-1349 VAKNEGLIELQTN
+1349 
-1362 AKKSAAII
+1362 
-1370 GKRETGSTKKLTIE
+1370 
-1384 NVGTATNSATLD
+1384 
-1396 IKSTESVG
+1396 SVG
-1404 INATNT
+1404 INADN
-1410 AGTATDLVVKNEY
+1410 AVGAKDKFVVDNSGIVNVKKN
-1423 GKINV
+1423 
-1428 EGEKSVGINVLE
+1428 SSAGINAIT
-1440 STVTNDTNGIIE
+1440 STVNTVKDSQINLTAE
-1452 LKNKKTAGIIA
+1452 KTAGIIA
-1463 TKSSKVTNKGN
+1463 KTGSEVINNGKISTSVVSVT
-1474 ITLTGPTGGITAS
+1474 AAA
-1487 SDGLVGVSLAGSELT
+1487 DGLVGISADASTVT
-1502 NENTI
+1502 NG
-1507 TMNTAFSTGVYANDY
+1507 STGEITLGTAYSAGIYGTGTGTNTSIIKNAGDITAN
-1522 LDVNATPNV
+1522 
-1531 RTKSKVTNEKDILV
+1531 E
-1545 KKKNSVGIY
+1545 KNSVGIY
-1554 SVNGDVY
+1554 V
-1561 NKAIN
+1561 
-1566 GKIETEEDSS
+1566 E
-1576 VGIYA
+1576 
-1581 KLDKDAIANQTIENA
+1581 AN
-1596 NNITIGLATAKSS
+1596 
-1609 VGIFSTI
+1609 
-1616 DADATKSLNV
+1616 
-1626 TNDTTGVMTIDSK
+1626 
-1639 ESAAII
+1639 
-1645 MKGQLDNA
+1645 
-1653 VTPTPRGIVTNKGK
+1653 
-1667 INMNSE
+1667 
-1673 KSAAIIGEK
+1673 
-1682 AKIVNDGT
+1682 
-1690 TPAEIIVNAKES
+1690 
-1702 AGIIASDKS
+1702 
-1711 IVQNFGKIKTS
+1711 
-1722 ATIASATD
+1722 
-1730 GLVAISV
+1730 
-1737 DDTEVTNK
+1737 
-1745 GQIELDSKFS
+1745 S
-1755 TAIFGANKSKILND
+1755 TAENTGN
-1769 TDGTIVANKD
+1769 
-1779 SSVGIYAKTNS
+1779 
-1790 PATNKGSITMK
+1790 ITMK
-1801 EKSSAAMYGD
+1801 KEGSAAMYGD
-1811 ESKLVNTTNTGKLT
+1811 ESKITNKKDGTAIGKIT
-1825 IEKESSAA
+1825 IEEKASAA
-1833 MYAKNAD
+1833 MYAKNTD
-1840 ALNDTEAKITV
+1840 ATNDEGAEITV
-1851 KDKTSA
+1851 KNEGSA
-1857 GMYFELNKANL
+1857 GMYIDVDKANIT
-1868 AINGTNKGE
+1868 ANGTNKGT
-1877 ITLTNT
+1877 ITLDTGAKGSAGILAKLGT
-1883 ANKSVGMF
+1883 SANQVTTI
-1891 AKNASPA
+1891 
-1898 DKVMNLTN
+1898 TN
-1906 EGTID
+1906 EGEIN
-1911 VNATSTTDSSVA
+1911 VNGGDAAKPSVA
-1923 MMAENTLATDKL
+1923 ISAENLTGTVGNLL
-1935 ELDNKKNINLSG
+1935 VENKKIINLNS
-1947 EKAIGMLLI
+1947 EKSIGLFL
-1956 NATGNNTGS
+1956 NKSKAVNETDG
-1965 SANINVINKNAT
+1965 NINVKKEDAT
-1977 GVFAKA
+1977 GVFAKNKA
-1983 GSKFKNISGAKITID
+1983 DFENKGTITVEAP
-1998 TSANNNEQAVGV
+1998 TNKKAVGV
-2010 FADGVGTVAE
+2010 FATDEDTKVV
-2020 NSSTIEG
+2020 N
-2027 ISKNAVGMFSQDKAN
+2027 SKN
-2042 VTNKNSITMNK
+2042 
-2053 EKSVAMFAKDE
+2053 
-2064 DSKAI
+2064 
-2069 NEANIKILGDNSV
+2069 IKVLSANSV

-2089 ATVQNEGTIDL
+2089 ATVQNKGTIDL
-2100 GTTGSNLTG
+2100 GTTGSNLIG

-2121 EPVKIENLGGT
+2121 EPVKIENLDGT
-2132 ININTESTAGMYAD
+2132 INVNTESSAGMYAD

-2180 SKVGKVNLAN
+2180 SKVGKVNLDN
-2190 VADGASAVYIADGG
+2190 VANGASAVYIEDGG

-2270 NTATLDYTTNG
+2270 NTATLDYTTG

-2292 AGNTDISA
+2292 AGDTNISA
-2300 YNKAIKVGDTVGS
+2300 YNKAIKVGDTVDS

-2328 TPGSPYSITQNITA
+2328 TPGSPYSINQNITA

-2370 TGSSSG
+2370 TGSSSS

-2438 LKGSTIDAEHLNFVN
+2438 LKGSTIDAEHLTFIN

-2493 SGKTIIAQG
+2493 SGKTITAQG

-2507 MAEGIKDPATSGWQ
+2507 MAEGIKDPATPGWQ

-2554 GAIKVGNK
+2554 GAVKVGNK

-2573 TPKYDDDVNPLPTPN
+2573 TPKYDEDVNPLNPTPN

-2626 TTGKTKNLGIYA
+2626 ATGKTKNLGIYA
-2638 INDGTANDATENQNL
+2638 INDGTANDATGNQNL

-2760 LTGADNTILFI
+2760 LTGANNTILFI

-2807 IKDISLAQNSTA
+2807 IKDITLGQNSTA

-3027 SSSTPSVYTNTTTG
+3027 SSSTPSTYTNTSSG

-3174 GKDTVVENRAG
+3174 GEGTVVENSAG

-3234 SGLIGVAVLNGSTL
+3234 SGLIGVAVLNGSKL

-3263 IVIRGKK
+3263 IVIRGEK
-3270 NADGTIKYA
+3270 NADGSVKKYA
-3279 VIKNHGNITVRGT
+3279 EIKNYGNITVRGT
-3292 GTTGVSWDNV
+3292 GTMGISWKDV
-3302 SDDDIAALKAKI
+3302 KPEQIAALKAQI
-3314 GTALSADP
+3314 GAALKADP
-3322 IKNAIY
+3322 GQNAIY
-3328 TAEGTDKALEGVD
+3328 DAGDTNKGLEGVD

-3432 NMIAGQNFKLSSFAG
+3432 NMVAGQNFKLSSFAG
-3447 SLTWM
+3447 SLTWL

-3493 YDKNALDSEEKEVFT
+3493 YDKNALDSKEKEVFT

-3551 SSLFE
+3551 SSLFD

-3620 FGDIGGSKERGVVG
+3620 FEDIGGSKERGVVG

-3785 YTDAGYYNLRKDKRE
+3785 YTDAGHYNLRKDKRE

>member
-73 IKGVRLENTKSIE
+73 IKGVRLENTKSVE

-128 GDKSERYR
+128 GDKSIRYR

-266 GQIKIEAL
+266 GQIEIEAL
-274 NITAPNAPSAP
+274 SITAPNAPSAP
-285 TTPTISVSITPP
+285 TISVNVTK
-297 TAPSISVAPE
+297 
-307 APSAPEAP
+307 PSAPAAP
-315 NVSVSVVAPAIS
+315 TVSVNVEAPAIN
-327 VLNIETPATV
+327 VLNIDTPKTA
-337 SVSAPIVDAPEPV
+337 SVSAPTVDTPKPV
-350 AFSVAPTINAKGG
+350 AFSVAPTVDANG
-363 NAGAKARK
+363 NNKILPANKTNIDTRFPAGK
-371 IDNNQTGVKDFFP
+371 DNV
-384 TNQARSYD
+384 
-392 VDTVN
+392 V
-397 KDVRNFFTFG
+397 
-407 NVSGNVTIPETGTV
+407 NVTEVSNTTRNYLTFANSTGNGTNAPTINKNVTV
-421 NVKINDTRAI
+421 SVKLDDARAMVI
-431 VLDEPKNDSK
+431 DEPENNSE
-441 FKMEGTINLYGSKNM
+441 FKMGGTINLYKSKNM
-456 GIDLQGSANDQP
+456 GIDLQGKAN
-468 GFNGLGTSYKSDKVA
+468 GTGEVLATIS
-483 YAEIKNTGKI
+483 NTNKI
-493 IGSYYKDEVVTTTT
+493 IGHYKDENG

-519 NLDSSYNNT
+519 NIDASRNDT
-528 MTHIINSGTISL
+528 MTHIKNEGTITL
-540 NAPESAGI
+540 NAPESAAM
-548 QLKPEDPHNWQPD
+548 QLKPEDPHRWQPVSWSTLYPKD
-561 WNNMTTVNGKDVVN
+561 DKLYVKISGTTAPSGVSG
-575 IQGGG
+575 
-580 NGTANKGRVLMKADN
+580 KGRVLMKADN
-595 QNKIDVNSSGS
+595 QSEINIDSSGS
-606 FGIITVFNPGISELT
+606 FGIITIFNPGISTLDTILT
-621 AITSSTNPNNFNS
+621 ED
-634 KALSNLKAQRN
+634 ALDRTAANLRAQRH
-645 LGGVDILPGGEIGRS
+645 LAGADILPGGEIGRS
-660 ALDNTDYIS
+660 SSSNPKWTS

-701 INIGTATSLSQEP
+701 INIGTTAVTQEG
-714 NQNITKDYDPTLAK
+714 NRNSG
-728 DNDQN
+728 N
-733 LVENAVGI
+733 LTDKVEGAVGI
-741 YAAVPTMPVLIGDK
+741 YAAVPTMPILKGETGTYGTV
-755 DTLGNMATTKDVG
+755 ATDDVVG
-768 TKTVEFGHFGV
+768 TKTVEFGRFGK
-779 TGAPIGAKPDS
+779 TGAVA
-790 GTINIGAN
+790 GTDDKGIITIGAN

-812 KLNNGSLDEKDENGA
+812 ELNNGSLDEKDEAGNT
-827 PISSGASVARKLKR
+827 ISLSSSVARKLKR

-847 KAGAKVE
+847 KADAKVVVQGE
-854 VTGTSNYGFVVN
+854 SNYGFVVS
-866 SDSYKSEFS
+866 SDSYKSEFPS
-875 GALDNLKITRD
+875 LDNLKITRD
-886 KANYGIG
+886 KTNYGIG
-893 INEGTITVNKGENSI
+893 INEGAITLTDAKDSI
-908 GFALLKGGNSKNA
+908 GFALLKGGNSKNTGTLE
-921 IVTDTVAGVTTTTAI
+921 VTGTSSGSAA
-936 GKIEVIGNSKKST
+936 
-949 GFYGEQDNF
+949 FYGEQDNF
-958 TNEGDITVNTPG
+958 TNEGAITVDATGSGNTG
-970 SSSNAGENIAVL
+970 IL
-982 LNGNTKPIDFKNT
+982 LNGKNT
-995 GNISVSGKS
+995 TPISFTNTANISVSGKG
-1004 NIGVYATGKS
+1004 NIGLYATGKS
-1014 KFLHDK
+1014 KFSRPTGATTTDK
-1020 YTRPGEAAS
+1020 ISVKEGATGIY
-1029 NKLKVENG
+1029 VESLADNPIG
-1037 STGVY
+1037 GAV
-1042 VKGLSATDS
+1042 VS
-1051 NITIK
+1051 NIEISV
-1056 APVEIGDSSSTT
+1056 PVEIGDSSSTT
-1068 GTTIGFLSD
+1068 GTTIGFLSK
-1077 AGTNDIIN
+1077 ANNNDKIH
-1085 FEDGTN
+1085 FKDGF
-1091 NLFDL
+1091 NL
-1096 KIGEKSVGLY
+1096 KVGKNSVGLY
-1106 STKTNKFNDVFNFNL
+1106 SARTDKFNDVFDFNL
-1121 TNTPTAASAANVT
+1121 TTPPTTTSAANVT

-1158 KKLKFNMANGS
+1158 KKLKFNMAKGS

-1175 NGAIVSI
+1175 NGATVSI
-1182 DQNLDTTDN
+1182 DQNLDTTVD

-1196 ISTTGTS
+1196 ISAVGTS
-1203 LLLATGNASTAKI
+1203 LLLATGNASTAEI
-1216 DSGKIVKTTTN
+1216 DSVKTVKTTTN

-1237 AINEGS
+1237 AVNKGS
-1243 LTSDIVSG
+1243 LTSDIISG

-1261 ENSSTTST
+1261 ENNSTAST

-1286 TLTNKGTIN
+1286 TLINEGTIN

-1303 ILAKDSNVT
+1303 ILAKDSNATNKGATSAINVNKTGSAGIAIETTLDKTVT
-1312 NSGSASKIYVKKES
+1312 PVASGDKTASNEGTITLGSNSTGSAAMLGKRAIGTHKVTLSNSGTINVDS
-1326 SVGIDATLT
+1326 T
-1335 GSTLSPVVTLTGDK
+1335 G
-1349 VAKNEGLIELQTN
+1349 
-1362 AKKSAAII
+1362 
-1370 GKRETGSTKKLTIE
+1370 
-1384 NVGTATNSATLD
+1384 
-1396 IKSTESVG
+1396 SVG
-1404 INATNT
+1404 INADN
-1410 AGTATDLVVKNEY
+1410 AVGAKDKFVVDNSGIVNVKKN
-1423 GKINV
+1423 
-1428 EGEKSVGINVLE
+1428 SSAGINAIT
-1440 STVTNDTNGIIE
+1440 STVNTVKDSQINLTAE
-1452 LKNKKTAGIIA
+1452 KTAGIIA
-1463 TKSSKVTNKGN
+1463 K
-1474 ITLTGPTGGITAS
+1474 TGSEVINNGKISTSVVSVIAAA
-1487 SDGLVGVSLAGSELT
+1487 DGLVGISADASTVT
-1502 NENTI
+1502 NG
-1507 TMNTAFSTGVYANDY
+1507 STGEITLGTAYSAGIYGTGTGTNTSTIKNAGDITAN
-1522 LDVNATPNV
+1522 
-1531 RTKSKVTNEKDILV
+1531 E
-1545 KKKNSVGIY
+1545 KNSVGIY
-1554 SVNGDVY
+1554 V
-1561 NKAIN
+1561 
-1566 GKIETEEDSS
+1566 E
-1576 VGIYA
+1576 
-1581 KLDKDAIANQTIENA
+1581 AN
-1596 NNITIGLATAKSS
+1596 
-1609 VGIFSTI
+1609 
-1616 DADATKSLNV
+1616 
-1626 TNDTTGVMTIDSK
+1626 
-1639 ESAAII
+1639 
-1645 MKGQLDNA
+1645 
-1653 VTPTPRGIVTNKGK
+1653 
-1667 INMNSE
+1667 
-1673 KSAAIIGEK
+1673 
-1682 AKIVNDGT
+1682 
-1690 TPAEIIVNAKES
+1690 
-1702 AGIIASDKS
+1702 
-1711 IVQNFGKIKTS
+1711 
-1722 ATIASATD
+1722 
-1730 GLVAISV
+1730 
-1737 DDTEVTNK
+1737 
-1745 GQIELDSKFS
+1745 S
-1755 TAIFGANKSKILND
+1755 TAENTGN
-1769 TDGTIVANKD
+1769 
-1779 SSVGIYAKTNS
+1779 
-1790 PATNKGSITMK
+1790 ITMK
-1801 EKSSAAMYGD
+1801 KEGSAAMYGD
-1811 ESKLVNTTNTGKLT
+1811 ESKITNKKDGTAIGKIT
-1825 IEKESSAA
+1825 IEEKASAA
-1833 MYAKNAD
+1833 MYAKNTD
-1840 ALNDTEAKITV
+1840 AINDTGAEITV
-1851 KDKTSA
+1851 ENEGSA
-1857 GMYFELNKANL
+1857 GMYIDVDKANIP
-1868 AINGTNKGE
+1868 ANGTNKGT
-1877 ITLTNT
+1877 ITLDTG
-1883 ANKSVGMF
+1883 AKSSAGIL
-1891 AKNASPA
+1891 AKLGALA
-1898 DKVMNLTN
+1898 DKVTTITN
-1906 EGTID
+1906 EG
-1911 VNATSTTDSSVA
+1911 
-1923 MMAENTLATDKL
+1923 
-1935 ELDNKKNINLSG
+1935 
-1947 EKAIGMLLI
+1947 
-1956 NATGNNTGS
+1956 
-1965 SANINVINKNAT
+1965 NINVNGGDAAKPSVAISAENLTGTVGNLLVENKKIINLNSEKSIGLFLNNSKAVNETDGNINVKEKDAT
-1977 GVFAKA
+1977 GVFAKNKA
-1983 GSKFKNISGAKITID
+1983 DFENKGTITVEAP
-1998 TSANNNEQAVGV
+1998 TNKKAVGI
-2010 FADGVGTVAE
+2010 FAT
-2020 NSSTIEG
+2020 
-2027 ISKNAVGMFSQDKAN
+2027 
-2042 VTNKNSITMNK
+2042 
-2053 EKSVAMFAKDE
+2053 DE
-2064 DSKAI
+2064 DTKVVNSKD
-2069 NEANIKILGDNSV
+2069 IKVLSANSV

-2089 ATVQNEGTIDL
+2089 ATVQNKGTIDL
-2100 GTTGSNLTG
+2100 GTAGSNLTG

-2121 EPVKIENLGGT
+2121 EPVKIENSGGT
-2132 ININTESTAGMYAD
+2132 INVNTESSAGMYAD

-2180 SKVGKVNLAN
+2180 SKVGKVNLADDAN
-2190 VADGASAVYIADGG
+2190 GASAVYIEDGG
-2204 VVTAAETAEI
+2204 VVTAAETAVI

-2226 YVKNAG
+2226 YVKNAA
-2232 SNVKGTNIGKITGY
+2232 SNVEGTNIGKITGY
-2246 GVGVY
+2246 GVGLY

-2270 NTATLDYTTNG
+2270 NTATLDYTTG

-2300 YNKAIKVGDTVGS
+2300 YNKAIKVGDTVDS

-2328 TPGSPYSITQNITA
+2328 TPGSPYSINQNITA

-2370 TGSSSG
+2370 TGSSSS

-2438 LKGSTIDAEHLNFVN
+2438 LKGSTIDAEHLTFIN

-2573 TPKYDDDVNPLPTPN
+2573 TPKYDEDVNPLPTPN

-2626 TTGKTKNLGIYA
+2626 ATGKTKNLGIYA
-2638 INDGTANDATENQNL
+2638 INDGTANTATEKQNL

-2807 IKDISLAQNSTA
+2807 IKDITLGQNSTA

-3174 GKDTVVENRAG
+3174 GEGTVVENSAG

-3493 YDKNALDSEEKEVFT
+3493 YDKNALDSKEKEVFT

-3551 SSLFE
+3551 SSLFD

-3620 FGDIGGSKERGVVG
+3620 FEDIGGSKERGVVG

-3712 LAYGRFTKIREK
+3712 LAYGRFTNIKEK

-3735 DYMSI
+3735 DYMSV

-3785 YTDAGYYNLRKDKRE
+3785 YTDAGHYNLRKDKRE

>member
-40 FSADVNTELNTAN
+40 FSADVNINTELDTAN

-73 IKGVRLENTKSIE
+73 IKGVRLENKKSVE

-128 GDKSERYR
+128 GDKSIRYR

-224 KIEKDPLDVDPP
+224 KIEKDPLDVEPP

-266 GQIKIEAL
+266 GQIEIEAL
-274 NITAPNAPSAP
+274 NITAPSAPSAP
-285 TTPTISVSITPP
+285 TISVT
-297 TAPSISVAPE
+297 VNK
-307 APSAPEAP
+307 PSAPAAP
-315 NVSVSVVAPAIS
+315 NVSVNVAAPTVTAMSITSPGEVTVTPPSVEPP
-327 VLNIETPATV
+327 T
-337 SVSAPIVDAPEPV
+337 PV
-350 AFSVAPTINAKGG
+350 AFSVAPSTDSRSRFAMGDG
-363 NAGAKARK
+363 NIATRLNDLKNSSP
-371 IDNNQTGVKDFFP
+371 I
-384 TNQARSYD
+384 
-392 VDTVN
+392 TV
-397 KDVRNFFTFG
+397 TAPG
-407 NVSGNVTIPETGTV
+407 NRDYITLSQGIAPNSLDKSVVINVTGS
-421 NVKINDTRAI
+421 NNRAMVI
-431 VLDEPKNDSK
+431 DEAKDGFIFDMK
-441 FKMEGTINLYGSKNM
+441 GTINLDAIQNM
-456 GIDLQGSANDQP
+456 GIDLQGTHGGGS
-468 GFNGLGTSYKSDKVA
+468 TSPLMTTIINSG
-483 YAEIKNTGKI
+483 EIKGNYGTG
-493 IGSYYKDEVVTTTT
+493 
-507 NTNKNQIAFGFS
+507 NKQQVAFGFS
-519 NLDSSYNNT
+519 NVDSSSNTT
-528 MTHIINSGTISL
+528 MTHMINSGTISL
-540 NAPESAGI
+540 KAPESAAM
-548 QLKPEDPHNWQPD
+548 QLKPEDPHD
-561 WNNMTTVNGKDVVN
+561 WNPNGGWGATPPVTVTGTSSGNRADTGK
-575 IQGGG
+575 
-580 NGTANKGRVLMKADN
+580 VLMKADN
-595 QNKIDVNSSGS
+595 QKDINIDSSGS
-606 FGIITVFNPGISELT
+606 FGIITVFNPGLIETSPASSVSE
-621 AITSSTNPNNFNS
+621 ADKIA
-634 KALSNLKAQRN
+634 KNLRAARSIVKR
-645 LGGVDILPGGEIGRS
+645 GVTDTYLPGGEIGRS
-660 ALDNTDYIS
+660 ALSDSKYTS

-677 NITGD
+677 NISGD

-693 QEVKVGGT
+693 QEVKIGGT
-701 INIGTATSLSQEP
+701 INIGTAASLSQGE
-714 NQNITKDYDPTLAK
+714 NQNLSGG
-728 DNDQN
+728 DNKK
-733 LVENAVGI
+733 VENAVGI
-741 YAAVPTMPVLIGDK
+741 YAAVPTMPVLNNEK
-755 DTLGNMATTKDVG
+755 DTMGNIAASGDVG
-768 TKTVEFGHFGV
+768 TKTVEFGRFGD
-779 TGAPIGAKPDS
+779 TGAPTSTKPDS
-790 GTINIGAN
+790 GTITIGEN
-798 ATKSIGLLVSDNFE
+798 ATKSIGLLVADSEE
-812 KLNNGSLDEKDENGA
+812 KLNDGKVNGTETTN
-827 PISSGASVARKLKR
+827 RTLKR

-847 KAGAKVE
+847 NTGANIIVN
-854 VTGTSNYGFVVN
+854 GDSNYGFVVK
-866 SDSYKSEFS
+866 SESYKSVFD
-875 GALDNLKITRD
+875 ATQIDNLLESKDT
-886 KANYGIG
+886 ANYGIG
-893 INEGTITVNKGENSI
+893 INKGTITVNGTNSI
-908 GFALLKGGNSKNA
+908 AFAMLKGGDSSNSGSL
-921 IVTDTVAGVTTTTAI
+921 IVSSPATAGVQGSTA
-936 GKIEVIGNSKKST
+936 
-949 GFYGEQDNF
+949 FYGEEGNF
-958 TNEGDITVNTPG
+958 TNSGNITVNTPNNTG
-970 SSSNAGENIAVL
+970 NKAVL
-982 LNGNTKPIDFKNT
+982 LNGKNT
-995 GNISVSGKS
+995 NKAINFTNTETVSVAGAGNIGIYQEGNAIFEYNKNTTSTNKLSIGAAS
-1004 NIGVYATGKS
+1004 IGVYAKKSLTG
-1014 KFLHDK
+1014 
-1020 YTRPGEAAS
+1020 TP
-1029 NKLKVENG
+1029 KLDIAV
-1037 STGVY
+1037 
-1042 VKGLSATDS
+1042 
-1051 NITIK
+1051 
-1056 APVEIGDSSSTT
+1056 PVEIANTSGNA
-1068 GTTIGFLSD
+1068 TTIGFYSDGNAKIKFKDGFKLTVGDKSIGLISADSSKFATAFDASDLTTTTEVKLGTKSVFSYFNDGGTGNIGALLS
-1077 AGTNDIIN
+1077 N
-1085 FEDGTN
+1085 N
-1091 NLFDL
+1091 NLKFTMGNESTLAYADGGS
-1096 KIGEKSVGLY
+1096 KI
-1106 STKTNKFNDVFNFNL
+1106 
-1121 TNTPTAASAANVT
+1121 T
-1134 LDEGATFSFFND
+1134 LDQGT
-1146 ATSTGIGNVLVN
+1146 I
-1158 KKLKFNMANGS
+1158 
-1169 TLGYVK
+1169 
-1175 NGAIVSI
+1175 
-1182 DQNLDTTDN
+1182 DTTDTN
-1191 TKFAT
+1191 RF
-1196 ISTTGTS
+1196 SSVSSTGTS
-1203 LLLATGNASTAKI
+1203 LLLATGENSRVAIGT
-1216 DSGKIVKTTTN
+1216 GVNVTTTTN

-1237 AINEGS
+1237 AINQGT

-1261 ENSSTTST
+1261 ENNSTASI

-1286 TLTNKGTIN
+1286 TLINEGTIN

-1303 ILAKDSNVT
+1303 ILAKDSNATNKGATSAINVNKTGSAGIAIETTLDKTVT
-1312 NSGSASKIYVKKES
+1312 PNVAVASGAKTASNEGTITLKSTSTGSAAMLGKRAIGTHKVTLSNSGTINVDS
-1326 SVGIDATLT
+1326 T
-1335 GSTLSPVVTLTGDK
+1335 G
-1349 VAKNEGLIELQTN
+1349 
-1362 AKKSAAII
+1362 
-1370 GKRETGSTKKLTIE
+1370 
-1384 NVGTATNSATLD
+1384 
-1396 IKSTESVG
+1396 SVG
-1404 INATNT
+1404 INADN
-1410 AGTATDLVVKNEY
+1410 AVGAKDKFVVDNSGIVNVKKN
-1423 GKINV
+1423 
-1428 EGEKSVGINVLE
+1428 SSAGINAIT
-1440 STVTNDTNGIIE
+1440 STVNTVKDSQINLTAE
-1452 LKNKKTAGIIA
+1452 KTAGIIA
-1463 TKSSKVTNKGN
+1463 K
-1474 ITLTGPTGGITAS
+1474 TGSEVINNGKISTSVVSVIAAA
-1487 SDGLVGVSLAGSELT
+1487 DGLVGISADASTVT
-1502 NENTI
+1502 NG
-1507 TMNTAFSTGVYANDY
+1507 STGEITLGTAYSAGIYGTGTGTNTSTIKNAGDITAN
-1522 LDVNATPNV
+1522 
-1531 RTKSKVTNEKDILV
+1531 E
-1545 KKKNSVGIY
+1545 KNSVGIY
-1554 SVNGDVY
+1554 V
-1561 NKAIN
+1561 
-1566 GKIETEEDSS
+1566 E
-1576 VGIYA
+1576 
-1581 KLDKDAIANQTIENA
+1581 AN
-1596 NNITIGLATAKSS
+1596 
-1609 VGIFSTI
+1609 
-1616 DADATKSLNV
+1616 
-1626 TNDTTGVMTIDSK
+1626 
-1639 ESAAII
+1639 
-1645 MKGQLDNA
+1645 
-1653 VTPTPRGIVTNKGK
+1653 
-1667 INMNSE
+1667 
-1673 KSAAIIGEK
+1673 
-1682 AKIVNDGT
+1682 
-1690 TPAEIIVNAKES
+1690 
-1702 AGIIASDKS
+1702 
-1711 IVQNFGKIKTS
+1711 
-1722 ATIASATD
+1722 
-1730 GLVAISV
+1730 
-1737 DDTEVTNK
+1737 
-1745 GQIELDSKFS
+1745 S
-1755 TAIFGANKSKILND
+1755 TAENTGN
-1769 TDGTIVANKD
+1769 
-1779 SSVGIYAKTNS
+1779 
-1790 PATNKGSITMK
+1790 ITMK
-1801 EKSSAAMYGD
+1801 KEGSAAMYGD
-1811 ESKLVNTTNTGKLT
+1811 ESKITNKKDGTAIGKIT
-1825 IEKESSAA
+1825 IEEKASAA
-1833 MYAKNAD
+1833 MYAKNTD
-1840 ALNDTEAKITV
+1840 AINDTGAEITV
-1851 KDKTSA
+1851 ENEGSA
-1857 GMYFELNKANL
+1857 GMYIDVDKANIP
-1868 AINGTNKGE
+1868 ANGTNKGT
-1877 ITLTNT
+1877 ITLDTG
-1883 ANKSVGMF
+1883 AKSSAGIL
-1891 AKNASPA
+1891 AKLGALA
-1898 DKVMNLTN
+1898 DKVTTITN
-1906 EGTID
+1906 EG
-1911 VNATSTTDSSVA
+1911 
-1923 MMAENTLATDKL
+1923 
-1935 ELDNKKNINLSG
+1935 
-1947 EKAIGMLLI
+1947 
-1956 NATGNNTGS
+1956 
-1965 SANINVINKNAT
+1965 NINVNGGDAAKPSVAISAENLTGTVGNLLVENKKIINLNSEKSIGLFLNNSKAVNETDGNINVKEKDAT
-1977 GVFAKA
+1977 GVFAKNKA
-1983 GSKFKNISGAKITID
+1983 DFENKGTITVEAP
-1998 TSANNNEQAVGV
+1998 TNKKAVGI
-2010 FADGVGTVAE
+2010 FAT
-2020 NSSTIEG
+2020 
-2027 ISKNAVGMFSQDKAN
+2027 
-2042 VTNKNSITMNK
+2042 
-2053 EKSVAMFAKDE
+2053 DE
-2064 DSKAI
+2064 DTKVVNSKD
-2069 NEANIKILGDNSV
+2069 IKVLSANSV

-2089 ATVQNEGTIDL
+2089 ATVQNKGTIDL
-2100 GTTGSNLTG
+2100 GTAGSNLTG

-2121 EPVKIENLGGT
+2121 EPVKIENSGGT
-2132 ININTESTAGMYAD
+2132 INVNTESSAGMYAD

-2180 SKVGKVNLAN
+2180 SKVGKVNLADDAN
-2190 VADGASAVYIADGG
+2190 GASAVYIEDGG
-2204 VVTAAETAEI
+2204 VVTAAETAVI

-2226 YVKNAG
+2226 YVKNAA
-2232 SNVKGTNIGKITGY
+2232 SNVEGTNIGKITGY
-2246 GVGVY
+2246 GVGLY

-2270 NTATLDYTTNG
+2270 NTATLDYTTG

-2300 YNKAIKVGDTVGS
+2300 YNKAIKVGDTVDS

-2328 TPGSPYSITQNITA
+2328 TPGSPYSINQNITA

-2370 TGSSSG
+2370 TGSSSS

-2438 LKGSTIDAEHLNFVN
+2438 LKGSTIDAEHLTFIN

-2493 SGKTIIAQG
+2493 SGKTITAQG

-2507 MAEGIKDPATSGWQ
+2507 MAEGIKDPATPGWQ

-2554 GAIKVGNK
+2554 GAVKVGNK

-2573 TPKYDDDVNPLPTPN
+2573 TPKYDEDVNPLPTPN

-2626 TTGKTKNLGIYA
+2626 ATGKTKNLGIYA
-2638 INDGTANDATENQNL
+2638 INDGTANTATEKQNL
-2653 DLKNSGAIS
+2653 DLKNSGVIS

-2807 IKDISLAQNSTA
+2807 IKDITLGQNSTA

-2987 HTATTKNSEPVGLYA
+2987 HIATTKNSEPVGLYA

-3027 SSSTPSVYTNTTTG
+3027 SSSTPSTYTNTSSG

-3174 GKDTVVENRAG
+3174 GADTVVENRAG

-3302 SDDDIAALKAKI
+3302 SADDIAALKNQI
-3314 GTALSADP
+3314 GAALSADP

-3328 TAEGTDKALEGVD
+3328 TADGTDKALEGVD

-3432 NMIAGQNFKLSSFAG
+3432 NMVAGQNFKLSSFAG
-3447 SLTWM
+3447 SLTWL

-3620 FGDIGGSKERGVVG
+3620 FEDIGGSKERGVVG

-3712 LAYGRFTKIREK
+3712 LAYGRFTNIKEK

-3785 YTDAGYYNLRKDKRE
+3785 YTDAGHYNLRKDKRE

>member
-40 FSADVNTELNTAN
+40 FSADVSTELDTAN

-188 ALSSSVNGRNRY
+188 AISSSVNGRNRY

-266 GQIKIEAL
+266 GQIEIEAL

-285 TTPTISVSITPP
+285 STPTISVSITPP
-297 TAPSISVAPE
+297 TAPNISVTPG

-315 NVSVSVVAPAIS
+315 NVSVSVVAPAIN

-337 SVSAPIVDAPEPV
+337 SVSAPVVDAPEPV
-350 AFSVAPTINAKGG
+350 AFSVAPTIDAKGG

-371 IDNNQTGVKDFFP
+371 ISNNQAGVDSFFP
-384 TNQARSYD
+384 SGTPKSYD
-392 VDTVN
+392 VNTVN
-397 KDVRNFFTFG
+397 NSVRNFFTFG

-441 FKMEGTINLYGSKNM
+441 FKMGGTINLYGSKNM
-456 GIDLQGSANDQP
+456 GIDLQGTASDQL
-468 GFNGLGTSYKSDKVA
+468 GFNGNGKDSKGLDLYQSNKVA

-493 IGSYYKDEVVTTTT
+493 IGSYKNEVGTS
-507 NTNKNQIAFGFS
+507 TNKNQIAFGFS
-519 NLDSSYNNT
+519 NLDSSFNNT

-548 QLKPEDPHNWQPD
+548 QLKPEDPHNWQPH
-561 WNNMTTVNGKDVVN
+561 WTQMTTVNGKDVVN

-580 NGTANKGRVLMKADN
+580 SGTANKGRVLMKADN

-621 AITSSTNPNNFNS
+621 AITSTTNPNNFNN
-634 KALSNLKAQRN
+634 KALSNLRAQRS
-645 LGGVDILPGGEIGRS
+645 LGEVTILPGGEIGRS
-660 ALDNTDYIS
+660 ALANTNYIS

-677 NITGD
+677 NISGD

-693 QEVKVGGT
+693 QEVKIGGT
-701 INIGTATSLSQEP
+701 INIGTNTSLSQEL
-714 NQNITKDYDPTLAK
+714 NQNIGSGKET
-728 DNDQN
+728 

-741 YAAVPTMPVLIGDK
+741 YAAVPTMPVLKGDT
-755 DTLGNMATTKDVG
+755 DTMGNKASGDVG
-768 TKTVEFGHFGV
+768 TKTVEFGPFGD
-779 TGAPIGAKPDS
+779 TGVSTGAKPGS

-812 KLNNGSLDEKDENGA
+812 ELNNGSLDEEDENGHTTTGSNA
-827 PISSGASVARKLKR
+827 ARKLKR

-854 VTGTSNYGFVVN
+854 VRGTSNYGFVVS
-866 SDSYKSEFS
+866 SDSYKSKFS
-875 GALDNLKITRD
+875 GALDNLEITRD
-886 KANYGIG
+886 KTNYGIG
-893 INEGTITVNKGENSI
+893 INEGTITVQDAENSI

-921 IVTDTVAGVTTTTAI
+921 IVTTNIGGATTTTAI

-970 SSSNAGENIAVL
+970 GSEKGENIAVL

-1020 YTRPGEAAS
+1020 YTRPGETAS

-1042 VKGLSATDS
+1042 VKGLSATGS

-1056 APVEIGDSSSTT
+1056 APVEIGDSGSTT

-1085 FEDGTN
+1085 FEDGTGTN

-1096 KIGEKSVGLY
+1096 KIGKKSVGLY
-1106 STKTNKFNDVFNFNL
+1106 STKTSKFNNVFNFNL
-1121 TNTPTAASAANVT
+1121 TNTPTATSAANVT

-1146 ATSTGIGNVLVN
+1146 ATATGIGNVLVN

-1169 TLGYVK
+1169 TLGYIK
-1175 NGAIVSI
+1175 NGATVSI

-1196 ISTTGTS
+1196 ATISTVGTS

-1216 DSGKIVKTTTN
+1216 DSGKTVKTTTN

-1286 TLTNKGTIN
+1286 TLTNEGIIN
-1295 LEDKESGG
+1295 LEKKESGG

-1312 NSGSASKIYVKKES
+1312 NSGSASKIYVKEES

-1335 GSTLSPVVTLTGDK
+1335 GTTLSPAVTLTGDK

-1362 AKKSAAII
+1362 AKTSAAII

-1404 INATNT
+1404 INATNI
-1410 AGTATDLVVKNEY
+1410 AGTAGNLIVNNEY
-1423 GKINV
+1423 GKINI
-1428 EGEKSVGINVLE
+1428 EGEKSVGINALE

-1452 LKNKKTAGIIA
+1452 LKNEKTAGIIA

-1474 ITLTGPTGGITAS
+1474 ITLTGPTVGITAS
-1487 SDGLVGVSLAGSELT
+1487 GNGLVGVSLAGSELT
-1502 NENTI
+1502 NEGSI
-1507 TMNTAFSTGVYANDY
+1507 TMNTAYSTGVYANDY
-1522 LDVNATPNV
+1522 VNGST

-1545 KKKNSVGIY
+1545 KKEKSVGIY

-1561 NKAIN
+1561 NKATN

-1581 KLDKDAIANQTIENA
+1581 RLDKDAIANQTIENA
-1596 NNITIGLATAKSS
+1596 KNITIGKSTAKSS

-1616 DADATKSLNV
+1616 DAGATKSLNI
-1626 TNDTTGVMTIDSK
+1626 TNDTTGIIDVDSK
-1639 ESAAII
+1639 KSAAII

-1653 VTPTPRGIVTNKGK
+1653 VTPAPRGIVTNKGK

-1673 KSAAIIGEK
+1673 KSAAIIGER

-1690 TPAEIIVNAKES
+1690 TPAEIIVNDKES

-1722 ATIASATD
+1722 ATITSSTA
-1730 GLVAISV
+1730 GLVGISV

-1811 ESKLVNTTNTGKLT
+1811 ESKLVNTTTTGKLT

-1840 ALNDTEAKITV
+1840 ALNDTEAEITV

-1868 AINGTNKGE
+1868 AINGTNKGK

-1891 AKNASPA
+1891 AKNDSPA

-1923 MMAENTLATDKL
+1923 MMADNTLATDKL
-1935 ELDNKKNINLSG
+1935 VLDNKKNINLSG

-1956 NATGNNTGS
+1956 KATGNNTGS
-1965 SANINVINKNAT
+1965 SANINVTNKNAT

-1998 TSANNNEQAVGV
+1998 TSTNNNNQAVGV
-2010 FADGVGTVAE
+2010 FADGIGTVAE

-2027 ISKNAVGMFSQDKAN
+2027 ISENAVGMFSQDKAN

-2069 NEANIKILGDNSV
+2069 NESSIKILGDNSV

-2089 ATVQNEGTIDL
+2089 ATVQNTGTIDL
-2100 GTTGSNLTG
+2100 GTAGSSLTG

-2132 ININTESTAGMYAD
+2132 INVNTESSAGMYAD

-2164 VNRKKS
+2164 INRKKS

-2180 SKVGKVNLAN
+2180 SKVGKVNLDN
-2190 VADGASAVYIADGG
+2190 VANGASAVYIEDGG
-2204 VVTAAETAEI
+2204 VVIAAETAEI

-2232 SNVKGTNIGKITGY
+2232 SNVKGTSIGKITGY

-2270 NTATLDYTTNG
+2270 NTATLDYTTG

-2292 AGNTDISA
+2292 AGNTNISA
-2300 YNKAIKVGDTVGS
+2300 YNKAIKVGDTVDS

-2370 TGSSSG
+2370 TGSSSS

-2438 LKGSTIDAEHLNFVN
+2438 LKGSTIDAEHLTFIN

-2493 SGKTIIAQG
+2493 SGKTITAQG

-2507 MAEGIKDPATSGWQ
+2507 MAEGIKDPATPGWQ

-2573 TPKYDDDVNPLPTPN
+2573 TPKYDEDVNPSPTPN

-2638 INDGTANDATENQNL
+2638 INDGTANDTTGNQNL

-2673 GESNTLRNKVENTGD
+2673 GESNTLRNKVDNTGD

-2744 TLAYLED
+2744 ILAYLED

-2771 KNSQVNLAGN
+2771 KNSQVNLTGN

-2796 QIEGTSSTLEG
+2796 QIEGASSTLEG
-2807 IKDISLAQNSTA
+2807 IKDITLGQNSTA

-2828 FTADKISSTSNNTKG
+2828 FTADKISSTSNNAKG

-2987 HTATTKNSEPVGLYA
+2987 HTATAQNSEPVGLYA

-3027 SSSTPSVYTNTTTG
+3027 SSSTPSTYTNTSSG

-3174 GKDTVVENRAG
+3174 GEGTVVENRAG

-3234 SGLIGVAVLNGSTL
+3234 SGLIGVAVLNGSKL

-3279 VIKNHGNITVRGT
+3279 VIKNYGNIKVRGT
-3292 GTTGVSWDNV
+3292 GTTGVSWENV
-3302 SDDDIAALKAKI
+3302 SADDIAALKNQI
-3314 GTALSADP
+3314 GAALSADP

-3362 VNKIVVANNVG
+3362 VNKIVGANNVG

-3418 KQWYVTDGVIQPFL
+3418 KQWFVTDGVIQPFL
-3432 NMIAGQNFKLSSFAG
+3432 NMVAGQNFKLSSFAG
-3447 SLTWM
+3447 SLTWL

-3493 YDKNALDSEEKEVFT
+3493 YDKNALDSKEKEVFT

-3551 SSLFE
+3551 SSLF
-3556 WKTRSKDSNKV
+3556 D
-3567 KFIGENSE
+3567 
-3575 FKTDTAGVIDYKK
+3575 
-3588 NTQGV
+3588 
-3593 IYLGENETVNLGNS
+3593 
-3607 SGFYVALA
+3607 
-3615 NEKYK
+3615 
-3620 FGDIGGSKERGVVG
+3620 
-3634 KFGIYNSKA
+3634 
-3643 FDYNNSLNWTWD
+3643 
-3655 LGVLA
+3655 
-3660 GYHRMDR
+3660 
-3667 KYLVIDKIYQAKSTY
+3667 
-3682 YNYGLEFNNR
+3682 
-3692 LSKEFRLSETI
+3692 
-3703 KFKPYIGLD
+3703 
-3712 LAYGRFTKIREK
+3712 
-3724 DGQVRLEVKAN
+3724 
-3735 DYMSI
+3735 
-3740 KPNIGFETRYTI
+3740 
-3752 PTDSTAHYFV
+3752 
-3762 ALGAKYEQE
+3762 
-3771 LGKTSNVQNKARVA
+3771 
-3785 YTDAGYYNLRKDKRE
+3785 
-3800 AGNLNGELS
+3800 
-3809 VGIEKGIFG
+3809 
-3818 VIFKTGYGTRT
+3818 
-3829 KDFRTGVDLR
+3829 
-3839 FIF
+3839 

>member
-73 IKGVRLENTKSIE
+73 IKGVRLENTKSVE

-122 GRERGT
+122 GSERGT
-128 GDKSERYR
+128 GDKSIRYR

-224 KIEKDPLDVDPP
+224 KIEKDPLDVEPP

-285 TTPTISVSITPP
+285 TISVNVNKPSAPAAPTVSVNVAAPTVTAMSITSPGEVTVTPP
-297 TAPSISVAPE
+297 SVAP
-307 APSAPEAP
+307 P
-315 NVSVSVVAPAIS
+315 
-327 VLNIETPATV
+327 T
-337 SVSAPIVDAPEPV
+337 PV
-350 AFSVAPTINAKGG
+350 AFSVAPSTDSRSRFAMGDG
-363 NAGAKARK
+363 NIATRLNDLKNSSP
-371 IDNNQTGVKDFFP
+371 I
-384 TNQARSYD
+384 
-392 VDTVN
+392 TV
-397 KDVRNFFTFG
+397 TAPG
-407 NVSGNVTIPETGTV
+407 NRDYITLSQGIAPNSLDKSVVINVTGS
-421 NVKINDTRAI
+421 NNRAMVI
-431 VLDEPKNDSK
+431 DEAKNGFIFDMK
-441 FKMEGTINLYGSKNM
+441 GTINLDAIQNM
-456 GIDLQGSANDQP
+456 GIDLQGTHGGGS
-468 GFNGLGTSYKSDKVA
+468 TSPLMTTIINSG
-483 YAEIKNTGKI
+483 EIKGNYGTG
-493 IGSYYKDEVVTTTT
+493 
-507 NTNKNQIAFGFS
+507 NKQQVAFGFS
-519 NLDSSYNNT
+519 NVDSSSNTT
-528 MTHIINSGTISL
+528 MTHMINSGTISL
-540 NAPESAGI
+540 KAPESAAM
-548 QLKPEDPHNWQPD
+548 QLKPEDPHD
-561 WNNMTTVNGKDVVN
+561 WNPNGGWGATPPVTVTGTSSGNRANTGK
-575 IQGGG
+575 
-580 NGTANKGRVLMKADN
+580 VLMKADN
-595 QNKIDVNSSGS
+595 QKDINIDSSGS
-606 FGIITVFNPGISELT
+606 FGIITVFNPGLIETSPASSVSE
-621 AITSSTNPNNFNS
+621 ADKIA
-634 KALSNLKAQRN
+634 KNLRAARSIVK
-645 LGGVDILPGGEIGRS
+645 GGVTDTYLPGGEIGRS
-660 ALDNTDYIS
+660 ALSASKYTS

-677 NITGD
+677 NISGD

-693 QEVKVGGT
+693 QEVKIGGT
-701 INIGTATSLSQEP
+701 INIGTAASLSQGA
-714 NQNITKDYDPTLAK
+714 NQKLSGGSDEK
-728 DNDQN
+728 
-733 LVENAVGI
+733 VENAVGI
-741 YAAVPTMPVLIGDK
+741 YAAVPTMPVLNGEK
-755 DTLGNMATTKDVG
+755 DTMGNLASSGDVG
-768 TKTVEFGHFGV
+768 TKTVEFGPFGD
-779 TGAPIGAKPDS
+779 TGASTGAKADS
-790 GTINIGAN
+790 GTITIGAN
-798 ATKSIGLLVSDNFE
+798 ATKSIGLLVADSEE
-812 KLNNGSLDEKDENGA
+812 KLNDGKVNGTVTNS
-827 PISSGASVARKLKR
+827 RTLKR

-847 KAGAKVE
+847 NTGANIIVN
-854 VTGTSNYGFVVN
+854 GDSNYGFVVK
-866 SDSYKSEFS
+866 SESYKSAFD
-875 GALDNLKITRD
+875 ATQIDNLLESKDT
-886 KANYGIG
+886 ANYGIG
-893 INEGTITVNKGENSI
+893 INKGTITVNGTNSI
-908 GFALLKGGNSKNA
+908 AFAMLKGGDSSNSGSL
-921 IVTDTVAGVTTTTAI
+921 IVTSTTAGVQGSTA
-936 GKIEVIGNSKKST
+936 
-949 GFYGEQDNF
+949 FYGEQGNF
-958 TNEGDITVNTPG
+958 TNSGDIKVNTPNNTG
-970 SSSNAGENIAVL
+970 NRAVL
-982 LNGNTKPIDFKNT
+982 LRGVNSDTTKPIEFTNT
-995 GNISVSGKS
+995 ASIYIQGAG
-1004 NIGVYATGKS
+1004 NIGVYAEGNS
-1014 KFLHDK
+1014 KFTHNVNATLATNKISVGDGSIGV
-1020 YTRPGEAAS
+1020 YTKKS
-1029 NKLKVENG
+1029 
-1037 STGVY
+1037 STGTPE
-1042 VKGLSATDS
+1042 L
-1051 NITIK
+1051 NIE
-1056 APVEIGDSSSTT
+1056 APVELASTT
-1068 GTTIGFLSD
+1068 GNTTTIGFYSD
-1077 AGTNDIIN
+1077 GNAQVKFKDGFKLKVGDKSIGLFSRDTTKFASTFNVSALTAPTEIELGT
-1085 FEDGTN
+1085 
-1091 NLFDL
+1091 
-1096 KIGEKSVGLY
+1096 KSVLSY
-1106 STKTNKFNDVFNFNL
+1106 FNDGGTGNIGALLSNDNL
-1121 TNTPTAASAANVT
+1121 KFTMGNESTLAYAENGSEVT
-1134 LDEGATFSFFND
+1134 LDQ
-1146 ATSTGIGNVLVN
+1146 
-1158 KKLKFNMANGS
+1158 GS
-1169 TLGYVK
+1169 
-1175 NGAIVSI
+1175 I
-1182 DQNLDTTDN
+1182 DTTDTN
-1191 TKFAT
+1191 RF
-1196 ISTTGTS
+1196 SSVSSTGTS
-1203 LLLATGNASTAKI
+1203 LLLATGEGSKVAIGTTAN
-1216 DSGKIVKTTTN
+1216 VTTTTKL
-1227 VGLISTDGAK
+1227 GLIATA
-1237 AINEGS
+1237 N
-1243 LTSDIVSG
+1243 
-1251 VGLYSKKATA
+1251 ATA
-1261 ENSSTTST
+1261 ENVGTYTHKLDAGVGIYANKSIASNSG
-1269 ITMNK
+1269 TMTMENK
-1274 EKSAAIFGEDNS
+1274 ESAAIFGENNS
-1286 TLTNKGTIN
+1286 TLTNTKDITIKAMKSAGILANDSNVKNSGTNSKIIVEGTGSAGIAIETTLDATNTAIATDNKTASNEGTITLEKNSTGSAAMLGKRAAGTPNVTLSNSGTIN
-1295 LEDKESGG
+1295 V
-1303 ILAKDSNVT
+1303 DS
-1312 NSGSASKIYVKKES
+1312 
-1326 SVGIDATLT
+1326 T
-1335 GSTLSPVVTLTGDK
+1335 G
-1349 VAKNEGLIELQTN
+1349 
-1362 AKKSAAII
+1362 
-1370 GKRETGSTKKLTIE
+1370 
-1384 NVGTATNSATLD
+1384 
-1396 IKSTESVG
+1396 SVG
-1404 INATNT
+1404 INADN
-1410 AGTATDLVVKNEY
+1410 AVGAKDKFVVDNSGIVNVKKN
-1423 GKINV
+1423 
-1428 EGEKSVGINVLE
+1428 SSAGINAIT
-1440 STVTNDTNGIIE
+1440 STVNTVKDSQINLTAE
-1452 LKNKKTAGIIA
+1452 KTAGIIA
-1463 TKSSKVTNKGN
+1463 KDGSEVTNNGKISTSGVT
-1474 ITLTGPTGGITAS
+1474 IGSAA
-1487 SDGLVGVSLAGSELT
+1487 DGLVGISADAS
-1502 NENTI
+1502 TI
-1507 TMNTAFSTGVYANDY
+1507 TNGSTGKIILNTAFSAGIYGTGTGTNTSTIKNAGEITANE
-1522 LDVNATPNV
+1522 N
-1531 RTKSKVTNEKDILV
+1531 K
-1545 KKKNSVGIY
+1545 SVGIY
-1554 SVNGDVY
+1554 VEANSTAENT
-1561 NKAIN
+1561 
-1566 GKIETEEDSS
+1566 GKITME
-1576 VGIYA
+1576 
-1581 KLDKDAIANQTIENA
+1581 
-1596 NNITIGLATAKSS
+1596 
-1609 VGIFSTI
+1609 
-1616 DADATKSLNV
+1616 
-1626 TNDTTGVMTIDSK
+1626 K
-1639 ESAAII
+1639 E
-1645 MKGQLDNA
+1645 G
-1653 VTPTPRGIVTNKGK
+1653 
-1667 INMNSE
+1667 
-1673 KSAAIIGEK
+1673 
-1682 AKIVNDGT
+1682 
-1690 TPAEIIVNAKES
+1690 
-1702 AGIIASDKS
+1702 
-1711 IVQNFGKIKTS
+1711 
-1722 ATIASATD
+1722 
-1730 GLVAISV
+1730 
-1737 DDTEVTNK
+1737 
-1745 GQIELDSKFS
+1745 
-1755 TAIFGANKSKILND
+1755 
-1769 TDGTIVANKD
+1769 
-1779 SSVGIYAKTNS
+1779 
-1790 PATNKGSITMK
+1790 
-1801 EKSSAAMYGD
+1801 SAAMYGD
-1811 ESKLVNTTNTGKLT
+1811 ESKITNKKDGTAVGKII
-1825 IEKESSAA
+1825 IEGKDSAA
-1833 MYAKNAD
+1833 MYAKNTD
-1840 ALNDTEAKITV
+1840 ATNDEGAEITV
-1851 KDKTSA
+1851 KNEGSA
-1857 GMYFELNKANL
+1857 GMYIDVDKANIT
-1868 AINGTNKGE
+1868 ANGTNKGT
-1877 ITLTNT
+1877 ITLDTGAKGSAGILAKLGT
-1883 ANKSVGMF
+1883 SANQVTTI
-1891 AKNASPA
+1891 
-1898 DKVMNLTN
+1898 TN
-1906 EGTID
+1906 EGEIN
-1911 VNATSTTDSSVA
+1911 VNGGDAAKPSVA
-1923 MMAENTLATDKL
+1923 ISAENLTGTVGNLL
-1935 ELDNKKNINLSG
+1935 VENKKIINLNSEKSIG
-1947 EKAIGMLLI
+1947 LFLNNSKAINEIDG
-1956 NATGNNTGS
+1956 
-1965 SANINVINKNAT
+1965 NINVKEKDAT
-1977 GVFAKA
+1977 GVFAKNKA
-1983 GSKFKNISGAKITID
+1983 DFENKGTITVEAP
-1998 TSANNNEQAVGV
+1998 TNKKAVGI
-2010 FADGVGTVAE
+2010 FAT
-2020 NSSTIEG
+2020 
-2027 ISKNAVGMFSQDKAN
+2027 
-2042 VTNKNSITMNK
+2042 
-2053 EKSVAMFAKDE
+2053 DE
-2064 DSKAI
+2064 DTKVVNSKD
-2069 NEANIKILGDNSV
+2069 IKVLSANSV

-2089 ATVQNEGTIDL
+2089 ATVQNKGTIDL
-2100 GTTGSNLTG
+2100 GTAGSNLTG

-2121 EPVKIENLGGT
+2121 EPVKIENSGGT
-2132 ININTESTAGMYAD
+2132 INVNTESSAGMYAD

-2180 SKVGKVNLAN
+2180 SKVGKVNLADDAN
-2190 VADGASAVYIADGG
+2190 GASAVYIEDGG
-2204 VVTAAETAEI
+2204 VVTAAETAVI

-2226 YVKNAG
+2226 YVKNAA
-2232 SNVKGTNIGKITGY
+2232 SNVEGTNIGKITGY
-2246 GVGVY
+2246 GVGLY

-2270 NTATLDYTTNG
+2270 NTATLDYTTG
-2281 ATGNGIIGLYL
+2281 AAGNGIIGLYL

-2300 YNKAIKVGDTVGS
+2300 YNKAIKVGDTVDS

-2370 TGSSSG
+2370 TGSSSS

-2460 IRSIGGKAHIIAD
+2460 IRSIGGKAHITAD

-2493 SGKTIIAQG
+2493 SGKTITAQG

-2521 NGDYEI
+2521 IGDYEI

-2573 TPKYDDDVNPLPTPN
+2573 TPKYDEDVNPSPTPN

-2626 TTGKTKNLGIYA
+2626 ATGKTKNLGIYA
-2638 INDGTANDATENQNL
+2638 INDGTANDATGNQNL

-2673 GESNTLRNKVENTGD
+2673 GESNTLRNKVDNTGD

-2828 FTADKISSTSNNTKG
+2828 FTADKISSTSNNAK
-2843 ILAINSDLTNNSKI
+2843 AIIALNSELTNNAKI
-2857 DLSGDS
+2857 DLSGDN

-2885 AGKETL
+2885 VGKETL

-2904 GNINIADSADAKHP
+2904 GNINIADSADAQHP

-2962 VKDQGTGIYKE
+2962 VKDEGIGIYKE

-3027 SSSTPSVYTNTTTG
+3027 SSSTPSTYTNTSSG

-3143 SIGMATADK
+3143 AIGMATADK

-3194 TATATDKITNMT
+3194 TDKITNMT

-3229 YNPNV
+3229 FNPNV

-3302 SDDDIAALKAKI
+3302 SADDIAALKNQI
-3314 GTALSADP
+3314 GAALSADP

-3328 TAEGTDKALEGVD
+3328 TTDGTDKALEGVD

-3432 NMIAGQNFKLSSFAG
+3432 NMVAGQNFKLSSFAG
-3447 SLTWM
+3447 SLTWL

-3493 YDKNALDSEEKEVFT
+3493 YDKNALDSKEKEVFT

-3703 KFKPYIGLD
+3703 KFRPYVGLD
-3712 LAYGRFTKIREK
+3712 LAYGRFTNIKEK

-3735 DYMSI
+3735 DYMSV

-3771 LGKTSNVQNKARVA
+3771 LGKTSNIQNKARVA
-3785 YTDAGYYNLRKDKRE
+3785 YTDAGHYNLRKDKRE

>member
-128 GDKSERYR
+128 GDKSIRYR

-224 KIEKDPLDVDPP
+224 KIEKDPLNVDPP

-266 GQIKIEAL
+266 GQIEIEAL
-274 NITAPNAPSAP
+274 NITAPSAPSAP
-285 TTPTISVSITPP
+285 TISVT
-297 TAPSISVAPE
+297 VNK
-307 APSAPEAP
+307 PSAPAAP
-315 NVSVSVVAPAIS
+315 NVSVNVAAPAIN
-327 VLNIETPATV
+327 VLNIDTPATA
-337 SVSAPIVDAPEPV
+337 SVSAPTVAAPTPV
-350 AFSVAPTINAKGG
+350 AFSVAPSTDSNSRFAMKDTNIATLLNKLKNSSPITVTAPGNRDYITLSQGTIPNSLDKSVV
-363 NAGAKARK
+363 
-371 IDNNQTGVKDFFP
+371 I
-384 TNQARSYD
+384 
-392 VDTVN
+392 
-397 KDVRNFFTFG
+397 
-407 NVSGNVTIPETGTV
+407 NVTGS
-421 NVKINDTRAI
+421 NNRAMVI
-431 VLDEPKNDSK
+431 DEAKDGFIFDMK
-441 FKMEGTINLYGSKNM
+441 GTINLDAIQNM
-456 GIDLQGSANDQP
+456 GIDLQGTHGGGS
-468 GFNGLGTSYKSDKVA
+468 TSPLMTTIINSG
-483 YAEIKNTGKI
+483 EIKGNYGTG
-493 IGSYYKDEVVTTTT
+493 
-507 NTNKNQIAFGFS
+507 NKQQVAFGFS
-519 NLDSSYNNT
+519 NVDSSSNTT
-528 MTHIINSGTISL
+528 MTHMINSGTISL
-540 NAPESAGI
+540 KAPESAAM
-548 QLKPEDPHNWQPD
+548 QLKPEDPHD
-561 WNNMTTVNGKDVVN
+561 WNPNGGWGATPPVTVTGTSSGNRANTGK
-575 IQGGG
+575 
-580 NGTANKGRVLMKADN
+580 VLMKADN
-595 QNKIDVNSSGS
+595 QKDINIDSSGS
-606 FGIITVFNPGISELT
+606 FGIITVFNPGLIE
-621 AITSSTNPNNFNS
+621 TSPASS
-634 KALSNLKAQRN
+634 VLEADKIAKNLRAARSIVK
-645 LGGVDILPGGEIGRS
+645 GGVTDTYLPGGEIGRS
-660 ALDNTDYIS
+660 ALSASKYTS

-701 INIGTATSLSQEP
+701 INIGTTASLSQEP
-714 NQNITKDYDPTLAK
+714 NQNIGSGKET
-728 DNDQN
+728 

-741 YAAVPTMPVLIGDK
+741 YAAVPTMPVLKDEK
-755 DTLGNMATTKDVG
+755 DTLGNKATADVVG
-768 TKTVEFGHFGV
+768 TKTVEFGRFGA
-779 TGAPIGAKPDS
+779 TGAVA
-790 GTINIGAN
+790 GTNDKGIITIGAN

-812 KLNNGSLDEKDENGA
+812 ELNNGYLDEKDENGA
-827 PISSGASVARKLKR
+827 TITSISGPNVARKLKR

-847 KAGAKVE
+847 KDGAKVE
-854 VTGTSNYGFVVN
+854 VKGESNYGFVVS

-886 KANYGIG
+886 KTNYGVG
-893 INEGTITVNKGENSI
+893 INEGAITVQDAKDSI
-908 GFALLKGGNSKNA
+908 GFALLKGGNSKN
-921 IVTDTVAGVTTTTAI
+921 T
-936 GKIEVIGNSKKST
+936 ST
-949 GFYGEQDNF
+949 GTLKVTGTSSGSAAFYGEQDNF
-958 TNEGDITVNTPG
+958 TNEGDITVDATDSGNTG
-970 SSSNAGENIAVL
+970 IL
-982 LNGNTKPIDFKNT
+982 LNGKNT
-995 GNISVSGKS
+995 TPITFTNTANISVSGKG
-1004 NIGVYATGKS
+1004 NIGLYATGKS
-1014 KFLHDK
+1014 KFSRPTGATTTDK
-1020 YTRPGEAAS
+1020 ISVKEGA
-1029 NKLKVENG
+1029 
-1037 STGVY
+1037 TGIY
-1042 VKGLSATDS
+1042 VADLADNPTGGAVVS
-1051 NITIK
+1051 NIEISV
-1056 APVEIGDSSSTT
+1056 PVEIGDSNPTT
-1068 GTTIGFLSD
+1068 GTTIGFFSKATD
-1077 AGTNDIIN
+1077 NDKIH
-1085 FEDGTN
+1085 FKDGF
-1091 NLFDL
+1091 NL
-1096 KIGEKSVGLY
+1096 KVGKNSVGLY
-1106 STKTNKFNDVFNFNL
+1106 STKTDKFNDVFDFNL
-1121 TNTPTAASAANVT
+1121 TNTPTAANVT

-1146 ATSTGIGNVLVN
+1146 TTSTGIGAILVD
-1158 KKLKFNMANGS
+1158 KKLKFDMAKDS
-1169 TLGYVK
+1169 TLGYIK
-1175 NGAIVSI
+1175 NGATAII
-1182 DQNLDTTDN
+1182 DKDLDTTVN
-1191 TKFAT
+1191 TKFDT
-1196 ISTTGTS
+1196 ISEVGTS
-1203 LLLATGNASTAKI
+1203 LLLATGNASTAEI
-1216 DSGKIVKTTTN
+1216 DSGKIVKTKTN

-1237 AINEGS
+1237 AVNKGS

-1261 ENSSTTST
+1261 ENNSTASI

-1274 EKSAAIFGEDNS
+1274 EKSAAIFGENNS
-1286 TLTNKGTIN
+1286 TLINEGTIN

-1303 ILAKDSNVT
+1303 ILAKDSNAT
-1312 NSGSASKIYVKKES
+1312 NKGATSAINVNKTGSA
-1326 SVGIDATLT
+1326 GIAIETTLDATNT
-1335 GSTLSPVVTLTGDK
+1335 AIATDNKT
-1349 VAKNEGLIELQTN
+1349 AKNEGIITLGSNSTG
-1362 AKKSAAII
+1362 SAAML
-1370 GKRETGSTKKLTIE
+1370 GKRVAGTPKVTLLNSGTINVNSTG
-1384 NVGTATNSATLD
+1384 
-1396 IKSTESVG
+1396 SVG
-1404 INATNT
+1404 INADN
-1410 AGTATDLVVKNEY
+1410 AVGAKDKFVVDNS
-1423 GKINV
+1423 GIVNV
-1428 EGEKSVGINVLE
+1428 TKDSSAGINAIKA
-1440 STVTNDTNGIIE
+1440 TVTNDATNGNIS
-1452 LKNKKTAGIIA
+1452 LTDKNTAGIIA
-1463 TKSSKVTNKGN
+1463 KDGSEVTNNGKISTSGV
-1474 ITLTGPTGGITAS
+1474 TVSAPTPTS
-1487 SDGLVGVSLAGSELT
+1487 SEGLVGISADASTVT
-1502 NENTI
+1502 NG
-1507 TMNTAFSTGVYANDY
+1507 STGEIT
-1522 LDVNATPNV
+1522 LDTAYSAGIYGTNTSTIKNV
-1531 RTKSKVTNEKDILV
+1531 GDITAEKN
-1545 KKKNSVGIY
+1545 NSVGIY
-1554 SVNGDVY
+1554 V
-1561 NKAIN
+1561 
-1566 GKIETEEDSS
+1566 E
-1576 VGIYA
+1576 
-1581 KLDKDAIANQTIENA
+1581 AN
-1596 NNITIGLATAKSS
+1596 
-1609 VGIFSTI
+1609 
-1616 DADATKSLNV
+1616 
-1626 TNDTTGVMTIDSK
+1626 
-1639 ESAAII
+1639 
-1645 MKGQLDNA
+1645 
-1653 VTPTPRGIVTNKGK
+1653 
-1667 INMNSE
+1667 
-1673 KSAAIIGEK
+1673 
-1682 AKIVNDGT
+1682 
-1690 TPAEIIVNAKES
+1690 
-1702 AGIIASDKS
+1702 
-1711 IVQNFGKIKTS
+1711 
-1722 ATIASATD
+1722 
-1730 GLVAISV
+1730 
-1737 DDTEVTNK
+1737 
-1745 GQIELDSKFS
+1745 S
-1755 TAIFGANKSKILND
+1755 TAENTGN
-1769 TDGTIVANKD
+1769 
-1779 SSVGIYAKTNS
+1779 
-1790 PATNKGSITMK
+1790 ITMK
-1801 EKSSAAMYGD
+1801 KEGSAAMYGD
-1811 ESKLVNTTNTGKLT
+1811 ESRITNKKDGTAVGT
-1825 IEKESSAA
+1825 IIVKEKASAA
-1833 MYAKNAD
+1833 MYAKNTD
-1840 ALNDTEAKITV
+1840 ATNDEGAKITV
-1851 KDKTSA
+1851 KNEGSA
-1857 GMYFELNKANL
+1857 GMYIDVDKANII
-1868 AINGTNKGE
+1868 ANGTNKGT
-1877 ITLTNT
+1877 ITLDTGAKGSAGILAKLGT
-1883 ANKSVGMF
+1883 SANQVTTI
-1891 AKNASPA
+1891 
-1898 DKVMNLTN
+1898 TN
-1906 EGTID
+1906 EGEIN
-1911 VNATSTTDSSVA
+1911 VNGGDAAKPSVA
-1923 MMAENTLATDKL
+1923 ISAENLTGTVGNLL
-1935 ELDNKKNINLSG
+1935 VENKKIINLNSEKSIG
-1947 EKAIGMLLI
+1947 LFLNNSKAINEIDG
-1956 NATGNNTGS
+1956 
-1965 SANINVINKNAT
+1965 NINVKRKDAT
-1977 GVFAKA
+1977 GVFAKNKA
-1983 GSKFKNISGAKITID
+1983 DFENKGNITVEAPTNEKAVGIFATDKDTKVLNSKNIKVLS
-1998 TSANNNEQAVGV
+1998 E
-2010 FADGVGTVAE
+2010 
-2020 NSSTIEG
+2020 
-2027 ISKNAVGMFSQDKAN
+2027 
-2042 VTNKNSITMNK
+2042 
-2053 EKSVAMFAKDE
+2053 
-2064 DSKAI
+2064 
-2069 NEANIKILGDNSV
+2069 NSV
-2082 GMFGKVK
+2082 GMFGKEK
-2089 ATVQNEGTIDL
+2089 ATVQNKGTIEL
-2100 GTTGSNLTG
+2100 GTAGSSLTG
-2109 LIGMFGQSSNAS
+2109 LIGMFGQSDSDTK
-2121 EPVKIENLGGT
+2121 PVTIENLFGGT
-2132 ININTESTAGMYAD
+2132 INVNTKSSAGMYAD
-2146 NSSGTVSNVTL
+2146 NTAGAGKEASVTL
-2157 ENTGTIN
+2157 KNEGTIN
-2164 VNRKKS
+2164 INKEKS

-2180 SKVGKVNLAN
+2180 SKVGKVNLADDAN
-2190 VADGASAVYIADGG
+2190 GASAVYIEDGG

-2214 NLGTANQNRVAY
+2214 NLETANQNRVAY
-2226 YVKNAG
+2226 YVKNAN
-2232 SNVKGTNIGKITGY
+2232 SNVKGTNIGKIRGY

-2270 NTATLDYTTNG
+2270 NTATLDYTTG

-2328 TPGSPYSITQNITA
+2328 TPGSPYSINQNITA

-2370 TGSSSG
+2370 TGSSSS

-2438 LKGSTIDAEHLNFVN
+2438 LKGSTIDAEHLNFIN

-2493 SGKTIIAQG
+2493 SGKTITASG
-2502 KNIGL
+2502 NNIGL
-2507 MAEGIKDPATSGWQ
+2507 MSEGIKDPATPGWQ
-2521 NGDYEI
+2521 NGDYEV
-2527 INKGTLDFSNAP
+2527 INKGTLDFSNASN
-2539 ESTALYSLSSRLKNE
+2539 STALYSISSRLKNE

-2562 STGIYGEYRLD
+2562 STGIYGEYNKN
-2573 TPKYDDDVNPLPTPN
+2573 TPKYDEDVNPLNPTPN

-2638 INDGTANDATENQNL
+2638 INDGTANDATGNQNL

-2807 IKDISLAQNSTA
+2807 IKDITLGQNSTA

-2880 GDMTL
+2880 GDITL

-3174 GKDTVVENRAG
+3174 GADTVVENRAG

-3302 SDDDIAALKAKI
+3302 SADDIAALKNQI
-3314 GTALSADP
+3314 GAALSADP

-3328 TAEGTDKALEGVD
+3328 TADGTDKALEGVD

-3493 YDKNALDSEEKEVFT
+3493 YDKNALDSKEKEVFT

-3551 SSLFE
+3551 SSLFD

-3703 KFKPYIGLD
+3703 KFKPYVGLD
-3712 LAYGRFTKIREK
+3712 LAYGRFTNIKEK

-3735 DYMSI
+3735 DYMSV

-3785 YTDAGYYNLRKDKRE
+3785 YTDAGHYNLRKDKRE

>member
-73 IKGVRLENTKSIE
+73 IKGVRLENTKSVE

-122 GRERGT
+122 GSERGT
-128 GDKSERYR
+128 GDKSIRYR

-224 KIEKDPLDVDPP
+224 KIEKDPLDVEPP

-285 TTPTISVSITPP
+285 TISVNVTK
-297 TAPSISVAPE
+297 
-307 APSAPEAP
+307 PSAPAAP
-315 NVSVSVVAPAIS
+315 TVSVNVAAPAIN
-327 VLNIETPATV
+327 VLNIDTPATA
-337 SVSAPIVDAPEPV
+337 SVSAPIVEAPKPV
-350 AFSVAPTINAKGG
+350 AFSVAPTIDAVDKRPGSTP
-363 NAGAKARK
+363 RK
-371 IDNNQTGVKDFFP
+371 ILNSQTGVDSFFP
-384 TNQARSYD
+384 SGTLKSYD

-397 KDVRNFFTFG
+397 KSVRNFFTFG
-407 NVSGNVTIPETGTV
+407 RVDGNVTLPDTGTI
-421 NVKINDTRAI
+421 NVQIDDTRAI
-431 VLDEPKNDSK
+431 VVDEPKDSSK
-441 FKMEGTINLYGSKNM
+441 FKMKGTINLYGNKNM

-468 GFNGLGTSYKSDKVA
+468 GFNGGGASYKSDKVA
-483 YAEIKNTGKI
+483 YAEVENAGKI
-493 IGSYYKDEVVTTTT
+493 IGSYKNEVGTST
-507 NTNKNQIAFGFS
+507 NINQIAFGFS
-519 NLDSSYNNT
+519 NLDSSFNNT

-548 QLKPEDPHNWQPD
+548 QLKPEDPHNWQPH
-561 WNNMTTVNGKDVVN
+561 WTEMTTVDGKDVVN
-575 IQGGG
+575 IRGGG
-580 NGTANKGRVLMKADN
+580 SGTANKGRVLMKADN

-621 AITSSTNPNNFNS
+621 AITSTTNPNNFNN

-660 ALDNTDYIS
+660 ALANTDYIS

-701 INIGTATSLSQEP
+701 INIGTAASLSQEP
-714 NQNITKDYDPTLAK
+714 NQNIGSGKET
-728 DNDQN
+728 

-741 YAAVPTMPVLIGDK
+741 YAAVPTMPVLKDEK
-755 DTLGNMATTKDVG
+755 DTLGNKATADVVG
-768 TKTVEFGHFGV
+768 TKTVEFGRFGK
-779 TGAPIGAKPDS
+779 TGAVA
-790 GTINIGAN
+790 GTDDKGIITIGAN

-812 KLNNGSLDEKDENGA
+812 ELNDGSLDEEDENGHTTTG
-827 PISSGASVARKLKR
+827 SNVARKLKR

-847 KAGAKVE
+847 KADAKV
-854 VTGTSNYGFVVN
+854 VVQGKFNYGFVVS
-866 SDSYKSEFS
+866 SDSYKSEFPS
-875 GALDNLKITRD
+875 LDNLKITRD
-886 KANYGIG
+886 KTNYGIG
-893 INEGTITVNKGENSI
+893 INEGAITVQDATNSI
-908 GFALLKGGNSKNA
+908 GFALLKGGNSKNTGTLK
-921 IVTDTVAGVTTTTAI
+921 VTGTSSGSAA
-936 GKIEVIGNSKKST
+936 
-949 GFYGEQDNF
+949 FYGEQDNF
-958 TNEGDITVNTPG
+958 TNEGDITVDASGSGNTG
-970 SSSNAGENIAVL
+970 IL
-982 LNGNTKPIDFKNT
+982 LNGKNATPISFTNT
-995 GNISVSGKS
+995 GNISVSDKG
-1004 NIGVYATGKS
+1004 NIGLYATGKS
-1014 KFLHDK
+1014 IFSRPTGATTSDK
-1020 YTRPGEAAS
+1020 ISVKDGATGIY
-1029 NKLKVENG
+1029 VENLANNP
-1037 STGVY
+1037 TGGTV
-1042 VKGLSATDS
+1042 VS
-1051 NITIK
+1051 NIEISV
-1056 APVEIGDSSSTT
+1056 PVEIGNSNPTT
-1068 GTTIGFLSD
+1068 GTTIGFLSKANAD
-1077 AGTNDIIN
+1077 DKIHFKEG
-1085 FEDGTN
+1085 F
-1091 NLFDL
+1091 NL
-1096 KIGEKSVGLY
+1096 KVGKNSVGLY
-1106 STKTNKFNDVFNFNL
+1106 STETNKFNNVFDFNL
-1121 TNTPTAASAANVT
+1121 TSIPTSTSVANVT

-1146 ATSTGIGNVLVN
+1146 TTSTGIGTILVD
-1158 KKLKFNMANGS
+1158 KKLKFNMAKNS

-1175 NGAIVSI
+1175 NGATVSI
-1182 DQNLDTTDN
+1182 DQNLDTTVD

-1196 ISTTGTS
+1196 ISAVGTS
-1203 LLLATGNASTAKI
+1203 LLLATGNASTAEI
-1216 DSGKIVKTTTN
+1216 DSVKTVKTTTN

-1237 AINEGS
+1237 AVNKGS
-1243 LTSDIVSG
+1243 LTSDIISG

-1261 ENSSTTST
+1261 ENSSTASI

-1274 EKSAAIFGEDNS
+1274 EKSAAIFGENNS
-1286 TLTNKGTIN
+1286 TLTNEGTIN

-1303 ILAKDSNVT
+1303 ILAKDSNAT
-1312 NSGSASKIYVKKES
+1312 NKGATSAINVNKTGSA
-1326 SVGIDATLT
+1326 GIAIETTFDTTTNTAIATDNKT
-1335 GSTLSPVVTLTGDK
+1335 
-1349 VAKNEGLIELQTN
+1349 AKNEGIITLGSNSTG
-1362 AKKSAAII
+1362 SAAML
-1370 GKRETGSTKKLTIE
+1370 GKRVAGTPKVTLSNSGTINVNSTG
-1384 NVGTATNSATLD
+1384 
-1396 IKSTESVG
+1396 SVG
-1404 INATNT
+1404 INADN
-1410 AGTATDLVVKNEY
+1410 AVGAKDKFVVDNS
-1423 GKINV
+1423 GIVNV
-1428 EGEKSVGINVLE
+1428 TKDSSAGINAIKA
-1440 STVTNDTNGIIE
+1440 TVTNDATNGNIS
-1452 LKNKKTAGIIA
+1452 LTDKNTAGIIA
-1463 TKSSKVTNKGN
+1463 KDGSEVTNNGKISTSGV
-1474 ITLTGPTGGITAS
+1474 TVSAPTPTS
-1487 SDGLVGVSLAGSELT
+1487 SEGLVGISADASTVT
-1502 NENTI
+1502 NG
-1507 TMNTAFSTGVYANDY
+1507 STGEIT
-1522 LDVNATPNV
+1522 LDTAYSAGIYGTNISTIKNV
-1531 RTKSKVTNEKDILV
+1531 GDITAEKN
-1545 KKKNSVGIY
+1545 NSVGIY
-1554 SVNGDVY
+1554 V
-1561 NKAIN
+1561 
-1566 GKIETEEDSS
+1566 E
-1576 VGIYA
+1576 
-1581 KLDKDAIANQTIENA
+1581 AN
-1596 NNITIGLATAKSS
+1596 
-1609 VGIFSTI
+1609 
-1616 DADATKSLNV
+1616 
-1626 TNDTTGVMTIDSK
+1626 
-1639 ESAAII
+1639 
-1645 MKGQLDNA
+1645 
-1653 VTPTPRGIVTNKGK
+1653 
-1667 INMNSE
+1667 
-1673 KSAAIIGEK
+1673 
-1682 AKIVNDGT
+1682 
-1690 TPAEIIVNAKES
+1690 
-1702 AGIIASDKS
+1702 
-1711 IVQNFGKIKTS
+1711 
-1722 ATIASATD
+1722 
-1730 GLVAISV
+1730 
-1737 DDTEVTNK
+1737 
-1745 GQIELDSKFS
+1745 S
-1755 TAIFGANKSKILND
+1755 TAENTGN
-1769 TDGTIVANKD
+1769 
-1779 SSVGIYAKTNS
+1779 
-1790 PATNKGSITMK
+1790 ITMK
-1801 EKSSAAMYGD
+1801 KEGSAAMYGD
-1811 ESKLVNTTNTGKLT
+1811 ESKITNKKDGTAVGK
-1825 IEKESSAA
+1825 IIIKGKDSAA
-1833 MYAKNAD
+1833 MYAKNTD
-1840 ALNDTEAKITV
+1840 AINDTGAEITV
-1851 KDKTSA
+1851 ENEGSA
-1857 GMYFELNKANL
+1857 GMYIDVDKANIP
-1868 AINGTNKGE
+1868 ANGTNKGT
-1877 ITLTNT
+1877 ITLDTG
-1883 ANKSVGMF
+1883 AKSSAGIL
-1891 AKNASPA
+1891 AKLGALA
-1898 DKVMNLTN
+1898 DKVTTITN
-1906 EGTID
+1906 EG
-1911 VNATSTTDSSVA
+1911 
-1923 MMAENTLATDKL
+1923 
-1935 ELDNKKNINLSG
+1935 
-1947 EKAIGMLLI
+1947 
-1956 NATGNNTGS
+1956 
-1965 SANINVINKNAT
+1965 NINVNGGDAAKPSVAISAENLTGTVGNLLVENKKIINLNSEKSIGLFLNNSKAVNETDGNINVKEKDAT
-1977 GVFAKA
+1977 GVFAKNKA
-1983 GSKFKNISGAKITID
+1983 DFENKGTITVEAP
-1998 TSANNNEQAVGV
+1998 TNKKAVGI
-2010 FADGVGTVAE
+2010 FAT
-2020 NSSTIEG
+2020 
-2027 ISKNAVGMFSQDKAN
+2027 
-2042 VTNKNSITMNK
+2042 
-2053 EKSVAMFAKDE
+2053 DE
-2064 DSKAI
+2064 DTKVVNSKD
-2069 NEANIKILGDNSV
+2069 IKVLSANSV

-2089 ATVQNEGTIDL
+2089 ATVQNKGTIDL
-2100 GTTGSNLTG
+2100 GTAGSNLTG

-2132 ININTESTAGMYAD
+2132 INVNTESSAGMYAD

-2157 ENTGTIN
+2157 ENTGTIT

-2180 SKVGKVNLAN
+2180 SKVGKVNLADDAN
-2190 VADGASAVYIADGG
+2190 GASAVYIEDGG
-2204 VVTAAETAEI
+2204 VVTAAETAVI

-2226 YVKNAG
+2226 YVKNAA
-2232 SNVKGTNIGKITGY
+2232 SNVEGTNIGKITGY
-2246 GVGVY
+2246 GVGLY

-2270 NTATLDYTTNG
+2270 NTATLDYTTG

-2292 AGNTDISA
+2292 AGNTNISA

-2355 NLEYNGTMKVGEVGG
+2355 NLEYNGTMKVGKVGG
-2370 TGSSSG
+2370 TGSSSS

-2438 LKGSTIDAEHLNFVN
+2438 LKGSTIDAEHLNFIN

-2573 TPKYDDDVNPLPTPN
+2573 TPKYDEDVNPLPTPN

-2626 TTGKTKNLGIYA
+2626 ATGKTKNLGIYA
-2638 INDGTANDATENQNL
+2638 INDGTANTATEKQNL
-2653 DLKNSGAIS
+2653 DLKNSGVIS

-2807 IKDISLAQNSTA
+2807 IKDITLGQNSTA

-3027 SSSTPSVYTNTTTG
+3027 SSSTPSTYTNTSSG

-3174 GKDTVVENRAG
+3174 GADTVVENRAG

-3302 SDDDIAALKAKI
+3302 S
-3314 GTALSADP
+3314 S
-3322 IKNAIY
+3322 IK
-3328 TAEGTDKALEGVD
+3328 K
-3341 IKIVNG
+3341 
-3347 QPIVTRNGVVVPSEI
+3347 
-3362 VNKIVVANNVG
+3362 
-3373 MSDIGFYVD
+3373 
-3382 TLGATKPIDIDMN
+3382 
-3395 GASLPPINSQLI
+3395 
-3407 IGTEYS
+3407 
-3413 KMTNS
+3413 
-3418 KQWYVTDGVIQPFL
+3418 
-3432 NMIAGQNFKLSSFAG
+3432 
-3447 SLTWM
+3447 
-3452 ATPVL
+3452 
-3457 DGSQNIVGVSMAK
+3457 
-3470 IPYTSFVER
+3470 
-3479 TDNAYNFTDGLEQR
+3479 
-3493 YDKNALDSEEKEVFT
+3493 
-3508 KINSIGKNEGTL
+3508 
-3520 LTQTFDEM
+3520 
-3528 MGHQYANVQRRILS
+3528 
-3542 TNDFFKREL
+3542 
-3551 SSLFE
+3551 
-3556 WKTRSKDSNKV
+3556 SNR
-3567 KFIGENSE
+3567 
-3575 FKTDTAGVIDYKK
+3575 
-3588 NTQGV
+3588 
-3593 IYLGENETVNLGNS
+3593 
-3607 SGFYVALA
+3607 SGF
-3615 NEKYK
+3615 KC
-3620 FGDIGGSKERGVVG
+3620 
-3634 KFGIYNSKA
+3634 
-3643 FDYNNSLNWTWD
+3643 
-3655 LGVLA
+3655 
-3660 GYHRMDR
+3660 
-3667 KYLVIDKIYQAKSTY
+3667 
-3682 YNYGLEFNNR
+3682 
-3692 LSKEFRLSETI
+3692 
-3703 KFKPYIGLD
+3703 
-3712 LAYGRFTKIREK
+3712 
-3724 DGQVRLEVKAN
+3724 
-3735 DYMSI
+3735 
-3740 KPNIGFETRYTI
+3740 
-3752 PTDSTAHYFV
+3752 
-3762 ALGAKYEQE
+3762 
-3771 LGKTSNVQNKARVA
+3771 
-3785 YTDAGYYNLRKDKRE
+3785 
-3800 AGNLNGELS
+3800 
-3809 VGIEKGIFG
+3809 
-3818 VIFKTGYGTRT
+3818 
-3829 KDFRTGVDLR
+3829 
-3839 FIF
+3839 

>member
-128 GDKSERYR
+128 GDKSIRYR

-266 GQIKIEAL
+266 GQIEIEAL
-274 NITAPNAPSAP
+274 SITAPSAPSAP
-285 TTPTISVSITPP
+285 TISVNVTK
-297 TAPSISVAPE
+297 
-307 APSAPEAP
+307 PSAPAAP
-315 NVSVSVVAPAIS
+315 NVSVNVVAPAIN
-327 VLNIETPATV
+327 VLNIDTPATA
-337 SVSAPIVDAPEPV
+337 SVSAPIVEAPKPV
-350 AFSVAPTINAKGG
+350 AFSVAPSTDSKSRFAMKDTDIATLLNKLKNSSPITVTAPGNRDYITLSQGTIPNSLDKSVV
-363 NAGAKARK
+363 
-371 IDNNQTGVKDFFP
+371 I
-384 TNQARSYD
+384 
-392 VDTVN
+392 
-397 KDVRNFFTFG
+397 
-407 NVSGNVTIPETGTV
+407 NVTGS
-421 NVKINDTRAI
+421 NNRAMVI
-431 VLDEPKNDSK
+431 DEAKDGFIFDMK
-441 FKMEGTINLYGSKNM
+441 GTINLDANQNM
-456 GIDLQGSANDQP
+456 GIDLQGTHGGVS
-468 GFNGLGTSYKSDKVA
+468 TSPLMTTVINSG
-483 YAEIKNTGKI
+483 EIKGNYGTG
-493 IGSYYKDEVVTTTT
+493 
-507 NTNKNQIAFGFS
+507 NKQQIAFGFS
-519 NLDSSYNNT
+519 NVDSSSNTT
-528 MTHIINSGTISL
+528 MTHMINSGTISL
-540 NAPESAGI
+540 KAPESAAM
-548 QLKPEDPHNWQPD
+548 QLKPEDPHD
-561 WNNMTTVNGKDVVN
+561 WNPNGGWGATPPVTVTGTSSGNRANTGK
-575 IQGGG
+575 
-580 NGTANKGRVLMKADN
+580 VLMKADN
-595 QNKIDVNSSGS
+595 QKDINIDSSES
-606 FGIITVFNPGISELT
+606 FGIITVFNPGLIETSPASSVSE
-621 AITSSTNPNNFNS
+621 ADKIA
-634 KALSNLKAQRN
+634 KNLRAARSIVK
-645 LGGVDILPGGEIGRS
+645 GGVTDTYLPGGEIGRS
-660 ALDNTDYIS
+660 GLSGVTNSKWTS

-677 NITGD
+677 NINGD

-701 INIGTATSLSQEP
+701 INIGTAASLSQEP
-714 NQNITKDYDPTLAK
+714 NQNIGSGKET
-728 DNDQN
+728 

-741 YAAVPTMPVLIGDK
+741 YAAVPTMPVLKDEK
-755 DTLGNMATTKDVG
+755 DTLGNKATADVVG
-768 TKTVEFGHFGV
+768 TKTVEFGRFGK
-779 TGAPIGAKPDS
+779 TGAVA
-790 GTINIGAN
+790 GTDDKGIITIGAN

-812 KLNNGSLDEKDENGA
+812 ELNDGSLDEEDENGHTTTG
-827 PISSGASVARKLKR
+827 SNVARKLKR

-854 VTGTSNYGFVVN
+854 VRGTSNYGFVVS

-886 KANYGIG
+886 KTNYGIG
-893 INEGTITVNKGENSI
+893 INEGAITVQDATNSI
-908 GFALLKGGNSKNA
+908 GFALLKGGNSKNTGTLK
-921 IVTDTVAGVTTTTAI
+921 VTGTSSGSAA
-936 GKIEVIGNSKKST
+936 
-949 GFYGEQDNF
+949 FYGEQDNF
-958 TNEGDITVNTPG
+958 TNEGDITVDASGSGNTG
-970 SSSNAGENIAVL
+970 IL
-982 LNGNTKPIDFKNT
+982 LNGKNATPISFTNTA
-995 GNISVSGKS
+995 NISVSGKG
-1004 NIGVYATGKS
+1004 NIGLYATGKS
-1014 KFLHDK
+1014 IFSRPTGATTSDK
-1020 YTRPGEAAS
+1020 ISVKEGATGIY
-1029 NKLKVENG
+1029 VENLANNP
-1037 STGVY
+1037 TGGTV
-1042 VKGLSATDS
+1042 VS
-1051 NITIK
+1051 NIEISV
-1056 APVEIGDSSSTT
+1056 PVEIGNSNPTT
-1068 GTTIGFLSD
+1068 GTTIGFLSKANAD
-1077 AGTNDIIN
+1077 DKIH
-1085 FEDGTN
+1085 FKDGF
-1091 NLFDL
+1091 NL
-1096 KIGEKSVGLY
+1096 KVGKNSVGLY
-1106 STKTNKFNDVFNFNL
+1106 STKINKFNDVFDFNL

-1134 LDEGATFSFFND
+1134 LDENATFSFFND
-1146 ATSTGIGNVLVN
+1146 ANSTGIGAILVD
-1158 KKLKFNMANGS
+1158 KKLKFDMAKGS
-1169 TLGYVK
+1169 TLGYIK
-1175 NGAIVSI
+1175 NGANVSI
-1182 DQNLDTTDN
+1182 DKDLDTTSN

-1196 ISTTGTS
+1196 ISTDGTS

-1216 DSGKIVKTTTN
+1216 ASGKTVKTTTN

-1237 AINEGS
+1237 AENQGT
-1243 LTSDIVSG
+1243 LKSDIVSG

-1261 ENSSTTST
+1261 ENSSTASI

-1286 TLTNKGTIN
+1286 TLINEGTIN
-1295 LEDKESGG
+1295 LEDKKSGG
-1303 ILAKDSNVT
+1303 ILAKDSNAT
-1312 NSGSASKIYVKKES
+1312 NKGTASAINVKKEG
-1326 SVGIDATLT
+1326 SVGIAIETTLDTTTNTAIATDNKT
-1335 GSTLSPVVTLTGDK
+1335 
-1349 VAKNEGLIELQTN
+1349 AKNEGTITLET
-1362 AKKSAAII
+1362 ASKKSAAML
-1370 GKRETGSTKKLTIE
+1370 GKRATGTPKVTLSNSGTI
-1384 NVGTATNSATLD
+1384 NVESE
-1396 IKSTESVG
+1396 ESVG
-1404 INATNT
+1404 INADNDVG
-1410 AGTATDLVVKNEY
+1410 AKGEFVVNNNKA
-1423 GKINV
+1423 INV
-1428 EGEKSVGINVLE
+1428 NAEKSAGINAIKA
-1440 STVTNDTNGIIE
+1440 TVTNAATTGDISLTA
-1452 LKNKKTAGIIA
+1452 KNTAGIIA
-1463 TKSSKVTNKGN
+1463 KDGSEVTNNGKIRTSGV
-1474 ITLTGPTGGITAS
+1474 TVPAPTSAS
-1487 SDGLVGVSLAGSELT
+1487 SEGLVGISADASTVT
-1502 NENTI
+1502 NG
-1507 TMNTAFSTGVYANDY
+1507 STGKIELDTAYSTAIYGTNVSTIGNEGTIQAN
-1522 LDVNATPNV
+1522 
-1531 RTKSKVTNEKDILV
+1531 KDG
-1545 KKKNSVGIY
+1545 SVGIY
-1554 SVNGDVY
+1554 V
-1561 NKAIN
+1561 
-1566 GKIETEEDSS
+1566 
-1576 VGIYA
+1576 
-1581 KLDKDAIANQTIENA
+1581 
-1596 NNITIGLATAKSS
+1596 
-1609 VGIFSTI
+1609 
-1616 DADATKSLNV
+1616 
-1626 TNDTTGVMTIDSK
+1626 
-1639 ESAAII
+1639 
-1645 MKGQLDNA
+1645 
-1653 VTPTPRGIVTNKGK
+1653 
-1667 INMNSE
+1667 E
-1673 KSAAIIGEK
+1673 K
-1682 AKIVNDGT
+1682 
-1690 TPAEIIVNAKES
+1690 
-1702 AGIIASDKS
+1702 
-1711 IVQNFGKIKTS
+1711 
-1722 ATIASATD
+1722 
-1730 GLVAISV
+1730 
-1737 DDTEVTNK
+1737 
-1745 GQIELDSKFS
+1745 
-1755 TAIFGANKSKILND
+1755 
-1769 TDGTIVANKD
+1769 
-1779 SSVGIYAKTNS
+1779 NS
-1790 PATNKGSITMK
+1790 PATNSGTITMK
-1801 EKSSAAMYGD
+1801 GESSAAMYGD
-1811 ESKLVNTTNTGKLT
+1811 ESKIVNETVNGKIT
-1825 IEKESSAA
+1825 IEEKSSAA
-1833 MYAKNAD
+1833 MYAKNTD
-1840 ALNDTEAKITV
+1840 ATNDEGAKITV
-1851 KDKTSA
+1851 KNEGSA
-1857 GMYFELNKANL
+1857 GMYIDVDKANIT
-1868 AINGTNKGE
+1868 ANGTNKGT
-1877 ITLTNT
+1877 ITLDTG
-1883 ANKSVGMF
+1883 AKSSAGIL
-1891 AKNASPA
+1891 AKLGASA
-1898 DKVMNLTN
+1898 DKVTTITN
-1906 EGTID
+1906 EGEIKVD
-1911 VNATSTTDSSVA
+1911 GGDATNPSVA
-1923 MMAENTLATDKL
+1923 ISAQNLTGTVGNLLVE
-1935 ELDNKKNINLSG
+1935 NKKIINLNSEKSIG
-1947 EKAIGMLLI
+1947 LFLNNSKAINEIDG
-1956 NATGNNTGS
+1956 
-1965 SANINVINKNAT
+1965 NINVKRKDAT
-1977 GVFAKA
+1977 GVFAKNKA
-1983 GSKFKNISGAKITID
+1983 DFENKGNITVEAPTNEKAVGIFATDKDTKVLNSKNIKVLS
-1998 TSANNNEQAVGV
+1998 E
-2010 FADGVGTVAE
+2010 
-2020 NSSTIEG
+2020 
-2027 ISKNAVGMFSQDKAN
+2027 
-2042 VTNKNSITMNK
+2042 
-2053 EKSVAMFAKDE
+2053 
-2064 DSKAI
+2064 
-2069 NEANIKILGDNSV
+2069 NSV
-2082 GMFGKVK
+2082 GMFGKEK
-2089 ATVQNEGTIDL
+2089 ATVQNKGTIEL
-2100 GTTGSNLTG
+2100 GTAGSSLTG
-2109 LIGMFGQSSNAS
+2109 LIGMFGQSDSDTK
-2121 EPVKIENLGGT
+2121 PVTIENLFGGT
-2132 ININTESTAGMYAD
+2132 INVNTKSSAGMYAD
-2146 NSSGTVSNVTL
+2146 NTAGAGKEASVTL
-2157 ENTGTIN
+2157 KNEGTIN
-2164 VNRKKS
+2164 INKEKS

-2180 SKVGKVNLAN
+2180 SKVGKVNLADDAN
-2190 VADGASAVYIADGG
+2190 GASAVYIEDGG
-2204 VVTAAETAEI
+2204 VVTAAETAVI

-2226 YVKNAG
+2226 YVKNAA
-2232 SNVKGTNIGKITGY
+2232 SNVEGTNIGKITGY
-2246 GVGVY
+2246 GVGLY

-2270 NTATLDYTTNG
+2270 NTATLDYTTG

-2300 YNKAIKVGDTVGS
+2300 YNKAIKVGDTVDS

-2328 TPGSPYSITQNITA
+2328 TPGSPYSINQNITA

-2370 TGSSSG
+2370 TGSSSS

-2438 LKGSTIDAEHLNFVN
+2438 LKGSTIDAEHLTFIN

-2493 SGKTIIAQG
+2493 SGKTITAQG

-2507 MAEGIKDPATSGWQ
+2507 MAEGIKDPATPGWQ

-2554 GAIKVGNK
+2554 GAVKVGNK

-2573 TPKYDDDVNPLPTPN
+2573 TPKYDEDVNPLNPTPN

-2626 TTGKTKNLGIYA
+2626 ATGKTKNLGIYA
-2638 INDGTANDATENQNL
+2638 INDGTANDATGNQNL
-2653 DLKNSGAIS
+2653 DLKNSGAIN

-2807 IKDISLAQNSTA
+2807 IKDITLGQNSTA

-2880 GDMTL
+2880 GDITL

-3174 GKDTVVENRAG
+3174 GADTVVENRAG

-3302 SDDDIAALKAKI
+3302 SADDIAALKNQI
-3314 GTALSADP
+3314 GAALSADP

-3328 TAEGTDKALEGVD
+3328 TADGTDKALEGVD

-3432 NMIAGQNFKLSSFAG
+3432 NMVAGQNFKLSSFAG

-3493 YDKNALDSEEKEVFT
+3493 YDKNALDSKEKEVFT

-3551 SSLFE
+3551 SSLFD

-3620 FGDIGGSKERGVVG
+3620 FEDIGGSKERGVVG

-3712 LAYGRFTKIREK
+3712 LAYGRFTNIKEK

-3735 DYMSI
+3735 DYMSV

-3785 YTDAGYYNLRKDKRE
+3785 YTDAGHYNLRKDKRE

>member
-188 ALSSSVNGRNRY
+188 AISSSVNGRNRY

-224 KIEKDPLDVDPP
+224 KIEKDPLDVEPP

-266 GQIKIEAL
+266 GQIAIEAL

-285 TTPTISVSITPP
+285 TISVSV
-297 TAPSISVAPE
+297 SK
-307 APSAPEAP
+307 PSAPTAP
-315 NVSVSVVAPAIS
+315 NVSVNVAAPAIN
-327 VLNIETPATV
+327 VLNIETPATA
-337 SVSAPIVDAPEPV
+337 SVSAPTVEIPKPV
-350 AFSVAPTINAKGG
+350 AFSVAPTIDATNNK
-363 NAGAKARK
+363 GAKDNK
-371 IDNNQTGVKDFFP
+371 IVATKNNIDTRFPAGGDNV
-384 TNQARSYD
+384 
-392 VDTVN
+392 V
-397 KDVRNFFTFG
+397 
-407 NVSGNVTIPETGTV
+407 NVTEVSNTTRNYLTFSNPTGNGINAPTIKEDVTV
-421 NVKINDTRAI
+421 NVKLNDARAMVI
-431 VLDEPKNDSK
+431 DEPENSSV
-441 FKMEGTINLYGSKNM
+441 FNMGGTINLYKSKNM
-456 GIDLQGSANDQP
+456 GIDLQGKAN
-468 GFNGLGTSYKSDKVA
+468 GTGEVLATVS
-483 YAEIKNTGKI
+483 NTNKI
-493 IGSYYKDEVVTTTT
+493 IGHYKDENG

-519 NLDSSYNNT
+519 NIDASRNDT
-528 MTHIINSGTISL
+528 MTHIKNEGTITL
-540 NAPESAGI
+540 NAPESAAM
-548 QLKPEDPHNWQPD
+548 QLKPEDPHNWQPSSWSSLYPKD
-561 WNNMTTVNGKDVVN
+561 GKFYVEINATTPSSGSS
-575 IQGGG
+575 G
-580 NGTANKGRVLMKADN
+580 KGRVLMKADN
-595 QNKIDVNSSGS
+595 QKDINIDSSGS
-606 FGIITVFNPGISELT
+606 FGIITVFNPGISTLDTVLVKPTLDRTE
-621 AITSSTNPNNFNS
+621 A
-634 KALSNLKAQRN
+634 NLRAQRN
-645 LGGVDILPGGEIGRS
+645 LAGTTILPGGEIGRS
-660 ALDNTDYIS
+660 SSSDSKWTS

-701 INIGTATSLSQEP
+701 INIGTATSLSQGP

-728 DNDQN
+728 DNN
-733 LVENAVGI
+733 PNFVENAVGI
-741 YAAVPTMPVLIGDK
+741 YAAVPTMPVLKGETGTYGTK
-755 DTLGNMATTKDVG
+755 ATADIIG
-768 TKTVEFGHFGV
+768 TKTVEFGRFGA
-779 TGAPIGAKPDS
+779 TGAVA
-790 GTINIGAN
+790 GTNDKGIITIGAN

-812 KLNNGSLDEKDENGA
+812 DLNNGSLDEKDENGHTTA
-827 PISSGASVARKLKR
+827 SSGPNAVRKLKR

-847 KAGAKVE
+847 KADAKVE
-854 VTGTSNYGFVVN
+854 VRGKSNYGFVVS

-875 GALDNLKITRD
+875 GALDDLKITRD
-886 KANYGIG
+886 KTNYGVG
-893 INEGTITVNKGENSI
+893 INEGTITVQDAENSI
-908 GFALLKGGNSKNA
+908 GFALLKGGNSKNTGTLK
-921 IVTDTVAGVTTTTAI
+921 VTGTSKGSVA
-936 GKIEVIGNSKKST
+936 
-949 GFYGEQDNF
+949 FYGEQDKF
-958 TNEGDITVNTPG
+958 TNEGPITVDATGSGNTG
-970 SSSNAGENIAVL
+970 IL
-982 LNGNTKPIDFKNT
+982 LNGKNATPISFTNT
-995 GNISVSGKS
+995 GNISVSGKG
-1004 NIGVYATGKS
+1004 NIGLYATGKS
-1014 KFLHDK
+1014 IFSFLTGATPSDK
-1020 YTRPGEAAS
+1020 ISVKEGA
-1029 NKLKVENG
+1029 
-1037 STGVY
+1037 TGIY
-1042 VKGLSATDS
+1042 VDNLDNNPAGGTVVS
-1051 NITIK
+1051 NIEISV
-1056 APVEIGDSSSTT
+1056 PVEIGDSSPAT
-1068 GTTIGFLSD
+1068 GTTIGFLSK
-1077 AGTNDIIN
+1077 ANNNDKIH
-1085 FEDGTN
+1085 FKDGF
-1091 NLFDL
+1091 NL
-1096 KIGEKSVGLY
+1096 KVGKNSVGLY
-1106 STKTNKFNDVFNFNL
+1106 STKTNKFNDVFDFDL
-1121 TNTPTAASAANVT
+1121 TTTPTVASTANVT

-1146 ATSTGIGNVLVN
+1146 AASTGIGDILVG
-1158 KKLKFNMANGS
+1158 KKLKFDMAKNS
-1169 TLGYVK
+1169 TLGYIK
-1175 NGAIVSI
+1175 NGATAII
-1182 DQNLDTTDN
+1182 DKNLDTTN
-1191 TKFAT
+1191 NANFGT
-1196 ISTTGTS
+1196 ISAVGTS
-1203 LLLATGNASTAKI
+1203 LLLATGNASGNASTAKI

-1237 AINEGS
+1237 AINQGS

-1261 ENSSTTST
+1261 ENSSITST

-1286 TLTNKGTIN
+1286 TLINEGTIN

-1312 NSGSASKIYVKKES
+1312 NKENAAINVKKGQS
-1326 SVGIDATLT
+1326 AGIAIETTLDKTSTAVATAEKT
-1335 GSTLSPVVTLTGDK
+1335 
-1349 VAKNEGLIELQTN
+1349 AKNEGTITLESTSTG
-1362 AKKSAAII
+1362 SAAML
-1370 GKRETGSTKKLTIE
+1370 GKRATGTPEVTLSNSGTINVEST
-1384 NVGTATNSATLD
+1384 G
-1396 IKSTESVG
+1396 SVG
-1404 INATNT
+1404 INADNT
-1410 AGTATDLVVKNEY
+1410 AGTKDKFEVNNS
-1423 GKINV
+1423 GIINV
-1428 EGEKSVGINVLE
+1428 KKDSSAGINAIT
-1440 STVTNDTNGIIE
+1440 STVNTVKDSQINLTAE
-1452 LKNKKTAGIIA
+1452 KTAGIIA
-1463 TKSSKVTNKGN
+1463 KDGSEVTNNGKISTSGVT
-1474 ITLTGPTGGITAS
+1474 IGSAA
-1487 SDGLVGVSLAGSELT
+1487 DGLVGISADASTVT
-1502 NENTI
+1502 NG
-1507 TMNTAFSTGVYANDY
+1507 STGEITLGTAYSAGIYGTGTGTNTSTIKNAGDITAN
-1522 LDVNATPNV
+1522 
-1531 RTKSKVTNEKDILV
+1531 E
-1545 KKKNSVGIY
+1545 KNSVGIY
-1554 SVNGDVY
+1554 V
-1561 NKAIN
+1561 
-1566 GKIETEEDSS
+1566 E
-1576 VGIYA
+1576 
-1581 KLDKDAIANQTIENA
+1581 AN
-1596 NNITIGLATAKSS
+1596 
-1609 VGIFSTI
+1609 
-1616 DADATKSLNV
+1616 
-1626 TNDTTGVMTIDSK
+1626 
-1639 ESAAII
+1639 
-1645 MKGQLDNA
+1645 
-1653 VTPTPRGIVTNKGK
+1653 
-1667 INMNSE
+1667 
-1673 KSAAIIGEK
+1673 
-1682 AKIVNDGT
+1682 
-1690 TPAEIIVNAKES
+1690 
-1702 AGIIASDKS
+1702 
-1711 IVQNFGKIKTS
+1711 
-1722 ATIASATD
+1722 
-1730 GLVAISV
+1730 
-1737 DDTEVTNK
+1737 
-1745 GQIELDSKFS
+1745 S
-1755 TAIFGANKSKILND
+1755 TAENTGK
-1769 TDGTIVANKD
+1769 
-1779 SSVGIYAKTNS
+1779 
-1790 PATNKGSITMK
+1790 ITMK
-1801 EKSSAAMYGD
+1801 KEGSAAMYGD
-1811 ESKLVNTTNTGKLT
+1811 ESKITNKKDGTAVGKII
-1825 IEKESSAA
+1825 IEGKDSAA
-1833 MYAKNAD
+1833 MYAKNTD
-1840 ALNDTEAKITV
+1840 ATNDTGAEITV
-1851 KDKTSA
+1851 KNEGSA
-1857 GMYFELNKANL
+1857 GMYIDVDKANIK
-1868 AINGTNKGE
+1868 ANGTNKGT
-1877 ITLTNT
+1877 ITLDTGAKGSAGILAKLGT
-1883 ANKSVGMF
+1883 SANQVTTI
-1891 AKNASPA
+1891 
-1898 DKVMNLTN
+1898 TN
-1906 EGTID
+1906 EGEIKVD
-1911 VNATSTTDSSVA
+1911 GGDATKPSVA
-1923 MMAENTLATDKL
+1923 ISAENLTGTV
-1935 ELDNKKNINLSG
+1935 DNLLVKNKGNINLNSEKSIG
-1947 EKAIGMLLI
+1947 LFLDKSKAINETDG
-1956 NATGNNTGS
+1956 
-1965 SANINVINKNAT
+1965 NINVKEEDAT
-1977 GVFAKA
+1977 GVFAKNKA
-1983 GSKFKNISGAKITID
+1983 DFENKGTITVEAP
-1998 TSANNNEQAVGV
+1998 TNKKAVGV
-2010 FADGVGTVAE
+2010 FATDEDTKVV
-2020 NSSTIEG
+2020 N
-2027 ISKNAVGMFSQDKAN
+2027 SKNIKVL
-2042 VTNKNSITMNK
+2042 
-2053 EKSVAMFAKDE
+2053 
-2064 DSKAI
+2064 SK
-2069 NEANIKILGDNSV
+2069 NSV

-2089 ATVQNEGTIDL
+2089 ATVQNKGTIDL
-2100 GTTGSNLTG
+2100 GTTGSSLIG
-2109 LIGMFGQSSNAS
+2109 LIGMFGQSDSDTK
-2121 EPVKIENLGGT
+2121 PVTIENLNNGI
-2132 ININTESTAGMYAD
+2132 INVNTKSSAGMYAD
-2146 NSSGTVSNVTL
+2146 NTAGAGKEASVTL
-2157 ENTGTIN
+2157 KNEGTIN
-2164 VNRKKS
+2164 INKEKS

-2180 SKVGKVNLAN
+2180 SKVGEVNLAN
-2190 VADGASAVYIADGG
+2190 VADGASAVYIEDGG
-2204 VVTAAETAEI
+2204 VVTAAETAKI

-2226 YVKNAG
+2226 YVKNAN

-2251 LQGTAAAPGVTA
+2251 LQGTAAASGVTA

-2300 YNKAIKVGDTVGS
+2300 YNKAIKVGDTVES

-2328 TPGSPYSITQNITA
+2328 TSGSPYSINQNITA

-2370 TGSSSG
+2370 TGSSSS

-2438 LKGSTIDAEHLNFVN
+2438 LKGSTIDAEHLTFIN

-2493 SGKTIIAQG
+2493 SGKTITAQG

-2507 MAEGIKDPATSGWQ
+2507 MAEGIKDPATPGWQ

-2554 GAIKVGNK
+2554 GAVKVGNK

-2573 TPKYDDDVNPLPTPN
+2573 TPKYDEDVNPLNPTPN

-2626 TTGKTKNLGIYA
+2626 ATGKTKNLGIYA
-2638 INDGTANDATENQNL
+2638 INDGTANDATGNQNL
-2653 DLKNSGAIS
+2653 DLKNSGAIN

-2807 IKDISLAQNSTA
+2807 IKDITLGQNSTA

-3027 SSSTPSVYTNTTTG
+3027 SSSTPSTYTNTSSG

-3174 GKDTVVENRAG
+3174 GADTVVENRAG

-3302 SDDDIAALKAKI
+3302 SADDIAALKNQI
-3314 GTALSADP
+3314 GAALSADP

-3328 TAEGTDKALEGVD
+3328 TADGTDKALEGVD

-3493 YDKNALDSEEKEVFT
+3493 YDKNALDSKEKEVFT

-3551 SSLFE
+3551 SSLFD

-3712 LAYGRFTKIREK
+3712 LAYGRFTNIKEK

-3735 DYMSI
+3735 DYMSV

-3785 YTDAGYYNLRKDKRE
+3785 YTDAGHYNLRKDKRE

>member
-73 IKGVRLENTKSIE
+73 IKGVRLENKKSVE

-128 GDKSERYR
+128 GDKSIRYR
-136 FESYYTRYDWKTI
+136 FESYYTRYDWKTL

-155 DSERP
+155 ASERP
-160 QGSPLL
+160 QGAPLIA
-166 VGKPGGLGSSSSIL
+166 GQPGGIGSSSSIS
-180 GKTVNKNG
+180 GSTVPKN
-188 ALSSSVNGRNRY
+188 SSMYSSVNGRNSY

-266 GQIKIEAL
+266 GQIEIEAL
-274 NITAPNAPSAP
+274 SITAPNAPSAP
-285 TTPTISVSITPP
+285 TISVN
-297 TAPSISVAPE
+297 VNK
-307 APSAPEAP
+307 PSAPAAP
-315 NVSVSVVAPAIS
+315 
-327 VLNIETPATV
+327 TV
-337 SVSAPIVDAPEPV
+337 SVNVAAPTVTAMSITSPGEVTVTPPSVEPPTPV
-350 AFSVAPTINAKGG
+350 AFSVAPTIDSATHKGMG
-363 NAGAKARK
+363 SWGTIQTKLDELKSLPNSTLDVKAVSVERNYVTLHANSGAPNVATLDKTVTINVPVNNNRAVVVDEA
-371 IDNNQTGVKDFFP
+371 IDK
-384 TNQARSYD
+384 
-392 VDTVN
+392 
-397 KDVRNFFTFG
+397 FTF
-407 NVSGNVTIPETGTV
+407 
-421 NVKINDTRAI
+421 DMA
-431 VLDEPKNDSK
+431 
-441 FKMEGTINLYGSKNM
+441 GTINLKGSQDM
-456 GIDLQGSANDQP
+456 GIDLQGTHQGSSSSPAMTTVKNS
-468 GFNGLGTSYKSDKVA
+468 GTINGEYV
-483 YAEIKNTGKI
+483 N
-493 IGSYYKDEVVTTTT
+493 GSSQQV
-507 NTNKNQIAFGFS
+507 AFGFS
-519 NLDSSYNNT
+519 NADSSNNTT
-528 MTHIINSGTISL
+528 MTHMINANTISL
-540 NAPESAGI
+540 NAPESAAM
-548 QLKPEDPHNWQPD
+548 QLKPEDPHYWSPNWGSLS
-561 WNNMTTVNGKDVVN
+561 NGKMKINGIDGKQNVN
-575 IQGGG
+575 SYG
-580 NGTANKGRVLMKADN
+580 KVLMKADN
-595 QNKIDVNSSGS
+595 QKDINIDSRGS
-606 FGIITVFNPGISELT
+606 FGIITVFNPGVIELET
-621 AITSSTNPNNFNS
+621 IDIDRTTYS
-634 KALSNLKAQRN
+634 KNTYNLKAQRQ
-645 LGGVDILPGGEIGRS
+645 LTGGKVLPGGEIGRS
-660 ALDNTDYIS
+660 ALSDSKYTS

-677 NITGD
+677 NISGD

-701 INIGTATSLSQEP
+701 INIGTTASLSQGP
-714 NQNITKDYDPTLAK
+714 NQNLPGGKDDK
-728 DNDQN
+728 
-733 LVENAVGI
+733 VENAVGI
-741 YAAVPTMPVLIGDK
+741 YAAVPTMPVLNGEK
-755 DTLGNMATTKDVG
+755 DTMGNLASSGDVG
-768 TKTVEFGHFGV
+768 TKTVEFGPFGLTGATTGV
-779 TGAPIGAKPDS
+779 TG

-798 ATKSIGLLVSDNFE
+798 ATKSIGLLVADSEEN
-812 KLNNGSLDEKDENGA
+812 LNAGKVNGA
-827 PISSGASVARKLKR
+827 PTSNRILKR

-847 KAGAKVE
+847 NTGANIIVN
-854 VTGTSNYGFVVN
+854 GDSNYGFVVK
-866 SDSYKSEFS
+866 SESYKSVFDSAET
-875 GALDNLKITRD
+875 DNLLESKDTT
-886 KANYGIG
+886 NYGIG
-893 INEGTITVNKGENSI
+893 INKGIITVNGTNSI
-908 GFALLKGGNSKNA
+908 AFAMLKGGDSSNSGSL
-921 IVTDTVAGVTTTTAI
+921 IVTSTTAGVQGSTA
-936 GKIEVIGNSKKST
+936 
-949 GFYGEQDNF
+949 FYGEQGNF
-958 TNEGDITVNTPG
+958 TNSGDIKVNTPNNTG
-970 SSSNAGENIAVL
+970 NRAVL
-982 LNGNTKPIDFKNT
+982 LKGVNSDTTKPIEFTNT
-995 GNISVSGKS
+995 ASIYIQGAG
-1004 NIGVYATGKS
+1004 NIGVYAEGNS
-1014 KFLHDK
+1014 KFTHNANATTPATNKISVGDGSIGV
-1020 YTRPGEAAS
+1020 YTKKS
-1029 NKLKVENG
+1029 
-1037 STGVY
+1037 STGTPE
-1042 VKGLSATDS
+1042 L
-1051 NITIK
+1051 NIG
-1056 APVEIGDSSSTT
+1056 APVELASTT
-1068 GTTIGFLSD
+1068 GNTTTIGFYSD
-1077 AGTNDIIN
+1077 GNAQVKFKDGFKLKVGDKSIGLFSRDTTKFASTFNVSALTAPTEIELGT
-1085 FEDGTN
+1085 
-1091 NLFDL
+1091 
-1096 KIGEKSVGLY
+1096 KSVLSY
-1106 STKTNKFNDVFNFNL
+1106 FNDGDTGNIGALLSNDKLKFTMGNESTLAYAENG
-1121 TNTPTAASAANVT
+1121 SKVT
-1134 LDEGATFSFFND
+1134 LDQ
-1146 ATSTGIGNVLVN
+1146 
-1158 KKLKFNMANGS
+1158 GS
-1169 TLGYVK
+1169 
-1175 NGAIVSI
+1175 I
-1182 DQNLDTTDN
+1182 DTTDTN
-1191 TKFAT
+1191 RF
-1196 ISTTGTS
+1196 SSVSSTGTS
-1203 LLLATGNASTAKI
+1203 LLLATGEGSKVAIGTTAN
-1216 DSGKIVKTTTN
+1216 VTTTTKL
-1227 VGLISTDGAK
+1227 GLIATA
-1237 AINEGS
+1237 N
-1243 LTSDIVSG
+1243 
-1251 VGLYSKKATA
+1251 ATA
-1261 ENSSTTST
+1261 ENVGTYTHKLDAGVGIYANKSTALNSG
-1269 ITMNK
+1269 TMTMENK
-1274 EKSAAIFGEDNS
+1274 ESAAIFGENNS
-1286 TLTNKGTIN
+1286 DLTNTKNITI
-1295 LEDKESGG
+1295 KAMKSAG
-1303 ILAKDSNVT
+1303 ILANDSNVT
-1312 NSGSASKIYVKKES
+1312 NSGNNSKIIVE
-1326 SVGIDATLT
+1326 GIGSAGIAIETTLDATTNAVVATDGKTALNEGTITLEKNST
-1335 GSTLSPVVTLTGDK
+1335 GSAAMLGKRAAGTPNVTLSNSGTINVDSTG
-1349 VAKNEGLIELQTN
+1349 
-1362 AKKSAAII
+1362 
-1370 GKRETGSTKKLTIE
+1370 
-1384 NVGTATNSATLD
+1384 
-1396 IKSTESVG
+1396 SVG
-1404 INATNT
+1404 INADN
-1410 AGTATDLVVKNEY
+1410 AVGAKDKFVVDNSGIVNVKKN
-1423 GKINV
+1423 
-1428 EGEKSVGINVLE
+1428 SSAGINAIT
-1440 STVTNDTNGIIE
+1440 STVNTVKDSQINLTAE
-1452 LKNKKTAGIIA
+1452 KTAGIIA
-1463 TKSSKVTNKGN
+1463 KTGSEVINNGKISTSVVSVT
-1474 ITLTGPTGGITAS
+1474 AAA
-1487 SDGLVGVSLAGSELT
+1487 DGLVGISADASTVT
-1502 NENTI
+1502 NG
-1507 TMNTAFSTGVYANDY
+1507 STGEITLGTAYSAGIYGTGTGTNTSTIKNAGDITAN
-1522 LDVNATPNV
+1522 
-1531 RTKSKVTNEKDILV
+1531 E
-1545 KKKNSVGIY
+1545 KNSVGIY
-1554 SVNGDVY
+1554 V
-1561 NKAIN
+1561 
-1566 GKIETEEDSS
+1566 E
-1576 VGIYA
+1576 
-1581 KLDKDAIANQTIENA
+1581 AN
-1596 NNITIGLATAKSS
+1596 
-1609 VGIFSTI
+1609 
-1616 DADATKSLNV
+1616 
-1626 TNDTTGVMTIDSK
+1626 
-1639 ESAAII
+1639 
-1645 MKGQLDNA
+1645 
-1653 VTPTPRGIVTNKGK
+1653 
-1667 INMNSE
+1667 
-1673 KSAAIIGEK
+1673 
-1682 AKIVNDGT
+1682 
-1690 TPAEIIVNAKES
+1690 
-1702 AGIIASDKS
+1702 
-1711 IVQNFGKIKTS
+1711 
-1722 ATIASATD
+1722 
-1730 GLVAISV
+1730 
-1737 DDTEVTNK
+1737 
-1745 GQIELDSKFS
+1745 S
-1755 TAIFGANKSKILND
+1755 TAENTGN
-1769 TDGTIVANKD
+1769 
-1779 SSVGIYAKTNS
+1779 
-1790 PATNKGSITMK
+1790 ITMK
-1801 EKSSAAMYGD
+1801 KEGSAAMYGD
-1811 ESKLVNTTNTGKLT
+1811 ESKITNKKDGTAIGKIT
-1825 IEKESSAA
+1825 IEEKASAA
-1833 MYAKNAD
+1833 MYAKNTD
-1840 ALNDTEAKITV
+1840 ATNDEGAEITV
-1851 KDKTSA
+1851 KNEGSA
-1857 GMYFELNKANL
+1857 GMYIDVDKANIP
-1868 AINGTNKGE
+1868 ANGTNKGT
-1877 ITLTNT
+1877 ITLDTG
-1883 ANKSVGMF
+1883 AKSSAGIL
-1891 AKNASPA
+1891 AKLGALA
-1898 DKVMNLTN
+1898 DKVTTITN
-1906 EGTID
+1906 EG
-1911 VNATSTTDSSVA
+1911 
-1923 MMAENTLATDKL
+1923 
-1935 ELDNKKNINLSG
+1935 
-1947 EKAIGMLLI
+1947 
-1956 NATGNNTGS
+1956 
-1965 SANINVINKNAT
+1965 NINVNGGDAAKPSVAISAENLTGTVGNLLVENKKIINLNSEKSIGLFLNNSKAVNETDGNINVKEKDAT
-1977 GVFAKA
+1977 GVFAKNKA
-1983 GSKFKNISGAKITID
+1983 DFENKGTITVEAP
-1998 TSANNNEQAVGV
+1998 TNKKAVGI
-2010 FADGVGTVAE
+2010 FAT
-2020 NSSTIEG
+2020 
-2027 ISKNAVGMFSQDKAN
+2027 
-2042 VTNKNSITMNK
+2042 
-2053 EKSVAMFAKDE
+2053 DE
-2064 DSKAI
+2064 DTKVVNSKD
-2069 NEANIKILGDNSV
+2069 IKVLSANSV

-2089 ATVQNEGTIDL
+2089 ATVQNKGTIDL
-2100 GTTGSNLTG
+2100 GTAGSNLTG
-2109 LIGMFGQSSNAS
+2109 LIGMFGQSDSDTK
-2121 EPVKIENLGGT
+2121 PVTIENLDNGI
-2132 ININTESTAGMYAD
+2132 INVNTKSSAGMYAD
-2146 NSSGTVSNVTL
+2146 NTAGAGKEASVTL
-2157 ENTGTIN
+2157 KNEGTIN
-2164 VNRKKS
+2164 INKEKS

-2180 SKVGKVNLAN
+2180 SKVGKVNLADDAN
-2190 VADGASAVYIADGG
+2190 GASAVYIEDGG
-2204 VVTAAETAEI
+2204 VVTAAETAVI

-2300 YNKAIKVGDTVGS
+2300 YNKAIKVGDTVES

-2328 TPGSPYSITQNITA
+2328 TSGSPYSINQNITA

-2370 TGSSSG
+2370 TGSSSS

-2438 LKGSTIDAEHLNFVN
+2438 LKGSTIDAEHLTFIN

-2493 SGKTIIAQG
+2493 SGKTITAQG

-2507 MAEGIKDPATSGWQ
+2507 MAEGIKDPATPGWQ

-2554 GAIKVGNK
+2554 GAVKVGNK

-2573 TPKYDDDVNPLPTPN
+2573 TPKYDEDVNPLNPTPN

-2626 TTGKTKNLGIYA
+2626 ATGKTKNLGIYA
-2638 INDGTANDATENQNL
+2638 INDGTANDATGNQNL
-2653 DLKNSGAIS
+2653 DLKNSGAIN

-2807 IKDISLAQNSTA
+2807 IKDITLGQNSTA

-3027 SSSTPSVYTNTTTG
+3027 SSSTPSTYTNTSSG

-3174 GKDTVVENRAG
+3174 GADTVVENRAG

-3302 SDDDIAALKAKI
+3302 SADDIAALKNQI
-3314 GTALSADP
+3314 GAALSADP

-3328 TAEGTDKALEGVD
+3328 TADGTDKALEGVD

-3493 YDKNALDSEEKEVFT
+3493 YDKNALDSKEKEVFT

-3551 SSLFE
+3551 SSLFD

-3712 LAYGRFTKIREK
+3712 LAYGRFTNIKEK

-3735 DYMSI
+3735 DYMSV

-3785 YTDAGYYNLRKDKRE
+3785 YTDAGHYNLRKDKRE

>member
-1 MNRNLQKIEKDLR
+1 MNKNFQKIEKDLR

-28 LAILFLMMGLNA
+28 LVILFLMMGLNA

-73 IKGVRLENTKSIE
+73 IKGVRLENKKSIE

-128 GDKSERYR
+128 GDKSIRYR

-155 DSERP
+155 ASERP
-160 QGSPLL
+160 QGAPLIA
-166 VGKPGGLGSSSSIL
+166 GQPGGIGSSSSL
-180 GKTVNKNG
+180 SGSTVPKN
-188 ALSSSVNGRNRY
+188 SSIYSSVNGKNSY

-224 KIEKDPLDVDPP
+224 KIEKDPLNIDPP
-236 KFELKDPKGLT
+236 KFELKEPQGLL
-247 VNPYIAKPEEAPTI
+247 VNPYITKPEEAPTI
-261 KLPNI
+261 KLPEI
-266 GQIKIEAL
+266 KQIKIEAL
-274 NITAPNAPSAP
+274 SITAPSAPSAP
-285 TTPTISVSITPP
+285 TISVN
-297 TAPSISVAPE
+297 VNK
-307 APSAPEAP
+307 PSAPAAP
-315 NVSVSVVAPAIS
+315 NVSVNVAAPTVTAMSITSPGEVTVTPPSVEPP
-327 VLNIETPATV
+327 T
-337 SVSAPIVDAPEPV
+337 PV
-350 AFSVAPTINAKGG
+350 AFSVAPSINSASHYAHGNTDISTLLTKLQNNSPVTVTESRNRDYITLNGGSSGTQTLNSTI
-363 NAGAKARK
+363 
-371 IDNNQTGVKDFFP
+371 I
-384 TNQARSYD
+384 
-392 VDTVN
+392 
-397 KDVRNFFTFG
+397 
-407 NVSGNVTIPETGTV
+407 NVTASD
-421 NVKINDTRAI
+421 NRAI
-431 VLDEPKNDSK
+431 VIDESLNGFVFD
-441 FKMEGTINLYGSKNM
+441 MNGTINLKASQNM
-456 GIDLQGSANDQP
+456 GIDLQGTHTGSATSPAMTTVKNS
-468 GFNGLGTSYKSDKVA
+468 GTINGEYV
-483 YAEIKNTGKI
+483 N
-493 IGSYYKDEVVTTTT
+493 GSRQQV
-507 NTNKNQIAFGFS
+507 AFGFS
-519 NLDSSYNNT
+519 NVDSSNNTT
-528 MTHIINSGTISL
+528 MTHIINNGAINL
-540 NAPESAGI
+540 KAPESAAM
-548 QLKPEDPHNWQPD
+548 QLKPEDPHD
-561 WNNMTTVNGKDVVN
+561 WNPDGGWFATPPVKVTGNNSANRANTGK
-575 IQGGG
+575 
-580 NGTANKGRVLMKADN
+580 VLMKADN
-595 QNKIDVNSSGS
+595 QKNINIESSGS
-606 FGIITVFNPGISELT
+606 FGMITVFNPGLIE
-621 AITSSTNPNNFNS
+621 TSPKAGVTNET
-634 KALSNLKAQRN
+634 KIEKNLRAARSIEK
-645 LGGVDILPGGEIGRS
+645 GGVTDTYLPGGEIGRS
-660 ALDNTDYIS
+660 GLSNPEYTS

-677 NITGD
+677 NINGD

-701 INIGTATSLSQEP
+701 INIGTTASLSQGP
-714 NQNITKDYDPTLAK
+714 NQNLLGG
-728 DNDQN
+728 NDKK
-733 LVENAVGI
+733 VENAVGI
-741 YAAVPTMPVLIGDK
+741 YAAVPTMPVLNNEK
-755 DTLGNMATTKDVG
+755 DTMGNTALGNVG
-768 TKTVEFGHFGV
+768 TKTVEFGPFGV
-779 TGAPIGAKPDS
+779 TGAPTGAAAGS
-790 GTINIGAN
+790 GTITIGEN
-798 ATKSIGLLVSDNFE
+798 ATKSIGLLVADSEE
-812 KLNNGSLDEKDENGA
+812 KLNAGKVNGTETSN
-827 PISSGASVARKLKR
+827 RTLKR

-847 KAGAKVE
+847 NTGANIIVN
-854 VTGTSNYGFVVN
+854 GDSNYGFVVK
-866 SDSYKSEFS
+866 SESYKSTFTIGGDGKDDLLES
-875 GALDNLKITRD
+875 KDT
-886 KANYGIG
+886 ANYGIG
-893 INEGTITVNKGENSI
+893 INKGTITVKGTNSI
-908 GFALLKGGNSKNA
+908 AFAMLKGGDSSNSGSL
-921 IVTDTVAGVTTTTAI
+921 IVNPLATPVAQGSTA
-936 GKIEVIGNSKKST
+936 
-949 GFYGEQDNF
+949 FYGEQGNF
-958 TNEGDITVNTPG
+958 TNSGDITVNTPNNTG
-970 SSSNAGENIAVL
+970 NRGILLKGANATPINFTNTGDISIQGAGNIAVYAE
-982 LNGNTKPIDFKNT
+982 GNSKFTHNVNVTPATNK
-995 GNISVSGKS
+995 ISVGDGS
-1004 NIGVYATGKS
+1004 IGVYTKKSPTGTPE
-1014 KFLHDK
+1014 L
-1020 YTRPGEAAS
+1020 
-1029 NKLKVENG
+1029 
-1037 STGVY
+1037 
-1042 VKGLSATDS
+1042 
-1051 NITIK
+1051 NIG
-1056 APVEIGDSSSTT
+1056 APVELASTT
-1068 GTTIGFLSD
+1068 GNTTTIGFYSD
-1077 AGTNDIIN
+1077 GDAQVK
-1085 FEDGTN
+1085 FKDGFKLKVGDKSIG
-1091 NLFDL
+1091 LFSRDTSKFASTFDVSAL
-1096 KIGEKSVGLY
+1096 TTPTEIELGEKSVLSY
-1106 STKTNKFNDVFNFNL
+1106 FNDGNSGNIGSVL
-1121 TNTPTAASAANVT
+1121 TKDKFKIKMGDTSTLAYAENDSKVT
-1134 LDEGATFSFFND
+1134 LDQGT
-1146 ATSTGIGNVLVN
+1146 I
-1158 KKLKFNMANGS
+1158 
-1169 TLGYVK
+1169 
-1175 NGAIVSI
+1175 
-1182 DQNLDTTDN
+1182 DTTDTN
-1191 TKFAT
+1191 RF
-1196 ISTTGTS
+1196 SSVSSTGTS
-1203 LLLATGNASTAKI
+1203 LLLATGENSKVAIGTGAN
-1216 DSGKIVKTTTN
+1216 VTTTTKL
-1227 VGLISTDGAK
+1227 GLIATA
-1237 AINEGS
+1237 
-1243 LTSDIVSG
+1243 
-1251 VGLYSKKATA
+1251 KATA
-1261 ENSSTTST
+1261 ENAGTYTHKLDAGVGIYANKSAASNSG
-1269 ITMNK
+1269 TMTMENK
-1274 EKSAAIFGEDNS
+1274 ESAAIFGENNS
-1286 TLTNKGTIN
+1286 TLTNTKDITI
-1295 LEDKESGG
+1295 KAMKSAG
-1303 ILAKDSNVT
+1303 ILANDSNVT
-1312 NSGSASKIYVKKES
+1312 NSGTNSKIIVEGTGS
-1326 SVGIDATLT
+1326 AGIAIETTLDATNT
-1335 GSTLSPVVTLTGDK
+1335 AIATVEKT
-1349 VAKNEGLIELQTN
+1349 AKNEGTITLGSTSTG
-1362 AKKSAAII
+1362 SAAML
-1370 GKRETGSTKKLTIE
+1370 GKRAAGTPKVTLSNSGTINVGST
-1384 NVGTATNSATLD
+1384 G
-1396 IKSTESVG
+1396 SVG
-1404 INATNT
+1404 INASN
-1410 AGTATDLVVKNEY
+1410 AVGSKDKFVVNNS
-1423 GKINV
+1423 GIVNV
-1428 EGEKSVGINVLE
+1428 ENDSSAGINAIT
-1440 STVTNDTNGIIE
+1440 STVSTDEGSQIN
-1452 LKNKKTAGIIA
+1452 LKAKKTAGIIA
-1463 TKSSKVTNKGN
+1463 KTGSEVTNNGKISTSGVSV
-1474 ITLTGPTGGITAS
+1474 TGSG
-1487 SDGLVGVSLAGSELT
+1487 DGLVGISADASTVTNGSTGEIILG
-1502 NENTI
+1502 
-1507 TMNTAFSTGVYANDY
+1507 TAFSAGIYGTGTGTNTSTIK
-1522 LDVNATPNV
+1522 NAGTI
-1531 RTKSKVTNEKDILV
+1531 TANEK
-1545 KKKNSVGIY
+1545 KSVGIY
-1554 SVNGDVY
+1554 V
-1561 NKAIN
+1561 
-1566 GKIETEEDSS
+1566 E
-1576 VGIYA
+1576 
-1581 KLDKDAIANQTIENA
+1581 AN
-1596 NNITIGLATAKSS
+1596 
-1609 VGIFSTI
+1609 
-1616 DADATKSLNV
+1616 
-1626 TNDTTGVMTIDSK
+1626 
-1639 ESAAII
+1639 
-1645 MKGQLDNA
+1645 
-1653 VTPTPRGIVTNKGK
+1653 
-1667 INMNSE
+1667 
-1673 KSAAIIGEK
+1673 
-1682 AKIVNDGT
+1682 
-1690 TPAEIIVNAKES
+1690 
-1702 AGIIASDKS
+1702 
-1711 IVQNFGKIKTS
+1711 
-1722 ATIASATD
+1722 
-1730 GLVAISV
+1730 
-1737 DDTEVTNK
+1737 
-1745 GQIELDSKFS
+1745 S
-1755 TAIFGANKSKILND
+1755 TAEN
-1769 TDGTIVANKD
+1769 TGTI
-1779 SSVGIYAKTNS
+1779 
-1790 PATNKGSITMK
+1790 TMEK
-1801 EKSSAAMYGD
+1801 EDSAAMYGD
-1811 ESKLVNTTNTGKLT
+1811 ESKITNKKDGSAVGRIIIK
-1825 IEKESSAA
+1825 EKASAA
-1833 MYAKNAD
+1833 MYAKNTD
-1840 ALNDTEAKITV
+1840 ATNDTGAEITV
-1851 KDKTSA
+1851 KNEGSA
-1857 GMYFELNKANL
+1857 GMYIDTDKVNITA
-1868 AINGTNKGE
+1868 NGTNKGT
-1877 ITLTNT
+1877 ITLDTGAKSSAGILAKLGTSANRVTTITNDGEINVNGGDAT
-1883 ANKSVGMF
+1883 KPSV
-1891 AKNASPA
+1891 AISAE
-1898 DKVMNLTN
+1898 NLT
-1906 EGTID
+1906 GT
-1911 VNATSTTDSSVA
+1911 VGNLLV
-1923 MMAENTLATDKL
+1923 E
-1935 ELDNKKNINLSG
+1935 NKKKINLNS
-1947 EKAIGMLLI
+1947 EKSIGLFLDKSKAV
-1956 NATGNNTGS
+1956 NENGG
-1965 SANINVINKNAT
+1965 NINVKGKDAT
-1977 GVFAKA
+1977 GVFAKNKA
-1983 GSKFKNISGAKITID
+1983 DFENKGNITVEAPT
-1998 TSANNNEQAVGV
+1998 NEKAVGI
-2010 FADGVGTVAE
+2010 FAT
-2020 NSSTIEG
+2020 
-2027 ISKNAVGMFSQDKAN
+2027 
-2042 VTNKNSITMNK
+2042 
-2053 EKSVAMFAKDE
+2053 DE
-2064 DSKAI
+2064 DTKVVNS
-2069 NEANIKILGDNSV
+2069 NNIKVLSANSV

-2089 ATVQNEGTIDL
+2089 ATVQNTGTIEL
-2100 GTTGSNLTG
+2100 GTAGSNLTG
-2109 LIGMFGQSSNAS
+2109 LIGMFGQSSNTS

-2132 ININTESTAGMYAD
+2132 INVNTESSAGMYAD

-2164 VNRKKS
+2164 VKGKKS

-2180 SKVGKVNLAN
+2180 SKVKEINLADD
-2190 VADGASAVYIADGG
+2190 ADGASAVYIEDGG
-2204 VVTAAETAEI
+2204 VVTAAETAKI

-2226 YVKNAG
+2226 YVKNAN

-2292 AGNTDISA
+2292 AGDTNISA
-2300 YNKAIKVGDTVGS
+2300 YNKAIKVGDTVES
-2313 NYAIGVYTDGQGTLG
+2313 NYAIGIYTDGQGTPGTSG
-2328 TPGSPYSITQNITA
+2328 TPYAITQNITA
-2342 GKNGVGIF
+2342 GLNGVGIF
-2350 ADKSS
+2350 ADKAS
-2355 NLEYNGTMKVGEVGG
+2355 NILYNGTMKVGQVGG
-2370 TGSSSG
+2370 TGSSSS
-2376 GVGIYIANQGGT
+2376 GVGIYVSNHQGT
-2388 GSKVTL
+2388 AASEVTL
-2394 GSTGNI
+2394 GATGNI

-2415 SNFTATT
+2415 SKFTAAS

-2428 KEGSGVGVFG
+2428 KEGPGVGVFG
-2438 LKGSTIDAEHLNFVN
+2438 LKGSSIDAEHLNFVN
-2453 NGYQAEK
+2453 NGHQAEK
-2460 IRSIGGKAHIIAD
+2460 IRSIGGKAHITAD

-2493 SGKTIIAQG
+2493 NGKTITASG
-2502 KNIGL
+2502 NNIGL
-2507 MAEGIKDPATSGWQ
+2507 MSEGIKDPATPGWQ
-2521 NGDYEI
+2521 NGDYEL

-2539 ESTALYSLSSRLKNE
+2539 NSTALYSLSSRLKNE

-2562 STGIYGEYRLD
+2562 STGIYGEYKKN
-2573 TPKYDDDVNPLPTPN
+2573 TPKYDEDVNPLNPTPN

-2615 KNVDNKGSITA
+2615 KDVDNKGSITA
-2626 TTGKTKNLGIYA
+2626 LAGKTKNLGIYA
-2638 INDGTANDATENQNL
+2638 INDGTANDATGNQNL

-2699 AIAIYAENTDVKT
+2699 AVAIYAENTDVKT
-2712 NSTATVGENGLVF
+2712 DSTATVGENGLVF

-2807 IKDISLAQNSTA
+2807 IKDITLGQNSTA

-2828 FTADKISSTSNNTKG
+2828 FTADKISSTSNNAK
-2843 ILAINSDLTNNSKI
+2843 AIIALNSELTNNAKI
-2857 DLSGDS
+2857 DLSGDN

-2904 GNINIADSADAKHP
+2904 GNINIADSADAQHP

-2962 VKDQGTGIYKE
+2962 VKDEGIGIYKE

-2987 HTATTKNSEPVGLYA
+2987 HTATAKNSEPVGLYA

-3027 SSSTPSVYTNTTTG
+3027 SSSTPSTYTNTSSG

-3110 NAEAVNKAN
+3110 NAEAINKAN

-3234 SGLIGVAVLNGSTL
+3234 SGLIGVAVLNGSKL

-3270 NADGTIKYA
+3270 NADGTITYA
-3279 VIKNHGNITVRGT
+3279 EIKNYGNIKVRGT
-3292 GTTGVSWDNV
+3292 GTTGVSWENV
-3302 SDDDIAALKAKI
+3302 SADDIAALKNQI
-3314 GTALSADP
+3314 GAALSADP

-3328 TAEGTDKALEGVD
+3328 NADGTDKALEGVD
-3341 IKIVNG
+3341 IKIING
-3347 QPIVTRNGVVVPSEI
+3347 QPVVTRNGVVVPSEI

-3373 MSDIGFYVD
+3373 MSDIGFYID
-3382 TLGATKPIDIDMN
+3382 TLGRTKPIDIDMN

-3470 IPYTSFVER
+3470 IPYTSFVDK
-3479 TDNAYNFTDGLEQR
+3479 TANAYNFTDGLEQR
-3493 YDKNALDSEEKEVFT
+3493 YDKNALDSEEKEIFT
-3508 KINSIGKNEGTL
+3508 KLNSIGKNEGTL

>member
-40 FSADVNTELNTAN
+40 FSADVNTELDTAN

-73 IKGVRLENTKSIE
+73 IKGVRLENKKSVE

-122 GRERGT
+122 GSERGT
-128 GDKSERYR
+128 GDKSIRYR

-224 KIEKDPLDVDPP
+224 KIEKDPLDVEPP

-285 TTPTISVSITPP
+285 TISVNVNKPSAPAAPTVSVNVAAPTVTAMSITSPGEVTVTPP
-297 TAPSISVAPE
+297 SVAP
-307 APSAPEAP
+307 P
-315 NVSVSVVAPAIS
+315 
-327 VLNIETPATV
+327 T
-337 SVSAPIVDAPEPV
+337 PV
-350 AFSVAPTINAKGG
+350 AFSVAPSTDSRSRFAMGDG
-363 NAGAKARK
+363 NIATRLNDLKNSSP
-371 IDNNQTGVKDFFP
+371 I
-384 TNQARSYD
+384 
-392 VDTVN
+392 TV
-397 KDVRNFFTFG
+397 TAPG
-407 NVSGNVTIPETGTV
+407 NRDYITLSQGIAPNSLDKSVVINVTGS
-421 NVKINDTRAI
+421 NNRAMVI
-431 VLDEPKNDSK
+431 DEAKNGFIFDMK
-441 FKMEGTINLYGSKNM
+441 GTINLDAIQNM
-456 GIDLQGSANDQP
+456 GIDLQGTHGGGS
-468 GFNGLGTSYKSDKVA
+468 TSPLMTTIINSG
-483 YAEIKNTGKI
+483 EIKGNYGTG
-493 IGSYYKDEVVTTTT
+493 
-507 NTNKNQIAFGFS
+507 NKQQVAFGFS
-519 NLDSSYNNT
+519 NVDSSSNTT
-528 MTHIINSGTISL
+528 MTHMINSGTISL
-540 NAPESAGI
+540 KAPESAAM
-548 QLKPEDPHNWQPD
+548 QLKPEDPHD
-561 WNNMTTVNGKDVVN
+561 WNPNGGWGATPPVTVTGTSSGNRANTGK
-575 IQGGG
+575 
-580 NGTANKGRVLMKADN
+580 VLMKADN
-595 QNKIDVNSSGS
+595 QKDINIDSSGS
-606 FGIITVFNPGISELT
+606 FGIITVFNPGLIETSPASSVSE
-621 AITSSTNPNNFNS
+621 ADKIA
-634 KALSNLKAQRN
+634 KNLRAARSIVK
-645 LGGVDILPGGEIGRS
+645 GGVTDTYLPGGEIGRS
-660 ALDNTDYIS
+660 ALSASKYTS

-677 NITGD
+677 NISGD
-682 KSVGVGILQEI
+682 RSVGVGILQEI
-693 QEVKVGGT
+693 QEVKIGGT
-701 INIGTATSLSQEP
+701 INIGTAASLSQGA
-714 NQNITKDYDPTLAK
+714 NQKLSGGSDEK
-728 DNDQN
+728 
-733 LVENAVGI
+733 VENAVGI
-741 YAAVPTMPVLIGDK
+741 YAAVPTMPVLNGEK
-755 DTLGNMATTKDVG
+755 DTMGNLASSGDVG
-768 TKTVEFGHFGV
+768 TKTVEFGPFGD
-779 TGAPIGAKPDS
+779 TGASTGAKADS
-790 GTINIGAN
+790 GTITIGAN
-798 ATKSIGLLVSDNFE
+798 ATKSIGLLVADSEE
-812 KLNNGSLDEKDENGA
+812 KLNDGKVNGTVTNS
-827 PISSGASVARKLKR
+827 RTLKR

-847 KAGAKVE
+847 NTGANIIVN
-854 VTGTSNYGFVVN
+854 GDSNYGFVVK
-866 SDSYKSEFS
+866 SESYKSAFD
-875 GALDNLKITRD
+875 ATQIDNLLESKDT
-886 KANYGIG
+886 ANYGIG
-893 INEGTITVNKGENSI
+893 INKGTITVNGTNSI
-908 GFALLKGGNSKNA
+908 AFAMLKGGDSSNSGSL
-921 IVTDTVAGVTTTTAI
+921 IVTSTTAGVQGSTA
-936 GKIEVIGNSKKST
+936 
-949 GFYGEQDNF
+949 FYGEQGNF
-958 TNEGDITVNTPG
+958 TNSGDIKVNTPNNTG
-970 SSSNAGENIAVL
+970 NRAVL
-982 LNGNTKPIDFKNT
+982 LRGVNSDTTKPIEFTNT
-995 GNISVSGKS
+995 ASIYIQGAG
-1004 NIGVYATGKS
+1004 NIGVYAEGNS
-1014 KFLHDK
+1014 KFTHNVNATLATNKISVGDGSIGV
-1020 YTRPGEAAS
+1020 YTKKS
-1029 NKLKVENG
+1029 
-1037 STGVY
+1037 STGTPE
-1042 VKGLSATDS
+1042 L
-1051 NITIK
+1051 NIE
-1056 APVEIGDSSSTT
+1056 APVELASTT
-1068 GTTIGFLSD
+1068 GNTTTIGFYSD
-1077 AGTNDIIN
+1077 GNAQVKFKDGFKLKVGDKSIGLFSRDTTKFASTFNVSALTAPTEIELGT
-1085 FEDGTN
+1085 
-1091 NLFDL
+1091 
-1096 KIGEKSVGLY
+1096 KSVLSY
-1106 STKTNKFNDVFNFNL
+1106 FNDGGTGNIGALLSNDKLKFTMGNESTLAYAENG
-1121 TNTPTAASAANVT
+1121 SEVT
-1134 LDEGATFSFFND
+1134 LDQ
-1146 ATSTGIGNVLVN
+1146 
-1158 KKLKFNMANGS
+1158 GS
-1169 TLGYVK
+1169 
-1175 NGAIVSI
+1175 I
-1182 DQNLDTTDN
+1182 DTTDTN
-1191 TKFAT
+1191 RF
-1196 ISTTGTS
+1196 SSVSSTGTS
-1203 LLLATGNASTAKI
+1203 LLLATGEGSKVAIGTTAN
-1216 DSGKIVKTTTN
+1216 VTTTTKL
-1227 VGLISTDGAK
+1227 GLIATA
-1237 AINEGS
+1237 N
-1243 LTSDIVSG
+1243 
-1251 VGLYSKKATA
+1251 ATA
-1261 ENSSTTST
+1261 ENVGTYTHKLDAGVGIYANKSIASNSG
-1269 ITMNK
+1269 TMTMENK
-1274 EKSAAIFGEDNS
+1274 ESAAIFGENNS
-1286 TLTNKGTIN
+1286 TLTNTKDITIKAMKSAGILANDSNVKNSGTNSKIIVEGTGSAGIAIETTLDATNTAIATDNKTASNEGTITLEKNSTGSAAMLGKRAAGTPNVTLSNSGTIN
-1295 LEDKESGG
+1295 V
-1303 ILAKDSNVT
+1303 DS
-1312 NSGSASKIYVKKES
+1312 
-1326 SVGIDATLT
+1326 T
-1335 GSTLSPVVTLTGDK
+1335 G
-1349 VAKNEGLIELQTN
+1349 
-1362 AKKSAAII
+1362 
-1370 GKRETGSTKKLTIE
+1370 
-1384 NVGTATNSATLD
+1384 
-1396 IKSTESVG
+1396 SVG
-1404 INATNT
+1404 INADNT
-1410 AGTATDLVVKNEY
+1410 LGAKDEFVVDNSGIVNVKKN
-1423 GKINV
+1423 
-1428 EGEKSVGINVLE
+1428 SSAGINAIT
-1440 STVTNDTNGIIE
+1440 STVNTVKDSQINLTAE
-1452 LKNKKTAGIIA
+1452 KTAGIIA
-1463 TKSSKVTNKGN
+1463 KDGSEVTNNGKISTSGVT
-1474 ITLTGPTGGITAS
+1474 IGSAA
-1487 SDGLVGVSLAGSELT
+1487 DGLVGISADAS
-1502 NENTI
+1502 TI
-1507 TMNTAFSTGVYANDY
+1507 TNGSTGKIILNTAFSAGIYGTGTGTNTSTIKNAGTITAN
-1522 LDVNATPNV
+1522 
-1531 RTKSKVTNEKDILV
+1531 E
-1545 KKKNSVGIY
+1545 KNSVGIY
-1554 SVNGDVY
+1554 V
-1561 NKAIN
+1561 
-1566 GKIETEEDSS
+1566 E
-1576 VGIYA
+1576 
-1581 KLDKDAIANQTIENA
+1581 AN
-1596 NNITIGLATAKSS
+1596 
-1609 VGIFSTI
+1609 
-1616 DADATKSLNV
+1616 
-1626 TNDTTGVMTIDSK
+1626 
-1639 ESAAII
+1639 
-1645 MKGQLDNA
+1645 
-1653 VTPTPRGIVTNKGK
+1653 
-1667 INMNSE
+1667 
-1673 KSAAIIGEK
+1673 
-1682 AKIVNDGT
+1682 
-1690 TPAEIIVNAKES
+1690 
-1702 AGIIASDKS
+1702 
-1711 IVQNFGKIKTS
+1711 
-1722 ATIASATD
+1722 
-1730 GLVAISV
+1730 
-1737 DDTEVTNK
+1737 
-1745 GQIELDSKFS
+1745 S
-1755 TAIFGANKSKILND
+1755 TAENTGN
-1769 TDGTIVANKD
+1769 
-1779 SSVGIYAKTNS
+1779 
-1790 PATNKGSITMK
+1790 ITMK
-1801 EKSSAAMYGD
+1801 KEGSAAMYGD
-1811 ESKLVNTTNTGKLT
+1811 ESKITNKKDGTAIGKIT
-1825 IEKESSAA
+1825 IEEKASAA
-1833 MYAKNAD
+1833 MYAKNTD
-1840 ALNDTEAKITV
+1840 AINDTGAEITV
-1851 KDKTSA
+1851 ENEGSA
-1857 GMYFELNKANL
+1857 GMYIDVDKANIP
-1868 AINGTNKGE
+1868 ANGTNKGT
-1877 ITLTNT
+1877 ITLDTG
-1883 ANKSVGMF
+1883 AKSSAGILTKLG
-1891 AKNASPA
+1891 ALA
-1898 DKVMNLTN
+1898 DKVTTITN
-1906 EGTID
+1906 EG
-1911 VNATSTTDSSVA
+1911 
-1923 MMAENTLATDKL
+1923 
-1935 ELDNKKNINLSG
+1935 
-1947 EKAIGMLLI
+1947 
-1956 NATGNNTGS
+1956 
-1965 SANINVINKNAT
+1965 NINVNGGDAAKPSVAISAENLTGTVGNLLVENKKIINLNSEKSIGLFLNNSKAVNETDGNINVKEKDAT
-1977 GVFAKA
+1977 GVFAKNKA
-1983 GSKFKNISGAKITID
+1983 DFENKGTITVEAP
-1998 TSANNNEQAVGV
+1998 TNKKAVGI
-2010 FADGVGTVAE
+2010 FAT
-2020 NSSTIEG
+2020 
-2027 ISKNAVGMFSQDKAN
+2027 
-2042 VTNKNSITMNK
+2042 
-2053 EKSVAMFAKDE
+2053 DE
-2064 DSKAI
+2064 DTKVVNSKD
-2069 NEANIKILGDNSV
+2069 IKVLSANSV

-2089 ATVQNEGTIDL
+2089 ATVQNKGTIDL
-2100 GTTGSNLTG
+2100 GTAGSNLTG

-2121 EPVKIENLGGT
+2121 EPVKIENSGGT
-2132 ININTESTAGMYAD
+2132 INVNTESSAGMYAD

-2180 SKVGKVNLAN
+2180 SKVGKVNLADDAN
-2190 VADGASAVYIADGG
+2190 GASAVYIEDGG
-2204 VVTAAETAEI
+2204 VVTAAETAVI

-2226 YVKNAG
+2226 YVKNAA
-2232 SNVKGTNIGKITGY
+2232 SNVEGTNIGKITGY
-2246 GVGVY
+2246 GVGLY

-2270 NTATLDYTTNG
+2270 NTATLDYTTG

-2300 YNKAIKVGDTVGS
+2300 YNKAIKVGDTVDS

-2328 TPGSPYSITQNITA
+2328 TPGSPYSINQNITA

-2370 TGSSSG
+2370 TGSSSS

-2438 LKGSTIDAEHLNFVN
+2438 LKGSTIDAEHLTFIN

-2493 SGKTIIAQG
+2493 SGKTITAQG

-2507 MAEGIKDPATSGWQ
+2507 MAEGIKDPATPGWQ

-2554 GAIKVGNK
+2554 GAVKVGNK

-2573 TPKYDDDVNPLPTPN
+2573 TPKYDEDVNPLNPTPN

-2626 TTGKTKNLGIYA
+2626 ATGKTKNLGIYA
-2638 INDGTANDATENQNL
+2638 INDGTANDTTGNQNL
-2653 DLKNSGAIS
+2653 DLKNSGAIN

-2807 IKDISLAQNSTA
+2807 IKDITLGQNSTA

-3027 SSSTPSVYTNTTTG
+3027 SSSTPSTYTNTSSG

-3064 NIAPTANADRSI
+3064 NITPTANADRSI

-3174 GKDTVVENRAG
+3174 GADTVVENRAG

-3302 SDDDIAALKAKI
+3302 SADDIAALKNQI

-3328 TAEGTDKALEGVD
+3328 TEEGTDKALEGVD

-3432 NMIAGQNFKLSSFAG
+3432 NMVAGQNFKLSSFAG
-3447 SLTWM
+3447 SLTWL

-3551 SSLFE
+3551 SSLFD

-3620 FGDIGGSKERGVVG
+3620 FEDIGGSKERGVVG